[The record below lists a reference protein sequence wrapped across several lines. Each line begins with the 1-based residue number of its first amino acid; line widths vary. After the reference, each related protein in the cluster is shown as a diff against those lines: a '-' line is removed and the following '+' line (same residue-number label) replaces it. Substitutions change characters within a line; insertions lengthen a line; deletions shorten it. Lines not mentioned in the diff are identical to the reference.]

1 MNRIFRTVWNRVRRQ
16 LVAVNESVTGA
27 SQASGSTV
35 RGSVVNA
42 QPVNT
47 VGVTLKKSA
56 LALAVG
62 SALALSLPAANASW
76 IDDNGGVDGKL
87 TWTVGTQG
95 TTSWNPLGDQ
105 IIELLD
111 GESLFVTSTGSNYN
125 EKNKG
130 TTPDMIVGS
139 YIVNHGTIRVN
150 WEGTENNSQA
160 ENDSNF
166 IDNYGNVNIRLLSAT
181 PGPDGTGSSSG
192 LSTILNGWEIQTDS
206 SPVSTWDSDYAFRN
220 REEATFDVA
229 VILGASNL
237 ADHPDL
243 DTWAA
248 TVTGIRMSDQV
259 NTMKALNEGTMNIVL
274 AEADANAYGFQ
285 LRGSNTFENASTGK
299 IDIDIDPRDGD
310 PALSSLTTVNAGIKL
325 EGKSSYENAGYIHA
339 NIAGG
344 DNSTVYV
351 FNSFVNG
358 SETNQSIFTNKGTFE
373 FDANSH
379 RKAVDAST
387 VYAVRIGANDIF
399 DNQGTFSGKIHS
411 FGGTGRVLEI
421 YNSTTPQSFLNTG
434 TFDVTVNAN
443 AIEDADSLA
452 MAEGIYLN
460 DGELIENRGTIKLDL
475 NVISNSLTTVGNSY
489 GLQLN
494 DHKNTG
500 GHYQNYGTTSI
511 SVSND
516 SATKGTVYGVISNAD
531 STFYNAEDA
540 EVTLDVSGYY
550 GGGIFYTSSE
560 DLINDGTLT
569 IDARST
575 ALMTVSNMRGIYS
588 NVVNGTGGDVINNG
602 TLTVNLSG
610 NSPVGAIDL
619 ARGSDFINT
628 GDATVTVT
636 HREEDALPFGGSGL
650 HIVLGSSLK
659 NSGTLTITGTG
670 NSHVPQVTSNGN
682 ISPTLTGLYKGYD
695 GTFENTSDGVI
706 DVTMTTE
713 GSEGAGATRL
723 SAISLLSS
731 GNNAGTIT
739 TTVNANYG
747 NVATNFRVYSAD
759 GFWINGVEE
768 SQRENAADQDYTIQ
782 NEDVNFVNTG
792 TITTDVTMT
801 AVGSNLNMDRARGF
815 IAHQG
820 AKFTNQGTLSLK
832 ATGNG
837 AAAKGLIASGSE
849 VINEK
854 EIKLDVNGTTAT
866 GIQSSYAAID
876 GANVAGKFVN
886 EATGTVTGTV
896 TGVGETNGAQ
906 LNHGFLVNSGLI
918 DLDITGDG
926 TVGIDLGAYNP
937 TLKADAPVLT
947 NNATGKIVL
956 DLSGGNGSSHGVTV
970 GLDIGASGTVNNA
983 GTIEIS
989 MENHSNYVKG
999 IAFSNSLSTIT
1010 NTGSITIT
1018 GTNYGDNAG
1027 ASNADW
1033 QKAYGIALDEGSDSL
1048 GEKFTNEG
1056 IINVDVDAMN
1066 GESRAIYSVKAN
1078 SQFNNAA
1085 TGTIN
1090 LTVDAHNGNAYG
1102 LFYDGGST
1110 GYNDGLIDIDVSGS
1124 DIAEGTGAGIGLY
1137 VAGGSAFT
1145 NNKTITIDL
1154 TNSTGDGNFSEVSGI
1169 LVGKTTAD
1177 TTPSF
1182 NNNGSISITST
1193 APYANNTSDAH
1204 AIRVKA
1210 GSFVNAV
1217 SGVITLDL
1225 GAPAHLAAANNTGI
1239 QIWNTGKFEN
1249 QGTITITP
1257 DQVADSAG
1265 KAFGIYSVNS
1275 ETESPVTNLINTGTI
1290 TITADGESTENVQGI
1305 YSTNNITNTGT
1316 ISTNAAIYA
1325 NAISG
1330 AVGTWVLSG
1339 ADTESTVLDSFKTG
1353 SLTNA
1358 GKLTIDADNSLQGT
1372 QALWAARIEN
1382 TGEINTGATYISA
1395 ADGVVNNYG
1404 TINITTAKE
1413 RIALGLG
1420 ASQDYD
1426 AVVWTNEVGSEL
1438 NVDLTTTSALLEE
1451 LGSWHTAGI
1460 DMYTPQ
1466 SDLNAPAAHLINK
1479 GTVDID
1485 VLGEKGVMYG
1495 IVYDGGTG
1503 AVFDN
1508 QGTMTID
1515 VTKSDIDTYE
1525 TQGLSLRR
1533 AGQFSNSGTLDINA
1547 HSAGGNRN
1555 VYGLLLQGADDGS
1568 FRVDFTNSGNLILTA
1583 STDLVPASTTQ
1594 ENGEAVAL
1602 RIDDGTFTNT
1612 ASGSVQADVKS
1623 IKTAGI
1629 QLVGAG
1635 VFDNYGKVSVDLI
1648 PVDLTGVQTL
1658 GTNSLKG
1665 LSIRGT
1671 STFTNYEGG
1680 EIEVTLTNDGSVPA
1694 QVASLLGVGG
1704 EGSANFV
1711 NQGTVTLKSE
1721 DLATTGS
1728 TGGDQVIGV
1737 LIGENGTLTNEK
1749 NLTVEQKAQYAT
1761 GMRLSR
1767 ANSAFV
1773 NTGTTEMKL
1782 EGIGD
1787 TDVGNITALSVQDST
1802 AKLNNQGTLKITLA
1816 GTGKNATGILVNNAA
1831 STFGNSGNITID
1843 VTGDFV
1849 NAKAM
1854 DVVGTI
1860 ANNGSITTNGAIE
1873 VGNISGAQ
1881 GKLGDLILTGADTVS
1896 TIANTA
1902 DVGKL
1907 ENAGTLNITNAA
1919 QQGDFVLK
1927 FEELENSGI
1936 LSTGGYVQIADATDS
1951 TTTRLHNT
1959 GVITITE
1966 NGDHRFGIMVGNGA
1980 VIENEAGA
1988 ELNITLNTTLDQI
2001 HNVSSS
2007 TDTAAVIDM
2016 NHYSE
2021 NVDANIGGQLINKGE
2036 INLTASTDQGR
2047 LIGIIWDGFRGQ
2059 ALDNQGSISITLT
2072 KTAEDTDN
2080 TMYGMYL
2087 SNQGTYTNS
2096 GDITVNLDT
2105 QAGGSNAD
2113 GIYSTRVALTNNKT
2127 ITIQGVAG
2135 KHETVGYSLHGNEA
2149 ERGSLVNNGNLTID
2163 ITSNSLT
2170 TTGETANSVIGLV
2183 GNYSDFINN
2192 ESGVIDIDLTSER
2205 TTAMLLYHGSTFTNK
2220 GRVDIDT
2227 HVVDGENSR
2236 NAFGLKMREGS
2247 SFVNEIGATWEYT
2260 YENND
2265 DAVTSAFADAILTE
2279 LVGDAEERI
2288 TNKGTMTIT
2297 LVDKGHRADGKYL
2310 NAANIRAGDVL
2321 DNQGT
2326 FHVIS
2331 TTNGAELGHD
2341 SMINYSG
2348 TVLNSGLMDIDGT
2361 VLSGERI
2368 FFAGVENGSFTNANL
2383 IDVDAQVSQGAS
2395 AIVFGSGFADLLG
2408 TGAETVQN
2416 SDQFVITEG
2425 GRLEVDIDS
2434 TGNGNTAGLFASQYG
2449 NDVDRTWTNNG
2460 TVIANLSAENA
2471 YGFRADGAVSI
2482 QNAKDLTLTL
2492 TGTGNGVLTG
2502 VNFTDSATFNN
2513 NGDLTIN
2520 LEGTASEAVGI
2531 TGGDLNVLENNGSLT
2546 VNVAETLDNA
2556 KAINVLFANNSGAIE
2571 ANGSVF
2577 IGTLQGE
2584 GSLSVTKG
2592 TLEAS
2597 TVRQDSLSL
2606 GAGVAGEI
2614 DSYVELKK
2622 LIGEKDST
2630 LAVESLS
2637 VEASKLGDI
2646 SGFAG
2651 GLTLGTSDYAA
2662 SGNFNMAS
2670 LTVKTG
2676 STLTVT
2682 HDGQGVIDDLNVI
2695 GGLSVGDVAISKGS
2709 NSGTLTAGNVTMEG
2723 AFANTGDM
2731 TAAGGITFEDG
2742 SSLTQTEGSLTT
2754 DAGTVIGSAGHN
2766 ETDGL
2771 NVIGIGAMAPEDI
2784 KAVTTE
2790 LFKIFVEGTIAQD
2803 LIDHATFEG
2812 GKVIVNLG
2820 DTTLTTTQAEALK
2833 NAFSKIWGGAE
2844 LEFIGTVEGNS
2855 DSTVFNQETVAKLQ
2869 AQVAA
2874 LKDVIYVDRNLQ
2886 GENGAVTIGSSTG
2899 ISESVGFAGIDNAT
2913 SITVMGGKKLV
2924 LIGGEKQADSAD
2936 DVMVSADTTTT
2947 VRAGSTLQLGSLG
2960 LKTDYSGSMGAVD
2973 FSGSDMA
2980 AATLAVVNGSYSV
2993 GTVTGSN
3000 GNVTV
3005 AAGSDF
3011 KAASMALETS
3021 EITNSGTMTVA
3032 GDMTLTGGSLTN
3044 NNRMTVAGDL
3054 DVSGVLTNNGGAFLE
3069 TNNLNVTGQLSN
3081 FGEIE
3086 AMDTSTVFGTLENQG
3101 EIRLY
3106 DTEIGN
3112 RGAIHNTATLTQTG
3126 TTEVNGL
3133 LSNVAG
3139 ATANFETVNLD
3150 GANAV
3155 LENTGTIT
3163 IDKLVVSNGATAV
3176 NGILTSTYSLLSS
3189 RVPAAREN
3197 VGELEVQNGQSKTNA
3212 AEGYY
3217 GAATIAGSFINTAT
3231 GNAVFGV
3238 SDQWADGTGA
3248 VIESTGLVSNAGS
3261 ITFSGALSN
3270 AGTINGS
3277 GTITMATA
3285 DGAANTFTNSGTID
3299 VGNMVAD
3306 GITFTQTDG
3315 SIKSDSGWFANST
3328 VNRDKG
3334 RMEHDTLGGGNTYNV
3349 GSASNASD
3357 SDAILDVGTVTSD
3370 SVVNINEGGTLA
3382 ADVINLSKEEK
3393 TIHLVGGTLQ
3403 TNLDQIFE
3411 GLSNVAIDIDAEDT
3425 SDLVNTNIV
3434 TGVGDIKDSVAAG
3447 IEFGWGTVA
3456 FNDAF
3461 YATTAAADVLT
3472 KLEANDTTD
3481 YGEGKDLE
3489 VVFNGNS
3496 DVQLTVDV
3504 AKTITAQHPE
3514 GGVAYATFATELLH
3528 NKATDKPDATTL
3540 IVGTGVS
3547 AQDSIQPADPDAAN
3561 VIGSMGFKGIRGA
3574 ADGVWVNSDAHLV
3587 LVGSLDTADFALTDG
3602 TITVAAGYSAG
3613 NAGGAKTPILTLG
3626 SYGSAER
3633 TMGHLDYVIAGVRD
3647 ATSTSHTRGEVRVRN
3662 GTFTITKAD
3671 IGGVLSVGGNGTDR
3685 PEDHTAELAVD
3696 DLTLVGTGTVQNDAV
3711 LSIGS
3716 VTQRTLTGN
3725 GTIRNRGTL
3734 TITNGEIFSIN
3745 NEAEG
3750 NLTATNLTILSRGS
3764 TNYGTVTAENLTIG
3778 GEYRW
3783 GVGGED
3789 GLGVRT
3795 SGVWADAG
3803 TTNVTGTL
3811 TVAGLYHLYDGSL
3824 TAAQLDLTGTGS
3836 LALDVNEVTQAPAGT
3851 AQIETLNAADG
3862 TTVAV
3867 NSGKVAVSG
3876 KATLEGSVS
3885 TAGVGSITIHAMDLQ
3900 AGAVIAND
3908 GSLTV
3913 ETDTTI
3919 AGSVTGTGNA
3929 NFAGVTITDGAQI
3942 AMTGDAVIDAG
3953 AVVVNENG
3961 TLTNIGSTTVESL
3974 AATNANDIQLG
3985 SLTSAGNL
3993 SLTGT
3998 NMTAALASAQN
4009 LSVTGGNLDATSA
4022 DTTAVEENLTLSDG
4036 THAFSD
4042 LTVTGNAGLTNSVLT
4057 ADSLTVGG
4065 TTDISGGSVTVDDIL
4080 ALTGK
4085 LTAQNT
4091 TIDAATLTVKSDA
4104 ELTNTALLGSVS
4116 VDGSLSMTEGSFE
4129 GSLVKAGATT
4139 IDSVNDFVSTGASNL
4154 ASLDADD
4161 STLVFG
4167 ELTVEG
4173 LADITN
4179 GSLAADKLTAGQIAA
4194 TDTTI
4199 DIAGAVSAT
4208 GDSVLTG
4215 TDFDAESFTS
4225 EGNLTVSGGT
4235 FDAALV
4241 KAGDVIANNGA
4252 QVTSSGASSI
4262 ASLDADGAT
4271 LTFGDVTVTGKADV
4285 TDGSFAAD
4293 SLSAGI
4299 LAGTDTTIDIEG
4311 AVSVAGGSTLTNT
4324 DFDAATFTSDSTLT
4338 VAGGTFDA
4346 ALVKAGDVTAT
4357 NGAQLTSTGASTIAS
4372 LTSNA
4377 STVSF
4382 GELTVNGAASA
4393 TGGSLAANTLSAG
4406 DLTGSDTSITVTGA
4420 ATIASLDAD
4429 NSTLNLGSADVEGLA
4444 DVTGGSLTTTG
4455 NYAAGSITASG
4466 TQLTIGGDLTSDG
4479 AATLTNTATTAQ
4491 NVATGDLTVT
4501 GGSLTAAS
4509 ITGGNTT
4516 VSGGAVVTS
4525 AGANTLDKLTAS
4537 GSEMT
4542 MGATTIAG
4550 DMELTG
4556 GSYAFDSLAVA
4567 GNADI
4572 TDVSGTVT
4580 KGDSSFGTMTVDGTS
4595 NAAFT
4600 GTTSIADA
4608 LTNAASV
4615 TFGTLNITGAAASV
4629 THTGSITADVVSG
4642 SGVTY
4647 NQTAGS
4653 LSMAS
4658 NGLSDSTLTVTGGTV
4673 KTDTLGVGNTWTL
4686 GTASTDGASIRA
4698 GSDVVM
4704 EVGNLTSESIVSIN
4718 TGANLVAENINLD
4731 GTANTVTL
4739 AGGTLTT
4746 MLDQIFDD
4754 VSKSAID
4761 IGAGEPGD
4769 VVEVEGLD
4777 AVTSVGGIKDTVSTG
4792 IALNVGTVAF
4802 NDKTYSLS
4810 LASDVLTKLEADDA
4824 GDLEVLFNGSAAVAE
4839 LTVDIANG
4847 ITAKDPDTGS
4857 TAYAV
4862 FAGETLINKDA
4873 AQPDAAYT
4881 KLVVG
4886 SADPAITDAHNLAS
4900 SMGFMNVTGVQ
4911 DGLFIRGE
4919 GTEFVL
4925 VGADDTMPGIDAD
4938 NLMLADGAIDVGEGA
4953 AMTFGSYGKAAGTK
4967 GKFTTVSVDGTLH
4980 AKNGTFTGES
4990 VTGSGTVQIGD
5001 ADKVQEAQ
5009 LIVNTVELTGGAL
5022 TVAAHGTLTSA
5033 QSVSLTGAA
5042 SDVAGSLTTAA
5053 LNVSG
5058 GTFANSGA
5066 LDADVFELADGA
5078 AFTQTGAEAQTT
5090 ADTLNVGGLAAIN
5103 EGELTVAGT
5112 TTVTAGSTLTSGVD
5126 AVITTGTLSAAGSV
5140 TAEGSVTADRV
5151 EGAGNV
5157 SVADLTAGVVEM
5169 TAGSFAADAFD
5180 TDSMTIA
5187 NAKVNLGTGDFGTGS
5202 FTDSTVTMTGAVTG
5216 SGLSVTGGS
5225 INAADLDVASAEFT
5239 GTEATLGTSDLGDMT
5254 FENAAVA
5261 VTGDLTGTSLEM
5273 TGGSLTT
5280 TEDLGITGLA
5290 SVTSGTLQT
5299 AGLTA
5304 DEVSILSGSTVTI
5317 SGAADASAVTVKDSV
5332 LTAGSIESDATTVS
5346 GTSEVTVGSITV
5358 ENGLTV
5364 TDGTLTADNATAG
5377 SATID
5382 GATVSIDT
5390 GNITEVSVAGDT
5402 TLTVDSGRMDDLT
5415 MTGGDVTVGT
5425 AEGGF
5430 TLGSVAQSAGSITGV
5445 GDTAINGKL
5454 TMTGSAT
5461 GSYDKLT
5468 GMIETGS
5475 GTRLEIES
5483 GFELAGSNGGSLV
5496 ADNANGSLGD
5506 FTNTGNA
5513 SFGNVAMNGAVSN
5526 TGSINAND
5534 ATVKG
5539 DFSSNGTFTSDKT
5552 HVANGGSMSLGGIA
5566 DLGNTTVDGSI
5577 TVTDGITNASGTT
5590 VNGSLTAN
5598 GGTAN
5603 LGNTTVNGGKVSAE
5617 GGSIVAG
5624 DYTQTGGSLTVD
5636 NGGSFTSGN
5645 MQVSDADVTL
5655 GNGNLNASGSIDGSN
5670 ITITGGT
5677 WGDNL
5682 TDMTGTTDDALGGND
5697 LTIADGT
5704 LNLGD
5709 KTLTDNG
5716 NVAINGGTLITDKID
5731 LSGPANG
5738 TITVGDGGTL
5748 QTGMDQIFED
5758 FLVEGIKITAEDW
5771 QDAWGAVKGDVIDA
5785 ATNVGDVK
5793 DDIANGIDFAGGTIS
5808 FDDEAYRSDIVGM
5821 VGNAVSETFGEGNA
5835 KVEFLGHAVDDFTLD
5850 TIRDLEADG
5859 MADKTDGLI
5868 FANDNLKTEGEL
5880 EDGVLNVGLGEDDDI
5895 HMNTGF
5901 AGVEDAEEIHIKDG
5915 LEFVLTGQKRPENFD
5930 PETGFDDS
5938 NKLLVDSED
5947 GGKIT
5952 VSDGTQTIGSDGIQG
5967 GTVGWVDEAEVGE
5980 DGNLVF
5986 KNGEFAVNDITNDG
6000 TVHIKDN
6007 ATDHTDTFTN
6017 SGDVIVDGT
6026 LDVGD
6031 FIQTEGGSTT
6041 VGGDMIVT
6049 GSEGSSP
6056 DDPALSIGGGS
6067 SLTVEEG
6074 GSLSNTDHTTVVD
6087 GTLENNGTTDYKD
6100 VDVNDGGSLVNNG
6113 TETGEDLV
6121 VDLGGEYVNNGD
6133 SNWGTVDID
6142 GSADNNGTLVV
6153 EGDGDDSTPDLS
6165 IGDNGSL
6172 VNDGTIIA
6180 GGDGTHNDTI
6190 VEGDFTNNGNAEF
6203 DDMDITEGGHYH
6215 NTETGTDKGDS
6226 IDVAEGG
6233 KWTNDG
6239 TSDWGSVNIDGD
6251 LDNGGSLVIGDGDD
6265 STDDFHV
6272 GPGGSVNNDG
6282 KLDASDAGDTVIE
6295 GDFTTGDL
6303 NPDGTP
6309 DDNAETIFDNVNV
6322 ADGGS
6327 LTNNGTESGNH
6338 LDVDQ
6343 GGEYVNNGTSDWGTV
6358 NIDGNGENN
6367 GDLTITGDGDDSTG
6381 DLVIGDGGSLVN
6393 NGDLIAGGDG
6403 THNDTIVDGDL
6414 TNNGNAEFDDMEV
6427 SDGGHYHNKEDGT
6440 DKGDN
6445 IHVSDGGKWTNDGNS
6460 DWGSVN
6466 IDGDLDN
6473 TGDLTIGDGDDSTD
6487 DFHVGPGGSVNNDGK
6502 LDASDSGH
6510 TEIEGDFTTGED
6522 GETIFDDVTVA
6533 DGGSLTNNGKEE
6545 GDSLVVE
6552 EGGHYENNG
6561 DSSWNDVVIEGD
6573 IVNNGDTNWDNV
6585 TIDGGHITVD
6595 SGTTDLGDVTMTSG
6609 TIVVGNT
6616 RPLDEANKAVAKWE
6630 NPKPIDVDIFV
6641 IGNGEL
6647 ALGKGADTFGTE
6659 MGAPVLPEGPA
6670 RLTITTP
6677 IKVGQGTIA
6686 VGTGVYTDKENH
6698 LDQAPGSVHLGD
6710 DSFTLISAG
6719 AADEGEAAISTETD
6733 GATLTIT
6740 EGAQLAI
6747 GNIQTSG
6754 DYLIADG
6761 FDLSANLDEN
6771 GNWIGGWDEDDLFA
6785 LPQNGTGLGW
6795 DLSMYWDEAKGEFWV
6810 HASLDDVLTLY
6821 PDIDAPGIVNDSLD
6835 QAKPTDPGDQAIN
6848 GILTDK
6854 NASVDE
6860 KTRAINSLLNIA
6872 AAGASMQTAF
6882 DAATS
6887 TIGTIEDRVSF
6898 AGDHFD
6904 QSGILKTQQTG
6915 GGLWVKATGG
6925 TAETRS
6931 VKSGKME
6938 GGAQTDTFGIV
6949 LGADYVTA
6957 SQNFVFGGAFAYTKS
6972 SVTSTGDWTDTDNSV
6987 DSYSFSAY
6995 GAWTPNESFNLSGHV
7010 GYQTSSGEIAQ
7021 KITLGNVGS
7030 ASADVDQDIIFG
7042 GLRAEYRMRFGDVIL
7057 VPHAGVRV
7065 VHGLS
7070 GDYDTKVNGAKAFA
7084 TDFDSTTTWQ
7094 LPVGV
7099 SVRGHFDTGNGWSF
7113 RPVGD
7118 ISVIPQ
7124 FGDTEQD
7131 YTVKNNRGVS
7141 DALSGQ
7147 FAGDFVTKAR
7157 LGFELEK
7164 DNTTVSLDY
7173 GFARG
7178 DIDES
7183 HTVNATVRFLF

>member
-27 SQASGSTV
+27 AQASGSTV
-35 RGSVVNA
+35 KGSVVNA

-87 TWTVGTQG
+87 TWTVGTEG

-105 IIELLD
+105 VIELLD

-139 YIVNHGTIRVN
+139 YIINHGTIKVK

-220 REEATFDVA
+220 REEATFEVA
-229 VILGASNL
+229 VILGASDL

-248 TVTGIRMSDQV
+248 TVTGIRMSDQI

-325 EGKSSYENAGYIHA
+325 EGNSSFENAGYIHA

-399 DNQGTFSGKIHS
+399 DNQGTFSGKVHS

-421 YNSTTPQSFLNTG
+421 YNSTTPQSFRNTG

-443 AIEDADSLA
+443 ALEDADSLA

-475 NVISNSLTTVGNSY
+475 NVISNSLTTVGDSY

-500 GHYQNYGTTSI
+500 GHYKNYGTTSI

-516 SATKGTVYGVISNAD
+516 SAAKGTVYGVISNAD
-531 STFYNAEDA
+531 SIFYNASGA
-540 EVTLDVSGYY
+540 QFTVDVSGYY
-550 GGGIFYTSSE
+550 GAGIDHRSTE

-569 IDARST
+569 ITATST
-575 ALMTVSNMRGIYS
+575 ALDKPSNMRGIYAE
-588 NVVNGTGGDVINNG
+588 NGANVINNG
-602 TLTVNLSG
+602 SMDIDTYG
-610 NSPVGAIDL
+610 NVT
-619 ARGSDFINT
+619 RGINIRNGGTFTNT
-628 GDATVTVT
+628 GEVDVTVT
-636 HREEDALPFGGSGL
+636 HRETDTSPMGGTALLFEENANL
-650 HIVLGSSLK
+650 V
-659 NSGTLTITGTG
+659 NSGTIEIIGTG
-670 NSHVPQVTSNGN
+670 NGHLP
-682 ISPTLTGLYKGYD
+682 SPTSAGNRSPHLSGINFSYD
-695 GTFENTSDGVI
+695 GNFENT
-706 DVTMTTE
+706 TTGNITINLSTNGAE
-713 GSEGAGATRL
+713 GNGATRL
-723 SAISLLSS
+723 AGWYGFANGS
-731 GNNAGTIT
+731 NAGTMTIT
-739 TTVNANYG
+739 ATADYG
-747 NVATNFRVYSAD
+747 EVQEDFDVYSSD
-759 GFWINGVEE
+759 GFWLMGMPQSEVD
-768 SQRENAADQDYTIQ
+768 SVADSGYTIVDPSPEFT
-782 NEDVNFVNTG
+782 NSGTISTDVTYRVSGGAASIAGTRGMIIYRGASFTNDNIVSVKATGEGTHAMGLIVSGAEYTNNKSLTTTATSDKNATGILVNSTQMDGKTVRGHFVNTVAGEVTG
-792 TITTDVTMT
+792 TITS
-801 AVGSNLNMDRARGF
+801 G
-815 IAHQG
+815 
-820 AKFTNQGTLSLK
+820 
-832 ATGNG
+832 GNG
-837 AAAKGLIASGSE
+837 VGISMSE
-849 VINEK
+849 ADLE
-854 EIKLDVNGTTAT
+854 
-866 GIQSSYAAID
+866 
-876 GANVAGKFVN
+876 
-886 EATGTVTGTV
+886 
-896 TGVGETNGAQ
+896 
-906 LNHGFLVNSGLI
+906 NSGLI
-918 DLDITGDG
+918 DLDITGAHAQ
-926 TVGIDLGAYNP
+926 GIAFY
-937 TLKADAPVLT
+937 ADYKSTLT
-947 NNATGKIVL
+947 NYAGGTIKLDVIQDGSAGSASNNTTLDALFINA
-956 DLSGGNGSSHGVTV
+956 GNTV
-970 GLDIGASGTVNNA
+970 VNA
-983 GTIEIS
+983 GTITLS
-989 MENHSNYVKG
+989 MDSHANFVKG
-999 IAFSNSLSTIT
+999 IGFGNSSSSLT
-1010 NTGSITIT
+1010 NTGTITIT
-1018 GTNYGDNAG
+1018 GTAWGDTAG
-1027 ASNADW
+1027 AINTDW
-1033 QKAYGIALDEGSDSL
+1033 QKAYGIALDNGSDSL

-1056 IINVDVDAMN
+1056 VIKIDVDALN
-1066 GESRAIYSVKAN
+1066 GESRSIYSVGSV

-1085 TGTIN
+1085 TGSVT
-1090 LTVDAHNGNAYG
+1090 LTVNAHNGNAYG
-1102 LFYDGGST
+1102 LYYDGGST
-1110 GYNDGLIDIDVSGS
+1110 GYNDGLIDIDVTGS
-1124 DIAEGTGAGIGLY
+1124 DIAEGTGGGIGLY

-1154 TNSTGDGNFSEVSGI
+1154 ANSTGEGNFTEVMGV
-1169 LVGKTTAD
+1169 LVGASTTD
-1177 TTPSF
+1177 TAPTF
-1182 NNNGSISITST
+1182 TNNGSISITST
-1193 APYANNTSDAH
+1193 TPYANNTSDAH
-1204 AIRVKA
+1204 AIRVRA
-1210 GSFVNAV
+1210 GSFVNAEN
-1217 SGVITLDL
+1217 GVVTLDL
-1225 GAPAHLAAANNTGI
+1225 GAPAHLQAANNTGI
-1239 QIWNTGKFEN
+1239 QIWNSGKFEN
-1249 QGTITITP
+1249 QGTITITL

-1330 AVGTWVLSG
+1330 AVGTWILSG

-1358 GKLTIDADNSLQGT
+1358 GKLTIDADGSLQGT
-1372 QALWAARIEN
+1372 QALWATRIEN

-1404 TINITTAKE
+1404 TIKVTTSKE

-1426 AVVWTNEVGSEL
+1426 SVVWTNEVGSEL
-1438 NVDLTTTSALLEE
+1438 HVDLTTTSALLEE
-1451 LGSWHTAGI
+1451 LGSMHTAGI

-1479 GTVDID
+1479 GTVDVD
-1485 VLGEKGVMYG
+1485 VRGETGLMYG

-1503 AVFDN
+1503 AVLDN

-1515 VTKSDIDTYE
+1515 VTKSAVDVYE
-1525 TQGLSLRR
+1525 AHGLSLRR
-1533 AGQFSNSGTLDINA
+1533 AGQYSNSGTLDINT

-1602 RIDDGTFTNT
+1602 RIDDGTFTNEVG
-1612 ASGSVQADVKS
+1612 GSVQADVKS

-1648 PVDLTGVQTL
+1648 PVDLTGVETL

-1749 NLTVEQKAQYAT
+1749 SLTIEQKAQYAT
-1761 GMRLSR
+1761 GMRLSS
-1767 ANSAFV
+1767 ANSSFV
-1773 NTGTTEMKL
+1773 NTGTTEMTL

-1831 STFGNSGNITID
+1831 STFGNNGDITIN

-1854 DVVGTI
+1854 DVAGTI

-1873 VGNISGAQ
+1873 VGKISGAQ
-1881 GKLGDLILTGADTVS
+1881 GKLGDLILTGTDTVS
-1896 TIANTA
+1896 VIHDNAS
-1902 DVGKL
+1902 VSKL
-1907 ENAGTLNITNAA
+1907 VNAGTLTINQEATLNS
-1919 QQGDFVLK
+1919 FVLHV
-1927 FEELENSGI
+1927 EELENTGI
-1936 LSTGGYVQIADATDS
+1936 LNTAGYVEIADKTDGKIS
-1951 TTTRLHNT
+1951 TVLNS
-1959 GVITITE
+1959 GTINIVDE
-1966 NGDHRFGIMVGNGA
+1966 VGLHRFGILSG
-1980 VIENEAGA
+1980 NEAK
-1988 ELNITLNTTLDQI
+1988 ITNESDGLIKISLKSTYDQI
-2001 HNVSSS
+2001 HAIST
-2007 TDTAAVIDM
+2007 TDTLTGIDM
-2016 NHYSE
+2016 AHYS
-2021 NVDANIGGQLINKGE
+2021 VDYVGGQL
-2036 INLTASTDQGR
+2036 L
-2047 LIGIIWDGFRGQ
+2047 
-2059 ALDNQGSISITLT
+2059 
-2072 KTAEDTDN
+2072 
-2080 TMYGMYL
+2080 
-2087 SNQGTYTNS
+2087 NS
-2096 GDITVNLDT
+2096 GDITVAVESDRGKLYGLIFDGESGHVLDNQGDITVTLTKT
-2105 QAGGSNAD
+2105 QAD
-2113 GIYSTRVALTNNKT
+2113 DLTA
-2127 ITIQGVAG
+2127 QGVAIRSAG
-2135 KHETVGYSLHGNEA
+2135 DYRNSGTITVNGTNVGGW
-2149 ERGSLVNNGNLTID
+2149 GSLDAIRIDNNFSDGKRVGFTNAGTINSNLTGQQVVND
-2163 ITSNSLT
+2163 GDES
-2170 TTGETANSVIGLV
+2170 
-2183 GNYSDFINN
+2183 Y
-2192 ESGVIDIDLTSER
+2192 SGVHLLHLNYTDFVNETSGSI
-2205 TTAMLLYHGSTFTNK
+2205 TGTLDAVAAYGASMYASTFTNK
-2220 GRVDIDT
+2220 GELSVTMTGHQTGQLTGSGSNPNDPTPDT
-2227 HVVDGENSR
+2227 TGQYQEQ
-2236 NAFGLKMREGS
+2236 AGMRIGSGS
-2247 SFVNEIGATWEYT
+2247 SFINEEGATYSYT
-2260 YENND
+2260 LANADDSITTTDGFVFITNND
-2265 DAVTSAFADAILTE
+2265 GVKDTITNRGTMKITLSDVAQREADSNLQAGVIRPDDLFENYGLVEIRVTDAGNTGNPDTTFDATGGTITNAGTFDIDETLSGGSRVALTASNNGV
-2279 LVGDAEERI
+2279 LTNSSLIDVDTVATGDASYR
-2288 TNKGTMTIT
+2288 G
-2297 LVDKGHRADGKYL
+2297 LYL
-2310 NAANIRAGDVL
+2310 
-2321 DNQGT
+2321 T
-2326 FHVIS
+2326 S
-2331 TTNGAELGHD
+2331 T
-2341 SMINYSG
+2341 
-2348 TVLNSGLMDIDGT
+2348 
-2361 VLSGERI
+2361 
-2368 FFAGVENGSFTNANL
+2368 NGSFTNTATGVVQL
-2383 IDVDAQVSQGAS
+2383 DIKAEQGSAVGSRASGAS
-2395 AIVFGSGFADLLG
+2395 VFTNEGSFTANISGSGQAYGAVVQGQSSFAN
-2408 TGAETVQN
+2408 TGSLILNVEGIDAEKIYGLQIEDSETV
-2416 SDQFVITEG
+2416 
-2425 GRLEVDIDS
+2425 
-2434 TGNGNTAGLFASQYG
+2434 
-2449 NDVDRTWTNNG
+2449 
-2460 TVIANLSAENA
+2460 
-2471 YGFRADGAVSI
+2471 VS
-2482 QNAKDLTLTL
+2482 NAKDLTIGLTGTSVYAAGL
-2492 TGTGNGVLTG
+2492 HNTDAQTTFSNSGTITFTVADTLAHAYAIDWTGTIDNSGTINAGATVNVASVTGTGN
-2502 VNFTDSATFNN
+2502 
-2513 NGDLTIN
+2513 
-2520 LEGTASEAVGI
+2520 
-2531 TGGDLNVLENNGSLT
+2531 
-2546 VNVAETLDNA
+2546 
-2556 KAINVLFANNSGAIE
+2556 
-2571 ANGSVF
+2571 
-2577 IGTLQGE
+2577 
-2584 GSLSVTKG
+2584 LSVTKG
-2592 TLEAS
+2592 TLTAGS
-2597 TVRQDSLSL
+2597 LTQDSVTL
-2606 GAGVAGEI
+2606 GAGVSGTVTASADLDHLSGAA
-2614 DSYVELKK
+2614 DSSFTIAETTSAA
-2622 LIGEKDST
+2622 D
-2630 LAVESLS
+2630 
-2637 VEASKLGDI
+2637 LGDI
-2646 SGFAG
+2646 SGFKGSLSNAG
-2651 GLTLGTSDYAA
+2651 ASSQA
-2662 SGNFNMAS
+2662 SGAYDLAS
-2670 LTVKTG
+2670 LSNTG
-2676 STLTVT
+2676 NFTLS
-2682 HDGQGVIDDLNVI
+2682 GSSAIDSLNNT
-2695 GGLSVGDVAISKGS
+2695 GTLSAQDVALAGGS
-2709 NSGTLTAGNVTMEG
+2709 NSGTLTAGNVTMDG

-2766 ETDGL
+2766 ETSEL

-2833 NAFSKIWGGAE
+2833 SAFSKIWGGAE

-2886 GENGAVTIGSSTG
+2886 GENGAVTIGSSAG
-2899 ISESVGFAGIDNAT
+2899 IAESVGFAGIDNAT

-2936 DVMVSADTTTT
+2936 YVMVSNDTTTT

-2960 LKTDYSGSMGAVD
+2960 LKSDYAGSMGAVD

-2993 GTVTGSN
+2993 GAVTGSN

-3011 KAASMALETS
+3011 TAASMALETS
-3021 EITNSGTMTVA
+3021 QITNSGTMTVA

-3081 FGEIE
+3081 YGEIE

-3133 LSNVAG
+3133 LSNIAG
-3139 ATANFETVNLD
+3139 ATANFETVTLD

-3163 IDKLVVSNGATAV
+3163 IDKLAVSNGATAV
-3176 NGILTSTYSLLSS
+3176 NGILTSTYSLLST
-3189 RVPAAREN
+3189 RAPAAREN

-3217 GAATIAGSFINTAT
+3217 GAATIAGSFINTTT

-3277 GTITMATA
+3277 GTITMANA

-3315 SIKSDSGWFANST
+3315 SFKSDSGWFANST
-3328 VNRDKG
+3328 VNLDKG
-3334 RMEHDTLGGGNTYNV
+3334 TMEHDTLGVGNTYNV

-3382 ADVINLSKEEK
+3382 ADVINLTKDEK

-3411 GLSNVAIDIDAEDT
+3411 GLSNVAIDIDAENT

-3434 TGVGDIKDSVAAG
+3434 TGIGDIKDSVAAG

-3496 DVQLTVDV
+3496 DVKLTVDV

-3540 IVGTGVS
+3540 IVGTGDS

-3574 ADGVWVNSDAHLV
+3574 TDGVWVNSDAHLV
-3587 LVGSLDTADFALTDG
+3587 LVGSLDTADFQLADG

-3647 ATSTSHTRGEVRVRN
+3647 ATSTSHTRGEVQVRN

-3671 IGGVLSVGGNGTDR
+3671 IGGILSVGGDGKDR
-3685 PEDHTAELAVD
+3685 PEDHTAELTVD
-3696 DLTLVGTGTVQNDAV
+3696 ELTLVGTGSVVNDAI
-3711 LSIGS
+3711 LSIGN

-3725 GTIRNRGTL
+3725 ATIRNRGTL

-3745 NEAEG
+3745 NEAAG
-3750 NLTATNLTILSRGS
+3750 NLTATDLTILSRGS

-3783 GVGGED
+3783 GVGGDD

-3862 TTVAV
+3862 TSIAV

-3885 TAGVGSITIHAMDLQ
+3885 TAGVGSITIHEMDLQ
-3900 AGAVIAND
+3900 SGATIVND

-3961 TLTNIGSTTVESL
+3961 TLTNTGTTTVESL
-3974 AATNANDIQLG
+3974 AATNANDIQLW
-3985 SLTSAGNL
+3985 SLTSAGNVT
-3993 SLTGT
+3993 LTGT

-4009 LSVTGGNLDATSA
+4009 LSVTGGNLDATSS

-4036 THAFSD
+4036 THAFTD
-4042 LTVTGNAGLTNSVLT
+4042 LTVTGSAALTNSVLT

-4065 TTDISGGSVTVDDIL
+4065 TTDISGGSVTVEGDM

-4085 LTAQNT
+4085 FTAQNT
-4091 TIDAATLTVKSDA
+4091 MIDAETLTVASDA
-4104 ELTNTALLGSVS
+4104 ELSNTALLGSVS
-4116 VDGSLSMTEGSFE
+4116 VDGALSMTEGSFE

-4161 STLVFG
+4161 STLIFG

-4179 GSLAADKLTAGQIAA
+4179 GALAADKLTAGQIAA

-4199 DIAGAVSAT
+4199 DITGAVSVT

-4225 EGNLTVSGGT
+4225 EGSLTVSGGT

-4241 KAGDVIANNGA
+4241 KTGDVIANNGA
-4252 QVTSSGASSI
+4252 QITSTGASSI
-4262 ASLDADGAT
+4262 ASLDADDAT
-4271 LTFGDVTVTGKADV
+4271 LTFGDVTMTGKADV

-4293 SLSAGI
+4293 SLSAGL

-4338 VAGGTFDA
+4338 VTGGTFDA

-4372 LTSNA
+4372 LTSNS

-4382 GELTVNGAASA
+4382 GELTVNGAASV
-4393 TGGSLAANTLSAG
+4393 TGGSMTANTLSAG

-4420 ATIASLDAD
+4420 ATSASLDAD

-4444 DVTGGSLTTTG
+4444 DVTGGSFTTTG
-4455 NYAAGSITASG
+4455 NFAAGSITASG
-4466 TQLTIGGDLTSDG
+4466 TTLTIGGDLTSDG
-4479 AATLTNTATTAQ
+4479 AASFTNTATNAQ

-4525 AGANTLDKLTAS
+4525 AGANALDKLTAS

-4572 TDVSGTVT
+4572 TDVSGTLT
-4580 KGDSSFGTMTVDGTS
+4580 KVDSSFGTMTVDGTS

-4600 GTTSIADA
+4600 DTTSIADA
-4608 LTNAASV
+4608 LTNAATV
-4615 TFGTLNITGAAASV
+4615 TFDTLNITGAAATV
-4629 THTGSITADVVSG
+4629 TNTGAITADAVTG

-4704 EVGNLTSESIVSIN
+4704 EVGNLTSDSIVSIN

-4731 GTANTVTL
+4731 GTADTVTL

-4777 AVTSVGGIKDTVSTG
+4777 AVTSVGGIKDMVSNG
-4792 IALNVGTVAF
+4792 IAFNEGTVAF

-4824 GDLEVLFNGSAAVAE
+4824 GDLEVLFNGSANVAE

-4900 SMGFMNVTGVQ
+4900 SMGFMTVTGVT

-4953 AMTFGSYGKAAGTK
+4953 TMTFGSYGKTVGTK

-4980 AKNGTFTGES
+4980 AKNGVFTGES
-4990 VTGSGTVQIGD
+4990 VTGTGTVQIGD
-5001 ADKVQEAQ
+5001 ADKVQNAQ

-5033 QSVSLTGAA
+5033 QSVKLTDAA

-5053 LNVSG
+5053 LTVSG

-5078 AFTQTGAEAQTT
+5078 AFTQTGETAQTT
-5090 ADTLNVGGLAAIN
+5090 ADTFNVDGLAAIN

-5112 TTVTAGSTLTSGVD
+5112 TTVTAGSTLTSGVE
-5126 AVITTGTLSAAGSV
+5126 AVITTGTLSVAGSV
-5140 TAEGSVTADRV
+5140 AAEGSVTADRL

-5169 TAGSFAADAFD
+5169 TGGSFTSDAFD

-5187 NAKVNLGTGDFGTGS
+5187 NADVNLGTGDFGTGS
-5202 FTDSTVTMTGAVTG
+5202 FTDSDITMTGAVTG
-5216 SGLSVTGGS
+5216 SGLTVTGGS
-5225 INAADLDVASAEFT
+5225 INAADLDVASADFT
-5239 GTEATLGTSDLGDMT
+5239 DTEATLGTSDLGDMLFANST
-5254 FENAAVA
+5254 VD
-5261 VTGDLTGTSLEM
+5261 VTGDLSGTSLEM
-5273 TGGSLTT
+5273 TGGSV
-5280 TEDLGITGLA
+5280 A
-5290 SVTSGTLQT
+5290 M
-5299 AGLTA
+5299 
-5304 DEVSILSGSTVTI
+5304 I
-5317 SGAADASAVTVKDSV
+5317 SGALDADTVSVADSS
-5332 LTAGSIESDATTVS
+5332 LKADSIETGSASITGS
-5346 GTSEVTVGSITV
+5346 SEVTVETIAVDTT
-5358 ENGLTV
+5358 LTV
-5364 TDGTLTADNATAG
+5364 TDGTMTADNATAG
-5377 SATID
+5377 SADFD
-5382 GATVSIDT
+5382 GAIVSIGT
-5390 GNITEVSVAGDT
+5390 GNLTEVAVSGDT

-5415 MTGGDVTVGT
+5415 MTGGNVTVGT

-5430 TLGSVAQSAGSITGV
+5430 TLGSVDQSAGSITGV
-5445 GDTAINGKL
+5445 GDTVINGKL

-5468 GMIETGS
+5468 GTIETGT
-5475 GTRLEIES
+5475 GTRLEIGN
-5483 GFELAGSNGGSLV
+5483 GFELAGSNGGSIV
-5496 ADNANGSLGD
+5496 ADNASGNLGD
-5506 FTNTGNA
+5506 ITNTGNA
-5513 SFGNVAMNGAVSN
+5513 SFGNVAMNGTVSN
-5526 TGSINAND
+5526 TGSMTAKD
-5534 ATVKG
+5534 TTVKG
-5539 DFSSNGTFTSDKT
+5539 DFTSSGTFTSDKT

-5566 DLGNTTVDGSI
+5566 DLGNTTVDGSV

-5590 VNGSLTAN
+5590 VTGSGSLTAN

-5603 LGNTTVNGGKVSAE
+5603 LGNTIVNGGKVSAE
-5617 GGSIVAG
+5617 GGNIVAG
-5624 DYTQTGGSLTVD
+5624 DYTQSGGSLTVD
-5636 NGGSFTSGN
+5636 NGGSLTSGN
-5645 MQVSDADVTL
+5645 INVSDANVTL
-5655 GNGNLNASGSIDGSN
+5655 GDGNLNAAGSIDNSN

-5697 LTIADGT
+5697 LTIVDGT

-5709 KTLTDNG
+5709 KTLTDNSI
-5716 NVAINGGTLITDKID
+5716 VAINGGTLITDKID

-5915 LEFVLTGQKRPENFD
+5915 LEFVLTGQQRPEDFD

-5967 GTVGWVDEAEVGE
+5967 GTVGWVDEAEIGE

-6007 ATDHTDTFTN
+6007 ATDHTDTFIN

-6100 VDVNDGGSLVNNG
+6100 VDVNDGGLLVNNG

-6133 SNWGTVDID
+6133 SNWGSVDID

-6180 GGDGTHNDTI
+6180 GGEGTHNDTI
-6190 VEGDFTNNGNAEF
+6190 VEGDFTNNGEATF
-6203 DDMDITEGGHYH
+6203 DDMDITDGGHYH

-6265 STDDFHV
+6265 TTDDFHV
-6272 GPGGSVNNDG
+6272 GPGGSVDNDG

-6327 LTNNGTESGNH
+6327 LVNNGTESGNN

-6367 GDLTITGDGDDSTG
+6367 GDLTIKGDGDDSTG

-6460 DWGSVN
+6460 DWGSVD

-6487 DFHVGPGGSVNNDGK
+6487 DFHVGPGGSVTNDGK

-6510 TEIEGDFTTGED
+6510 TDIEGDFTTGED
-6522 GETIFDDVTVA
+6522 GETIFDDVTVS

-6552 EGGHYENNG
+6552 EGGRYENNG
-6561 DSSWNDVVIEGD
+6561 DSTWNDVTINGGD
-6573 IVNNGDTNWDNV
+6573 IINTGDTEWGNV

-6630 NPKPIDVDIFV
+6630 SPKTIDVDIFV

-6698 LDQAPGSVHLGD
+6698 LEQAPGSVHLGD

-6733 GATLTIT
+6733 GATLTIND
-6740 EGAQLAI
+6740 GAQLAI
-6747 GNIQTSG
+6747 GNIQSSG

-6761 FDLSANLDEN
+6761 FDLSANLDEH

-6848 GILTDK
+6848 GILTDE

-6931 VKSGKME
+6931 MKSGKME

-6949 LGADYVTA
+6949 LGADYVTE

-6995 GAWTPNESFNLSGHV
+6995 GAWTPNESFNLSGHF

-7042 GLRAEYRMRFGDVIL
+7042 GLRAEYRMRFGNVIL

-7099 SVRGHFDTGNGWSF
+7099 AVRGHFDTGNGWSF

>member
-27 SQASGSTV
+27 AQASGSTV
-35 RGSVVNA
+35 KGSVVNA

-87 TWTVGTQG
+87 TWTVGTEG

-105 IIELLD
+105 VIELLD

-139 YIVNHGTIRVN
+139 YIINHGTIKVK

-220 REEATFDVA
+220 REEATFEVA
-229 VILGASNL
+229 VILGASDL

-248 TVTGIRMSDQV
+248 TVTGIRMSDQI

-325 EGKSSYENAGYIHA
+325 EGNSSFENAGYIHA

-399 DNQGTFSGKIHS
+399 DNQGTFSGKVHS

-421 YNSTTPQSFLNTG
+421 YNSTTPQSFRNTG

-443 AIEDADSLA
+443 ALEDADSLA

-475 NVISNSLTTVGNSY
+475 NVISNSLTTVGDSY

-500 GHYQNYGTTSI
+500 GHYKNYGTTSI

-516 SATKGTVYGVISNAD
+516 SAAKGTVYGVISNAD
-531 STFYNAEDA
+531 SIFYNASGA
-540 EVTLDVSGYY
+540 QFTVDVSGYY
-550 GGGIFYTSSE
+550 GAGIDHRSTE

-569 IDARST
+569 ITATST
-575 ALMTVSNMRGIYS
+575 ALDKPSNMRGIYAE
-588 NVVNGTGGDVINNG
+588 NGANVINNG
-602 TLTVNLSG
+602 SMDIDTYG
-610 NSPVGAIDL
+610 NVT
-619 ARGSDFINT
+619 RGINIRNGGTFTNT
-628 GDATVTVT
+628 GEVDVTVT
-636 HREEDALPFGGSGL
+636 HRETDTSPMGGTALLFEENANL
-650 HIVLGSSLK
+650 V
-659 NSGTLTITGTG
+659 NSGTIEIIGTG
-670 NSHVPQVTSNGN
+670 NGHLP
-682 ISPTLTGLYKGYD
+682 SPTSAGNRSPHLSGINFSYD
-695 GTFENTSDGVI
+695 GNFENT
-706 DVTMTTE
+706 TTGNITINLSTNGAE
-713 GSEGAGATRL
+713 GNGATRL
-723 SAISLLSS
+723 AGWYGFANGS
-731 GNNAGTIT
+731 NAGTMTIT
-739 TTVNANYG
+739 ATADYG
-747 NVATNFRVYSAD
+747 EVQEDFDVYSSD
-759 GFWINGVEE
+759 GFWLMGMPQSEVD
-768 SQRENAADQDYTIQ
+768 SVADSGYTIVDPSPEFT
-782 NEDVNFVNTG
+782 NSGTISTDVTYRVSGGAASIAGTRGMIIYRGASFTNDNIVSVKATGEGTHAMGLIVSGAEYTNNKSLTTTATSDKNATGILVNSTQMDGKTVRGHFVNTVAGEVTG
-792 TITTDVTMT
+792 TITS
-801 AVGSNLNMDRARGF
+801 G
-815 IAHQG
+815 
-820 AKFTNQGTLSLK
+820 
-832 ATGNG
+832 GNG
-837 AAAKGLIASGSE
+837 VGISMSE
-849 VINEK
+849 ADLE
-854 EIKLDVNGTTAT
+854 
-866 GIQSSYAAID
+866 
-876 GANVAGKFVN
+876 
-886 EATGTVTGTV
+886 
-896 TGVGETNGAQ
+896 
-906 LNHGFLVNSGLI
+906 NSGLI
-918 DLDITGDG
+918 DLDITGAHAQ
-926 TVGIDLGAYNP
+926 GIAFY
-937 TLKADAPVLT
+937 ADYKSTLT
-947 NNATGKIVL
+947 NYAGGTIKLDVIQDGSAGSASNNTTLDALFINA
-956 DLSGGNGSSHGVTV
+956 GNTV
-970 GLDIGASGTVNNA
+970 VNA
-983 GTIEIS
+983 GTITLS
-989 MENHSNYVKG
+989 MDSHANFVKG
-999 IAFSNSLSTIT
+999 IGFGNSSSSLT
-1010 NTGSITIT
+1010 NTGTITIT
-1018 GTNYGDNAG
+1018 GTAWGDTAG
-1027 ASNADW
+1027 AINTDW
-1033 QKAYGIALDEGSDSL
+1033 QKAYGIALDNGSDSL

-1056 IINVDVDAMN
+1056 VIKIDVDALN
-1066 GESRAIYSVKAN
+1066 GESRSIYSVGSV

-1085 TGTIN
+1085 TGSVT
-1090 LTVDAHNGNAYG
+1090 LTVNAHNGNAYG
-1102 LFYDGGST
+1102 LYYDGGST
-1110 GYNDGLIDIDVSGS
+1110 GYNDGLIDIDVTGS
-1124 DIAEGTGAGIGLY
+1124 DIAEGTGGGIGLY

-1154 TNSTGDGNFSEVSGI
+1154 ANSTGEGNFTEVMGV
-1169 LVGKTTAD
+1169 LVGASTTD
-1177 TTPSF
+1177 TAPTF
-1182 NNNGSISITST
+1182 TNNGSISITST
-1193 APYANNTSDAH
+1193 TPYANNTSDAH
-1204 AIRVKA
+1204 AIRVRA
-1210 GSFVNAV
+1210 GSFVNAEN
-1217 SGVITLDL
+1217 GVVTLDL
-1225 GAPAHLAAANNTGI
+1225 GAPAHLQAANNTGI
-1239 QIWNTGKFEN
+1239 QIWNSGKFEN
-1249 QGTITITP
+1249 QGTITITL

-1438 NVDLTTTSALLEE
+1438 NVDLTTTTALLEE
-1451 LGSWHTAGI
+1451 LGSMHTAGI

-1479 GTVDID
+1479 GTVDVD
-1485 VLGEKGVMYG
+1485 VRGETGLMYG

-1515 VTKSDIDTYE
+1515 VTKSAVDVYE
-1525 TQGLSLRR
+1525 AHGLSLRR
-1533 AGQFSNSGTLDINA
+1533 AGQYSNSGSLDIST

-1555 VYGLLLQGADDGS
+1555 VYGMLLQGSDDGS
-1568 FRVDFTNSGNLILTA
+1568 FRVDFTNSGSLILSA
-1583 STDLVPASTTQ
+1583 STDLVPAATTQ

-1629 QLVGAG
+1629 QLVGTG

-1711 NQGTVTLKSE
+1711 NQGMVTLKSE

-1873 VGNISGAQ
+1873 VGKISGAQ
-1881 GKLGDLILTGADTVS
+1881 GKLGDLILTGTDTVS
-1896 TIANTA
+1896 VIHDNAS
-1902 DVGKL
+1902 VSKL
-1907 ENAGTLNITNAA
+1907 ANAGTLTINQEATHNSS
-1919 QQGDFVLK
+1919 VLHV
-1927 FEELENSGI
+1927 EELENTGI
-1936 LSTGGYVQIADATDS
+1936 LNTAGYVEIADKTDGQIS
-1951 TTTRLHNT
+1951 TVRNS
-1959 GVITITE
+1959 GTINIVDE
-1966 NGDHRFGIMVGNGA
+1966 VGLHRFGILSG
-1980 VIENEAGA
+1980 NEAK
-1988 ELNITLNTTLDQI
+1988 ITNESDGLIKISLKSTYDKI
-2001 HNVSSS
+2001 HALST
-2007 TDTAAVIDM
+2007 TDTLTGIDM
-2016 NHYSE
+2016 AHFSSADY
-2021 NVDANIGGQLINKGE
+2021 VGGQLINKGNITVAVE
-2036 INLTASTDQGR
+2036 SDRGR
-2047 LIGIIWDGFRGQ
+2047 LYGLIFDGASGHV
-2059 ALDNQGSISITLT
+2059 LDNQGDITVTLT
-2072 KTAEDTDN
+2072 KTQADDLT
-2080 TMYGMYL
+2080 T
-2087 SNQGTYTNS
+2087 QGVAIRSAGDYRNS
-2096 GDITVNLDT
+2096 GTITVNGTNVGGWGSLDAIRIDNNFSDGKRVGFT
-2105 QAGGSNAD
+2105 NAGTINSTLTGQQVVND
-2113 GIYSTRVALTNNKT
+2113 GDASYSGVHLLHLNYTDFVNEASGT
-2127 ITIQGVAG
+2127 ITGTLDAVAAYG
-2135 KHETVGYSLHGNEA
+2135 
-2149 ERGSLVNNGNLTID
+2149 
-2163 ITSNSLT
+2163 TSMY
-2170 TTGETANSVIGLV
+2170 A
-2183 GNYSDFINN
+2183 
-2192 ESGVIDIDLTSER
+2192 
-2205 TTAMLLYHGSTFTNK
+2205 STFTNK
-2220 GRVDIDT
+2220 GEFSVTMTGHQIGQLAGSGSNPNDPTPDT
-2227 HVVDGENSR
+2227 TGQYQEQ
-2236 NAFGLKMREGS
+2236 AGMRIGSGS
-2247 SFVNEIGATWEYT
+2247 SFINEEGATYSYT
-2260 YENND
+2260 LTNADDSITTTHGFAFITNND
-2265 DAVTSAFADAILTE
+2265 GVKDT
-2279 LVGDAEERI
+2279 I
-2288 TNKGTMTIT
+2288 TNRGTMKITLSDVAQREADSNLQAGVIRSDDLFENYGLVEIRVTDAGNVGNPDTTLDATGGSITNAGTLDIDENVSGGSRAGITVSSAGVATNSNLIDIDAAATGEGSYIGLFQTNTKGTFTNT
-2297 LVDKGHRADGKYL
+2297 ATGV
-2310 NAANIRAGDVL
+2310 VQL
-2321 DNQGT
+2321 DISAEQGSAIGSRT
-2326 FHVIS
+2326 SGASSF
-2331 TTNGAELGHD
+2331 TNE
-2341 SMINYSG
+2341 
-2348 TVLNSGLMDIDGT
+2348 
-2361 VLSGERI
+2361 
-2368 FFAGVENGSFTNANL
+2368 GSFTANL
-2383 IDVDAQVSQGAS
+2383 T
-2395 AIVFGSGFADLLG
+2395 GSGQVYGAVVQDQASFG
-2408 TGAETVQN
+2408 NTGSLTLDVEGIDAEKIYGLQVEDSETV
-2416 SDQFVITEG
+2416 
-2425 GRLEVDIDS
+2425 
-2434 TGNGNTAGLFASQYG
+2434 AS
-2449 NDVDRTWTNNG
+2449 
-2460 TVIANLSAENA
+2460 
-2471 YGFRADGAVSI
+2471 
-2482 QNAKDLTLTL
+2482 NAKDLTIGL
-2492 TGTGNGVLTG
+2492 TGTSAYAAGLHNTDAQANFSNSGTITFTAADTLAQAYAIDWTG
-2502 VNFTDSATFNN
+2502 TIDNS
-2513 NGDLTIN
+2513 GTIN
-2520 LEGTASEAVGI
+2520 AGA
-2531 TGGDLNVLENNGSLT
+2531 T
-2546 VNVAETLDNA
+2546 VNVAALA
-2556 KAINVLFANNSGAIE
+2556 GA
-2571 ANGSVF
+2571 
-2577 IGTLQGE
+2577 

-2592 TLEAS
+2592 TLTAGS
-2597 TVRQDSLSL
+2597 LTQDSVTLGTGVSGTVTASADLKHLS
-2606 GAGVAGEI
+2606 GAA
-2614 DSYVELKK
+2614 DSSFT
-2622 LIGEKDST
+2622 IADTTS
-2630 LAVESLS
+2630 A
-2637 VEASKLGDI
+2637 ADLGDI
-2646 SGFAG
+2646 SGFKGSLSNAG
-2651 GLTLGTSDYAA
+2651 ASSQA
-2662 SGNFNMAS
+2662 SGDYDLAS
-2670 LTVKTG
+2670 LGNTG
-2676 STLTVT
+2676 NFTLS
-2682 HDGQGVIDDLNVI
+2682 GSGAIDSLNNT
-2695 GGLSVGDVAISKGS
+2695 GTLSAQAVALAGGS

-2833 NAFSKIWGGAE
+2833 SAFNKIWGGAE

-2886 GENGAVTIGSSTG
+2886 GENGAVTIGSSAG
-2899 ISESVGFAGIDNAT
+2899 ISDSVGFAGIDNAT

-2936 DVMVSADTTTT
+2936 YVMVSNDTTTT

-2960 LKTDYSGSMGAVD
+2960 LKTDYAGSMGAVD

-2993 GTVTGSN
+2993 GALTGSN
-3000 GNVTV
+3000 GNLTV

-3011 KAASMALETS
+3011 TAASMALETS

-3044 NNRMTVAGDL
+3044 NNRMTVSGDL

-3081 FGEIE
+3081 YGEIE

-3112 RGAIHNTATLTQTG
+3112 RGEIHNTATLTQTG

-3261 ITFSGALSN
+3261 ITFSGGLTN

-3277 GTITMATA
+3277 GTITMANA

-3328 VNRDKG
+3328 VNLDKG
-3334 RMEHDTLGGGNTYNV
+3334 RMEHDTLGVGNTYNV

-3382 ADVINLSKEEK
+3382 ADVINLTKDEK

-3434 TGVGDIKDSVAAG
+3434 TGVGNIKDSVAAG

-3540 IVGTGVS
+3540 IVGTGDS

-3587 LVGSLDTADFALTDG
+3587 LVGSQDEADFALADG

-3647 ATSTSHTRGEVRVRN
+3647 ATSTSHTRGEVQVRN

-3685 PEDHTAELAVD
+3685 PEDHTAELTVD

-3734 TITNGEIFSIN
+3734 TITSGEIFSIN
-3745 NEAEG
+3745 NEEAG
-3750 NLTATNLTILSRGS
+3750 NLTATNLTILSRVS

-3824 TAAQLDLTGTGS
+3824 TAAQLDLTGIGS

-3876 KATLEGSVS
+3876 KATLESSVS
-3885 TAGVGSITIHAMDLQ
+3885 TTGEGSITIHAMDLQ

-3913 ETDTTI
+3913 ETDTSI
-3919 AGSVTGTGNA
+3919 AGSVTGSGKAT
-3929 NFAGVTITDGAQI
+3929 FAGVTITDGAQI

-3953 AVVVNENG
+3953 AVVVNETG
-3961 TLTNIGSTTVESL
+3961 TLTNTGSTTVESL

-4036 THAFSD
+4036 THAFND

-4057 ADSLTVGG
+4057 ADSLTMGG
-4065 TTDISGGSVTVDDIL
+4065 TTDISGGSVTVDDNM

-4116 VDGSLSMTEGSFE
+4116 IDGSLSMTEGSFE

-4154 ASLDADD
+4154 
-4161 STLVFG
+4161 
-4167 ELTVEG
+4167 
-4173 LADITN
+4173 
-4179 GSLAADKLTAGQIAA
+4179 
-4194 TDTTI
+4194 
-4199 DIAGAVSAT
+4199 
-4208 GDSVLTG
+4208 
-4215 TDFDAESFTS
+4215 
-4225 EGNLTVSGGT
+4225 
-4235 FDAALV
+4235 
-4241 KAGDVIANNGA
+4241 
-4252 QVTSSGASSI
+4252 

-4338 VAGGTFDA
+4338 VTGCTFDA

-4393 TGGSLAANTLSAG
+4393 TGGSIAANTLSSG
-4406 DLTGSDTSITVTGA
+4406 DLTGLDTSITVTGA

-4429 NSTLNLGSADVEGLA
+4429 NSTLKLGSADVDGLA

-4455 NYAAGSITASG
+4455 NFAAGSITTSG
-4466 TQLTIGGDLTSDG
+4466 TQLTIGGDLTSEG

-4525 AGANTLDKLTAS
+4525 AGANTLAKLTAS
-4537 GSEMT
+4537 GSVMT

-4572 TDVSGTVT
+4572 TDVSGTLT
-4580 KGDSSFGTMTVDGTS
+4580 KGDSSFGTMTVDDTS

-4615 TFGTLNITGAAASV
+4615 TFGTLNITGAAATV
-4629 THTGSITADVVSG
+4629 TNTGSITADAVTG
-4642 SGVTY
+4642 SGVAY

-4769 VVEVEGLD
+4769 VVDVEGLD
-4777 AVTSVGGIKDTVSTG
+4777 AVTSVGGIKDTVSSG

-4824 GDLEVLFNGSAAVAE
+4824 GDLEVLFNGSANVAE

-4857 TAYAV
+4857 KAYAV

-4873 AQPDAAYT
+4873 TQPDAAYT

-4886 SADPAITDAHNLAS
+4886 STDPAITDAHTLAS
-4900 SMGFMNVTGVQ
+4900 SMGFMTVTGVQ

-4953 AMTFGSYGKAAGTK
+4953 TMTFGSYGKAVGTK

-4980 AKNGTFTGES
+4980 AKNGVFTGES
-4990 VTGSGTVQIGD
+4990 VTGTGTVQIGD
-5001 ADKVQEAQ
+5001 ADKVQNAQ
-5009 LIVNTVELTGGAL
+5009 LIVNTVELNDGAL

-5033 QSVSLTGAA
+5033 QSVKLTDAA

-5053 LNVSG
+5053 LTVSG

-5078 AFTQTGAEAQTT
+5078 AFTQTGETAQTT
-5090 ADTLNVGGLAAIN
+5090 ADTFNVGGSATIT
-5103 EGELTVAGT
+5103 EGELVVTET

-5126 AVITTGTLSAAGSV
+5126 AVITTGKLSVAGSV

-5169 TAGSFAADAFD
+5169 TGGSFASDAFD

-5187 NAKVNLGTGDFGTGS
+5187 NADVNLGTGDLVTGS
-5202 FTDSTVTMTGAVTG
+5202 FTDSDITMTGAVTG
-5216 SGLSVTGGS
+5216 SGLTVTGGS
-5225 INAADLDVASAEFT
+5225 INATDLDVASAEFT
-5239 GTEATLGTSDLGDMT
+5239 DTEATLGTSDLGDMT
-5254 FENAAVA
+5254 FANSTVD
-5261 VTGDLTGTSLEM
+5261 VTGDLSGTSLEM
-5273 TGGSLTT
+5273 TGGSV
-5280 TEDLGITGLA
+5280 A
-5290 SVTSGTLQT
+5290 M
-5299 AGLTA
+5299 
-5304 DEVSILSGSTVTI
+5304 I
-5317 SGAADASAVTVKDSV
+5317 SGALQANTVSVADSD
-5332 LTAGSIESDATTVS
+5332 LTAGSIDAGSASITGS
-5346 GTSEVTVGSITV
+5346 SEVTVETITIDTT
-5358 ENGLTV
+5358 LTV
-5364 TDGTLTADNATAG
+5364 ADGTLTADTATAG
-5377 SATID
+5377 SATFD
-5382 GATVSIDT
+5382 GATVSIGT
-5390 GNITEVSVAGDT
+5390 GNLTEVAVSGDT

-5415 MTGGDVTVGT
+5415 MTGGNVTVGT

-5430 TLGSVAQSAGSITGV
+5430 TLGSVDQSAGSITGL
-5445 GDTAINGKL
+5445 GDTVINGKL

-5461 GSYDKLT
+5461 GSYDNLT
-5468 GMIETGS
+5468 GTIETGT
-5475 GTRLEIES
+5475 GTRLEIGN
-5483 GFELAGSNGGSLV
+5483 GFELTGSNGGSLV

-5513 SFGNVAMNGAVSN
+5513 SFGNVAMEGTVSN

-5539 DFSSNGTFTSDKT
+5539 NFSSSGTFTSDKT

-5566 DLGNTTVDGSI
+5566 DLGNTTVDGSL

-5617 GGSIVAG
+5617 GGNIVAG

-5636 NGGSFTSGN
+5636 NGGSLTSGN

-5655 GNGNLNASGSIDGSN
+5655 GNGNLNASGSIDNSN

-5731 LSGPANG
+5731 LSGPVNG

-5771 QDAWGAVKGDVIDA
+5771 LDAWGAVKGDVIDA

-5835 KVEFLGHAVDDFTLD
+5835 KVEFLGNAVDDFTLD

-5915 LEFVLTGQKRPENFD
+5915 LEFVLTGQKRPEDFD

-5967 GTVGWVDEAEVGE
+5967 GTVGWVDEAEIGE

-6087 GTLENNGTTDYKD
+6087 GTLENNGTTAYKD
-6100 VDVNDGGSLVNNG
+6100 VDVNDGGLLVNNG

-6133 SNWGTVDID
+6133 SNWGTVDIN

-6190 VEGDFTNNGNAEF
+6190 VEGDFTNNGDATF
-6203 DDMDITEGGHYH
+6203 DDMDITDGGHYH

-6265 STDDFHV
+6265 TTDDFHV
-6272 GPGGSVNNDG
+6272 GPGGSVDNGG

-6414 TNNGNAEFDDMEV
+6414 TNNGDSTFDDMDITE
-6427 SDGGHYHNKEDGT
+6427 GGHYHNTETGT

-6460 DWGSVN
+6460 DWGSVD

-6487 DFHVGPGGSVNNDGK
+6487 DFHVGPGGSVTNDGK

-6510 TEIEGDFTTGED
+6510 TDIEGDFTTGKD
-6522 GETIFDDVTVA
+6522 GETIFDDVTVS

-6552 EGGHYENNG
+6552 EGGRYENNG
-6561 DSSWNDVVIEGD
+6561 DSSWNDVVINGGD
-6573 IVNNGDTNWDNV
+6573 IINTGDTEWGNV

-6595 SGTTDLGDVTMTSG
+6595 SGTTDLGNVTMTSG

-6616 RPLDEANKAVAKWE
+6616 RPLDEANKAVAKWDS
-6630 NPKPIDVDIFV
+6630 PKTIDVDIFV

-6686 VGTGVYTDKENH
+6686 VGTGVYQDKENH

-6719 AADEGEAAISTETD
+6719 ATDEGEAAISTETD
-6733 GATLTIT
+6733 GATLTIND
-6740 EGAQLAI
+6740 GAQLAI
-6747 GNIQTSG
+6747 GNIQSSG

-6795 DLSMYWDEAKGEFWV
+6795 DLSMYWDEDKGEFWV

-6835 QAKPTDPGDQAIN
+6835 QAKSTDPGDQAIN
-6848 GILTDK
+6848 GILTDE
-6854 NASVDE
+6854 NASIDE

-6872 AAGASMQTAF
+6872 SAGASMQTAF

-6931 VKSGKME
+6931 MKSGKME

-6987 DSYSFSAY
+6987 DSYSFSGY
-6995 GAWTPNESFNLSGHV
+6995 GAWTPNESFNLSGHF

-7021 KITLGNVGS
+7021 KIRLGNVGS
-7030 ASADVDQDIIFG
+7030 ASADADQDIIFG

-7099 SVRGHFDTGNGWSF
+7099 AVRGHFDTGNGWSF

-7118 ISVIPQ
+7118 ISMIPQ

-7131 YTVKNNRGVS
+7131 YTVKNSRGVS
-7141 DALSGQ
+7141 DVLSGQ

-7164 DNTTVSLDY
+7164 DNTTFSFDY

>member
-35 RGSVVNA
+35 KGSVVNA

-87 TWTVGTQG
+87 DWVVGSDG
-95 TTSWNPLGDQ
+95 SSAWNP
-105 IIELLD
+105 ITNSVVRIED
-111 GESLFVTSTGSNYN
+111 GETLTLSASGSTYMPGDT
-125 EKNKG
+125 
-130 TTPDMIVGS
+130 TTPDMINKSIFFNQGTVNIDWTGS
-139 YIVNHGTIRVN
+139 AAQGYVEIDSAWIDNSGSFNVSLKNPTPVPESWYSSNVVNLNGIEVQKSGVFDYAGNGWTDDDEFINREGATVKVEIEHGT
-150 WEGTENNSQA
+150 TSMDSTQA
-160 ENDSNF
+160 SSWRSL
-166 IDNYGNVNIRLLSAT
+166 I
-181 PGPDGTGSSSG
+181 TGIALNG
-192 LSTILNGWEIQTDS
+192 STISG
-206 SPVSTWDSDYAFRN
+206 R
-220 REEATFDVA
+220 
-229 VILGASNL
+229 
-237 ADHPDL
+237 
-243 DTWAA
+243 
-248 TVTGIRMSDQV
+248 
-259 NTMKALNEGTMNIVL
+259 NEGTIEIDL
-274 AEADANAYGFQ
+274 ATADSVTRGMWIRNGSQFVNGETGF
-285 LRGSNTFENASTGK
+285 
-299 IDIDIDPRDGD
+299 IDITIDKYESD
-310 PALSSLTTVNAGIKL
+310 PALSSRTDVANSAIYLDSTSTFVNDGNIQALVEGGYVYGYNSWVNTTERDSSVFTNNGTFGFEVTAEKQGTDIVAHGIRIGVNDSFINNGEVTGTITAVGGGVKGIELRDGTSIFSNEAGAVLNLTLNSTALDQTGTRGYAQGIMINGAERFDNKGSATFTVGVDGSAATASTQFATAVGVTMGATTDTESHHSVFTNAENADLTINASGPTVRGIHARYYAEVQNEGNITIKLSREPENLTYGSDTGIWVGDESSLVNSGTITISSDLKMGDEYMAGGSAANTIGAASGLSVSSGASQDKKYLVNEVGGLIDIDMTVANTVEGQTTGERLHGISVASVNVDNAGTMQIDATGNYGQVDQDFDVFSTMAL
-325 EGKSSYENAGYIHA
+325 SYGEA
-339 NIAGG
+339 NER
-344 DNSTVYV
+344 STELGFVPV
-351 FNSFVNG
+351 FNNSGLIEG
-358 SETNQSIFTNKGTFE
+358 SATIIAEGINVSANKGW
-373 FDANSH
+373 
-379 RKAVDAST
+379 AVGFNLHG
-387 VYAVRIGANDIF
+387 AVQFN
-399 DNQGTFSGKIHS
+399 
-411 FGGTGRVLEI
+411 
-421 YNSTTPQSFLNTG
+421 NTG
-434 TFDVTVNAN
+434 TIDLSAHSTSRSKAGSVEGSTFINDKDVTFEATT
-443 AIEDADSLA
+443 D
-452 MAEGIYLN
+452 AEGSFAYA
-460 DGELIENRGTIKLDL
+460 L
-475 NVISNSLTTVGNSY
+475 NVGKPNS
-489 GLQLN
+489 Q
-494 DHKNTG
+494 
-500 GHYQNYGTTSI
+500 
-511 SVSND
+511 
-516 SATKGTVYGVISNAD
+516 
-531 STFYNAEDA
+531 
-540 EVTLDVSGYY
+540 VTQS
-550 GGGIFYTSSE
+550 
-560 DLINDGTLT
+560 
-569 IDARST
+569 RS
-575 ALMTVSNMRGIYS
+575 LV
-588 NVVNGTGGDVINNG
+588 DNNG
-602 TLTVNLSG
+602 TLNLIAESQNGYAYGVYFTDGDFTNDGTITLDIDGGASRGIYLHTGDLEQAGTALNPVFVNNNLIKGTVTSDDFEQDYAAGIFMSLGEFTNNGTIDLDVIGGRIQGLGTRGGSGTKFVNAKGSTLTLDIISNNEISHASSVYISPIDGIIASGLSTFENAGTVTVNLESHLGFVKGLVSTSG
-610 NSPVGAIDL
+610 G
-619 ARGSDFINT
+619 
-628 GDATVTVT
+628 
-636 HREEDALPFGGSGL
+636 
-650 HIVLGSSLK
+650 VLK
-659 NSGTLTITGTG
+659 
-670 NSHVPQVTSNGN
+670 
-682 ISPTLTGLYKGYD
+682 
-695 GTFENTSDGVI
+695 
-706 DVTMTTE
+706 
-713 GSEGAGATRL
+713 
-723 SAISLLSS
+723 
-731 GNNAGTIT
+731 
-739 TTVNANYG
+739 
-747 NVATNFRVYSAD
+747 
-759 GFWINGVEE
+759 
-768 SQRENAADQDYTIQ
+768 
-782 NEDVNFVNTG
+782 NTG
-792 TITTDVTMT
+792 TIT
-801 AVGSNLNMDRARGF
+801 
-815 IAHQG
+815 I
-820 AKFTNQGTLSLK
+820 
-832 ATGNG
+832 
-837 AAAKGLIASGSE
+837 
-849 VINEK
+849 
-854 EIKLDVNGTTAT
+854 NGTAY
-866 GIQSSYAAID
+866 GDYAYPEDVDPGDEWQMAY
-876 GANVAGKFVN
+876 G
-886 EATGTVTGTV
+886 
-896 TGVGETNGAQ
+896 
-906 LNHGFLVNSGLI
+906 I
-918 DLDITGDG
+918 DLDTEDG
-926 TVGIDLGAYNP
+926 A
-937 TLKADAPVLT
+937 
-947 NNATGKIVL
+947 
-956 DLSGGNGSSHGVTV
+956 
-970 GLDIGASGTVNNA
+970 A
-983 GTIEIS
+983 G
-989 MENHSNYVKG
+989 
-999 IAFSNSLSTIT
+999 
-1010 NTGSITIT
+1010 
-1018 GTNYGDNAG
+1018 
-1027 ASNADW
+1027 
-1033 QKAYGIALDEGSDSL
+1033 
-1048 GEKFTNEG
+1048 FTNEG
-1056 IINVDVDAMN
+1056 TINIDVDSMRGYSYAAYVN
-1066 GESRAIYSVKAN
+1066 GEGVF
-1078 SQFNNAA
+1078 FNNAS
-1085 TGTIN
+1085 TGTLN
-1090 LTVDAHNGNAYG
+1090 LTVDGHQHHGYG
-1102 LFYDGGST
+1102 IYLDQGATSV
-1110 GYNDGLIDIDVSGS
+1110 NDGLIDMELRPGTTDNSSVWG
-1124 DIAEGTGAGIGLY
+1124 IAVRY
-1137 VAGGSAFT
+1137 NSSFT
-1145 NNKTITIDL
+1145 NNGSIVIDGWGSHSSAAPNGIWVGQADSEFINNGSYVFNAHRNSTNVDNASDYDGIRIDHGKFTNTASGTITIDL
-1154 TNSTGDGNFSEVSGI
+1154 D
-1169 LVGKTTAD
+1169 
-1177 TTPSF
+1177 
-1182 NNNGSISITST
+1182 
-1193 APYANNTSDAH
+1193 APHNQS
-1204 AIRVKA
+1204 
-1210 GSFVNAV
+1210 NAY
-1217 SGVITLDL
+1217 
-1225 GAPAHLAAANNTGI
+1225 
-1239 QIWNTGKFEN
+1239 
-1249 QGTITITP
+1249 
-1257 DQVADSAG
+1257 
-1265 KAFGIYSVNS
+1265 AFGINMMTYDGTFQNAGQ
-1275 ETESPVTNLINTGTI
+1275 VTITLNQLADNAGIAYGYRSGQDLNTHAVGLINEAGGVI
-1290 TITADGESTENVQGI
+1290 TITADGESKENVWGI

-1330 AVGTWVLSG
+1330 AVGTWILSG

-1358 GKLTIDADNSLQGT
+1358 GKLTIDADGSLQGT
-1372 QALWAARIEN
+1372 QALWASRIEN

-1404 TINITTAKE
+1404 TINVTTAKE

-1426 AVVWTNEVGSEL
+1426 SVVWTNEVGSEL
-1438 NVDLTTTSALLEE
+1438 NVDLTTTTALLQE
-1451 LGSWHTAGI
+1451 LGSMHTAGI

-1479 GTVDID
+1479 GTVDVD
-1485 VLGEKGVMYG
+1485 VRGETGLMYG

-1503 AVFDN
+1503 AVLDN

-1515 VTKSDIDTYE
+1515 VTKSAVDVYE
-1525 TQGLSLRR
+1525 AHGLSLRR
-1533 AGQFSNSGTLDINA
+1533 AGQYSNSGTLDINT

-1602 RIDDGTFTNT
+1602 RIDDGTFTNE

-1648 PVDLTGVQTL
+1648 PVDLTGVETL

-1749 NLTVEQKAQYAT
+1749 SLTIEQKGQYAT

-1773 NTGTTEMKL
+1773 NTGTTEMTL

-1831 STFGNSGNITID
+1831 STFGNNGDITIN

-1854 DVVGTI
+1854 DVAGTI
-1860 ANNGSITTNGAIE
+1860 ANNGTITTNGAIE
-1873 VGNISGAQ
+1873 VGKISGAQ
-1881 GKLGDLILTGADTVS
+1881 GKLGDLILTGTDTVS
-1896 TIANTA
+1896 VIHDNAS
-1902 DVGKL
+1902 VSKL
-1907 ENAGTLNITNAA
+1907 VNAGTLTINQEATLNS
-1919 QQGDFVLK
+1919 FVLHV
-1927 FEELENSGI
+1927 EELENTGI
-1936 LSTGGYVQIADATDS
+1936 LNTAGYVEIADKTDGKIS
-1951 TTTRLHNT
+1951 TVLNS
-1959 GVITITE
+1959 GTINIVDE
-1966 NGDHRFGIMVGNGA
+1966 VGLHRFGILSG
-1980 VIENEAGA
+1980 NEAK
-1988 ELNITLNTTLDQI
+1988 ITNESDGLIKISLKSTYDQI
-2001 HNVSSS
+2001 HALST
-2007 TDTAAVIDM
+2007 TDTLTGIDM
-2016 NHYSE
+2016 AHYS
-2021 NVDANIGGQLINKGE
+2021 VDYVGGQL
-2036 INLTASTDQGR
+2036 L
-2047 LIGIIWDGFRGQ
+2047 
-2059 ALDNQGSISITLT
+2059 
-2072 KTAEDTDN
+2072 
-2080 TMYGMYL
+2080 
-2087 SNQGTYTNS
+2087 NS
-2096 GDITVNLDT
+2096 GDITVAVESDRGKLYGLIFDGESGHVLDNQGDITVTLTKT
-2105 QAGGSNAD
+2105 QAD
-2113 GIYSTRVALTNNKT
+2113 DLTA
-2127 ITIQGVAG
+2127 QGVAIRSAG
-2135 KHETVGYSLHGNEA
+2135 DYRNSGTITVNGTNVGGW
-2149 ERGSLVNNGNLTID
+2149 GSLDAIRIDNNFSNGQRVSFTNAGTINSNLTGQQVVND
-2163 ITSNSLT
+2163 GDES
-2170 TTGETANSVIGLV
+2170 
-2183 GNYSDFINN
+2183 Y
-2192 ESGVIDIDLTSER
+2192 SGVHLLHLNYTDFVNETSGSI
-2205 TTAMLLYHGSTFTNK
+2205 TGTLDAVAAYGASMYASTFTNK
-2220 GRVDIDT
+2220 GELSVTMTGHQTGQLTGSGSNPNDPTPDAT
-2227 HVVDGENSR
+2227 GQYQEQVG
-2236 NAFGLKMREGS
+2236 MRIGSGS
-2247 SFVNEIGATWEYT
+2247 SFINEEGATYSFALT
-2260 YENND
+2260 NADASITTTDGFAFITNND
-2265 DAVTSAFADAILTE
+2265 SVKDT
-2279 LVGDAEERI
+2279 I
-2288 TNKGTMTIT
+2288 TNRGTMKITLSDVAQREADSNLQAGVIRLDDLFENYGLVEIRVTDAGNVGNPDTTLDATGGTITNAGTLDIDENVSGGSRAGITVSSAGVATNSNLIDIDAAATGEGSYVGLFQTNTKGTFTNT
-2297 LVDKGHRADGKYL
+2297 ATGV
-2310 NAANIRAGDVL
+2310 VQL
-2321 DNQGT
+2321 DISAEQGSAVGSRT
-2326 FHVIS
+2326 S
-2331 TTNGAELGHD
+2331 GA
-2341 SMINYSG
+2341 S
-2348 TVLNSGLMDIDGT
+2348 
-2361 VLSGERI
+2361 
-2368 FFAGVENGSFTNANL
+2368 SFTNEGSITANL
-2383 IDVDAQVSQGAS
+2383 T
-2395 AIVFGSGFADLLG
+2395 GSGQVYGAVVQDQASFG
-2408 TGAETVQN
+2408 NTGSLTLDVEGIDAEKIYGLQIEDSETV
-2416 SDQFVITEG
+2416 
-2425 GRLEVDIDS
+2425 
-2434 TGNGNTAGLFASQYG
+2434 
-2449 NDVDRTWTNNG
+2449 
-2460 TVIANLSAENA
+2460 
-2471 YGFRADGAVSI
+2471 VS
-2482 QNAKDLTLTL
+2482 NAKDLTIGLTGTSAYAAGL
-2492 TGTGNGVLTG
+2492 HNTDAQTTFSNSGTITFTVADTLAHAYAIDWTGTIDNSGTINAGATVNVASVTGTGN
-2502 VNFTDSATFNN
+2502 
-2513 NGDLTIN
+2513 
-2520 LEGTASEAVGI
+2520 
-2531 TGGDLNVLENNGSLT
+2531 
-2546 VNVAETLDNA
+2546 
-2556 KAINVLFANNSGAIE
+2556 
-2571 ANGSVF
+2571 
-2577 IGTLQGE
+2577 
-2584 GSLSVTKG
+2584 LSVTKG
-2592 TLEAS
+2592 TLTAGNL
-2597 TVRQDSLSL
+2597 TQDSVTL
-2606 GAGVAGEI
+2606 GAGVSGTVTASADLDHLSGAA
-2614 DSYVELKK
+2614 DSSFTVA
-2622 LIGEKDST
+2622 DTTTS
-2630 LAVESLS
+2630 AD
-2637 VEASKLGDI
+2637 LGDI
-2646 SGFAG
+2646 SSFKGSLSNAG
-2651 GLTLGTSDYAA
+2651 ASSQA
-2662 SGNFNMAS
+2662 SGDYDLAS
-2670 LTVKTG
+2670 LGNTG
-2676 STLTVT
+2676 NFTLS
-2682 HDGQGVIDDLNVI
+2682 GSGAIDSLNNT
-2695 GGLSVGDVAISKGS
+2695 GTLSAQDVALAGGS
-2709 NSGTLTAGNVTMEG
+2709 NSGTLTAGNVTMDG

-2766 ETDGL
+2766 EMDGL

-2833 NAFSKIWGGAE
+2833 SAFNKIWGGAE

-2899 ISESVGFAGIDNAT
+2899 IAESVGFAGIDNAT

-2924 LIGGEKQADSAD
+2924 LIGGEKQADSAAYA
-2936 DVMVSADTTTT
+2936 MVSNDTTTT
-2947 VRAGSTLQLGSLG
+2947 VRAGSILQLGSLG
-2960 LKTDYSGSMGAVD
+2960 LKTDYAGSMGAVD

-2993 GTVTGSN
+2993 GAVTGSN

-3011 KAASMALETS
+3011 TAASMALETS

-3044 NNRMTVAGDL
+3044 NNRMTVAGNL

-3081 FGEIE
+3081 YGEIE

-3139 ATANFETVNLD
+3139 ATANFETVTLD

-3176 NGILTSTYSLLSS
+3176 NGILTSTYSLLST
-3189 RVPAAREN
+3189 RAPAAREN

-3261 ITFSGALSN
+3261 ITFSGGLTN

-3277 GTITMATA
+3277 GTITMANA

-3315 SIKSDSGWFANST
+3315 SFKSDSGWFANST
-3328 VNRDKG
+3328 VNLDKG
-3334 RMEHDTLGGGNTYNV
+3334 RMEHDTLGVGNTYNV

-3357 SDAILDVGTVTSD
+3357 ADAILDVGTVTSD

-3382 ADVINLSKEEK
+3382 ADVINLTKDEK

-3472 KLEANDTTD
+3472 KLEANDATD
-3481 YGEGKDLE
+3481 YGDGKDLE

-3540 IVGTGVS
+3540 IVGTGDS

-3574 ADGVWVNSDAHLV
+3574 TDGVWVNSDAHLV
-3587 LVGSLDTADFALTDG
+3587 LVGSLDTADFQLADG

-3647 ATSTSHTRGEVRVRN
+3647 ATSTSHTRGEVQVRN

-3685 PEDHTAELAVD
+3685 PEDHTAELTVD
-3696 DLTLVGTGTVQNDAV
+3696 ELTLVGTGSVVNDAI
-3711 LSIGS
+3711 LSIGN

-3725 GTIRNRGTL
+3725 ATIRNRGTL

-3745 NEAEG
+3745 NEAAG
-3750 NLTATNLTILSRGS
+3750 NLTATDLTILSRGS

-3783 GVGGED
+3783 GAGGDD

-3836 LALDVNEVTQAPAGT
+3836 LALDANEVTQAPAGT

-3885 TAGVGSITIHAMDLQ
+3885 TAGVGSITIHEMDLQ
-3900 AGAVIAND
+3900 SGAAIVDD

-3953 AVVVNENG
+3953 AVVVEENG
-3961 TLTNIGSTTVESL
+3961 TFTNTGSTTVDSL
-3974 AATNANDIQLG
+3974 AATNANDILLG
-3985 SLTSAGNL
+3985 SLTSAGNVT
-3993 SLTGT
+3993 LTGT
-3998 NMTAALASAQN
+3998 NITAALASAQK

-4036 THAFSD
+4036 THAFGD
-4042 LTVTGNAGLTNSVLT
+4042 LTVTENAGLTNSVLT

-4065 TTDISGGSVTVDDIL
+4065 TTDISGGSVTADGSMT
-4080 ALTGK
+4080 LTDK

-4091 TIDAATLTVKSDA
+4091 TINAATLTVKSDA

-4116 VDGSLSMTEGSFE
+4116 VDGALSMTEGSFE

-4167 ELTVEG
+4167 DLTVEG
-4173 LADITN
+4173 LNDITG

-4225 EGNLTVSGGT
+4225 EASLTVSGGT

-4252 QVTSSGASSI
+4252 QITSTGASSI
-4262 ASLDADGAT
+4262 ASLDADDAT
-4271 LTFGDVTVTGKADV
+4271 LTIGDVTVTGKADV
-4285 TDGSFAAD
+4285 TNGSFAAD
-4293 SLSAGI
+4293 SLSAGE

-4338 VAGGTFDA
+4338 VTGGTFDA

-4377 STVSF
+4377 STVTF
-4382 GELTVNGAASA
+4382 GDLTVNGAASV
-4393 TGGSLAANTLSAG
+4393 TGGSMTANTLSAG
-4406 DLTGSDTSITVTGA
+4406 DLTGLDTSITVTGA

-4444 DVTGGSLTTTG
+4444 DVTGGSFTTTG
-4455 NYAAGSITASG
+4455 NFAAGSITASG
-4466 TQLTIGGDLTSDG
+4466 TQLTIGGDMTSDG
-4479 AATLTNTATTAQ
+4479 AASFTNTATTVQ

-4572 TDVSGTVT
+4572 TDVSGTLT
-4580 KGDSSFGTMTVDGTS
+4580 KGDSSFGTMKVDGTS

-4608 LTNAASV
+4608 LTIAATV
-4615 TFGTLNITGAAASV
+4615 AFNTLNITGASATV
-4629 THTGSITADVVSG
+4629 TNTGSITADAVTG

-4653 LSMAS
+4653 LNMAS

-4673 KTDTLGVGNTWTL
+4673 KTDTLGSGNTWTL

-4704 EVGNLTSESIVSIN
+4704 EVGNLTSDSIVSIN

-4731 GTANTVTL
+4731 GTADTVTL

-4777 AVTSVGGIKDTVSTG
+4777 AVTSVGGIKDTVSSG

-4980 AKNGTFTGES
+4980 AKNGVFTGES

-5022 TVAAHGTLTSA
+5022 TVAAHGTLTAA

-5187 NAKVNLGTGDFGTGS
+5187 NAKVNLGTGDFGTGY

-5216 SGLSVTGGS
+5216 SGLTVTGGS

-5239 GTEATLGTSDLGDMT
+5239 DTEATLGTSDLGDMT
-5254 FENAAVA
+5254 FANSTVD
-5261 VTGDLTGTSLEM
+5261 VTGDLSGTSLEM
-5273 TGGSLTT
+5273 TGGSV
-5280 TEDLGITGLA
+5280 A
-5290 SVTSGTLQT
+5290 M
-5299 AGLTA
+5299 
-5304 DEVSILSGSTVTI
+5304 I
-5317 SGAADASAVTVKDSV
+5317 SGALQANTVSVADSD
-5332 LTAGSIESDATTVS
+5332 LTAGSIDAGSASITGS
-5346 GTSEVTVGSITV
+5346 FEVTVETITV
-5358 ENGLTV
+5358 DTTLTV

-5377 SATID
+5377 SADFD
-5382 GATVSIDT
+5382 GATISIGT
-5390 GNITEVSVAGDT
+5390 GNLTEVSVAGDT

-5415 MTGGDVTVGT
+5415 MTGGSVTVGT

-5445 GDTAINGKL
+5445 GDTVINGKL
-5454 TMTGSAT
+5454 TMTGSAA

-5468 GMIETGS
+5468 GAIETGS
-5475 GTRLEIES
+5475 GTRLEIGS
-5483 GFELAGSNGGSLV
+5483 GFELAGSNGGTLV

-5513 SFGNVAMNGAVSN
+5513 SFGNVAMNGTVSN
-5526 TGSINAND
+5526 TGSMTAKD
-5534 ATVKG
+5534 TTVKG
-5539 DFSSNGTFTSDKT
+5539 DFTSNGTFTSDKT
-5552 HVANGGSMSLGGIA
+5552 HVANSGSMSLGGIA
-5566 DLGNTTVDGSI
+5566 DLGNTIVDGSI

-5603 LGNTTVNGGKVSAE
+5603 LGNTTVNGGKVSTE

-5731 LSGPANG
+5731 LSGPVNG

-5785 ATNVGDVK
+5785 ATNVGDVN

-5880 EDGVLNVGLGEDDDI
+5880 ADGVLNVGLGEDDDI

-5952 VSDGTQTIGSDGIQG
+5952 VSSGTQTIGSDGIQG
-5967 GTVGWVDEAEVGE
+5967 GTVGWVDEAEIGE

-6031 FIQTEGGSTT
+6031 FIQTEGGSTS

-6190 VEGDFTNNGNAEF
+6190 VEGDFTNNGEATF
-6203 DDMDITEGGHYH
+6203 DDMDITDGGHYH

-6226 IDVAEGG
+6226 IDVAE
-6233 KWTNDG
+6233 
-6239 TSDWGSVNIDGD
+6239 
-6251 LDNGGSLVIGDGDD
+6251 
-6265 STDDFHV
+6265 
-6272 GPGGSVNNDG
+6272 
-6282 KLDASDAGDTVIE
+6282 
-6295 GDFTTGDL
+6295 
-6303 NPDGTP
+6303 
-6309 DDNAETIFDNVNV
+6309 
-6322 ADGGS
+6322 
-6327 LTNNGTESGNH
+6327 
-6338 LDVDQ
+6338 
-6343 GGEYVNNGTSDWGTV
+6343 
-6358 NIDGNGENN
+6358 
-6367 GDLTITGDGDDSTG
+6367 
-6381 DLVIGDGGSLVN
+6381 
-6393 NGDLIAGGDG
+6393 
-6403 THNDTIVDGDL
+6403 
-6414 TNNGNAEFDDMEV
+6414 
-6427 SDGGHYHNKEDGT
+6427 
-6440 DKGDN
+6440 
-6445 IHVSDGGKWTNDGNS
+6445 GGKWTNDGNS

-6522 GETIFDDVTVA
+6522 GETIFDDVTVS

-6552 EGGHYENNG
+6552 EGGHYENHG
-6561 DSSWNDVVIEGD
+6561 DSTWNDVTINGGD
-6573 IVNNGDTNWDNV
+6573 IINTGDTEWGNV

-6616 RPLDEANKAVAKWE
+6616 RPLDEANKAVAKWDS
-6630 NPKPIDVDIFV
+6630 PKTIDVDIFV

-6698 LDQAPGSVHLGD
+6698 LEQAPGSVHLGD

-6733 GATLTIT
+6733 GATLTIND
-6740 EGAQLAI
+6740 GAQLAI

-6761 FDLSANLDEN
+6761 FDLSANLDEH

-6795 DLSMYWDEAKGEFWV
+6795 DLSMYWDEDKGEFWV

-6848 GILTDK
+6848 GILTDE
-6854 NASVDE
+6854 NASIDE

-6938 GGAQTDTFGIV
+6938 GGAQTDTFGFV
-6949 LGADYVTA
+6949 MGADYVTA

-6995 GAWTPNESFNLSGHV
+6995 GAWTPNETFNLSGHV

-7099 SVRGHFDTGNGWSF
+7099 AVRGHFDTGNGWSF

-7131 YTVKNNRGVS
+7131 YTVKNNRGIS

-7157 LGFELEK
+7157 LGFEIEK

>member
-27 SQASGSTV
+27 AQASGSTV
-35 RGSVVNA
+35 KGSVVNA

-87 TWTVGTQG
+87 TWTVGSEG
-95 TTSWNPLGDQ
+95 TTDWNAFTKGTE
-105 IIELLD
+105 IAIED
-111 GESLFVTSTGSNYN
+111 GETLTIKASGSDYN
-125 EKNKG
+125 EKANN
-130 TTPDMIVGS
+130 GS
-139 YIVNHGTIRVN
+139 IPNLASSTLFVNHGTIKIDWV
-150 WEGTENNSQA
+150 GTENNSVV
-160 ENDSNF
+160 ENEGNYL
-166 IDNYGNVNIRLLSAT
+166 DNYGTFTISMDSPT
-181 PGPDGTGSSSG
+181 PGSG
-192 LSTILNGWEIQTDS
+192 GLGGPNDLRTAMYGWEIYQTNPS
-206 SPVSTWDSDYAFRN
+206 FYESWDSEYAFHN
-220 REEATFDVA
+220 HEGATFDVSVTQRKTDLGSDPLIGTWESTIA
-229 VILGASNL
+229 GIL
-237 ADHPDL
+237 
-243 DTWAA
+243 
-248 TVTGIRMSDQV
+248 MSENDPAL
-259 NTMKALNEGTMNIVL
+259 KALNEGTINIFL
-274 AEADANAYGFQ
+274 GAADSHAHGIW
-285 LRGSNTFENASTGK
+285 LSNSNSFENAASGV
-299 IDIDIDPRDGD
+299 IDIDIDQYEGD
-310 PALSSLTTVNAGIKL
+310 PALDFNSLSVGIRQYTNSQFL
-325 EGKSSYENAGYIHA
+325 NGGYIHI
-339 NIAGG
+339 NVVG
-344 DNSTVYV
+344 DTAYA
-351 FNSFVNG
+351 FNSFTNG
-358 SETNQSIFTNKGTFE
+358 TETDQSVFTNTGT
-373 FDANSH
+373 
-379 RKAVDAST
+379 VDFYSASMRRGAYQNT
-387 VYAVRIGANDIF
+387 AYAVRVGANDIF
-399 DNQGTFSGKIHS
+399 DNQGTFKGTVHTE
-411 FGGTGRVLEI
+411 GGGGRALEI
-421 YNSTTPQSFLNTG
+421 YNSTTPQSFRNTG
-434 TFDVTVNAN
+434 TFDVTVNAH
-443 AIEDADSLA
+443 AVADAGSLA
-452 MAEGIYLN
+452 TAEGIHLN
-460 DGELIENRGTIKLDL
+460 DGEIIENQGTINLDL
-475 NVISNSLTTVGNSY
+475 NVFDNGFTTVGDSY
-489 GLQLN
+489 GIQLGKV
-494 DHKNTG
+494 KNTG
-500 GHYQNYGTTSI
+500 GTYRNYGTTKVA
-511 SVSND
+511 VSNT
-516 SATKGTVYGVISNAD
+516 STTTGNVYGVIVAD
-531 STFYNAEDA
+531 DSVFYNAEDA
-540 EVTLDVSGYY
+540 LFEIDVSGLH
-550 GGGIFYTSSE
+550 GAGIHYESSA
-560 DLINDGTLT
+560 DLINDGTLDIT
-569 IDARST
+569 VAST
-575 ALMTVSNMRGIYS
+575 GPSGVMRGIY
-588 NVVNGTGGDVINNG
+588 GKDGGSSIINNG
-602 TLTVNLSG
+602 TINITNTSEGGRANSIFLSG
-610 NSPVGAIDL
+610 ADFTNNGSIVLNSTGNYAQGISLYFEDIIQDPNTLTQRFENNGSITGSVL
-619 ARGSDFINT
+619 ANT
-628 GDATVTVT
+628 GTVSFVNVVDGEFVNNGTISGNAT
-636 HREEDALPFGGSGL
+636 GIG
-650 HIVLGSSLK
+650 
-659 NSGTLTITGTG
+659 GTLLRVLNTNRVCKFVNAVGSKIDIDYKETTGVDLDQTMSMG
-670 NSHVPQVTSNGN
+670 SLDING
-682 ISPTLTGLYKGYD
+682 IFVGEGD
-695 GTFENTSDGVI
+695 TFEN
-706 DVTMTTE
+706 
-713 GSEGAGATRL
+713 AGEIEL
-723 SAISLLSS
+723 SMETHSAYLKGFGLS
-731 GNNAGTIT
+731 
-739 TTVNANYG
+739 
-747 NVATNFRVYSAD
+747 
-759 GFWINGVEE
+759 
-768 SQRENAADQDYTIQ
+768 
-782 NEDVNFVNTG
+782 
-792 TITTDVTMT
+792 
-801 AVGSNLNMDRARGF
+801 
-815 IAHQG
+815 
-820 AKFTNQGTLSLK
+820 
-832 ATGNG
+832 
-837 AAAKGLIASGSE
+837 
-849 VINEK
+849 
-854 EIKLDVNGTTAT
+854 NGT
-866 GIQSSYAAID
+866 
-876 GANVAGKFVN
+876 
-886 EATGTVTGTV
+886 
-896 TGVGETNGAQ
+896 
-906 LNHGFLVNSGLI
+906 
-918 DLDITGDG
+918 
-926 TVGIDLGAYNP
+926 
-937 TLKADAPVLT
+937 
-947 NNATGKIVL
+947 
-956 DLSGGNGSSHGVTV
+956 
-970 GLDIGASGTVNNA
+970 
-983 GTIEIS
+983 
-989 MENHSNYVKG
+989 
-999 IAFSNSLSTIT
+999 STIT
-1010 NTGSITIT
+1010 NSGSITIT
-1018 GTNYGDNAG
+1018 GTNWGDR
-1027 ASNADW
+1027 ADDDYSED
-1033 QKAYGIALDEGSDSL
+1033 QIADSGEFSGRKNAYGFTLDA
-1048 GEKFTNEG
+1048 GEQFTNEG
-1056 IINVDVDAMN
+1056 TLTIDVDAIN
-1066 GESRAIYSVKAN
+1066 GTAFGGRITGTDALFA
-1078 SQFNNAA
+1078 NAA
-1085 TGTIN
+1085 SGVVN
-1090 LTVDAHNGNAYG
+1090 LTVDAHNVNAYG
-1102 LFYDGGST
+1102 LFFNGDSR
-1110 GYNDGLIDIDVSGS
+1110 GYNEGLI
-1124 DIAEGTGAGIGLY
+1124 
-1137 VAGGSAFT
+1137 
-1145 NNKTITIDL
+1145 K
-1154 TNSTGDGNFSEVSGI
+1154 
-1169 LVGKTTAD
+1169 
-1177 TTPSF
+1177 
-1182 NNNGSISITST
+1182 ITST
-1193 APYANNTSDAH
+1193 AGAVSSTRGDGSALSIRLGNGSTFENRAGGEIEISLVGSSLSGAGSSDADGIDVIGEEGG
-1204 AIRVKA
+1204 AK
-1210 GSFVNAV
+1210 FTN
-1217 SGVITLDL
+1217 SG
-1225 GAPAHLAAANNTGI
+1225 
-1239 QIWNTGKFEN
+1239 K
-1249 QGTITITP
+1249 ITITGSHQNMTTSG
-1257 DQVADSAG
+1257 DLSAVVISKNNEFVNNEGAELIIDLESSGNHQFANNYAFQNSGLFTNNGTVTINLAQDSDSAG
-1265 KAFGIYSVNS
+1265 FAYGFNGMLTEGEEPSTTLINNGIITVTADGDSVGKNVWGIYTQNNVRNNGTFTTNAAIYVDTITGNGTWNLTGTGTESSVLHSFGAGTINNAGTLNIGTDRANS
-1275 ETESPVTNLINTGTI
+1275 ETNTSVL
-1290 TITADGESTENVQGI
+1290 TAKD
-1305 YSTNNITNTGT
+1305 ITNTGT
-1316 ISTNAAIYA
+1316 IN
-1325 NAISG
+1325 
-1330 AVGTWVLSG
+1330 
-1339 ADTESTVLDSFKTG
+1339 TG
-1353 SLTNA
+1353 MTTLYNEASLTNS
-1358 GKLTIDADNSLQGT
+1358 GTFSISENNRTRFGLIVNTDEDTPSVITNEEGGTFTIDLS
-1372 QALWAARIEN
+1372 
-1382 TGEINTGATYISA
+1382 
-1395 ADGVVNNYG
+1395 
-1404 TINITTAKE
+1404 
-1413 RIALGLG
+1413 
-1420 ASQDYD
+1420 
-1426 AVVWTNEVGSEL
+1426 
-1438 NVDLTTTSALLEE
+1438 TTTELLDE
-1451 LGSWHTAGI
+1451 LASSHVAGI
-1460 DMYTPQ
+1460 DMSAQT
-1466 SDLNAPAAHLINK
+1466 SNDRVGNHLINK
-1479 GTVDID
+1479 GTMNINVA
-1485 VLGEKGVMYG
+1485 GETGFLYG
-1495 IVYDGGTG
+1495 ITYDAGTNG
-1503 AVFDN
+1503 VLDN
-1508 QGTMTID
+1508 QGVMNVTID
-1515 VTKSDIDTYE
+1515 KSGSDDAE
-1525 TQGLSLRR
+1525 VRALFLRR
-1533 AGQFSNSGTLDINA
+1533 STAFTNSGTLTLDIESVGQNWGAANA
-1547 HSAGGNRN
+1547 LDIAGDETTRAGFKNNGTIDIDIVGQQTIEEGDTAYSAAH
-1555 VYGLLLQGADDGS
+1555 GLLISDAD
-1568 FRVDFTNSGNLILTA
+1568 FI
-1583 STDLVPASTTQ
+1583 
-1594 ENGEAVAL
+1594 
-1602 RIDDGTFTNT
+1602 
-1612 ASGSVQADVKS
+1612 
-1623 IKTAGI
+1623 
-1629 QLVGAG
+1629 
-1635 VFDNYGKVSVDLI
+1635 
-1648 PVDLTGVQTL
+1648 
-1658 GTNSLKG
+1658 
-1665 LSIRGT
+1665 
-1671 STFTNYEGG
+1671 
-1680 EIEVTLTNDGSVPA
+1680 
-1694 QVASLLGVGG
+1694 
-1704 EGSANFV
+1704 
-1711 NQGTVTLKSE
+1711 
-1721 DLATTGS
+1721 
-1728 TGGDQVIGV
+1728 
-1737 LIGENGTLTNEK
+1737 
-1749 NLTVEQKAQYAT
+1749 
-1761 GMRLSR
+1761 
-1767 ANSAFV
+1767 
-1773 NTGTTEMKL
+1773 
-1782 EGIGD
+1782 
-1787 TDVGNITALSVQDST
+1787 
-1802 AKLNNQGTLKITLA
+1802 
-1816 GTGKNATGILVNNAA
+1816 
-1831 STFGNSGNITID
+1831 
-1843 VTGDFV
+1843 
-1849 NAKAM
+1849 
-1854 DVVGTI
+1854 
-1860 ANNGSITTNGAIE
+1860 
-1873 VGNISGAQ
+1873 
-1881 GKLGDLILTGADTVS
+1881 
-1896 TIANTA
+1896 
-1902 DVGKL
+1902 
-1907 ENAGTLNITNAA
+1907 
-1919 QQGDFVLK
+1919 
-1927 FEELENSGI
+1927 
-1936 LSTGGYVQIADATDS
+1936 
-1951 TTTRLHNT
+1951 
-1959 GVITITE
+1959 
-1966 NGDHRFGIMVGNGA
+1966 
-1980 VIENEAGA
+1980 NEAGA
-1988 ELNITLNTTLDQI
+1988 TLDIDIDQ
-2001 HNVSSS
+2001 V
-2007 TDTAAVIDM
+2007 AARGM
-2016 NHYSE
+2016 N
-2021 NVDANIGGQLINKGE
+2021 LF
-2036 INLTASTDQGR
+2036 ASTV
-2047 LIGIIWDGFRGQ
+2047 
-2059 ALDNQGSISITLT
+2059 
-2072 KTAEDTDN
+2072 
-2080 TMYGMYL
+2080 
-2087 SNQGTYTNS
+2087 TNS
-2096 GDITVNLDT
+2096 GTISVSLKGHQSAGITPTEGDLVHD
-2105 QAGGSNAD
+2105 
-2113 GIYSTRVALTNNKT
+2113 
-2127 ITIQGVAG
+2127 
-2135 KHETVGYSLHGNEA
+2135 TVGAYIEQGGM
-2149 ERGSLVNNGNLTID
+2149 RIGS
-2163 ITSNSLT
+2163 
-2170 TTGETANSVIGLV
+2170 
-2183 GNYSDFINN
+2183 
-2192 ESGVIDIDLTSER
+2192 
-2205 TTAMLLYHGSTFTNK
+2205 
-2220 GRVDIDT
+2220 
-2227 HVVDGENSR
+2227 
-2236 NAFGLKMREGS
+2236 GS
-2247 SFVNEIGATWEYT
+2247 SFVNEAGGL
-2260 YENND
+2260 YEFSLVND
-2265 DAVTSAFADAILTE
+2265 DASVTTTSGFAF
-2279 LVGDAEERI
+2279 I
-2288 TNKGTMTIT
+2288 TNNDGFSDTIINRGTMSIT
-2297 LVDKGHRADGKYL
+2297 LADVAKRDADSNLQAGIVRPEDRFENYGTVEITVSDAGAEGNPDTTLEATGGTIVNAGTISITENLTGGHRSSLTASANGTFENQNSIVLNMTGSGDSSVRGIFGTGSNGFISNAEGASITATLQVEQGTASLARIDGNSTL
-2310 NAANIRAGDVL
+2310 T
-2321 DNQGT
+2321 NQGT
-2326 FHVIS
+2326 IAASIKGRNVYGVFGEEQ
-2331 TTNGAELGHD
+2331 TAFTNG
-2341 SMINYSG
+2341 G
-2348 TVLNSGLMDIDGT
+2348 TLVLDLEGT
-2361 VLSGERI
+2361 
-2368 FFAGVENGSFTNANL
+2368 AA
-2383 IDVDAQVSQGAS
+2383 
-2395 AIVFGSGFADLLG
+2395 
-2408 TGAETVQN
+2408 
-2416 SDQFVITEG
+2416 
-2425 GRLEVDIDS
+2425 
-2434 TGNGNTAGLFASQYG
+2434 NGNVYGIYQKNTSTVSNAG
-2449 NDVDRTWTNNG
+2449 T
-2460 TVIANLSAENA
+2460 
-2471 YGFRADGAVSI
+2471 
-2482 QNAKDLTLTL
+2482 
-2492 TGTGNGVLTG
+2492 
-2502 VNFTDSATFNN
+2502 
-2513 NGDLTIN
+2513 LTIN
-2520 LEGTASEAVGI
+2520 LGGTASEAIGLKG
-2531 TGGDLNVLENNGSLT
+2531 TDTASLT
-2546 VNVAETLDNA
+2546 NTGTIKIVLDDTLANGQ
-2556 KAINVLFANNSGAIE
+2556 AIVWQGGVTNDGTIE
-2571 ANGSVF
+2571 ANGSVSLTNVD
-2577 IGTLQGE
+2577 GMGSLVVTK
-2584 GSLSVTKG
+2584 GSLSV
-2592 TLEAS
+2592 AS
-2597 TVRQDSLSL
+2597 LIQDSLTVGS
-2606 GAGVAGEI
+2606 GVAGSI
-2614 DSYVELKK
+2614 STYVDLNR
-2622 LIGEKDST
+2622 LVGEKDST
-2630 LAVESLS
+2630 LEVQSLS
-2637 VEASKLGDI
+2637 ADASRLGDI

-2651 GLTLGTSDYAA
+2651 ALTLGTSAYTA
-2662 SGNFNMAS
+2662 SGNFNMAA
-2670 LTVKTG
+2670 LTVQNG

-2682 HDGQGVIDDLNVI
+2682 HDGQGVIDNLNVS
-2695 GGLSVGDVAISKGS
+2695 GGLTVGDVSISKGS
-2709 NSGTLTAGNVTMEG
+2709 NSGTLKADEVTLGG
-2723 AFANTGDM
+2723 AFTNTGDM
-2731 TAAGGITFEDG
+2731 IAAGGITFEDG

-2766 ETDGL
+2766 ETSEL
-2771 NVIGIGAMAPEDI
+2771 NVIGIGAMAPEGI

-2886 GENGAVTIGSSTG
+2886 GEDGAVTIGSSAG
-2899 ISESVGFAGIDNAT
+2899 IAESVGFAGIDNAT

-2924 LIGGEKQADSAD
+2924 LIGGEKQEGSANY
-2936 DVMVSADTTTT
+2936 VMVSDDTTTT

-2960 LKTDYSGSMGAVD
+2960 LKSDYAGSMGAVD

-2980 AATLAVVNGSYSV
+2980 AANLDVVNGSYSV
-2993 GTVTGSN
+2993 SAVTGSN

-3011 KAASMALETS
+3011 TAASMALETS
-3021 EITNSGTMTVA
+3021 QINNSGTMTVA

-3044 NNRMTVAGDL
+3044 NNRMTVSGDL

-3081 FGEIE
+3081 YGEIE

-3139 ATANFETVNLD
+3139 ATANFETVTLD

-3176 NGILTSTYSLLSS
+3176 NGILMSTYSLLST
-3189 RVPAAREN
+3189 RAPAAREN

-3277 GTITMATA
+3277 GTITMANA

-3315 SIKSDSGWFANST
+3315 SFKSDSGWFANST
-3328 VNRDKG
+3328 VNLDKG
-3334 RMEHDTLGGGNTYNV
+3334 TMEHDTLGVGNTYNV

-3382 ADVINLSKEEK
+3382 ADVINLTKGEK

-3472 KLEANDTTD
+3472 KLEANDETD
-3481 YGEGKDLE
+3481 YGDGKDLE

-3496 DVQLTVDV
+3496 DVKLTVDV

-3528 NKATDKPDATTL
+3528 NEATDKPDATTL
-3540 IVGTGVS
+3540 IVGTGDS

-3574 ADGVWVNSDAHLV
+3574 TDGVWVNSAAHLV
-3587 LVGSLDTADFALTDG
+3587 LVGSLDTADFALADG

-3647 ATSTSHTRGEVRVRN
+3647 ATSTSHTRGEVQVRN

-3671 IGGVLSVGGNGTDR
+3671 IGGILSVGGDGTDR
-3685 PEDHTAELAVD
+3685 PEDHTAELTVD
-3696 DLTLVGTGTVQNDAV
+3696 DLTLVGTGSVVNDAI
-3711 LSIGS
+3711 LLIGN

-3725 GTIRNRGTL
+3725 ATIRNRGTL

-3745 NEAEG
+3745 NEAAG
-3750 NLTATNLTILSRGS
+3750 NLTATDLTILSRGS

-3783 GVGGED
+3783 GVGGDD

-3876 KATLEGSVS
+3876 KATLEGAVS
-3885 TAGVGSITIHAMDLQ
+3885 TTGVGSITIHEMDLQ
-3900 AGAVIAND
+3900 SGATIVND

-3961 TLTNIGSTTVESL
+3961 TLTNTGSTTVESL

-3985 SLTSAGNL
+3985 SLTSAGNVT
-3993 SLTGT
+3993 LTGT

-4065 TTDISGGSVTVDDIL
+4065 TTDISGGSVTVDGSM

-4085 LTAQNT
+4085 FTAQNT
-4091 TIDAATLTVKSDA
+4091 TINAATLTVKSDA

-4129 GSLVKAGATT
+4129 GSLVRAGATT

-4173 LADITN
+4173 LTDITG

-4208 GDSVLTG
+4208 GNSVLTG
-4215 TDFDAESFTS
+4215 TDFDADSFNS
-4225 EGNLTVSGGT
+4225 EGSLTVSGGT
-4235 FDAALV
+4235 FDVALV

-4252 QVTSSGASSI
+4252 QITSTGASSI
-4262 ASLDADGAT
+4262 ASLDADDAT
-4271 LTFGDVTVTGKADV
+4271 LTFGDVTVTGKVDV

-4293 SLSAGI
+4293 SLSAGL
-4299 LAGTDTTIDIEG
+4299 LAGTDTTIDIKG

-4338 VAGGTFDA
+4338 VTGGTFDA

-4382 GELTVNGAASA
+4382 GELTVNGAASV
-4393 TGGSLAANTLSAG
+4393 TGGSMTANTLSAG

-4455 NYAAGSITASG
+4455 NFDAGSITASG
-4466 TQLTIGGDLTSDG
+4466 TQLTIGGDMTSDG
-4479 AATLTNTATTAQ
+4479 AASFTNTATTAQ
-4491 NVATGDLTVT
+4491 NVTTGDLTVT

-4567 GNADI
+4567 DNADI
-4572 TDVSGTVT
+4572 TDVSGTLT

-4600 GTTSIADA
+4600 GTTAIVDA
-4608 LTNAASV
+4608 LTNVATV
-4615 TFGTLNITGAAASV
+4615 TFDTLNITGAAATV
-4629 THTGSITADVVSG
+4629 TNTGAITADAVTG

-4686 GTASTDGASIRA
+4686 GTASTDGASIRS

-4704 EVGNLTSESIVSIN
+4704 EVGNLTSDSIVSIN

-4731 GTANTVTL
+4731 GTADTVTL

-4769 VVEVEGLD
+4769 VVDVEGLD
-4777 AVTSVGGIKDTVSTG
+4777 AVTSVGGIKDTVSSG

-4857 TAYAV
+4857 KAYAV

-4886 SADPAITDAHNLAS
+4886 SADPAIMDAHNLAS
-4900 SMGFMNVTGVQ
+4900 SMGFMTVTGVQ

-4953 AMTFGSYGKAAGTK
+4953 TMTFGSYGKAVGTK

-4980 AKNGTFTGES
+4980 AKNGVFTGES
-4990 VTGSGTVQIGD
+4990 VTGTGTVQIGD
-5001 ADKVQEAQ
+5001 AGKVQNAQ
-5009 LIVNTVELTGGAL
+5009 LIVNTVELNDGAL

-5033 QSVSLTGAA
+5033 QSVSLTDAA

-5053 LNVSG
+5053 LTVSG

-5090 ADTLNVGGLAAIN
+5090 ADAFTVGGSAAIT
-5103 EGELTVAGT
+5103 EGELVVAET

-5126 AVITTGTLSAAGSV
+5126 AVITTGKLSVAGSV

-5157 SVADLTAGVVEM
+5157 SVVDLTAGVVEM
-5169 TAGSFAADAFD
+5169 TGGSFASDAFD

-5187 NAKVNLGTGDFGTGS
+5187 NAEVNLGTGDFGTGS
-5202 FTDSTVTMTGAVTG
+5202 FTDSDITMKGAVTG
-5216 SGLSVTGGS
+5216 SGLTVTGGS
-5225 INAADLDVASAEFT
+5225 INATDLDVASAEFT
-5239 GTEATLGTSDLGDMT
+5239 NTEATLGTSDLGDMT
-5254 FENAAVA
+5254 FANSTVD
-5261 VTGDLTGTSLEM
+5261 VTGNLSGTSLEM
-5273 TGGSLTT
+5273 TGGSV
-5280 TEDLGITGLA
+5280 A
-5290 SVTSGTLQT
+5290 M
-5299 AGLTA
+5299 
-5304 DEVSILSGSTVTI
+5304 I
-5317 SGAADASAVTVKDSV
+5317 SGALQANTVSVADSD
-5332 LTAGSIESDATTVS
+5332 LTAGSIDAGSASITGS
-5346 GTSEVTVGSITV
+5346 SEVTVETITIDTT
-5358 ENGLTV
+5358 LTV
-5364 TDGTLTADNATAG
+5364 ADGTLTADTATAG
-5377 SATID
+5377 SATFD
-5382 GATVSIDT
+5382 RATVSIGT
-5390 GNITEVSVAGDT
+5390 GNLTEVAVSGDT
-5402 TLTVDSGRMDDLT
+5402 TLTVDSGRTDDLT
-5415 MTGGDVTVGT
+5415 MTGGNVTVGS

-5430 TLGSVAQSAGSITGV
+5430 TLGSVNQSAGSITSKGQTV
-5445 GDTAINGKL
+5445 LNGKL

-5468 GMIETGS
+5468 GSIETGS
-5475 GTRLEIES
+5475 GTRLEIGS

-5513 SFGNVAMNGAVSN
+5513 SFGNVAMNGTVSN
-5526 TGSINAND
+5526 TGSMTAKD
-5534 ATVKG
+5534 TTVKG
-5539 DFSSNGTFTSDKT
+5539 DFTSSGTFTSDKT

-5566 DLGNTTVDGSI
+5566 DLGNTTVDGSL

-5603 LGNTTVNGGKVSAE
+5603 LGNTVVDGGKVSAN
-5617 GGSIVAG
+5617 GGNIVAG

-5636 NGGSFTSGN
+5636 NGGSLTSGN
-5645 MQVSDADVTL
+5645 INVSDAEVTL
-5655 GNGNLNASGSIDGSN
+5655 GDGNLNASGSIDNSN

-5716 NVAINGGTLITDKID
+5716 NVAVNGGTLITDKID
-5731 LSGPANG
+5731 LSGPVNG

-5952 VSDGTQTIGSDGIQG
+5952 VDDGTQTIGSDGIQG

-6049 GSEGSSP
+6049 GPEGSSP

-6487 DFHVGPGGSVNNDGK
+6487 DFHVGPGGSANNDGK

-6533 DGGSLTNNGKEE
+6533 DGGSLTNNGSES

-6552 EGGHYENNG
+6552 DGGRYENNG
-6561 DSSWNDVVIEGD
+6561 DSTWNDVTINGGD
-6573 IVNNGDTNWDNV
+6573 IINTGDTEWGNV
-6585 TIDGGHITVD
+6585 TIDGGTITVD
-6595 SGTTDLGDVTMTSG
+6595 VGTTDLGDVTMTSG

-6630 NPKPIDVDIFV
+6630 SPKTIDVDIFV

-6670 RLTITTP
+6670 RLTITSP

-6747 GNIQTSG
+6747 GNIQSSG

-6795 DLSMYWDEAKGEFWV
+6795 DLSMYWDEDKGEFWV

-6848 GILTDK
+6848 GILTDE
-6854 NASVDE
+6854 NASIDE

-6949 LGADYVTA
+6949 LGADYVTE

-6995 GAWTPNESFNLSGHV
+6995 GAWTPNESFNLSGHF

-7021 KITLGNVGS
+7021 KIRLGNVGS

-7099 SVRGHFDTGNGWSF
+7099 AVRGHFDTGNGWSF

>member
-1 MNRIFRTVWNRVRRQ
+1 MRI
-16 LVAVNESVTGA
+16 G
-27 SQASGSTV
+27 SGSSFINEEGATY
-35 RGSVVNA
+35 SYTLTNA
-42 QPVNT
+42 
-47 VGVTLKKSA
+47 
-56 LALAVG
+56 
-62 SALALSLPAANASW
+62 
-76 IDDNGGVDGKL
+76 DDSI
-87 TWTVGTQG
+87 
-95 TTSWNPLGDQ
+95 TT
-105 IIELLD
+105 
-111 GESLFVTSTGSNYN
+111 T
-125 EKNKG
+125 
-130 TTPDMIVGS
+130 
-139 YIVNHGTIRVN
+139 HGFT
-150 WEGTENNSQA
+150 
-160 ENDSNF
+160 F
-166 IDNYGNVNIRLLSAT
+166 I
-181 PGPDGTGSSSG
+181 
-192 LSTILNGWEIQTDS
+192 
-206 SPVSTWDSDYAFRN
+206 
-220 REEATFDVA
+220 
-229 VILGASNL
+229 
-237 ADHPDL
+237 
-243 DTWAA
+243 
-248 TVTGIRMSDQV
+248 
-259 NTMKALNEGTMNIVL
+259 
-274 AEADANAYGFQ
+274 
-285 LRGSNTFENASTGK
+285 
-299 IDIDIDPRDGD
+299 
-310 PALSSLTTVNAGIKL
+310 
-325 EGKSSYENAGYIHA
+325 
-339 NIAGG
+339 
-344 DNSTVYV
+344 
-351 FNSFVNG
+351 
-358 SETNQSIFTNKGTFE
+358 TN
-373 FDANSH
+373 
-379 RKAVDAST
+379 
-387 VYAVRIGANDIF
+387 
-399 DNQGTFSGKIHS
+399 
-411 FGGTGRVLEI
+411 
-421 YNSTTPQSFLNTG
+421 
-434 TFDVTVNAN
+434 
-443 AIEDADSLA
+443 
-452 MAEGIYLN
+452 N
-460 DGELIENRGTIKLDL
+460 DGVKDTITNRGTMKITLSDVAQREADSNLQAGVIRSDDL
-475 NVISNSLTTVGNSY
+475 FENYGLVEIRVTDAGNVGNPDTT
-489 GLQLN
+489 L
-494 DHKNTG
+494 DATG
-500 GHYQNYGTTSI
+500 GT
-511 SVSND
+511 
-516 SATKGTVYGVISNAD
+516 ISNAG
-531 STFYNAEDA
+531 
-540 EVTLDVSGYY
+540 TLDIDENVSG
-550 GGGIFYTSSE
+550 GSRAGI
-560 DLINDGTLT
+560 
-569 IDARST
+569 
-575 ALMTVSNMRGIYS
+575 TVSS
-588 NVVNGTGGDVINNG
+588 
-602 TLTVNLSG
+602 
-610 NSPVGAIDL
+610 
-619 ARGSDFINT
+619 
-628 GDATVTVT
+628 
-636 HREEDALPFGGSGL
+636 
-650 HIVLGSSLK
+650 
-659 NSGTLTITGTG
+659 
-670 NSHVPQVTSNGN
+670 
-682 ISPTLTGLYKGYD
+682 
-695 GTFENTSDGVI
+695 
-706 DVTMTTE
+706 
-713 GSEGAGATRL
+713 AG
-723 SAISLLSS
+723 
-731 GNNAGTIT
+731 
-739 TTVNANYG
+739 
-747 NVATNFRVYSAD
+747 VATN
-759 GFWINGVEE
+759 
-768 SQRENAADQDYTIQ
+768 
-782 NEDVNFVNTG
+782 
-792 TITTDVTMT
+792 
-801 AVGSNLNMDRARGF
+801 SN
-815 IAHQG
+815 
-820 AKFTNQGTLSLK
+820 
-832 ATGNG
+832 
-837 AAAKGLIASGSE
+837 
-849 VINEK
+849 
-854 EIKLDVNGTTAT
+854 
-866 GIQSSYAAID
+866 
-876 GANVAGKFVN
+876 
-886 EATGTVTGTV
+886 
-896 TGVGETNGAQ
+896 
-906 LNHGFLVNSGLI
+906 
-918 DLDITGDG
+918 
-926 TVGIDLGAYNP
+926 
-937 TLKADAPVLT
+937 
-947 NNATGKIVL
+947 
-956 DLSGGNGSSHGVTV
+956 
-970 GLDIGASGTVNNA
+970 
-983 GTIEIS
+983 
-989 MENHSNYVKG
+989 
-999 IAFSNSLSTIT
+999 
-1010 NTGSITIT
+1010 
-1018 GTNYGDNAG
+1018 
-1027 ASNADW
+1027 
-1033 QKAYGIALDEGSDSL
+1033 
-1048 GEKFTNEG
+1048 
-1056 IINVDVDAMN
+1056 
-1066 GESRAIYSVKAN
+1066 
-1078 SQFNNAA
+1078 
-1085 TGTIN
+1085 
-1090 LTVDAHNGNAYG
+1090 
-1102 LFYDGGST
+1102 
-1110 GYNDGLIDIDVSGS
+1110 LIDIDAAATGEGS
-1124 DIAEGTGAGIGLY
+1124 YIGL
-1137 VAGGSAFT
+1137 F
-1145 NNKTITIDL
+1145 
-1154 TNSTGDGNFSEVSGI
+1154 
-1169 LVGKTTAD
+1169 
-1177 TTPSF
+1177 
-1182 NNNGSISITST
+1182 
-1193 APYANNTSDAH
+1193 
-1204 AIRVKA
+1204 
-1210 GSFVNAV
+1210 
-1217 SGVITLDL
+1217 
-1225 GAPAHLAAANNTGI
+1225 
-1239 QIWNTGKFEN
+1239 Q
-1249 QGTITITP
+1249 
-1257 DQVADSAG
+1257 
-1265 KAFGIYSVNS
+1265 
-1275 ETESPVTNLINTGTI
+1275 
-1290 TITADGESTENVQGI
+1290 
-1305 YSTNNITNTGT
+1305 TNT
-1316 ISTNAAIYA
+1316 
-1325 NAISG
+1325 
-1330 AVGTWVLSG
+1330 
-1339 ADTESTVLDSFKTG
+1339 K
-1353 SLTNA
+1353 
-1358 GKLTIDADNSLQGT
+1358 
-1372 QALWAARIEN
+1372 
-1382 TGEINTGATYISA
+1382 
-1395 ADGVVNNYG
+1395 
-1404 TINITTAKE
+1404 
-1413 RIALGLG
+1413 
-1420 ASQDYD
+1420 
-1426 AVVWTNEVGSEL
+1426 
-1438 NVDLTTTSALLEE
+1438 
-1451 LGSWHTAGI
+1451 
-1460 DMYTPQ
+1460 
-1466 SDLNAPAAHLINK
+1466 
-1479 GTVDID
+1479 
-1485 VLGEKGVMYG
+1485 
-1495 IVYDGGTG
+1495 
-1503 AVFDN
+1503 
-1508 QGTMTID
+1508 
-1515 VTKSDIDTYE
+1515 
-1525 TQGLSLRR
+1525 
-1533 AGQFSNSGTLDINA
+1533 
-1547 HSAGGNRN
+1547 
-1555 VYGLLLQGADDGS
+1555 
-1568 FRVDFTNSGNLILTA
+1568 
-1583 STDLVPASTTQ
+1583 
-1594 ENGEAVAL
+1594 
-1602 RIDDGTFTNT
+1602 GTFTNT
-1612 ASGSVQADVKS
+1612 A
-1623 IKTAGI
+1623 
-1629 QLVGAG
+1629 
-1635 VFDNYGKVSVDLI
+1635 
-1648 PVDLTGVQTL
+1648 TGVVQL
-1658 GTNSLKG
+1658 DISA
-1665 LSIRGT
+1665 
-1671 STFTNYEGG
+1671 E
-1680 EIEVTLTNDGSVPA
+1680 
-1694 QVASLLGVGG
+1694 Q
-1704 EGSANFV
+1704 GSAI
-1711 NQGTVTLKSE
+1711 
-1721 DLATTGS
+1721 GS
-1728 TGGDQVIGV
+1728 RT
-1737 LIGENGTLTNEK
+1737 
-1749 NLTVEQKAQYAT
+1749 
-1761 GMRLSR
+1761 
-1767 ANSAFV
+1767 
-1773 NTGTTEMKL
+1773 
-1782 EGIGD
+1782 
-1787 TDVGNITALSVQDST
+1787 
-1802 AKLNNQGTLKITLA
+1802 
-1816 GTGKNATGILVNNAA
+1816 
-1831 STFGNSGNITID
+1831 
-1843 VTGDFV
+1843 
-1849 NAKAM
+1849 
-1854 DVVGTI
+1854 
-1860 ANNGSITTNGAIE
+1860 
-1873 VGNISGAQ
+1873 SGA
-1881 GKLGDLILTGADTVS
+1881 S
-1896 TIANTA
+1896 
-1902 DVGKL
+1902 
-1907 ENAGTLNITNAA
+1907 
-1919 QQGDFVLK
+1919 
-1927 FEELENSGI
+1927 
-1936 LSTGGYVQIADATDS
+1936 
-1951 TTTRLHNT
+1951 
-1959 GVITITE
+1959 
-1966 NGDHRFGIMVGNGA
+1966 
-1980 VIENEAGA
+1980 
-1988 ELNITLNTTLDQI
+1988 
-2001 HNVSSS
+2001 
-2007 TDTAAVIDM
+2007 
-2016 NHYSE
+2016 
-2021 NVDANIGGQLINKGE
+2021 
-2036 INLTASTDQGR
+2036 
-2047 LIGIIWDGFRGQ
+2047 
-2059 ALDNQGSISITLT
+2059 
-2072 KTAEDTDN
+2072 
-2080 TMYGMYL
+2080 
-2087 SNQGTYTNS
+2087 
-2096 GDITVNLDT
+2096 
-2105 QAGGSNAD
+2105 
-2113 GIYSTRVALTNNKT
+2113 
-2127 ITIQGVAG
+2127 
-2135 KHETVGYSLHGNEA
+2135 
-2149 ERGSLVNNGNLTID
+2149 
-2163 ITSNSLT
+2163 
-2170 TTGETANSVIGLV
+2170 
-2183 GNYSDFINN
+2183 
-2192 ESGVIDIDLTSER
+2192 
-2205 TTAMLLYHGSTFTNK
+2205 
-2220 GRVDIDT
+2220 
-2227 HVVDGENSR
+2227 
-2236 NAFGLKMREGS
+2236 
-2247 SFVNEIGATWEYT
+2247 
-2260 YENND
+2260 
-2265 DAVTSAFADAILTE
+2265 
-2279 LVGDAEERI
+2279 
-2288 TNKGTMTIT
+2288 
-2297 LVDKGHRADGKYL
+2297 
-2310 NAANIRAGDVL
+2310 
-2321 DNQGT
+2321 
-2326 FHVIS
+2326 
-2331 TTNGAELGHD
+2331 
-2341 SMINYSG
+2341 
-2348 TVLNSGLMDIDGT
+2348 
-2361 VLSGERI
+2361 
-2368 FFAGVENGSFTNANL
+2368 SFTNAGSFTANL
-2383 IDVDAQVSQGAS
+2383 T
-2395 AIVFGSGFADLLG
+2395 GSGQVYGAVVQDQASFG
-2408 TGAETVQN
+2408 NTGSLTLDVEGIDAEKIYGLQVEDSETV
-2416 SDQFVITEG
+2416 
-2425 GRLEVDIDS
+2425 
-2434 TGNGNTAGLFASQYG
+2434 AS
-2449 NDVDRTWTNNG
+2449 
-2460 TVIANLSAENA
+2460 
-2471 YGFRADGAVSI
+2471 
-2482 QNAKDLTLTL
+2482 NAKDLTIGL
-2492 TGTGNGVLTG
+2492 TGTSAYAAGLHNTDAQANFSNSGTITFTAADTLAQAYAIDWTG
-2502 VNFTDSATFNN
+2502 TIDNS
-2513 NGDLTIN
+2513 GTIN
-2520 LEGTASEAVGI
+2520 AGA
-2531 TGGDLNVLENNGSLT
+2531 T
-2546 VNVAETLDNA
+2546 VNVAALT
-2556 KAINVLFANNSGAIE
+2556 
-2571 ANGSVF
+2571 
-2577 IGTLQGE
+2577 GT

-2592 TLEAS
+2592 TLTAGS
-2597 TVRQDSLSL
+2597 LTQDSVTLGTGVSGTVTTSADLKHLS
-2606 GAGVAGEI
+2606 GAA
-2614 DSYVELKK
+2614 DSSFT
-2622 LIGEKDST
+2622 IADTTS
-2630 LAVESLS
+2630 A
-2637 VEASKLGDI
+2637 ADLGDI
-2646 SGFAG
+2646 SGFKGSLSNAG
-2651 GLTLGTSDYAA
+2651 ASSQA
-2662 SGNFNMAS
+2662 SGDYDLAS
-2670 LTVKTG
+2670 LGNTG
-2676 STLTVT
+2676 NFTLS
-2682 HDGQGVIDDLNVI
+2682 GSGAIDSLNNT
-2695 GGLSVGDVAISKGS
+2695 GTLSAQAVALAGGS
-2709 NSGTLTAGNVTMEG
+2709 NSGTLTAGNVMMEG

-2742 SSLTQTEGSLTT
+2742 SSLTQTGGSLTT

-2766 ETDGL
+2766 ETDSL

-2790 LFKIFVEGTIAQD
+2790 LFKIFVEGSIAQD

-2833 NAFSKIWGGAE
+2833 SAFNKIWGGAE

-2886 GENGAVTIGSSTG
+2886 GENGAVTIGSSAG
-2899 ISESVGFAGIDNAT
+2899 ISDSVGFAGIDNAA

-2936 DVMVSADTTTT
+2936 YVMVSNETTTT

-2960 LKTDYSGSMGAVD
+2960 LKTDYSGSMGAVA

-2993 GTVTGSN
+2993 GAVTGSN

-3005 AAGSDF
+3005 GAGSDF
-3011 KAASMALETS
+3011 TAASMALETS

-3032 GDMTLTGGSLTN
+3032 EDMTLTGGSLTN
-3044 NNRMTVAGDL
+3044 NNRMTVSGDL

-3081 FGEIE
+3081 YGEIE

-3112 RGAIHNTATLTQTG
+3112 RGEIHNTATLTQTG

-3139 ATANFETVNLD
+3139 ATADFETVNLD

-3176 NGILTSTYSLLSS
+3176 NGILTSTYSLLST
-3189 RVPAAREN
+3189 RAPAAREN
-3197 VGELEVQNGQSKTNA
+3197 VGELEVQNGLSKTNA

-3231 GNAVFGV
+3231 GNVVFGV

-3277 GTITMATA
+3277 GTITMANA
-3285 DGAANTFTNSGTID
+3285 DGGANTFTNSGTID

-3328 VNRDKG
+3328 VNLDKG
-3334 RMEHDTLGGGNTYNV
+3334 RMEHDTLGVGNTYNV

-3357 SDAILDVGTVTSD
+3357 SDASLDVGTVTSD

-3403 TNLDQIFE
+3403 TNLNQIFE

-3434 TGVGDIKDSVAAG
+3434 TGVGNIKDSVAAG

-3504 AKTITAQHPE
+3504 AKTITAQQPE

-3540 IVGTGVS
+3540 IVGTGDS

-3587 LVGSLDTADFALTDG
+3587 LVGSQDEADFALADG

-3647 ATSTSHTRGEVRVRN
+3647 ATSTSHTRGEVQVRN
-3662 GTFTITKAD
+3662 GTFTIMKAD

-3685 PEDHTAELAVD
+3685 PEDHTAELTVD

-3885 TAGVGSITIHAMDLQ
+3885 TTGEGSITIHAMDLQ

-3919 AGSVTGTGNA
+3919 AGSVTGSGKAT
-3929 NFAGVTITDGAQI
+3929 FAGVTITDGAQI

-3961 TLTNIGSTTVESL
+3961 TLTNTGSTTVESL
-3974 AATNANDIQLG
+3974 AATNANDILLG
-3985 SLTSAGNL
+3985 AMTSAGDVM
-3993 SLTGT
+3993 LTGT

-4009 LSVTGGNLDATSA
+4009 LSVTGGNLDATSS

-4057 ADSLTVGG
+4057 ADSLTMGG
-4065 TTDISGGSVTVDDIL
+4065 TTDISGGSVTVDDNM

-4208 GDSVLTG
+4208 GNSVLTG

-4225 EGNLTVSGGT
+4225 EGHLTVSGGT

-4429 NSTLNLGSADVEGLA
+4429 NSTLKLGSADVDGLA

-4455 NYAAGSITASG
+4455 NFAAGSITTSG

-4509 ITGGNTT
+4509 IIGGNTT

-4525 AGANTLDKLTAS
+4525 AGSNTLAKLTAS

-4550 DMELTG
+4550 DMELTD

-4572 TDVSGTVT
+4572 TDVSGTLT

-4600 GTTSIADA
+4600 GTTAIADA

-4629 THTGSITADVVSG
+4629 TNTGSITADAVSG
-4642 SGVTY
+4642 SGVAY

-4673 KTDTLGVGNTWTL
+4673 KTDTLGVGNAWTL

-4704 EVGNLTSESIVSIN
+4704 EVGNLTSDSIVSIN

-4731 GTANTVTL
+4731 GTADTVTL

-4769 VVEVEGLD
+4769 VVDVEGLD
-4777 AVTSVGGIKDTVSTG
+4777 AVTSVGGIKDTVSSG

-5112 TTVTAGSTLTSGVD
+5112 TTVTTGSTLTSGVD

-5202 FTDSTVTMTGAVTG
+5202 FTDADISMTGAVTG
-5216 SGLSVTGGS
+5216 SGLTVTGGS
-5225 INAADLDVASAEFT
+5225 INAADLDVSSAEFT
-5239 GTEATLGTSDLGDMT
+5239 DTEATLGTSDLGDMT
-5254 FENAAVA
+5254 FANSTVD
-5261 VTGDLTGTSLEM
+5261 VTGDLSGTSLEM
-5273 TGGSLTT
+5273 TGGSV
-5280 TEDLGITGLA
+5280 A
-5290 SVTSGTLQT
+5290 M
-5299 AGLTA
+5299 
-5304 DEVSILSGSTVTI
+5304 I
-5317 SGAADASAVTVKDSV
+5317 SGALQVNTVSVADSD
-5332 LTAGSIESDATTVS
+5332 LTAGSIDAGSASITGS
-5346 GTSEVTVGSITV
+5346 SEVTVETITV
-5358 ENGLTV
+5358 DTTLTV
-5364 TDGTLTADNATAG
+5364 ADGTMTADSATAG
-5377 SATID
+5377 SADFD
-5382 GATVSIDT
+5382 GATVSIGT
-5390 GNITEVSVAGDT
+5390 GNLTEVSVAGDT
-5402 TLTVDSGRMDDLT
+5402 TLTVDSGRMNDLT
-5415 MTGGDVTVGT
+5415 MTGGNVTVGT

-5430 TLGSVAQSAGSITGV
+5430 TLGSVDQSAGSITGV
-5445 GDTAINGKL
+5445 GDTVINGKL
-5454 TMTGSAT
+5454 TMTGSAA
-5461 GSYDKLT
+5461 GSFDKLT
-5468 GMIETGS
+5468 STIETGS
-5475 GTRLEIES
+5475 GTRLEIGS
-5483 GFELAGSNGGSLV
+5483 GFELAGSNGGTLV
-5496 ADNANGSLGD
+5496 ADDANGSLGD

-5513 SFGNVAMNGAVSN
+5513 SFGNVAMEGTVSN
-5526 TGSINAND
+5526 TGSMTAKD
-5534 ATVKG
+5534 TTVKG

-5566 DLGNTTVDGSI
+5566 DLGNTTVDGSL

-5590 VNGSLTAN
+5590 VNGSGSLTAN

-5617 GGSIVAG
+5617 GGNIVAG

-5636 NGGSFTSGN
+5636 NGGSITSSN

-6133 SNWGTVDID
+6133 SNWGSVDID

-6303 NPDGTP
+6303 NPDGRP

-6381 DLVIGDGGSLVN
+6381 DLVIGDGGSKVN

-6460 DWGSVN
+6460 DWSSVD

-6522 GETIFDDVTVA
+6522 GETIFDDVTVS

-6561 DSSWNDVVIEGD
+6561 SSDWNDVVIEGD

-6630 NPKPIDVDIFV
+6630 SLKTIDVDIFV

-6795 DLSMYWDEAKGEFWV
+6795 DLSMYWDEDKGEFWV

-6848 GILTDK
+6848 GILTDE
-6854 NASVDE
+6854 NASIDE

-7099 SVRGHFDTGNGWSF
+7099 AVRGHFDTGNGWSF

-7118 ISVIPQ
+7118 ISVISQ

-7183 HTVNATVRFLF
+7183 HTVNATVRFIF

>member
-16 LVAVNESVTGA
+16 LVAVNETVTGA
-27 SQASGSTV
+27 SQSSGSTV
-35 RGSVVNA
+35 KGSVVNA

-62 SALALSLPAANASW
+62 SALALSLPAATASW

-87 TWTVGTQG
+87 DWVVGSDG
-95 TTSWNPLGDQ
+95 SSAWNP
-105 IIELLD
+105 ITNSVVRIED
-111 GESLFVTSTGSNYN
+111 GETLTLSASGSTYMPGDT
-125 EKNKG
+125 
-130 TTPDMIVGS
+130 TTPDMINKSIFFNQGTVNIDWTGS
-139 YIVNHGTIRVN
+139 AAQGYVEIDSAWIDNSGSFNVSLKNPTPVPESWYSSNVVNLNGIEVQKSGVFDYAGNGWTDDDEFINREGATVKVEIEHGT
-150 WEGTENNSQA
+150 TSLDSTQA
-160 ENDSNF
+160 SSWRSL
-166 IDNYGNVNIRLLSAT
+166 I
-181 PGPDGTGSSSG
+181 TGLALNG
-192 LSTILNGWEIQTDS
+192 STISG
-206 SPVSTWDSDYAFRN
+206 R
-220 REEATFDVA
+220 
-229 VILGASNL
+229 
-237 ADHPDL
+237 
-243 DTWAA
+243 
-248 TVTGIRMSDQV
+248 
-259 NTMKALNEGTMNIVL
+259 NEGTIEIDL
-274 AEADANAYGFQ
+274 ATADSVTRGMWIRNGSQFVNGETGF
-285 LRGSNTFENASTGK
+285 
-299 IDIDIDPRDGD
+299 IDITIDKYESD
-310 PALSSLTTVNAGIKL
+310 PALSSRTDVANSAIYLDSTSTFVNDGNIQALVEGGYVYGYNSWVNTTERDSSVFTNNGTFGFEVTAEKQGTDIVAHGIRIGVNDSFINNGEVTGTITAVGGGVKGIELRDGTSIFSNEAGAVLNLTLNSTALEQTGTRGYAQGIMINGAERFDNKGSATFTVGVDGSAATASTQFATAVGVTMGASTDTESHHSVFTNAENADLTINASGPTVRGIHARYYAEVQNEGNITIKLSREPENLTYGSDTGIWVGDESSLVNSGTITISSDLKMGDEYMAGGSAANTIGAASGLSVSSGASQDKKYLVNEVGGLIDIDMTVANTVEGQTTGERLHGISVASVNVDNAGTMQIDATGNYGQVDQDFDVFSTMAL
-325 EGKSSYENAGYIHA
+325 SYGEA
-339 NIAGG
+339 NER
-344 DNSTVYV
+344 STELGFVPV
-351 FNSFVNG
+351 FNNSGLIEG
-358 SETNQSIFTNKGTFE
+358 SATIIAEGINVSANKGW
-373 FDANSH
+373 
-379 RKAVDAST
+379 AVGFNLHG
-387 VYAVRIGANDIF
+387 AVQFN
-399 DNQGTFSGKIHS
+399 
-411 FGGTGRVLEI
+411 
-421 YNSTTPQSFLNTG
+421 NTG
-434 TFDVTVNAN
+434 TIDLSAHSTSRSKAGSVEGSTFINDKDVTFEATT
-443 AIEDADSLA
+443 D
-452 MAEGIYLN
+452 AEGSFAYA
-460 DGELIENRGTIKLDL
+460 L
-475 NVISNSLTTVGNSY
+475 NVGKPNS
-489 GLQLN
+489 Q
-494 DHKNTG
+494 
-500 GHYQNYGTTSI
+500 
-511 SVSND
+511 
-516 SATKGTVYGVISNAD
+516 
-531 STFYNAEDA
+531 
-540 EVTLDVSGYY
+540 VTQS
-550 GGGIFYTSSE
+550 
-560 DLINDGTLT
+560 
-569 IDARST
+569 RS
-575 ALMTVSNMRGIYS
+575 LV
-588 NVVNGTGGDVINNG
+588 DNNG
-602 TLTVNLSG
+602 TLNLIAESQNGYAYGVYFTDGDFTNDGTITLDIDGGASRGIYLHTGDLEQAGTALNPVFVNNNLIKGTVTSDDFEQDYAAGIFMSLGEFTNNGTIDLDVIGGRIQGLGTRGGSGTKFVNAKGSTLTLDIISNNEISHASSVYISPIDGIIASGLSTFENAGTVTVNLESHLGFVKGLVSTSG
-610 NSPVGAIDL
+610 G
-619 ARGSDFINT
+619 
-628 GDATVTVT
+628 
-636 HREEDALPFGGSGL
+636 
-650 HIVLGSSLK
+650 VLK
-659 NSGTLTITGTG
+659 
-670 NSHVPQVTSNGN
+670 
-682 ISPTLTGLYKGYD
+682 
-695 GTFENTSDGVI
+695 
-706 DVTMTTE
+706 
-713 GSEGAGATRL
+713 
-723 SAISLLSS
+723 
-731 GNNAGTIT
+731 
-739 TTVNANYG
+739 
-747 NVATNFRVYSAD
+747 
-759 GFWINGVEE
+759 
-768 SQRENAADQDYTIQ
+768 
-782 NEDVNFVNTG
+782 NTG
-792 TITTDVTMT
+792 TIT
-801 AVGSNLNMDRARGF
+801 
-815 IAHQG
+815 I
-820 AKFTNQGTLSLK
+820 
-832 ATGNG
+832 
-837 AAAKGLIASGSE
+837 
-849 VINEK
+849 
-854 EIKLDVNGTTAT
+854 NGTAY
-866 GIQSSYAAID
+866 GDYAYPEDVDPGDEWQMAY
-876 GANVAGKFVN
+876 G
-886 EATGTVTGTV
+886 
-896 TGVGETNGAQ
+896 
-906 LNHGFLVNSGLI
+906 I
-918 DLDITGDG
+918 DLDTEDG
-926 TVGIDLGAYNP
+926 A
-937 TLKADAPVLT
+937 
-947 NNATGKIVL
+947 
-956 DLSGGNGSSHGVTV
+956 
-970 GLDIGASGTVNNA
+970 A
-983 GTIEIS
+983 G
-989 MENHSNYVKG
+989 
-999 IAFSNSLSTIT
+999 
-1010 NTGSITIT
+1010 
-1018 GTNYGDNAG
+1018 
-1027 ASNADW
+1027 
-1033 QKAYGIALDEGSDSL
+1033 
-1048 GEKFTNEG
+1048 FTNEG
-1056 IINVDVDAMN
+1056 TINIDVDSMRGYSYAAYVN
-1066 GESRAIYSVKAN
+1066 GEGVF
-1078 SQFNNAA
+1078 FNNAS
-1085 TGTIN
+1085 TGTLN
-1090 LTVDAHNGNAYG
+1090 LTVDGHQHHGYG
-1102 LFYDGGST
+1102 IYLDQGATSV
-1110 GYNDGLIDIDVSGS
+1110 NDGLIDMELRPGTTDNSSVWG
-1124 DIAEGTGAGIGLY
+1124 IAVRY
-1137 VAGGSAFT
+1137 NSSFT
-1145 NNKTITIDL
+1145 NNGSIVIDGWGSHSSAAPNGIWVGQADSEFINNGSYVFNAHRNSTNVDNASDYDGIRIDHGKFTNTASGTITIDL
-1154 TNSTGDGNFSEVSGI
+1154 D
-1169 LVGKTTAD
+1169 
-1177 TTPSF
+1177 
-1182 NNNGSISITST
+1182 
-1193 APYANNTSDAH
+1193 APHNQS
-1204 AIRVKA
+1204 
-1210 GSFVNAV
+1210 NAY
-1217 SGVITLDL
+1217 
-1225 GAPAHLAAANNTGI
+1225 
-1239 QIWNTGKFEN
+1239 
-1249 QGTITITP
+1249 
-1257 DQVADSAG
+1257 
-1265 KAFGIYSVNS
+1265 AFGINMMTYDGTFQNAGQ
-1275 ETESPVTNLINTGTI
+1275 VTITLNQLADNAGIAYGYRSGQDLNTHAVGLINEAGGVI
-1290 TITADGESTENVQGI
+1290 TITADGESKENVWGI

-1330 AVGTWVLSG
+1330 AVGTWILSG

-1358 GKLTIDADNSLQGT
+1358 GKLTIDADGSLQGT
-1372 QALWAARIEN
+1372 QALWASRIEN

-1404 TINITTAKE
+1404 TINVTTAKE

-1426 AVVWTNEVGSEL
+1426 SVVWTNEVGSEL
-1438 NVDLTTTSALLEE
+1438 NVDLTTTTALLQE
-1451 LGSWHTAGI
+1451 LGSMHTAGI

-1479 GTVDID
+1479 GTVDVD
-1485 VLGEKGVMYG
+1485 VRGETGLMYG

-1503 AVFDN
+1503 ALLDN

-1515 VTKSDIDTYE
+1515 VTKSGVDVYE
-1525 TQGLSLRR
+1525 AHGLSLRR
-1533 AGQFSNSGTLDINA
+1533 AGQYSNSGTLDINT

-1602 RIDDGTFTNT
+1602 RIDDGTFTNE

-1648 PVDLTGVQTL
+1648 PVDLTGVETL

-1749 NLTVEQKAQYAT
+1749 SLTIEQKGQYAT

-1773 NTGTTEMKL
+1773 NTGTTEMTL

-1831 STFGNSGNITID
+1831 STFGNNGDITIN

-1854 DVVGTI
+1854 DVAGTI
-1860 ANNGSITTNGAIE
+1860 ANNGTITTNGAIE
-1873 VGNISGAQ
+1873 VGKISGAQ
-1881 GKLGDLILTGADTVS
+1881 GKLGDLILTGTDTVS
-1896 TIANTA
+1896 VIHDNAS
-1902 DVGKL
+1902 VSKL
-1907 ENAGTLNITNAA
+1907 VNAGTLTINQEATLNS
-1919 QQGDFVLK
+1919 FVLHV
-1927 FEELENSGI
+1927 EELENTGI
-1936 LSTGGYVQIADATDS
+1936 LNTAGYVEIADKTDGKIS
-1951 TTTRLHNT
+1951 TVLNS
-1959 GVITITE
+1959 GTINIVDE
-1966 NGDHRFGIMVGNGA
+1966 VGLHRFGILSG
-1980 VIENEAGA
+1980 NEAK
-1988 ELNITLNTTLDQI
+1988 ITNESDGLIKISLKSTYDQI
-2001 HNVSSS
+2001 HALST
-2007 TDTAAVIDM
+2007 TDTLTGIDM
-2016 NHYSE
+2016 AHYS
-2021 NVDANIGGQLINKGE
+2021 VDYVGGQL
-2036 INLTASTDQGR
+2036 L
-2047 LIGIIWDGFRGQ
+2047 
-2059 ALDNQGSISITLT
+2059 
-2072 KTAEDTDN
+2072 
-2080 TMYGMYL
+2080 
-2087 SNQGTYTNS
+2087 NS
-2096 GDITVNLDT
+2096 GDITVAVESDRGKLYGLIFDGESGHVLDNQGDITVTLTKT
-2105 QAGGSNAD
+2105 QAD
-2113 GIYSTRVALTNNKT
+2113 DLTA
-2127 ITIQGVAG
+2127 QGVAIRSAG
-2135 KHETVGYSLHGNEA
+2135 DYRNSGTITVNGTNVGGW
-2149 ERGSLVNNGNLTID
+2149 GSLDAIRIDNNFSNGQRVSFTNAGTINSNLTGQQVVND
-2163 ITSNSLT
+2163 GDES
-2170 TTGETANSVIGLV
+2170 
-2183 GNYSDFINN
+2183 Y
-2192 ESGVIDIDLTSER
+2192 SGVHLLHLNYTDFVNETSGSI
-2205 TTAMLLYHGSTFTNK
+2205 TGTLDAVAAYGASMYASTFTNK
-2220 GRVDIDT
+2220 GELSVTMTGHQTGQLTGSGSNPNDPTPDAT
-2227 HVVDGENSR
+2227 GQYQEQVG
-2236 NAFGLKMREGS
+2236 MRIGSGS
-2247 SFVNEIGATWEYT
+2247 SFINEEGATYSFALT
-2260 YENND
+2260 NADASITTTDGFAFITNND
-2265 DAVTSAFADAILTE
+2265 SVKDT
-2279 LVGDAEERI
+2279 I
-2288 TNKGTMTIT
+2288 TNRGTMKITLSDVAQREADSNLQAGVIRLDDLFENYGLVEIRVTDAGNVGNPDTTLDATGGTITNAGTLDIDENVSGGSRAGITVSSAGVATNSNLIDIDAAATGEGSYVGLFQTNTKGTFTNT
-2297 LVDKGHRADGKYL
+2297 ATGV
-2310 NAANIRAGDVL
+2310 VQL
-2321 DNQGT
+2321 DISAEQGSAVGSRT
-2326 FHVIS
+2326 S
-2331 TTNGAELGHD
+2331 GA
-2341 SMINYSG
+2341 S
-2348 TVLNSGLMDIDGT
+2348 
-2361 VLSGERI
+2361 
-2368 FFAGVENGSFTNANL
+2368 SFTNEGSITANL
-2383 IDVDAQVSQGAS
+2383 T
-2395 AIVFGSGFADLLG
+2395 GSGQVYGAVVQDQASFG
-2408 TGAETVQN
+2408 NTGSLTLNVEGIDAEKIYGLQIEDSETV
-2416 SDQFVITEG
+2416 
-2425 GRLEVDIDS
+2425 
-2434 TGNGNTAGLFASQYG
+2434 
-2449 NDVDRTWTNNG
+2449 
-2460 TVIANLSAENA
+2460 
-2471 YGFRADGAVSI
+2471 VS
-2482 QNAKDLTLTL
+2482 NAKDLTIGLTGTSAYAAGL
-2492 TGTGNGVLTG
+2492 HNTDAQTTFSNSGTITFTVADTLAHAYAIDWTGTIDNSGTINAGATVNVASVTGTGN
-2502 VNFTDSATFNN
+2502 
-2513 NGDLTIN
+2513 
-2520 LEGTASEAVGI
+2520 
-2531 TGGDLNVLENNGSLT
+2531 
-2546 VNVAETLDNA
+2546 
-2556 KAINVLFANNSGAIE
+2556 
-2571 ANGSVF
+2571 
-2577 IGTLQGE
+2577 
-2584 GSLSVTKG
+2584 LSVTKG
-2592 TLEAS
+2592 TLTAGNL
-2597 TVRQDSLSL
+2597 TQDSVTL
-2606 GAGVAGEI
+2606 GAGVSGTVTASADLDHLSGAA
-2614 DSYVELKK
+2614 DSSFTVA
-2622 LIGEKDST
+2622 DTTTS
-2630 LAVESLS
+2630 AD
-2637 VEASKLGDI
+2637 LGDI
-2646 SGFAG
+2646 SSFKGSLSNAG
-2651 GLTLGTSDYAA
+2651 ASSQA
-2662 SGNFNMAS
+2662 SGDYDLAS
-2670 LTVKTG
+2670 LGNTG
-2676 STLTVT
+2676 NFTLS
-2682 HDGQGVIDDLNVI
+2682 GSGAIDSLNNT
-2695 GGLSVGDVAISKGS
+2695 GTLSAQDVALAGGS
-2709 NSGTLTAGNVTMEG
+2709 NSGTLTAGNVTMDG

-2766 ETDGL
+2766 ETSEL

-2833 NAFSKIWGGAE
+2833 SAFSKIWGGAE

-2886 GENGAVTIGSSTG
+2886 GENGAVTIGSSAG
-2899 ISESVGFAGIDNAT
+2899 IAESVGFAGIDNAT

-2936 DVMVSADTTTT
+2936 YVMVSNDTTTT

-2960 LKTDYSGSMGAVD
+2960 LKSDYAGSMGAVD

-2980 AATLAVVNGSYSV
+2980 AANLDVVNGSYSV
-2993 GTVTGSN
+2993 SAVTGSN

-3011 KAASMALETS
+3011 TAASMALETS
-3021 EITNSGTMTVA
+3021 QITNSGTMTVA

-3081 FGEIE
+3081 YGEIE

-3139 ATANFETVNLD
+3139 ATANFETVTLD

-3176 NGILTSTYSLLSS
+3176 NGILTSTYSLLST
-3189 RVPAAREN
+3189 RAPAAREN
-3197 VGELEVQNGQSKTNA
+3197 IGELEVQNGQSKTNA

-3261 ITFSGALSN
+3261 ITFSGGLTN

-3277 GTITMATA
+3277 GTITMANA

-3315 SIKSDSGWFANST
+3315 SFKSDSGWFANST
-3328 VNRDKG
+3328 VNLDKG
-3334 RMEHDTLGGGNTYNV
+3334 EMAHDTLGVGNTYNV

-3357 SDAILDVGTVTSD
+3357 ADAILDVGTVTSD
-3370 SVVNINEGGTLA
+3370 SVVNINDGGTLA
-3382 ADVINLSKEEK
+3382 ADVINLTKGEK

-3411 GLSNVAIDIDAEDT
+3411 GLSNVAIDIDAENT

-3472 KLEANDTTD
+3472 KLEANDETD
-3481 YGEGKDLE
+3481 YGDGKDLE

-3496 DVQLTVDV
+3496 DVKLTVDV

-3528 NKATDKPDATTL
+3528 NETTDKPDATTL
-3540 IVGTGVS
+3540 IVGTGDS

-3574 ADGVWVNSDAHLV
+3574 TDGVWVNSDAHLV
-3587 LVGSLDTADFALTDG
+3587 LVGSLDTADFALADG

-3647 ATSTSHTRGEVRVRN
+3647 ATSTSHTRGEVQVRN

-3671 IGGVLSVGGNGTDR
+3671 IGGILSVGGDGTDR
-3685 PEDHTAELAVD
+3685 PEDHTAELTVD
-3696 DLTLVGTGTVQNDAV
+3696 DLTLVGTGSVVNDAI
-3711 LSIGS
+3711 LSIGN

-3725 GTIRNRGTL
+3725 ATIRNRGTL

-3745 NEAEG
+3745 NEAAG
-3750 NLTATNLTILSRGS
+3750 NLTATDLTILSRGS

-3783 GVGGED
+3783 GVGGDD

-3876 KATLEGSVS
+3876 KATLEGAVS
-3885 TAGVGSITIHAMDLQ
+3885 TTGVGSITIHEMDLQ
-3900 AGAVIAND
+3900 SGATIVND

-3929 NFAGVTITDGAQI
+3929 NFAGVTINDGAQI
-3942 AMTGDAVIDAG
+3942 AMTGEAVIDAG

-3961 TLTNIGSTTVESL
+3961 TLTNTGSTTVESL

-3985 SLTSAGNL
+3985 SLTSAGSV

-4065 TTDISGGSVTVDDIL
+4065 TTDISGGSVTVEGDM

-4085 LTAQNT
+4085 FTAQNT

-4116 VDGSLSMTEGSFE
+4116 VDGALSMTEGSFE

-4139 IDSVNDFVSTGASNL
+4139 IDSVNDFVSTGESNL

-4173 LADITN
+4173 LNDITG

-4225 EGNLTVSGGT
+4225 EASLTVSGGT

-4252 QVTSSGASSI
+4252 QITSTGASSI
-4262 ASLDADGAT
+4262 ASLDADDAT
-4271 LTFGDVTVTGKADV
+4271 LTIGDVTVTGKADV
-4285 TDGSFAAD
+4285 TNGSFAAD
-4293 SLSAGI
+4293 SLSAGE

-4338 VAGGTFDA
+4338 VTGGTFDA

-4372 LTSNA
+4372 STSNA

-4382 GELTVNGAASA
+4382 GELTVNGAASV
-4393 TGGSLAANTLSAG
+4393 TGGSLSANTLAAG
-4406 DLTGSDTSITVTGA
+4406 DLTGLDTSITVTGA

-4444 DVTGGSLTTTG
+4444 DVTGGSFTTTG
-4455 NYAAGSITASG
+4455 NFAAGSITASG
-4466 TQLTIGGDLTSDG
+4466 TQLTIGGDMTSDG
-4479 AATLTNTATTAQ
+4479 AASFTNTATTVQ

-4572 TDVSGTVT
+4572 TDVSGTLT
-4580 KGDSSFGTMTVDGTS
+4580 KGDSSFGTMKVDGTS

-4608 LTNAASV
+4608 LTIAATV
-4615 TFGTLNITGAAASV
+4615 AFNTLNITGASATV
-4629 THTGSITADVVSG
+4629 TNTGAITADAVTG

-4704 EVGNLTSESIVSIN
+4704 EVGNLTSDSIVSIN

-4769 VVEVEGLD
+4769 VVDVEGLD
-4777 AVTSVGGIKDTVSTG
+4777 AVTSVGGIKDTVSSG
-4792 IALNVGTVAF
+4792 IAFNEGTVAF

-4900 SMGFMNVTGVQ
+4900 SMGFMTVTGVT

-4953 AMTFGSYGKAAGTK
+4953 TMTFGSYGKAVGTK
-4967 GKFTTVSVDGTLH
+4967 GKFTTVTVDGTLH
-4980 AKNGTFTGES
+4980 AKNGVFTGES
-4990 VTGSGTVQIGD
+4990 VTGTGTVQIGD
-5001 ADKVQEAQ
+5001 ADKVQNAQ
-5009 LIVNTVELTGGAL
+5009 LIVNTVELNDGAL

-5033 QSVSLTGAA
+5033 QSVKLTDAA

-5053 LNVSG
+5053 LTVSG

-5090 ADTLNVGGLAAIN
+5090 ADTFAVGGSAAIT

-5112 TTVTAGSTLTSGVD
+5112 TTVTAGSTLTSGID
-5126 AVITTGTLSAAGSV
+5126 AVITTGTLSVAGSV
-5140 TAEGSVTADRV
+5140 SAEGSVTADRV

-5169 TAGSFAADAFD
+5169 TGGSFTSDAFD

-5187 NAKVNLGTGDFGTGS
+5187 NAEVNLGTGDFGTGS
-5202 FTDSTVTMTGAVTG
+5202 FTDSDITMTGAVTG
-5216 SGLSVTGGS
+5216 SGLTVTGGS
-5225 INAADLDVASAEFT
+5225 INATDLDAASADFT
-5239 GTEATLGTSDLGDMT
+5239 DTEATLGTSDLGDMT
-5254 FENAAVA
+5254 FANSTVD
-5261 VTGDLTGTSLEM
+5261 VTGDLSGTSLEM
-5273 TGGSLTT
+5273 TGGSV
-5280 TEDLGITGLA
+5280 A
-5290 SVTSGTLQT
+5290 M
-5299 AGLTA
+5299 
-5304 DEVSILSGSTVTI
+5304 I
-5317 SGAADASAVTVKDSV
+5317 SGALQANTVSVADSN
-5332 LTAGSIESDATTVS
+5332 LTAGSIDAGSASITGS
-5346 GTSEVTVGSITV
+5346 SEVTVETITV
-5358 ENGLTV
+5358 DNTLTV
-5364 TDGTLTADNATAG
+5364 TDGTMTADNATAG
-5377 SATID
+5377 SATFD
-5382 GATVSIDT
+5382 GATVSIGT
-5390 GNITEVSVAGDT
+5390 GNLTEVAVSGDT
-5402 TLTVDSGRMDDLT
+5402 TLTVDSGRTDDLT
-5415 MTGGDVTVGT
+5415 MTGGNVTVGT

-5430 TLGSVAQSAGSITGV
+5430 TLGSVDQSAGSITGL

-5468 GMIETGS
+5468 GSIETGS
-5475 GTRLEIES
+5475 GTRLEIGS

-5496 ADNANGSLGD
+5496 ADNASGNLGI

-5513 SFGNVAMNGAVSN
+5513 SFGNVAMNGTVSN
-5526 TGSINAND
+5526 TGSMTAKD
-5534 ATVKG
+5534 TTVKG
-5539 DFSSNGTFTSDKT
+5539 NFTSNGTFTSDMT
-5552 HVANGGSMSLGGIA
+5552 HVANSGSMNLGGIA
-5566 DLGNTTVDGSI
+5566 DLGNTTVDGSL

-5590 VNGSLTAN
+5590 VNGSGSLTAN

-5603 LGNTTVNGGKVSAE
+5603 LGNTVVNGGKVSAE
-5617 GGSIVAG
+5617 GGNIVAG

-5731 LSGPANG
+5731 LSGPVNG

-5868 FANDNLKTEGEL
+5868 FANDNLKTESEL

-5915 LEFVLTGQKRPENFD
+5915 LEFVLTGQKRPEDFD

-6272 GPGGSVNNDG
+6272 GPGGSVDTDG

-6303 NPDGTP
+6303 NPDSTP

-6343 GGEYVNNGTSDWGTV
+6343 GGEYVNNGTSDWGSV

-6393 NGDLIAGGDG
+6393 NGDLIAGGDS

-6522 GETIFDDVTVA
+6522 GETIFDDVTVS

-6552 EGGHYENNG
+6552 EGGHYENHG
-6561 DSSWNDVVIEGD
+6561 DSTWNDVTINGGD
-6573 IVNNGDTNWDNV
+6573 IINTGDTEWGNV

-6616 RPLDEANKAVAKWE
+6616 RPLDEANKAVAKWDS
-6630 NPKPIDVDIFV
+6630 PKTIDVDIFV

-6698 LDQAPGSVHLGD
+6698 LEQAPGSVHLGD

-6733 GATLTIT
+6733 GATLTIND
-6740 EGAQLAI
+6740 GAQLAI
-6747 GNIQTSG
+6747 GNIQSSG

-6761 FDLSANLDEN
+6761 FDLSANLDEH

-6848 GILTDK
+6848 GILTDE

-6925 TAETRS
+6925 TAETRNM
-6931 VKSGKME
+6931 KSGKME

-6995 GAWTPNESFNLSGHV
+6995 GAWTPNESFNLSGHF

-7021 KITLGNVGS
+7021 KITLGGVGS

-7042 GLRAEYRMRFGDVIL
+7042 GLCAEYRMRFGDVIL

-7070 GDYDTKVNGAKAFA
+7070 DDYDTKVNGAKAFA

-7099 SVRGHFDTGNGWSF
+7099 AVRGHFDTGNGWSF

-7131 YTVKNNRGVS
+7131 YTVKNNRGIS

-7157 LGFELEK
+7157 LGFEIEK

>member
-27 SQASGSTV
+27 AQASGSTV
-35 RGSVVNA
+35 KGSVVNA

-87 TWTVGTQG
+87 TWTVGTEG

-105 IIELLD
+105 VIELLD

-139 YIVNHGTIRVN
+139 YIINHGTIKVK

-220 REEATFDVA
+220 REEATFEVA
-229 VILGASNL
+229 VILGASDL

-248 TVTGIRMSDQV
+248 TVTGIRMSDQI

-325 EGKSSYENAGYIHA
+325 EGNSSFENAGYIHA

-399 DNQGTFSGKIHS
+399 DNQGTFSGKVHS

-421 YNSTTPQSFLNTG
+421 YNSTTPQSFRNTG

-443 AIEDADSLA
+443 ALEDADSLA

-475 NVISNSLTTVGNSY
+475 NVISNSLTTVGDSY

-500 GHYQNYGTTSI
+500 GHYKNYGTTSI

-516 SATKGTVYGVISNAD
+516 SAAKGTVYGVISNAD
-531 STFYNAEDA
+531 SIFYNASGA
-540 EVTLDVSGYY
+540 QFTVDVSGYY
-550 GGGIFYTSSE
+550 GAGIDHRSTE

-569 IDARST
+569 ITATST
-575 ALMTVSNMRGIYS
+575 ALDKPSNMRGIYAE
-588 NVVNGTGGDVINNG
+588 NGANVINNG
-602 TLTVNLSG
+602 SMDIDTYG
-610 NSPVGAIDL
+610 NVT
-619 ARGSDFINT
+619 RGINIRNGGTFTNT
-628 GDATVTVT
+628 GEVDVTVT
-636 HREEDALPFGGSGL
+636 HRETDTSPMGGTALLFEENANL
-650 HIVLGSSLK
+650 V
-659 NSGTLTITGTG
+659 NSGTIEIIGTG
-670 NSHVPQVTSNGN
+670 NGHLP
-682 ISPTLTGLYKGYD
+682 SPTSAGNRSPHLSGINFSYD
-695 GTFENTSDGVI
+695 GNFENT
-706 DVTMTTE
+706 TTGNITINLSTNGAE
-713 GSEGAGATRL
+713 GNGATRL
-723 SAISLLSS
+723 AGWYGFANGS
-731 GNNAGTIT
+731 NAGTMTIT
-739 TTVNANYG
+739 ATADYG
-747 NVATNFRVYSAD
+747 EVQEDFDVYSSD
-759 GFWINGVEE
+759 GFWLMGMPQSEVD
-768 SQRENAADQDYTIQ
+768 SVADSGYTIVDPSPEFT
-782 NEDVNFVNTG
+782 NSGTISTDVTYRVSGGAASIAGTRGMIIYRGASFTNDNIVSVKATGEGTHAMGLIVSGAEYTNNKSLTTTATSDKNATGILVNSTQMDGKTVRGHFVNTVAGEVTG
-792 TITTDVTMT
+792 TITS
-801 AVGSNLNMDRARGF
+801 G
-815 IAHQG
+815 
-820 AKFTNQGTLSLK
+820 
-832 ATGNG
+832 GNG
-837 AAAKGLIASGSE
+837 VGISMSE
-849 VINEK
+849 ADLE
-854 EIKLDVNGTTAT
+854 
-866 GIQSSYAAID
+866 
-876 GANVAGKFVN
+876 
-886 EATGTVTGTV
+886 
-896 TGVGETNGAQ
+896 
-906 LNHGFLVNSGLI
+906 NSGLI
-918 DLDITGDG
+918 DLDITGAHAQ
-926 TVGIDLGAYNP
+926 GIAFY
-937 TLKADAPVLT
+937 ADYKSTLT
-947 NNATGKIVL
+947 NYAGGTIKLDVIQDGSAGSASNNTTLDALFINA
-956 DLSGGNGSSHGVTV
+956 GNTV
-970 GLDIGASGTVNNA
+970 VNA
-983 GTIEIS
+983 GTITLS
-989 MENHSNYVKG
+989 MDSHANFVKG
-999 IAFSNSLSTIT
+999 IGFGNSSSSLT
-1010 NTGSITIT
+1010 NTGTITIT
-1018 GTNYGDNAG
+1018 GTAWGDTAG
-1027 ASNADW
+1027 AINTDW
-1033 QKAYGIALDEGSDSL
+1033 QKAYGIALDNGSDSL
-1048 GEKFTNEG
+1048 GETFTNEG
-1056 IINVDVDAMN
+1056 VIKIDVDALN
-1066 GESRAIYSVKAN
+1066 GESRSIYSVGSV

-1085 TGTIN
+1085 TGSVT
-1090 LTVDAHNGNAYG
+1090 LTVNAHNGNAYG
-1102 LFYDGGST
+1102 LYYDGGST
-1110 GYNDGLIDIDVSGS
+1110 GYNDGLIDIDVTGS
-1124 DIAEGTGAGIGLY
+1124 DIAEGTGGGIGLY

-1154 TNSTGDGNFSEVSGI
+1154 ANSTGEGNFTEVMGV
-1169 LVGKTTAD
+1169 LVGASTTD
-1177 TTPSF
+1177 TAPTF
-1182 NNNGSISITST
+1182 TNNGSISITST
-1193 APYANNTSDAH
+1193 TPYANNTSDAH
-1204 AIRVKA
+1204 AIRVRA
-1210 GSFVNAV
+1210 GSFVNAEN
-1217 SGVITLDL
+1217 GVVTLDL
-1225 GAPAHLAAANNTGI
+1225 GAPAHLQAANNTGI
-1239 QIWNTGKFEN
+1239 QIWNSGKFEN
-1249 QGTITITP
+1249 QGTITITL

-1305 YSTNNITNTGT
+1305 YSTNNITNSGT

-1330 AVGTWVLSG
+1330 AVGTWILSG

-1358 GKLTIDADNSLQGT
+1358 GKLTIDVDNSLQGT

-1438 NVDLTTTSALLEE
+1438 NVDLTTTTALLEE
-1451 LGSWHTAGI
+1451 LGSMHTAGI

-1479 GTVDID
+1479 GTVDVD
-1485 VLGEKGVMYG
+1485 VRGETGLMYG

-1515 VTKSDIDTYE
+1515 VTKSAIDVYE
-1525 TQGLSLRR
+1525 AHGLSLRR
-1533 AGQFSNSGTLDINA
+1533 AGQYSNSGSLDIST

-1555 VYGLLLQGADDGS
+1555 VYGMLLQGSDDGS
-1568 FRVDFTNSGNLILTA
+1568 FRVDFTNSGSLILSA
-1583 STDLVPASTTQ
+1583 STDLVPAATTQ

-1629 QLVGAG
+1629 QLVGTG

-1704 EGSANFV
+1704 EGSANFI

-1721 DLATTGS
+1721 DLATTGI

-1873 VGNISGAQ
+1873 VGKISGAQ
-1881 GKLGDLILTGADTVS
+1881 GKLGDLILTGTDTVS
-1896 TIANTA
+1896 VIHDNAS
-1902 DVGKL
+1902 VSKL
-1907 ENAGTLNITNAA
+1907 ANAGTLTINQEATHNSS
-1919 QQGDFVLK
+1919 VLHV
-1927 FEELENSGI
+1927 EELENTGI
-1936 LSTGGYVQIADATDS
+1936 LNTAGYVEIADKTDGKIS
-1951 TTTRLHNT
+1951 TVLNS
-1959 GVITITE
+1959 GTINIVDE
-1966 NGDHRFGIMVGNGA
+1966 VGLHRFGILSG
-1980 VIENEAGA
+1980 NEAK
-1988 ELNITLNTTLDQI
+1988 ITNESDGLIKISLKSTYDKI
-2001 HNVSSS
+2001 HALST
-2007 TDTAAVIDM
+2007 TDTLTGIDM
-2016 NHYSE
+2016 AHFSSADY
-2021 NVDANIGGQLINKGE
+2021 VGGQLINKGNITVAVE
-2036 INLTASTDQGR
+2036 SDRGR
-2047 LIGIIWDGFRGQ
+2047 LYGLIFDGASGHV
-2059 ALDNQGSISITLT
+2059 LDNQGDITVTLT
-2072 KTAEDTDN
+2072 KTQADDLT
-2080 TMYGMYL
+2080 T
-2087 SNQGTYTNS
+2087 QGVAIRSAGDYRNS
-2096 GDITVNLDT
+2096 GTITVNGTNVGGWGSLDAIRIDNNFSDGKRVGFT
-2105 QAGGSNAD
+2105 NAGTINSTLTGQQVVND
-2113 GIYSTRVALTNNKT
+2113 GDASYSGVHLLHLNYTDFVNEASGT
-2127 ITIQGVAG
+2127 ITGTLDAVAAYG
-2135 KHETVGYSLHGNEA
+2135 ASMYA
-2149 ERGSLVNNGNLTID
+2149 
-2163 ITSNSLT
+2163 
-2170 TTGETANSVIGLV
+2170 
-2183 GNYSDFINN
+2183 
-2192 ESGVIDIDLTSER
+2192 
-2205 TTAMLLYHGSTFTNK
+2205 STFTNK
-2220 GRVDIDT
+2220 GELSVTMTGHQIGQLAGSGSNPNDPTPDT
-2227 HVVDGENSR
+2227 TGQYQEQ
-2236 NAFGLKMREGS
+2236 AGMRIGSGS
-2247 SFVNEIGATWEYT
+2247 SFINEEGATYSYT
-2260 YENND
+2260 LANADDSITTTDGFAFITNND
-2265 DAVTSAFADAILTE
+2265 GVKDTITNRGTMKITLSDVAQREADSNLQAGVIRPDDLFENYGLVEIRVTDAGNTGNPDTTFDATGGTITNAGTFDIDETLSGGSRVALTVSNNGV
-2279 LVGDAEERI
+2279 LTNSSLIDVDTVATGDASYR
-2288 TNKGTMTIT
+2288 G
-2297 LVDKGHRADGKYL
+2297 LYL
-2310 NAANIRAGDVL
+2310 
-2321 DNQGT
+2321 T
-2326 FHVIS
+2326 S
-2331 TTNGAELGHD
+2331 T
-2341 SMINYSG
+2341 
-2348 TVLNSGLMDIDGT
+2348 
-2361 VLSGERI
+2361 
-2368 FFAGVENGSFTNANL
+2368 NGSFTNTATGVVQL
-2383 IDVDAQVSQGAS
+2383 DIKAEQGSAVGSRASGAS
-2395 AIVFGSGFADLLG
+2395 VFTNEGSFTANISGSGQAYGAVVQGQSSFAN
-2408 TGAETVQN
+2408 TGSLILNVEGIDAEKIYGLQIEDSETV
-2416 SDQFVITEG
+2416 
-2425 GRLEVDIDS
+2425 
-2434 TGNGNTAGLFASQYG
+2434 
-2449 NDVDRTWTNNG
+2449 
-2460 TVIANLSAENA
+2460 
-2471 YGFRADGAVSI
+2471 VS
-2482 QNAKDLTLTL
+2482 NAKDLTIGLTGTSAYAAGL
-2492 TGTGNGVLTG
+2492 HNTDAQTTFSNSGTITFTVADTLAHAYAIDWTGTIDNSGTINAGATVNVASVTGTGN
-2502 VNFTDSATFNN
+2502 
-2513 NGDLTIN
+2513 
-2520 LEGTASEAVGI
+2520 
-2531 TGGDLNVLENNGSLT
+2531 
-2546 VNVAETLDNA
+2546 
-2556 KAINVLFANNSGAIE
+2556 
-2571 ANGSVF
+2571 
-2577 IGTLQGE
+2577 
-2584 GSLSVTKG
+2584 LSVTKG
-2592 TLEAS
+2592 TLTAGS
-2597 TVRQDSLSL
+2597 LTQDSVTL
-2606 GAGVAGEI
+2606 GAGVSGTVTASADLDHLSGAA
-2614 DSYVELKK
+2614 DSSFTVA
-2622 LIGEKDST
+2622 DTTTS
-2630 LAVESLS
+2630 AD
-2637 VEASKLGDI
+2637 LGDI
-2646 SGFAG
+2646 SGFKGSLSNAG
-2651 GLTLGTSDYAA
+2651 ASSQA
-2662 SGNFNMAS
+2662 SGDYDLAS
-2670 LTVKTG
+2670 LGNTG
-2676 STLTVT
+2676 NFTLS
-2682 HDGQGVIDDLNVI
+2682 GSGAIDSLNNT
-2695 GGLSVGDVAISKGS
+2695 GTLSAQDVALAGGS
-2709 NSGTLTAGNVTMEG
+2709 NSGTLTAGNVTMDG

-2833 NAFSKIWGGAE
+2833 SAFNKIWGGAE

-2886 GENGAVTIGSSTG
+2886 GENGAVTIGSSAG
-2899 ISESVGFAGIDNAT
+2899 IAESVGFAGIDNAT

-2936 DVMVSADTTTT
+2936 YVMVSNDTTTT

-2960 LKTDYSGSMGAVD
+2960 LKTDYAGSMGTVD

-2980 AATLAVVNGSYSV
+2980 AANLDVVNGSYSV
-2993 GTVTGSN
+2993 SAVTGSN

-3011 KAASMALETS
+3011 TAASMALETS
-3021 EITNSGTMTVA
+3021 QITNSGTMTVA

-3081 FGEIE
+3081 YGEIE

-3139 ATANFETVNLD
+3139 ATANFETVTLD

-3176 NGILTSTYSLLSS
+3176 NGILTSTYSLLST
-3189 RVPAAREN
+3189 RTPAAREN
-3197 VGELEVQNGQSKTNA
+3197 IGELEVQNGQSKTNA

-3217 GAATIAGSFINTAT
+3217 GAATIAGNFINTNT

-3261 ITFSGALSN
+3261 ITFSGGLTN

-3277 GTITMATA
+3277 GTITMANA

-3299 VGNMVAD
+3299 VGNMEAD

-3315 SIKSDSGWFANST
+3315 SFKSDSGWFANST
-3328 VNRDKG
+3328 VNLDKG
-3334 RMEHDTLGGGNTYNV
+3334 EMAHDTLGVGNTYNV

-3357 SDAILDVGTVTSD
+3357 ADAILDVGTVTSD
-3370 SVVNINEGGTLA
+3370 SVVNINDGGTLA
-3382 ADVINLSKEEK
+3382 ADVINLTKGEK

-3472 KLEANDTTD
+3472 KLEANDETD
-3481 YGEGKDLE
+3481 YGDGKDLE

-3496 DVQLTVDV
+3496 DVKLTVDV

-3540 IVGTGVS
+3540 IVGTGDS
-3547 AQDSIQPADPDAAN
+3547 AQDSIQPTDPDAAN

-3574 ADGVWVNSDAHLV
+3574 TDGVWVNSAAHLV
-3587 LVGSLDTADFALTDG
+3587 LVGSLDTADFQLADG

-3647 ATSTSHTRGEVRVRN
+3647 ATSTSHTRGEVQVRN

-3685 PEDHTAELAVD
+3685 PEDHTAELTVD
-3696 DLTLVGTGTVQNDAV
+3696 DLTLVGTGSVVNDAI
-3711 LSIGS
+3711 LSIGN

-3725 GTIRNRGTL
+3725 ATIRNRGTL

-3745 NEAEG
+3745 NEAAG
-3750 NLTATNLTILSRGS
+3750 NLTATGLTILSRGS

-3783 GVGGED
+3783 GVGGDD

-3876 KATLEGSVS
+3876 KATLKGAVS
-3885 TAGVGSITIHAMDLQ
+3885 TTGVGSITIHEMDLQ
-3900 AGAVIAND
+3900 SGATIVND
-3908 GSLTV
+3908 GPLTV

-3929 NFAGVTITDGAQI
+3929 NFAGVTINDGAQI
-3942 AMTGDAVIDAG
+3942 AMTGEAVIDAG

-3961 TLTNIGSTTVESL
+3961 TLTNTGSTTVESL

-3985 SLTSAGNL
+3985 SLTSAGNV

-4036 THAFSD
+4036 THAFGD
-4042 LTVTGNAGLTNSVLT
+4042 LTVTENAGLTNSVLT

-4065 TTDISGGSVTVDDIL
+4065 TTDISGGSVTVEGDMT
-4080 ALTGK
+4080 LTDK

-4116 VDGSLSMTEGSFE
+4116 VDGALSMTEGSFE

-4173 LADITN
+4173 LTDITG

-4208 GDSVLTG
+4208 GNSVLTG

-4225 EGNLTVSGGT
+4225 EGSLTVSGGT

-4252 QVTSSGASSI
+4252 QITSTGASSI
-4262 ASLDADGAT
+4262 ASLDADDAT

-4293 SLSAGI
+4293 SLSAGE

-4338 VAGGTFDA
+4338 VTGGTFDA

-4357 NGAQLTSTGASTIAS
+4357 DGSQLTSTGASTIAS

-4382 GELTVNGAASA
+4382 GELTVNGAASV
-4393 TGGSLAANTLSAG
+4393 TGGSLSANTLAAG

-4455 NYAAGSITASG
+4455 NFDAGSITASG

-4479 AATLTNTATTAQ
+4479 TATLTNTAMTAQ

-4550 DMELTG
+4550 DKELTG

-4572 TDVSGTVT
+4572 TDVSGTLT

-4595 NAAFT
+4595 NAAFK

-4608 LTNAASV
+4608 LPTAATV
-4615 TFGTLNITGAAASV
+4615 TFDTLNITGAAAAV
-4629 THTGSITADVVSG
+4629 TNTGSITADAVTG

-4658 NGLSDSTLTVTGGTV
+4658 NGWSDSTLTVTGGTV
-4673 KTDTLGVGNTWTL
+4673 KTDTLGSGNTWTL

-4704 EVGNLTSESIVSIN
+4704 EVGNLTSDSIVSIN

-4731 GTANTVTL
+4731 GTADTVTL

-4746 MLDQIFDD
+4746 MLDQLFDD

-4769 VVEVEGLD
+4769 VVDVEGLD
-4777 AVTSVGGIKDTVSTG
+4777 AVTSVGDIKDTVSSG
-4792 IALNVGTVAF
+4792 IAFNEGTVAF

-4824 GDLEVLFNGSAAVAE
+4824 GDLEVLFNGSANIAE

-4857 TAYAV
+4857 KAYAV

-4900 SMGFMNVTGVQ
+4900 SMGFMTVTGVQ

-4953 AMTFGSYGKAAGTK
+4953 TMTFGSYGKAVGTK

-4980 AKNGTFTGES
+4980 AKNGVFTGES
-4990 VTGSGTVQIGD
+4990 VTGTGTVQIGD
-5001 ADKVQEAQ
+5001 ADKVQNAQ

-5022 TVAAHGTLTSA
+5022 TVAAHSTLTSA
-5033 QSVSLTGAA
+5033 QSVKLTDAA

-5053 LNVSG
+5053 LTVSG

-5066 LDADVFELADGA
+5066 LDAGVFELADGA

-5090 ADTLNVGGLAAIN
+5090 ADTFNVGGSAAIT
-5103 EGELTVAGT
+5103 EGELNVAET
-5112 TTVTAGSTLTSGVD
+5112 TTVTASSTLTSGVD
-5126 AVITTGTLSAAGSV
+5126 AVITTGTLSVAGSAS
-5140 TAEGSVTADRV
+5140 AEGSVTADRV
-5151 EGAGNV
+5151 EGAGNI

-5169 TAGSFAADAFD
+5169 TGGSFASDAFD

-5187 NAKVNLGTGDFGTGS
+5187 NAEVNLGTGDFGTGS
-5202 FTDSTVTMTGAVTG
+5202 FTDSDITMTGAVTG
-5216 SGLSVTGGS
+5216 SGLTVTGGS
-5225 INAADLDVASAEFT
+5225 INAADLDVVSADFT
-5239 GTEATLGTSDLGDMT
+5239 DTEATLGTSDLGDMT
-5254 FENAAVA
+5254 FANSTVD
-5261 VTGDLTGTSLEM
+5261 VTGDLSGTSLEM
-5273 TGGSLTT
+5273 TGGSV
-5280 TEDLGITGLA
+5280 A
-5290 SVTSGTLQT
+5290 M
-5299 AGLTA
+5299 
-5304 DEVSILSGSTVTI
+5304 I
-5317 SGAADASAVTVKDSV
+5317 SGALQANTVSVADSS
-5332 LTAGSIESDATTVS
+5332 LTAGSIDAGSASITGS
-5346 GTSEVTVGSITV
+5346 SEVTVETIAVDTT
-5358 ENGLTV
+5358 LTV
-5364 TDGTLTADNATAG
+5364 TDGTMTADNATAG
-5377 SATID
+5377 SADFD
-5382 GATVSIDT
+5382 GATVSIGT
-5390 GNITEVSVAGDT
+5390 GNLTEVAVSGDT

-5415 MTGGDVTVGT
+5415 MTGGNVTVGT

-5430 TLGSVAQSAGSITGV
+5430 TLGSVDQSAGSITGL
-5445 GDTAINGKL
+5445 GDTVINGKL

-5461 GSYDKLT
+5461 GSYDNLT
-5468 GMIETGS
+5468 GTIETGS
-5475 GTRLEIES
+5475 GTRLEIGS

-5496 ADNANGSLGD
+5496 ADNASGNLGI

-5513 SFGNVAMNGAVSN
+5513 SFGNVAMNGTVSN
-5526 TGSINAND
+5526 TGSMTAKD
-5534 ATVKG
+5534 TTVQG
-5539 DFSSNGTFTSDKT
+5539 DFTSNGTFTSDKT

-5566 DLGNTTVDGSI
+5566 DLGNTTVDGSL

-5603 LGNTTVNGGKVSAE
+5603 LGDTTVNGGKVSAE
-5617 GGSIVAG
+5617 GGNIVAG

-5636 NGGSFTSGN
+5636 NGGSLTSGN

-5697 LTIADGT
+5697 LTIVDGT

-5731 LSGPANG
+5731 LSGPVNG

-5808 FDDEAYRSDIVGM
+5808 FDDESYRSDIVGM
-5821 VGNAVSETFGEGNA
+5821 VGNAVADTFGEGNA

-5915 LEFVLTGQKRPENFD
+5915 LEFVLTGQERPEDFD
-5930 PETGFDDS
+5930 PETGFDES

-5967 GTVGWVDEAEVGE
+5967 GTVGWVDEAEIGE

-6087 GTLENNGTTDYKD
+6087 GTLENNGITDYKD
-6100 VDVNDGGSLVNNG
+6100 VDVNDGGLLVNNG

-6133 SNWGTVDID
+6133 SNWGNVDID

-6190 VEGDFTNNGNAEF
+6190 VEGDFTNNGDATF

-6215 NTETGTDKGDS
+6215 NTET
-6226 IDVAEGG
+6226 
-6233 KWTNDG
+6233 
-6239 TSDWGSVNIDGD
+6239 
-6251 LDNGGSLVIGDGDD
+6251 
-6265 STDDFHV
+6265 
-6272 GPGGSVNNDG
+6272 
-6282 KLDASDAGDTVIE
+6282 
-6295 GDFTTGDL
+6295 
-6303 NPDGTP
+6303 
-6309 DDNAETIFDNVNV
+6309 
-6322 ADGGS
+6322 
-6327 LTNNGTESGNH
+6327 
-6338 LDVDQ
+6338 
-6343 GGEYVNNGTSDWGTV
+6343 
-6358 NIDGNGENN
+6358 
-6367 GDLTITGDGDDSTG
+6367 
-6381 DLVIGDGGSLVN
+6381 
-6393 NGDLIAGGDG
+6393 
-6403 THNDTIVDGDL
+6403 
-6414 TNNGNAEFDDMEV
+6414 
-6427 SDGGHYHNKEDGT
+6427 GT

-6460 DWGSVN
+6460 DWGSVD

-6487 DFHVGPGGSVNNDGK
+6487 DFHVGPGGSVTNDGK

-6510 TEIEGDFTTGED
+6510 TDIEGDFTTGED
-6522 GETIFDDVTVA
+6522 GETIFDDVTVS

-6552 EGGHYENNG
+6552 EGGRYENNG
-6561 DSSWNDVVIEGD
+6561 DSSWNDVVINGGD
-6573 IVNNGDTNWDNV
+6573 IINTGDTEWGNV

-6616 RPLDEANKAVAKWE
+6616 RPLDEANKAVAKWDS
-6630 NPKPIDVDIFV
+6630 PKTIDVDIFV

-6659 MGAPVLPEGPA
+6659 MGAPVLPEAPA

-6733 GATLTIT
+6733 GATLTIND
-6740 EGAQLAI
+6740 GAQLAI
-6747 GNIQTSG
+6747 GNIQSSG

-6761 FDLSANLDEN
+6761 FDLSANLDEH

-6931 VKSGKME
+6931 MKSGKME

-6949 LGADYVTA
+6949 LGADYVTE

-6995 GAWTPNESFNLSGHV
+6995 GAWTPNESFNLSGHF

-7042 GLRAEYRMRFGDVIL
+7042 GLRAEYRMRFGNVIL

-7099 SVRGHFDTGNGWSF
+7099 AVRGHFDTGNGWSF

>member
-1 MNRIFRTVWNRVRRQ
+1 MDEVGLHRFGILSGNEAKITNESDGLIKISLKSTYDQIHAISTTDTLTGIDMAHYSVDYVGGQ
-16 LVAVNESVTGA
+16 LLNSGDITVAVESD
-27 SQASGSTV
+27 
-35 RGSVVNA
+35 R
-42 QPVNT
+42 
-47 VGVTLKKSA
+47 
-56 LALAVG
+56 
-62 SALALSLPAANASW
+62 
-76 IDDNGGVDGKL
+76 GKL
-87 TWTVGTQG
+87 YG
-95 TTSWNPLGDQ
+95 L
-105 IIELLD
+105 IFD
-111 GESLFVTSTGSNYN
+111 GESGHVLDNQGDITVTLTKTQADDLTAQGVAIRSAGDYRNSGTITVNGTNVGGWGSLDAIRIDNNFSDGKRVGFTNAGTINSNLTGQQVVNDGDESYSGVHLLHLNYTDFVNETSGSI
-125 EKNKG
+125 KG
-130 TTPDMIVGS
+130 TLD
-139 YIVNHGTIRVN
+139 
-150 WEGTENNSQA
+150 A
-160 ENDSNF
+160 
-166 IDNYGNVNIRLLSAT
+166 
-181 PGPDGTGSSSG
+181 
-192 LSTILNGWEIQTDS
+192 
-206 SPVSTWDSDYAFRN
+206 
-220 REEATFDVA
+220 VA
-229 VILGASNL
+229 AYGAS
-237 ADHPDL
+237 
-243 DTWAA
+243 
-248 TVTGIRMSDQV
+248 M
-259 NTMKALNEGTMNIVL
+259 
-274 AEADANAYGFQ
+274 Y
-285 LRGSNTFENASTGK
+285 AST
-299 IDIDIDPRDGD
+299 
-310 PALSSLTTVNAGIKL
+310 
-325 EGKSSYENAGYIHA
+325 
-339 NIAGG
+339 
-344 DNSTVYV
+344 
-351 FNSFVNG
+351 
-358 SETNQSIFTNKGTFE
+358 FTNKGELSVTMTGHQTGQLTGSGSNPNDPTP
-373 FDANSH
+373 DATGQYQEQVGMRIGSGSSFINEEGATYSF
-379 RKAVDAST
+379 ALTNADASIT
-387 VYAVRIGANDIF
+387 TTDGFAFITNNDSVKDTI
-399 DNQGTFSGKIHS
+399 T
-411 FGGTGRVLEI
+411 
-421 YNSTTPQSFLNTG
+421 
-434 TFDVTVNAN
+434 
-443 AIEDADSLA
+443 
-452 MAEGIYLN
+452 
-460 DGELIENRGTIKLDL
+460 NRGTMKITLSDVAQREADSNLQAGVIRLDDL
-475 NVISNSLTTVGNSY
+475 FENYGLVEIRVTDAGNVGNPDTT
-489 GLQLN
+489 L
-494 DHKNTG
+494 DATG
-500 GHYQNYGTTSI
+500 G
-511 SVSND
+511 
-516 SATKGTVYGVISNAD
+516 
-531 STFYNAEDA
+531 
-540 EVTLDVSGYY
+540 
-550 GGGIFYTSSE
+550 
-560 DLINDGTLT
+560 
-569 IDARST
+569 
-575 ALMTVSNMRGIYS
+575 
-588 NVVNGTGGDVINNG
+588 
-602 TLTVNLSG
+602 
-610 NSPVGAIDL
+610 
-619 ARGSDFINT
+619 
-628 GDATVTVT
+628 
-636 HREEDALPFGGSGL
+636 
-650 HIVLGSSLK
+650 
-659 NSGTLTITGTG
+659 TIT
-670 NSHVPQVTSNGN
+670 
-682 ISPTLTGLYKGYD
+682 
-695 GTFENTSDGVI
+695 
-706 DVTMTTE
+706 
-713 GSEGAGATRL
+713 
-723 SAISLLSS
+723 
-731 GNNAGTIT
+731 NAGTLDIDENVSGGSRAGIT
-739 TTVNANYG
+739 VSSAG
-747 NVATNFRVYSAD
+747 VATN
-759 GFWINGVEE
+759 
-768 SQRENAADQDYTIQ
+768 
-782 NEDVNFVNTG
+782 
-792 TITTDVTMT
+792 
-801 AVGSNLNMDRARGF
+801 SN
-815 IAHQG
+815 
-820 AKFTNQGTLSLK
+820 
-832 ATGNG
+832 
-837 AAAKGLIASGSE
+837 
-849 VINEK
+849 
-854 EIKLDVNGTTAT
+854 
-866 GIQSSYAAID
+866 
-876 GANVAGKFVN
+876 
-886 EATGTVTGTV
+886 
-896 TGVGETNGAQ
+896 
-906 LNHGFLVNSGLI
+906 
-918 DLDITGDG
+918 
-926 TVGIDLGAYNP
+926 
-937 TLKADAPVLT
+937 
-947 NNATGKIVL
+947 
-956 DLSGGNGSSHGVTV
+956 
-970 GLDIGASGTVNNA
+970 
-983 GTIEIS
+983 
-989 MENHSNYVKG
+989 
-999 IAFSNSLSTIT
+999 
-1010 NTGSITIT
+1010 
-1018 GTNYGDNAG
+1018 
-1027 ASNADW
+1027 
-1033 QKAYGIALDEGSDSL
+1033 
-1048 GEKFTNEG
+1048 
-1056 IINVDVDAMN
+1056 
-1066 GESRAIYSVKAN
+1066 
-1078 SQFNNAA
+1078 
-1085 TGTIN
+1085 
-1090 LTVDAHNGNAYG
+1090 
-1102 LFYDGGST
+1102 
-1110 GYNDGLIDIDVSGS
+1110 LIDID
-1124 DIAEGTGAGIGLY
+1124 
-1137 VAGGSAFT
+1137 
-1145 NNKTITIDL
+1145 
-1154 TNSTGDGNFSEVSGI
+1154 
-1169 LVGKTTAD
+1169 
-1177 TTPSF
+1177 
-1182 NNNGSISITST
+1182 
-1193 APYANNTSDAH
+1193 
-1204 AIRVKA
+1204 
-1210 GSFVNAV
+1210 
-1217 SGVITLDL
+1217 
-1225 GAPAHLAAANNTGI
+1225 AAATGEGSYVGLF
-1239 QIWNTGKFEN
+1239 Q
-1249 QGTITITP
+1249 
-1257 DQVADSAG
+1257 
-1265 KAFGIYSVNS
+1265 
-1275 ETESPVTNLINTGTI
+1275 
-1290 TITADGESTENVQGI
+1290 
-1305 YSTNNITNTGT
+1305 TNT
-1316 ISTNAAIYA
+1316 
-1325 NAISG
+1325 
-1330 AVGTWVLSG
+1330 
-1339 ADTESTVLDSFKTG
+1339 K
-1353 SLTNA
+1353 
-1358 GKLTIDADNSLQGT
+1358 
-1372 QALWAARIEN
+1372 
-1382 TGEINTGATYISA
+1382 
-1395 ADGVVNNYG
+1395 
-1404 TINITTAKE
+1404 
-1413 RIALGLG
+1413 
-1420 ASQDYD
+1420 
-1426 AVVWTNEVGSEL
+1426 
-1438 NVDLTTTSALLEE
+1438 
-1451 LGSWHTAGI
+1451 
-1460 DMYTPQ
+1460 
-1466 SDLNAPAAHLINK
+1466 
-1479 GTVDID
+1479 
-1485 VLGEKGVMYG
+1485 
-1495 IVYDGGTG
+1495 
-1503 AVFDN
+1503 
-1508 QGTMTID
+1508 
-1515 VTKSDIDTYE
+1515 
-1525 TQGLSLRR
+1525 
-1533 AGQFSNSGTLDINA
+1533 
-1547 HSAGGNRN
+1547 
-1555 VYGLLLQGADDGS
+1555 
-1568 FRVDFTNSGNLILTA
+1568 
-1583 STDLVPASTTQ
+1583 
-1594 ENGEAVAL
+1594 
-1602 RIDDGTFTNT
+1602 GTFTNT
-1612 ASGSVQADVKS
+1612 A
-1623 IKTAGI
+1623 
-1629 QLVGAG
+1629 
-1635 VFDNYGKVSVDLI
+1635 
-1648 PVDLTGVQTL
+1648 TGVVQL
-1658 GTNSLKG
+1658 DISAEQGSAVG
-1665 LSIRGT
+1665 SRT
-1671 STFTNYEGG
+1671 SGASSFTNE
-1680 EIEVTLTNDGSVPA
+1680 
-1694 QVASLLGVGG
+1694 
-1704 EGSANFV
+1704 
-1711 NQGTVTLKSE
+1711 
-1721 DLATTGS
+1721 
-1728 TGGDQVIGV
+1728 
-1737 LIGENGTLTNEK
+1737 
-1749 NLTVEQKAQYAT
+1749 
-1761 GMRLSR
+1761 
-1767 ANSAFV
+1767 
-1773 NTGTTEMKL
+1773 
-1782 EGIGD
+1782 
-1787 TDVGNITALSVQDST
+1787 
-1802 AKLNNQGTLKITLA
+1802 
-1816 GTGKNATGILVNNAA
+1816 
-1831 STFGNSGNITID
+1831 
-1843 VTGDFV
+1843 
-1849 NAKAM
+1849 
-1854 DVVGTI
+1854 
-1860 ANNGSITTNGAIE
+1860 GSITAN
-1873 VGNISGAQ
+1873 
-1881 GKLGDLILTGADTVS
+1881 LTGSGQVYGAVVQDQAS
-1896 TIANTA
+1896 FGNT
-1902 DVGKL
+1902 GSL
-1907 ENAGTLNITNAA
+1907 TLN
-1919 QQGDFVLK
+1919 V
-1927 FEELENSGI
+1927 EGI
-1936 LSTGGYVQIADATDS
+1936 DAEKIYGLQIEDS
-1951 TTTRLHNT
+1951 
-1959 GVITITE
+1959 
-1966 NGDHRFGIMVGNGA
+1966 
-1980 VIENEAGA
+1980 
-1988 ELNITLNTTLDQI
+1988 
-2001 HNVSSS
+2001 
-2007 TDTAAVIDM
+2007 
-2016 NHYSE
+2016 
-2021 NVDANIGGQLINKGE
+2021 
-2036 INLTASTDQGR
+2036 
-2047 LIGIIWDGFRGQ
+2047 
-2059 ALDNQGSISITLT
+2059 
-2072 KTAEDTDN
+2072 
-2080 TMYGMYL
+2080 
-2087 SNQGTYTNS
+2087 
-2096 GDITVNLDT
+2096 
-2105 QAGGSNAD
+2105 
-2113 GIYSTRVALTNNKT
+2113 
-2127 ITIQGVAG
+2127 
-2135 KHETVGYSLHGNEA
+2135 ETV
-2149 ERGSLVNNGNLTID
+2149 
-2163 ITSNSLT
+2163 
-2170 TTGETANSVIGLV
+2170 
-2183 GNYSDFINN
+2183 
-2192 ESGVIDIDLTSER
+2192 
-2205 TTAMLLYHGSTFTNK
+2205 
-2220 GRVDIDT
+2220 
-2227 HVVDGENSR
+2227 
-2236 NAFGLKMREGS
+2236 
-2247 SFVNEIGATWEYT
+2247 
-2260 YENND
+2260 
-2265 DAVTSAFADAILTE
+2265 
-2279 LVGDAEERI
+2279 
-2288 TNKGTMTIT
+2288 
-2297 LVDKGHRADGKYL
+2297 
-2310 NAANIRAGDVL
+2310 
-2321 DNQGT
+2321 
-2326 FHVIS
+2326 
-2331 TTNGAELGHD
+2331 
-2341 SMINYSG
+2341 
-2348 TVLNSGLMDIDGT
+2348 
-2361 VLSGERI
+2361 
-2368 FFAGVENGSFTNANL
+2368 
-2383 IDVDAQVSQGAS
+2383 AS
-2395 AIVFGSGFADLLG
+2395 
-2408 TGAETVQN
+2408 
-2416 SDQFVITEG
+2416 
-2425 GRLEVDIDS
+2425 
-2434 TGNGNTAGLFASQYG
+2434 
-2449 NDVDRTWTNNG
+2449 
-2460 TVIANLSAENA
+2460 
-2471 YGFRADGAVSI
+2471 
-2482 QNAKDLTLTL
+2482 NAKDLTIGLTGTSAYAAGL
-2492 TGTGNGVLTG
+2492 HNTDAQTTFSNSGTITFTVADTLAHAYAIDWTGTIDNSGTINAGATVNVASVTGTGN
-2502 VNFTDSATFNN
+2502 
-2513 NGDLTIN
+2513 
-2520 LEGTASEAVGI
+2520 
-2531 TGGDLNVLENNGSLT
+2531 
-2546 VNVAETLDNA
+2546 
-2556 KAINVLFANNSGAIE
+2556 
-2571 ANGSVF
+2571 
-2577 IGTLQGE
+2577 
-2584 GSLSVTKG
+2584 LSVTKG
-2592 TLEAS
+2592 TLTAGS
-2597 TVRQDSLSL
+2597 LTQDSVTL
-2606 GAGVAGEI
+2606 GAGVSGTVAASADLDHLSGAA
-2614 DSYVELKK
+2614 DSSFTVA
-2622 LIGEKDST
+2622 DTTTS
-2630 LAVESLS
+2630 AD
-2637 VEASKLGDI
+2637 LGDI
-2646 SGFAG
+2646 SGFKGSLSNAG
-2651 GLTLGTSDYAA
+2651 ASSQA
-2662 SGNFNMAS
+2662 SGDYDLAS
-2670 LTVKTG
+2670 LGNTG
-2676 STLTVT
+2676 NFTLS
-2682 HDGQGVIDDLNVI
+2682 GSGAIDSLNNT
-2695 GGLSVGDVAISKGS
+2695 GTLSAQDVALAGGS
-2709 NSGTLTAGNVTMEG
+2709 NSGTLTAGNVTMDG

-2766 ETDGL
+2766 ETSEL

-2833 NAFSKIWGGAE
+2833 SAFSKIWGGAE

-2886 GENGAVTIGSSTG
+2886 GENGAVTIGSSAG
-2899 ISESVGFAGIDNAT
+2899 IAESVGFAGIDNAT

-2936 DVMVSADTTTT
+2936 YVMVSNDTTTT

-2960 LKTDYSGSMGAVD
+2960 LKTDYAGSMGTVD

-2993 GTVTGSN
+2993 GAVTGSN

-3011 KAASMALETS
+3011 TAANMALETS

-3044 NNRMTVAGDL
+3044 NDHMTVAGNL

-3081 FGEIE
+3081 YGEIE

-3112 RGAIHNTATLTQTG
+3112 RGEIHNTATLTQTG

-3133 LSNVAG
+3133 LANLAG
-3139 ATANFETVNLD
+3139 GTATFETVTLEGD
-3150 GANAV
+3150 NAV
-3155 LENTGTIT
+3155 VSNMGTIT
-3163 IDKLVVSNGATAV
+3163 IGTLHVKDGNSMNGIAANGIALMVNGPAASENVETLIVDAGLSHTNAGENYIGTAQIHGNFVNNSGATAV
-3176 NGILTSTYSLLSS
+3176 I
-3189 RVPAAREN
+3189 
-3197 VGELEVQNGQSKTNA
+3197 
-3212 AEGYY
+3212 
-3217 GAATIAGSFINTAT
+3217 
-3231 GNAVFGV
+3231 GV
-3238 SDQWADGTGA
+3238 SDTYAAGSGA
-3248 VIESTGLVSNAGS
+3248 VISATGIVTNLGS
-3261 ITFSGALSN
+3261 LTFSGSLAN
-3270 AGTINGS
+3270 AGTIMGA
-3277 GTITMATA
+3277 GTITLANA
-3285 DGAANTFTNSGTID
+3285 EGSANTFTNSGTID

-3315 SIKSDSGWFANST
+3315 SFKSDSGWFATST
-3328 VNRDKG
+3328 VNLDKG
-3334 RMEHDTLGGGNTYNV
+3334 RMEHDTLGVGNTYNV

-3382 ADVINLSKEEK
+3382 ADVINLTKNEK

-3472 KLEANDTTD
+3472 KLEANDATD
-3481 YGEGKDLE
+3481 YGDGKDLE

-3540 IVGTGVS
+3540 IVGTGDS

-3574 ADGVWVNSDAHLV
+3574 TDGVWVNSDAHLV
-3587 LVGSLDTADFALTDG
+3587 LVGSLDTADFQLADG

-3647 ATSTSHTRGEVRVRN
+3647 ATSTSHTRGEVQVRN

-3671 IGGVLSVGGNGTDR
+3671 IGGQLSVGGNGTDR
-3685 PEDHTAELAVD
+3685 PEDHTAELTVD
-3696 DLTLVGTGTVQNDAV
+3696 ELTLVGTGSVVNDAI
-3711 LSIGS
+3711 LSIGK

-3725 GTIRNRGTL
+3725 ATIRNRGTL

-3745 NEAEG
+3745 NEAAG
-3750 NLTATNLTILSRGS
+3750 NLTATDLTILSRGS

-3783 GVGGED
+3783 GVGGDD

-3876 KATLEGSVS
+3876 KATLEGAVS
-3885 TAGVGSITIHAMDLQ
+3885 TTGVGSITIHEMDLQ
-3900 AGAVIAND
+3900 SGATIVND

-3942 AMTGDAVIDAG
+3942 AMTGEAVIDAG

-3961 TLTNIGSTTVESL
+3961 TLTNTGSTTVESL

-3985 SLTSAGNL
+3985 SLTSAGNVT
-3993 SLTGT
+3993 LTGT
-3998 NMTAALASAQN
+3998 NMTAALVSAQN

-4065 TTDISGGSVTVDDIL
+4065 TTDISGGSVTADGSMT
-4080 ALTGK
+4080 LTDK

-4091 TIDAATLTVKSDA
+4091 TIDAETLTVASDA
-4104 ELTNTALLGSVS
+4104 ELTNTALQGSVS
-4116 VDGSLSMTEGSFE
+4116 VDGALSMTEGSFE

-4179 GSLAADKLTAGQIAA
+4179 GSLEADKLTAGQIAA

-4208 GDSVLTG
+4208 GNSVLTG

-4225 EGNLTVSGGT
+4225 EGSLTVSGGT

-4252 QVTSSGASSI
+4252 QITSTGASSI

-4293 SLSAGI
+4293 SLSAGL

-4324 DFDAATFTSDSTLT
+4324 VFDAATFTSDSTLT
-4338 VAGGTFDA
+4338 VTGGTFDA

-4382 GELTVNGAASA
+4382 GELTVNGAASV
-4393 TGGSLAANTLSAG
+4393 TGGSMTANTLSAG

-4444 DVTGGSLTTTG
+4444 DVTGGSFTTTG
-4455 NYAAGSITASG
+4455 NFDAGSITASG
-4466 TQLTIGGDLTSDG
+4466 TQLTIGSDMTSDG

-4572 TDVSGTVT
+4572 TDVSGTLT
-4580 KGDSSFGTMTVDGTS
+4580 KGDSSFGTMTVEGTS
-4595 NAAFT
+4595 NAAFK

-4608 LTNAASV
+4608 LTNAAAV
-4615 TFGTLNITGAAASV
+4615 AFNTLNITGAAATV
-4629 THTGSITADVVSG
+4629 TNTGAITADAVTG

-4647 NQTAGS
+4647 SQTAGS

-4704 EVGNLTSESIVSIN
+4704 EVGNLTSDSIVSIN

-4731 GTANTVTL
+4731 GTADTVTL

-4769 VVEVEGLD
+4769 VVDVEGLD
-4777 AVTSVGGIKDTVSTG
+4777 AVTSVGDIKDTVSSG
-4792 IALNVGTVAF
+4792 IAFNEGTVAF

-4886 SADPAITDAHNLAS
+4886 SADPAITDAHNLES
-4900 SMGFMNVTGVQ
+4900 SMGFMTVTGVQ

-4953 AMTFGSYGKAAGTK
+4953 TMTFGSYGKAVGTK

-4980 AKNGTFTGES
+4980 AKNGVFTGES
-4990 VTGSGTVQIGD
+4990 VTGTGTVQIGD
-5001 ADKVQEAQ
+5001 ADKVQNAQ
-5009 LIVNTVELTGGAL
+5009 LIVNTVEINDGAL
-5022 TVAAHGTLTSA
+5022 TVAAHGTLTA
-5033 QSVSLTGAA
+5033 AESVKLTDTV
-5042 SDVAGSLTTAA
+5042 SNSAGSLTTAA

-5090 ADTLNVGGLAAIN
+5090 ADAFTVGGSAAIT
-5103 EGELTVAGT
+5103 EGELVVAET

-5126 AVITTGTLSAAGSV
+5126 AVITTGKLSVAGSV

-5157 SVADLTAGVVEM
+5157 SVADLTAGTVEM
-5169 TAGSFAADAFD
+5169 TGGSFASDAFD

-5187 NAKVNLGTGDFGTGS
+5187 NADVNLGTGDFGTGS
-5202 FTDSTVTMTGAVTG
+5202 FTDSDITMTGAVTG
-5216 SGLSVTGGS
+5216 SGLTVTGGS
-5225 INAADLDVASAEFT
+5225 INATDLDAASAEFT
-5239 GTEATLGTSDLGDMT
+5239 NTEATLGTSDLGDMT
-5254 FENAAVA
+5254 FANSTVD
-5261 VTGDLTGTSLEM
+5261 VTGDLSGTSLEM
-5273 TGGSLTT
+5273 TGGSV
-5280 TEDLGITGLA
+5280 A
-5290 SVTSGTLQT
+5290 M
-5299 AGLTA
+5299 
-5304 DEVSILSGSTVTI
+5304 I
-5317 SGAADASAVTVKDSV
+5317 SGALQANTVSVTDSD
-5332 LTAGSIESDATTVS
+5332 LTAGSIDAGSASITGS
-5346 GTSEVTVGSITV
+5346 SEVTVETITV
-5358 ENGLTV
+5358 DNTLTV
-5364 TDGTLTADNATAG
+5364 TDGTLTADTATAG
-5377 SATID
+5377 SATFD
-5382 GATVSIDT
+5382 GATVSIGT
-5390 GNITEVSVAGDT
+5390 GNLTEVAVSGDT
-5402 TLTVDSGRMDDLT
+5402 TLTVDSGRTDDLT
-5415 MTGGDVTVGT
+5415 MTGGNVTVGT

-5430 TLGSVAQSAGSITGV
+5430 TLGSVDQSAGSITGL
-5445 GDTAINGKL
+5445 GDTVINGKL

-5468 GMIETGS
+5468 GSIETGT
-5475 GTRLEIES
+5475 GTRLEIGS
-5483 GFELAGSNGGSLV
+5483 GFELTGSNGGSLV
-5496 ADNANGSLGD
+5496 ADNASGSLGD

-5513 SFGNVAMNGAVSN
+5513 SFGNVAMEGTVSN

-5539 DFSSNGTFTSDKT
+5539 NFTSSGTFTSDKT

-5566 DLGNTTVDGSI
+5566 DLGNTTVDGSL

-5590 VNGSLTAN
+5590 VNGSGSLTAN

-5603 LGNTTVNGGKVSAE
+5603 LGNTTVSGGKVSAE

-5624 DYTQTGGSLTVD
+5624 DYTQMGGSLTVD
-5636 NGGSFTSGN
+5636 NGGSLTSGN

-5697 LTIADGT
+5697 LTIVDGT

-5709 KTLTDNG
+5709 KTLTDNS

-5793 DDIANGIDFAGGTIS
+5793 DDIANGIDFAGGTIF

-5915 LEFVLTGQKRPENFD
+5915 LEFVLTGQNRPEDFD

-5967 GTVGWVDEAEVGE
+5967 GTVGWVDEAEIGE

-6087 GTLENNGTTDYKD
+6087 GTLENNGTSSYKD
-6100 VDVNDGGSLVNNG
+6100 VDVNDGGLLVNNG

-6133 SNWGTVDID
+6133 SNWGSVDID

-6180 GGDGTHNDTI
+6180 GGEGTHNDTI

-6272 GPGGSVNNDG
+6272 GPGGSVDTDG

-6303 NPDGTP
+6303 NPDSTP

-6343 GGEYVNNGTSDWGTV
+6343 GGEYVNNGTSDWGSV

-6393 NGDLIAGGDG
+6393 NGDLIAGGDS

-6522 GETIFDDVTVA
+6522 GETIFDDVTVS

-6552 EGGHYENNG
+6552 EGGHYENHG
-6561 DSSWNDVVIEGD
+6561 DSTWNDVTINGGD
-6573 IVNNGDTNWDNV
+6573 IINTGDTEWGNV

-6630 NPKPIDVDIFV
+6630 SPKTIDVDIFV

-6698 LDQAPGSVHLGD
+6698 LEQAPGSVHLGD

-6733 GATLTIT
+6733 GATLTIND
-6740 EGAQLAI
+6740 GAQLAI
-6747 GNIQTSG
+6747 GNIQSSG

-6761 FDLSANLDEN
+6761 FDLSANLDEH

-6848 GILTDK
+6848 GILTDE

-6925 TAETRS
+6925 TAETRNM
-6931 VKSGKME
+6931 KSGKME

-6995 GAWTPNESFNLSGHV
+6995 GAWTPNESFNLSGHF

-7021 KITLGNVGS
+7021 KITLGGVGS

-7042 GLRAEYRMRFGDVIL
+7042 GLCAEYRMRFGDVIL

-7070 GDYDTKVNGAKAFA
+7070 DDYDTKVNGAKAFA

-7099 SVRGHFDTGNGWSF
+7099 AVRGHFDTGNGWSF

-7131 YTVKNNRGVS
+7131 YTVKNNRGIS

-7157 LGFELEK
+7157 LGLEIEK

>member
-35 RGSVVNA
+35 KGSVVNA

-87 TWTVGTQG
+87 DWVVGSDG
-95 TTSWNPLGDQ
+95 SSAWNP
-105 IIELLD
+105 ITNSVVRIED
-111 GESLFVTSTGSNYN
+111 GETLTLSASGSTYMPGDT
-125 EKNKG
+125 
-130 TTPDMIVGS
+130 TTPDMINKSIFFNQGTVNIDWTGS
-139 YIVNHGTIRVN
+139 AAQGYVEIDSAWIDNSGSFNVSLKNPTPVPESWYSSNVVNLNGIEVQKSGVFDYAGNGWTDDDEFINREGATVKVEIEHGT
-150 WEGTENNSQA
+150 TSLDSTQA
-160 ENDSNF
+160 SSWRSL
-166 IDNYGNVNIRLLSAT
+166 I
-181 PGPDGTGSSSG
+181 TGLALNG
-192 LSTILNGWEIQTDS
+192 STISG
-206 SPVSTWDSDYAFRN
+206 R
-220 REEATFDVA
+220 
-229 VILGASNL
+229 
-237 ADHPDL
+237 
-243 DTWAA
+243 
-248 TVTGIRMSDQV
+248 
-259 NTMKALNEGTMNIVL
+259 NEGTIEIDL
-274 AEADANAYGFQ
+274 ATADSVTRGMWIRNGSQFVNGETGF
-285 LRGSNTFENASTGK
+285 
-299 IDIDIDPRDGD
+299 IDITIDKYESD
-310 PALSSLTTVNAGIKL
+310 PALSSRTDV
-325 EGKSSYENAGYIHA
+325 A
-339 NIAGG
+339 NSAIYL
-344 DNSTVYV
+344 DST
-351 FNSFVNG
+351 STFVNDG
-358 SETNQSIFTNKGTFE
+358 NMQALVEGGYVYGYNSWVNTTERDSSVFTNNGTFGFE
-373 FDANSH
+373 VTAEKQGTDIVAH
-379 RKAVDAST
+379 GI
-387 VYAVRIGANDIF
+387 RIGANDSFINNGEVTGTITAIGGGVKGIELRDGTSIFSNEAGAVLNLTLNSTAIDQTGTRGYAQGIMINGAERF
-399 DNQGTFSGKIHS
+399 DNKGSATFTVGVDGSAATASTQFATAVGVTMGATTDTESHHSVFTNAENADLTVNASGPTVRGIHARYYSEVQNEGDINIKLTREAENLTYGSDTGIWVGDESSLVNSGTITISSDLKMGDEYMAGGSAANTIGAASGLSVSSGASQDKKYLVNEVGGLIDIDMTVANTVEGQTTGERLHGISVASVNVDNAGTMQIDATGNYGQVDQDFDVFSTMALSYGEANKRS
-411 FGGTGRVLEI
+411 TELGFVPVFN
-421 YNSTTPQSFLNTG
+421 NSGLIEGSATIIAEGINVSANKGWAVGFNLHGAVQFNNTG
-434 TFDVTVNAN
+434 TIDLSAHSTSRSKAGSVEGSTFINDKDVTFEATT
-443 AIEDADSLA
+443 D
-452 MAEGIYLN
+452 AEGSFAYA
-460 DGELIENRGTIKLDL
+460 L
-475 NVISNSLTTVGNSY
+475 NVGKPNS
-489 GLQLN
+489 Q
-494 DHKNTG
+494 
-500 GHYQNYGTTSI
+500 
-511 SVSND
+511 
-516 SATKGTVYGVISNAD
+516 
-531 STFYNAEDA
+531 
-540 EVTLDVSGYY
+540 VTQS
-550 GGGIFYTSSE
+550 
-560 DLINDGTLT
+560 
-569 IDARST
+569 RS
-575 ALMTVSNMRGIYS
+575 LV
-588 NVVNGTGGDVINNG
+588 DNNG
-602 TLTVNLSG
+602 TLNLIAESQNGYAYGVYFTDGDFTNDGTITLDIDGGASRGIYLHTGDLEQAGTALNPVFVNNNLIKGTVTSDDFEQDYAAGIFMSLGEFTNNGTIDLDVIGGRIQGLGTRGGSGTKFVNAKGSTLTLDIISNNEISHASSEYISPIDGIIASGLSTFENAGTVTVNLESHLGFVKGLVSTSG
-610 NSPVGAIDL
+610 G
-619 ARGSDFINT
+619 
-628 GDATVTVT
+628 
-636 HREEDALPFGGSGL
+636 
-650 HIVLGSSLK
+650 VLK
-659 NSGTLTITGTG
+659 
-670 NSHVPQVTSNGN
+670 
-682 ISPTLTGLYKGYD
+682 
-695 GTFENTSDGVI
+695 
-706 DVTMTTE
+706 
-713 GSEGAGATRL
+713 
-723 SAISLLSS
+723 
-731 GNNAGTIT
+731 
-739 TTVNANYG
+739 
-747 NVATNFRVYSAD
+747 
-759 GFWINGVEE
+759 
-768 SQRENAADQDYTIQ
+768 
-782 NEDVNFVNTG
+782 NTG
-792 TITTDVTMT
+792 TIT
-801 AVGSNLNMDRARGF
+801 
-815 IAHQG
+815 I
-820 AKFTNQGTLSLK
+820 
-832 ATGNG
+832 
-837 AAAKGLIASGSE
+837 
-849 VINEK
+849 
-854 EIKLDVNGTTAT
+854 NGTAY
-866 GIQSSYAAID
+866 GDYAYPEDVDPGDEWQMAY
-876 GANVAGKFVN
+876 G
-886 EATGTVTGTV
+886 
-896 TGVGETNGAQ
+896 
-906 LNHGFLVNSGLI
+906 I
-918 DLDITGDG
+918 DLDTEDG
-926 TVGIDLGAYNP
+926 A
-937 TLKADAPVLT
+937 
-947 NNATGKIVL
+947 
-956 DLSGGNGSSHGVTV
+956 
-970 GLDIGASGTVNNA
+970 A
-983 GTIEIS
+983 G
-989 MENHSNYVKG
+989 
-999 IAFSNSLSTIT
+999 
-1010 NTGSITIT
+1010 
-1018 GTNYGDNAG
+1018 
-1027 ASNADW
+1027 
-1033 QKAYGIALDEGSDSL
+1033 
-1048 GEKFTNEG
+1048 FTNEG
-1056 IINVDVDAMN
+1056 TINIDVDSMRGYSYAAYVN
-1066 GESRAIYSVKAN
+1066 GEGVF
-1078 SQFNNAA
+1078 FNNAS
-1085 TGTIN
+1085 TGTLN
-1090 LTVDAHNGNAYG
+1090 LTVDGHQHHGYG
-1102 LFYDGGST
+1102 FYLDQGATSV
-1110 GYNDGLIDIDVSGS
+1110 NDGMIGMELRPGTTDNSSVWG
-1124 DIAEGTGAGIGLY
+1124 IAVRY
-1137 VAGGSAFT
+1137 NSSFT
-1145 NNKTITIDL
+1145 NNGSIVIDGWGSHSSAAPNGIWVGQADSEFINNGSYVFNAHRNSTNVDNASDYDGIRIDHGKFTNTASGTITIDL
-1154 TNSTGDGNFSEVSGI
+1154 DAPHNQRNAYAFGINMMTYDGTFQN
-1169 LVGKTTAD
+1169 
-1177 TTPSF
+1177 
-1182 NNNGSISITST
+1182 
-1193 APYANNTSDAH
+1193 
-1204 AIRVKA
+1204 A
-1210 GSFVNAV
+1210 GQVT
-1217 SGVITLDL
+1217 ITLDQ
-1225 GAPAHLAAANNTGI
+1225 LADNAGIAYGYRSGQDLNTHAVG
-1239 QIWNTGKFEN
+1239 
-1249 QGTITITP
+1249 
-1257 DQVADSAG
+1257 
-1265 KAFGIYSVNS
+1265 
-1275 ETESPVTNLINTGTI
+1275 LINEAGGVI
-1290 TITADGESTENVQGI
+1290 TITADGESKENVWGI
-1305 YSTNNITNTGT
+1305 YSTNGIRNAGT
-1316 ISTNAAIYA
+1316 ISTNAAIYV
-1325 NAISG
+1325 NSIDG
-1330 AVGTWVLSG
+1330 DGTWNLTG
-1339 ADTESTVLDSFKTG
+1339 ADTESTVIKNMIANTLN
-1353 SLTNA
+1353 NA
-1358 GKLTIDADNSLQGT
+1358 GTLTINAADDLQNNQSLRITNINNSGT
-1372 QALWAARIEN
+1372 
-1382 TGEINTGATYISA
+1382 INTASVYVA
-1395 ADGVVNNYG
+1395 AGGQITNTG
-1404 TINITTAKE
+1404 TINIVDTTD
-1413 RIALGLG
+1413 RIAMALG
-1420 ASQDYD
+1420 ASSSLP
-1426 AVVWTNEVGSEL
+1426 AVVIRNEEGA
-1438 NVDLTTTSALLEE
+1438 NFTVDLTTTTALLGE
-1451 LGSWHTAGI
+1451 LGSVHVAGI
-1460 DMYTPQ
+1460 DMYSPQ
-1466 SDLNAPAAHLINK
+1466 NDLTRSSSQLINK
-1479 GTVDID
+1479 GNMEVSVT
-1485 VLGEKGVMYG
+1485 GETGLMYG
-1495 IVYDGGTG
+1495 IVYDGGSN

-1508 QGTMTID
+1508 QGTMTIN
-1515 VTKSDIDTYE
+1515 VTKTAADNEYSM
-1525 TQGLSLRR
+1525 QGLSFRTQ
-1533 AGQFSNSGTLDINA
+1533 GTYSNSGDLFVNLDNVTGSSVSYAIYGTSNA
-1547 HSAGGNRN
+1547 EI
-1555 VYGLLLQGADDGS
+1555 D
-1568 FRVDFTNSGNLILTA
+1568 NSGNLTITTNFGENEAAGIYLNQTSDFSNTGTVDLSVSSEIHVDEGSIRAHARGIVLNGGNFTNEISGIVNINTVAAHTSGIYLNSAGTFTNKGSISLVTSIHDGDNTLNAVGLRVRKGSTFVNEKNASWTYTYENLDESVTTAYADAILTQSGDESSLDVVNTIRNA
-1583 STDLVPASTTQ
+1583 GTMTIKLTDMGHRQVDKYMAAFHIRAHDIFENSGLVDID
-1594 ENGEAVAL
+1594 VATNTSDNPSDL
-1602 RIDDGTFTNT
+1602 LMNLGGTFTNT
-1612 ASGSVQADVKS
+1612 GELTVDLATNVADQRLFS
-1623 IKTAGI
+1623 
-1629 QLVGAG
+1629 LY
-1635 VFDNYGKVSVDLI
+1635 NEGKVVNAKDITLTATNNGGGKISAISQWTKDQTLAEYTGWVENQEGATFTANLTSATGDVVFAELFGKMTLSNAGTI
-1648 PVDLTGVQTL
+1648 TANLTGVNVSGIAAL
-1658 GTNSLKG
+1658 DAAGDDDA
-1665 LSIRGT
+1665 
-1671 STFTNYEGG
+1671 TF
-1680 EIEVTLTNDGSVPA
+1680 
-1694 QVASLLGVGG
+1694 
-1704 EGSANFV
+1704 AN
-1711 NQGTVTLKSE
+1711 
-1721 DLATTGS
+1721 TGS
-1728 TGGDQVIGV
+1728 
-1737 LIGENGTLTNEK
+1737 LT
-1749 NLTVEQKAQYAT
+1749 
-1761 GMRLSR
+1761 
-1767 ANSAFV
+1767 F
-1773 NTGTTEMKL
+1773 
-1782 EGIGD
+1782 
-1787 TDVGNITALSVQDST
+1787 
-1802 AKLNNQGTLKITLA
+1802 
-1816 GTGKNATGILVNNAA
+1816 
-1831 STFGNSGNITID
+1831 
-1843 VTGDFV
+1843 
-1849 NAKAM
+1849 
-1854 DVVGTI
+1854 
-1860 ANNGSITTNGAIE
+1860 
-1873 VGNISGAQ
+1873 
-1881 GKLGDLILTGADTVS
+1881 
-1896 TIANTA
+1896 
-1902 DVGKL
+1902 
-1907 ENAGTLNITNAA
+1907 
-1919 QQGDFVLK
+1919 
-1927 FEELENSGI
+1927 
-1936 LSTGGYVQIADATDS
+1936 
-1951 TTTRLHNT
+1951 
-1959 GVITITE
+1959 
-1966 NGDHRFGIMVGNGA
+1966 
-1980 VIENEAGA
+1980 
-1988 ELNITLNTTLDQI
+1988 
-2001 HNVSSS
+2001 
-2007 TDTAAVIDM
+2007 
-2016 NHYSE
+2016 
-2021 NVDANIGGQLINKGE
+2021 
-2036 INLTASTDQGR
+2036 
-2047 LIGIIWDGFRGQ
+2047 
-2059 ALDNQGSISITLT
+2059 
-2072 KTAEDTDN
+2072 
-2080 TMYGMYL
+2080 
-2087 SNQGTYTNS
+2087 
-2096 GDITVNLDT
+2096 
-2105 QAGGSNAD
+2105 
-2113 GIYSTRVALTNNKT
+2113 
-2127 ITIQGVAG
+2127 
-2135 KHETVGYSLHGNEA
+2135 
-2149 ERGSLVNNGNLTID
+2149 
-2163 ITSNSLT
+2163 
-2170 TTGETANSVIGLV
+2170 
-2183 GNYSDFINN
+2183 
-2192 ESGVIDIDLTSER
+2192 
-2205 TTAMLLYHGSTFTNK
+2205 
-2220 GRVDIDT
+2220 
-2227 HVVDGENSR
+2227 
-2236 NAFGLKMREGS
+2236 
-2247 SFVNEIGATWEYT
+2247 
-2260 YENND
+2260 
-2265 DAVTSAFADAILTE
+2265 
-2279 LVGDAEERI
+2279 
-2288 TNKGTMTIT
+2288 
-2297 LVDKGHRADGKYL
+2297 
-2310 NAANIRAGDVL
+2310 
-2321 DNQGT
+2321 
-2326 FHVIS
+2326 
-2331 TTNGAELGHD
+2331 
-2341 SMINYSG
+2341 
-2348 TVLNSGLMDIDGT
+2348 
-2361 VLSGERI
+2361 
-2368 FFAGVENGSFTNANL
+2368 
-2383 IDVDAQVSQGAS
+2383 
-2395 AIVFGSGFADLLG
+2395 
-2408 TGAETVQN
+2408 
-2416 SDQFVITEG
+2416 
-2425 GRLEVDIDS
+2425 
-2434 TGNGNTAGLFASQYG
+2434 
-2449 NDVDRTWTNNG
+2449 
-2460 TVIANLSAENA
+2460 
-2471 YGFRADGAVSI
+2471 
-2482 QNAKDLTLTL
+2482 TL
-2492 TGTGNGVLTG
+2492 TGTGDGVLKG
-2502 VNFTDSATFNN
+2502 FEWTDSHDTMPSNS
-2513 NGDLTIN
+2513 GSLTIN
-2520 LEGTASEAVGI
+2520 LKGTAAQAYGI
-2531 TGGDLNVLENNGSLT
+2531 YTDAADSQFSNTGSITIAADD
-2546 VNVAETLDNA
+2546 TLDNVV
-2556 KAINVLFANNSGAIE
+2556 AIDWVGSIANSGTIDA
-2571 ANGSVF
+2571 AGSVDV
-2577 IGTLQGE
+2577 GTMTGM

-2592 TLEAS
+2592 TLTAGS
-2597 TVRQDSLSL
+2597 LTQDSVTL
-2606 GAGVAGEI
+2606 GAGVSGTVTASADLDHLSGAA
-2614 DSYVELKK
+2614 DSSFTIAETTSAA
-2622 LIGEKDST
+2622 D
-2630 LAVESLS
+2630 
-2637 VEASKLGDI
+2637 LGDI
-2646 SGFAG
+2646 SGFKGSLSNAG
-2651 GLTLGTSDYAA
+2651 ASSQA
-2662 SGNFNMAS
+2662 SGAYDLAS
-2670 LTVKTG
+2670 LSNTG
-2676 STLTVT
+2676 NFTLS
-2682 HDGQGVIDDLNVI
+2682 GSSAIDSLNNT
-2695 GGLSVGDVAISKGS
+2695 GTLSAQDVALAGGS
-2709 NSGTLTAGNVTMEG
+2709 NSGTLTAGNVTMDG

-2731 TAAGGITFEDG
+2731 TAADGITFEDG

-2833 NAFSKIWGGAE
+2833 SAFSKIWGGAE

-2899 ISESVGFAGIDNAT
+2899 IAESVGFAGIDNAT

-2936 DVMVSADTTTT
+2936 YVMVSNDTTTT
-2947 VRAGSTLQLGSLG
+2947 VRAGSTLQLGSSG
-2960 LKTDYSGSMGAVD
+2960 LKTDYAGSMGAVD

-2980 AATLAVVNGSYSV
+2980 AANLDVVNGSYSV
-2993 GTVTGSN
+2993 SAVTGSN

-3011 KAASMALETS
+3011 TASSITLETS
-3021 EITNSGTMTVA
+3021 AITNSGTMTVE

-3044 NNRMTVAGDL
+3044 NNRMTVSGDL

-3081 FGEIE
+3081 YGEIE

-3112 RGAIHNTATLTQTG
+3112 RGEIHNTATLTQTG

-3139 ATANFETVNLD
+3139 ATANFETVTLD

-3176 NGILTSTYSLLSS
+3176 NGILTSTYSLLST
-3189 RVPAAREN
+3189 RAPAAREN

-3217 GAATIAGSFINTAT
+3217 GAATIAGSFINTTT

-3315 SIKSDSGWFANST
+3315 SFKSDSGWFATST
-3328 VNRDKG
+3328 VNLDKG
-3334 RMEHDTLGGGNTYNV
+3334 RMEHDTLGVGNTYNV

-3382 ADVINLSKEEK
+3382 ADVINLTKNEK

-3411 GLSNVAIDIDAEDT
+3411 GLSNVAIDIDAENT

-3472 KLEANDTTD
+3472 KLEANDVTD
-3481 YGEGKDLE
+3481 YGDGKDLE

-3496 DVQLTVDV
+3496 DVKLTVDV
-3504 AKTITAQHPE
+3504 AKIITAQHPE

-3528 NKATDKPDATTL
+3528 NEATDKPDATTL
-3540 IVGTGVS
+3540 IVGTGDS

-3574 ADGVWVNSDAHLV
+3574 TDGVWVNSDAHLV
-3587 LVGSLDTADFALTDG
+3587 LVGSQDEADFALADG

-3647 ATSTSHTRGEVRVRN
+3647 ATSTSHTRGEVQVRN

-3685 PEDHTAELAVD
+3685 PEDHTAELTVD
-3696 DLTLVGTGTVQNDAV
+3696 ELTLVGTGSVVNDAI
-3711 LSIGS
+3711 LSIGN

-3725 GTIRNRGTL
+3725 ATIRNRGTL

-3745 NEAEG
+3745 NEAAG
-3750 NLTATNLTILSRGS
+3750 NLTATDLTILSRGS

-3783 GVGGED
+3783 GVGGDD

-3867 NSGKVAVSG
+3867 NSGKVTVSG

-3885 TAGVGSITIHAMDLQ
+3885 TTGVGSLTIHAMDLQ
-3900 AGAVIAND
+3900 NTASIAND

-3919 AGSVTGTGNA
+3919 AGSVTGSGKAT
-3929 NFAGVTITDGAQI
+3929 FAGVTITDGAQI
-3942 AMTGDAVIDAG
+3942 AMTGEAVIDAG

-3961 TLTNIGSTTVESL
+3961 TLTNTGSTTVESL

-3985 SLTSAGNL
+3985 SLTSAGNVT
-3993 SLTGT
+3993 LTGT

-4009 LSVTGGNLDATSA
+4009 LSVTGGNLDATLA

-4036 THAFSD
+4036 THAFTD
-4042 LTVTGNAGLTNSVLT
+4042 LTVTGSAALTNSVLT

-4065 TTDISGGSVTVDDIL
+4065 TTDISGGSVTVDGSMT
-4080 ALTGK
+4080 LTDK

-4091 TIDAATLTVKSDA
+4091 TIDAETLTVASDA
-4104 ELTNTALLGSVS
+4104 ELTNNALLGSVS
-4116 VDGSLSMTEGSFE
+4116 VDGALSMTEGSFE

-4208 GDSVLTG
+4208 GNSVLTG

-4225 EGNLTVSGGT
+4225 EGSLTVSGGT

-4252 QVTSSGASSI
+4252 QITSTGASSI
-4262 ASLDADGAT
+4262 ASLDADDAT

-4293 SLSAGI
+4293 SLSAGL

-4338 VAGGTFDA
+4338 VTGGTFDA

-4357 NGAQLTSTGASTIAS
+4357 NGTQLTSTGASTIAS

-4382 GELTVNGAASA
+4382 GELTVNGAASV
-4393 TGGSLAANTLSAG
+4393 TGGSMTANTLSAG
-4406 DLTGSDTSITVTGA
+4406 DLTGSDTTINLTGA

-4444 DVTGGSLTTTG
+4444 DVTGGSLNTTG
-4455 NYAAGSITASG
+4455 NFDAGSITASG
-4466 TQLTIGGDLTSDG
+4466 TQITIGGDLTSDG
-4479 AATLTNTATTAQ
+4479 AASFTNTATTAQ

-4572 TDVSGTVT
+4572 TDVSGTLT

-4600 GTTSIADA
+4600 GTTAIADA

-4615 TFGTLNITGAAASV
+4615 TFGTLNITGATATV
-4629 THTGSITADVVSG
+4629 TNTGSITADAVTG

-4653 LSMAS
+4653 LNMTS

-4673 KTDTLGVGNTWTL
+4673 TTDTLGVGNTWTL

-4704 EVGNLTSESIVSIN
+4704 EVGNLTSDSIVSIN

-4761 IGAGEPGD
+4761 IGAGDPGD
-4769 VVEVEGLD
+4769 VVDVEGLD
-4777 AVTSVGGIKDTVSTG
+4777 AVTSVGSIKDTVSSG

-4824 GDLEVLFNGSAAVAE
+4824 GDLEVLFNGSANVAE

-4847 ITAKDPDTGS
+4847 ITAKDPDTGAA
-4857 TAYAV
+4857 AYAV

-4886 SADPAITDAHNLAS
+4886 SADPAITDAHNLVS
-4900 SMGFMNVTGVQ
+4900 SMGFMTVTGVQ

-4938 NLMLADGAIDVGEGA
+4938 NLMLADGAIDVSEGA
-4953 AMTFGSYGKAAGTK
+4953 TMTFGSYGKAVGTK

-4980 AKNGTFTGES
+4980 AKNGVFTGES
-4990 VTGSGTVQIGD
+4990 VTGTGTVQIGD
-5001 ADKVQEAQ
+5001 ADKVQNAQ
-5009 LIVNTVELTGGAL
+5009 LIVNTVELNDGAL
-5022 TVAAHGTLTSA
+5022 IVAAHGTLTSA
-5033 QSVSLTGAA
+5033 QSVSLTDAA

-5053 LNVSG
+5053 LTVSG

-5066 LDADVFELADGA
+5066 IDADVFELADGA

-5090 ADTLNVGGLAAIN
+5090 ADTFTVGGSAAIN
-5103 EGELTVAGT
+5103 EGALTVAET

-5126 AVITTGTLSAAGSV
+5126 AVITTGTLSVAGSV
-5140 TAEGSVTADRV
+5140 TAESSVTADRV

-5169 TAGSFAADAFD
+5169 TGGSFTSDAFD

-5187 NAKVNLGTGDFGTGS
+5187 NAEVNLGTGDFGTGS
-5202 FTDSTVTMTGAVTG
+5202 FTDSDITMKGAVTG
-5216 SGLSVTGGS
+5216 SGLTVTGGS
-5225 INAADLDVASAEFT
+5225 INATDLDVASAEFT
-5239 GTEATLGTSDLGDMT
+5239 NTEATLGTSDLGDMT
-5254 FENAAVA
+5254 FANSTVD
-5261 VTGDLTGTSLEM
+5261 VTGNLSGTSLEM
-5273 TGGSLTT
+5273 TGGSV
-5280 TEDLGITGLA
+5280 A
-5290 SVTSGTLQT
+5290 M
-5299 AGLTA
+5299 
-5304 DEVSILSGSTVTI
+5304 I
-5317 SGAADASAVTVKDSV
+5317 SGALQANTVSVADSD
-5332 LTAGSIESDATTVS
+5332 LTAGSIDAGSASITGS
-5346 GTSEVTVGSITV
+5346 SEVTVETITIDTT
-5358 ENGLTV
+5358 LTV
-5364 TDGTLTADNATAG
+5364 ADGTLTADTATAG
-5377 SATID
+5377 SATFD
-5382 GATVSIDT
+5382 GATVSIGT
-5390 GNITEVSVAGDT
+5390 GNLTEVAVSGDT
-5402 TLTVDSGRMDDLT
+5402 TLTVDSGRTDDLT
-5415 MTGGDVTVGT
+5415 MTGGNVTVGS

-5430 TLGSVAQSAGSITGV
+5430 TLGSVDQSAGSITGKGQTV
-5445 GDTAINGKL
+5445 LNGKL

-5468 GMIETGS
+5468 GSIETGS
-5475 GTRLEIES
+5475 GTRLEIGS
-5483 GFELAGSNGGSLV
+5483 GFELAGSNGGSIV
-5496 ADNANGSLGD
+5496 ADNASGNLGD
-5506 FTNTGNA
+5506 ITNTGNA
-5513 SFGNVAMNGAVSN
+5513 SFGNVAMNGTVSN
-5526 TGSINAND
+5526 TGSMTAKD
-5534 ATVKG
+5534 TTVKG
-5539 DFSSNGTFTSDKT
+5539 DFTSSGTFTSDKT

-5566 DLGNTTVDGSI
+5566 DLGNTTVDGSL

-5617 GGSIVAG
+5617 GGNIVAG
-5624 DYTQTGGSLTVD
+5624 DYTQSGGSLTVD
-5636 NGGSFTSGN
+5636 NGGSLTSGN

-5655 GNGNLNASGSIDGSN
+5655 GNGNLNASGSIDNSN

-5731 LSGPANG
+5731 LSGPVNG

-5835 KVEFLGHAVDDFTLD
+5835 KVEFLGHAVNDFTLD

-5868 FANDNLKTEGEL
+5868 FANDTLKTEGEL

-5901 AGVEDAEEIHIKDG
+5901 AGVEDVEEIHIKDG
-5915 LEFVLTGQKRPENFD
+5915 LEFVLTGQKRPEDFD

-5967 GTVGWVDEAEVGE
+5967 GTVGWVDEAEIGE

-6026 LDVGD
+6026 LEVGD

-6074 GSLSNTDHTTVVD
+6074 GSLSNTGHTTVVD
-6087 GTLENNGTTDYKD
+6087 GTLE
-6100 VDVNDGGSLVNNG
+6100 
-6113 TETGEDLV
+6113 
-6121 VDLGGEYVNNGD
+6121 
-6133 SNWGTVDID
+6133 
-6142 GSADNNGTLVV
+6142 NNGTLVV

-6180 GGDGTHNDTI
+6180 GGEGTHNDTI
-6190 VEGDFTNNGNAEF
+6190 VEGDFTNNGEATF
-6203 DDMDITEGGHYH
+6203 DDMDITDGGHYH

-6265 STDDFHV
+6265 TTDDFHV
-6272 GPGGSVNNDG
+6272 GPGGSVDNDG

-6427 SDGGHYHNKEDGT
+6427 SDGGHYHNTETGS

-6460 DWGSVN
+6460 DWGSVD

-6487 DFHVGPGGSVNNDGK
+6487 DFHVGPGGSVTNDGK

-6510 TEIEGDFTTGED
+6510 TDIEGDFTTGED
-6522 GETIFDDVTVA
+6522 GETIFDDVTVS

-6552 EGGHYENNG
+6552 EGGRYENNG
-6561 DSSWNDVVIEGD
+6561 DSSWNDVVINGGD
-6573 IVNNGDTNWDNV
+6573 IINTGDTEWGNV

-6630 NPKPIDVDIFV
+6630 SPKTIDVDIFV

-6686 VGTGVYTDKENH
+6686 VGTGVYQDKENH

-6733 GATLTIT
+6733 GATLTIND
-6740 EGAQLAI
+6740 GAQLAI
-6747 GNIQTSG
+6747 GNIQSSG

-6931 VKSGKME
+6931 MKSGKME

-6995 GAWTPNESFNLSGHV
+6995 GVWTPNESFNLSGHF

-7021 KITLGNVGS
+7021 KIKLGGVGS
-7030 ASADVDQDIIFG
+7030 ASADVDQDIIYG

-7099 SVRGHFDTGNGWSF
+7099 AVRGHFDTGNGWSF

-7164 DNTTVSLDY
+7164 DNTTFSFDY

>member
-27 SQASGSTV
+27 AQASGSTV
-35 RGSVVNA
+35 KGSVVNA

-87 TWTVGTQG
+87 TWTVGTEG

-105 IIELLD
+105 VIELLD

-139 YIVNHGTIRVN
+139 YIINHGTIKVK

-220 REEATFDVA
+220 REEATFEVA
-229 VILGASNL
+229 VILGASDL

-248 TVTGIRMSDQV
+248 TVTGIRMSDQI

-325 EGKSSYENAGYIHA
+325 EGNSSFENAGYIHA

-399 DNQGTFSGKIHS
+399 DNQGTFSGKVHS

-421 YNSTTPQSFLNTG
+421 YNSTTPQSFRNTG

-443 AIEDADSLA
+443 ALEDADSLA

-475 NVISNSLTTVGNSY
+475 NVISNSLTTVGDSY

-500 GHYQNYGTTSI
+500 GHYKNYGTTSI

-516 SATKGTVYGVISNAD
+516 SAAKGTVYGVISNAD
-531 STFYNAEDA
+531 SIFYNASGA
-540 EVTLDVSGYY
+540 QFTVDVSGYY
-550 GGGIFYTSSE
+550 GAGIDHRSTE

-569 IDARST
+569 ITATST
-575 ALMTVSNMRGIYS
+575 ALDKPSNMRGIYAE
-588 NVVNGTGGDVINNG
+588 NGANVINNG
-602 TLTVNLSG
+602 SMDIDTYG
-610 NSPVGAIDL
+610 NVT
-619 ARGSDFINT
+619 RGINIRNGGTFTNT
-628 GDATVTVT
+628 GEVDVTVT
-636 HREEDALPFGGSGL
+636 HRETDTSPMGGTALLFEENANL
-650 HIVLGSSLK
+650 V
-659 NSGTLTITGTG
+659 NSGTIEIIGTG
-670 NSHVPQVTSNGN
+670 NGHLP
-682 ISPTLTGLYKGYD
+682 SPTSAGNRSPHLSGINFSYD
-695 GTFENTSDGVI
+695 GNFENT
-706 DVTMTTE
+706 TTGNITINLSTNGAE
-713 GSEGAGATRL
+713 GNGATRL
-723 SAISLLSS
+723 AGWYGFANGS
-731 GNNAGTIT
+731 NAGTMTIT
-739 TTVNANYG
+739 ATADYG
-747 NVATNFRVYSAD
+747 EVQEDFDVYSSD
-759 GFWINGVEE
+759 GFWLMGMPQSEVD
-768 SQRENAADQDYTIQ
+768 SVADSGYTIVDPSPEFT
-782 NEDVNFVNTG
+782 NSGTISTDVTYRVSGGAASIAGARGMIIYRGASFTNDNIVSVKATGEGTHAMGLIVSGAEYTNNKSLTTTATSDKNATGILVNSTQMDGKTVRGHFVNTVAGEVTG
-792 TITTDVTMT
+792 TITS
-801 AVGSNLNMDRARGF
+801 G
-815 IAHQG
+815 
-820 AKFTNQGTLSLK
+820 
-832 ATGNG
+832 GNG
-837 AAAKGLIASGSE
+837 VGISMSE
-849 VINEK
+849 ADLE
-854 EIKLDVNGTTAT
+854 
-866 GIQSSYAAID
+866 
-876 GANVAGKFVN
+876 
-886 EATGTVTGTV
+886 
-896 TGVGETNGAQ
+896 
-906 LNHGFLVNSGLI
+906 NSGLI
-918 DLDITGDG
+918 DLDITGAHAQ
-926 TVGIDLGAYNP
+926 GIAFY
-937 TLKADAPVLT
+937 ADYKSTLT
-947 NNATGKIVL
+947 NYAGGTIKLDVIQDGSAGSASNNTTLDALFINA
-956 DLSGGNGSSHGVTV
+956 GNTV
-970 GLDIGASGTVNNA
+970 VNA
-983 GTIEIS
+983 GTITLS
-989 MENHSNYVKG
+989 MDSHANFVKG
-999 IAFSNSLSTIT
+999 IGFGNSSSSLT
-1010 NTGSITIT
+1010 NTGTITIT
-1018 GTNYGDNAG
+1018 GTAWGDTAG
-1027 ASNADW
+1027 AINTDW
-1033 QKAYGIALDEGSDSL
+1033 QKAYGIALDNGSDSL

-1056 IINVDVDAMN
+1056 VIKIDVDALN
-1066 GESRAIYSVKAN
+1066 GESRSIYSVGSV

-1085 TGTIN
+1085 TGSVT
-1090 LTVDAHNGNAYG
+1090 LTVNAHNGNAYG
-1102 LFYDGGST
+1102 LFYDGSST
-1110 GYNDGLIDIDVSGS
+1110 GYNDGLIDIDVTGS
-1124 DIAEGTGAGIGLY
+1124 DIAEGTGGGIGLY

-1154 TNSTGDGNFSEVSGI
+1154 ANSTGEGNFTEVMGV
-1169 LVGKTTAD
+1169 LVGASTTD
-1177 TTPSF
+1177 TAPTF
-1182 NNNGSISITST
+1182 TNNGSISITST
-1193 APYANNTSDAH
+1193 TPYANNTSDAH
-1204 AIRVKA
+1204 AIRVRA
-1210 GSFVNAV
+1210 GSFVNAEN
-1217 SGVITLDL
+1217 GVVTLDL
-1225 GAPAHLAAANNTGI
+1225 GAPAHLQAANNTGI
-1239 QIWNTGKFEN
+1239 QIWNSGKFEN
-1249 QGTITITP
+1249 QGTITITL

-1316 ISTNAAIYA
+1316 ISTNAAIYV
-1325 NAISG
+1325 NGINGTS
-1330 AVGTWVLSG
+1330 GTWILSG

-1358 GKLTIDADNSLQGT
+1358 GKLTIDADGSLQGT
-1372 QALWAARIEN
+1372 QALWASRIEN

-1395 ADGVVNNYG
+1395 YDGVVNNYG
-1404 TINITTAKE
+1404 TINVATSKE

-1420 ASQDYD
+1420 AAQEYD
-1426 AVVWTNEVGSEL
+1426 SIVWTNEVGSEL

-1479 GTVDID
+1479 GTVDVD
-1485 VLGEKGVMYG
+1485 VRGEKGVMYG

-1602 RIDDGTFTNT
+1602 RIDDGTFTNE

-1648 PVDLTGVQTL
+1648 PVDLTGVETL

-1665 LSIRGT
+1665 LSIRGK

-1749 NLTVEQKAQYAT
+1749 SLTIEQKAQYAT

-1767 ANSAFV
+1767 ANSSFV
-1773 NTGTTEMKL
+1773 NTGTTEMTL

-1831 STFGNSGNITID
+1831 STFGNNGDITIN
-1843 VTGDFV
+1843 VTGAFV

-1854 DVVGTI
+1854 DVAGTI
-1860 ANNGSITTNGAIE
+1860 ANNGTITTNGAIE
-1873 VGNISGAQ
+1873 VGKISGAQ
-1881 GKLGDLILTGADTVS
+1881 GKLGDLILTGTDTVS

-1902 DVGKL
+1902 EVGKL

-1936 LSTGGYVQIADATDS
+1936 LSTGGYVQIADATDG

-2001 HNVSSS
+2001 HNDSSS

-2059 ALDNQGSISITLT
+2059 ALDNQGSISINLT

-2080 TMYGMYL
+2080 TMFGMYL

-2096 GDITVNLDT
+2096 GDITINLDT

-2163 ITSNSLT
+2163 IASNSLT

-2192 ESGVIDIDLTSER
+2192 ESGVIDIDLTSEK

-2408 TGAETVQN
+2408 TGADTVQN

-2471 YGFRADGAVSI
+2471 YGFSADGAVSI

-2492 TGTGNGVLTG
+2492 TGTGNGTLTG

-2513 NGDLTIN
+2513 NGVLTIN

-2531 TGGDLNVLENNGSLT
+2531 TGGDLNVLENNGNLT
-2546 VNVAETLDNA
+2546 VNVADTLDNA

-2592 TLEAS
+2592 TLEAY

-2682 HDGQGVIDDLNVI
+2682 HDGQGVIDNLNVI

-2709 NSGTLTAGNVTMEG
+2709 NSGTLTADDVTLGG

-2766 ETDGL
+2766 ETSEL

-2886 GENGAVTIGSSTG
+2886 GENGAVTIGSSAG
-2899 ISESVGFAGIDNAT
+2899 ISDSVGFAGIDNAT

-2936 DVMVSADTTTT
+2936 YVMVSDDTTTT

-2960 LKTDYSGSMGAVD
+2960 LKTDYAGSMGAVD

-2993 GTVTGSN
+2993 GAVTGSN

-3011 KAASMALETS
+3011 TAASMALETS

-3081 FGEIE
+3081 YGEIE

-3112 RGAIHNTATLTQTG
+3112 RGEIHNTATLTQTG

-3139 ATANFETVNLD
+3139 ATANFETVTLD

-3176 NGILTSTYSLLSS
+3176 NGILTSTYSLLST
-3189 RVPAAREN
+3189 RAPAAREN

-3231 GNAVFGV
+3231 GNSVFGV

-3261 ITFSGALSN
+3261 ITFSGGLTN

-3277 GTITMATA
+3277 GTITMANA

-3315 SIKSDSGWFANST
+3315 SFKSDSGWFATST
-3328 VNRDKG
+3328 VNLDKG
-3334 RMEHDTLGGGNTYNV
+3334 TMEHDTLGVGNTYNV

-3382 ADVINLSKEEK
+3382 ADVINLTKDEK

-3411 GLSNVAIDIDAEDT
+3411 GLSNVAIDIDAENP

-3472 KLEANDTTD
+3472 KLEANDETD
-3481 YGEGKDLE
+3481 YGDGKDLE

-3496 DVQLTVDV
+3496 DVKLTVDV
-3504 AKTITAQHPE
+3504 AKIITAQHPE

-3528 NKATDKPDATTL
+3528 NEATDKPDATTL
-3540 IVGTGVS
+3540 IVGTGDS

-3587 LVGSLDTADFALTDG
+3587 LVGSLDTADFQLADG

-3647 ATSTSHTRGEVRVRN
+3647 ATSTSHTRGEVQVRN

-3671 IGGVLSVGGNGTDR
+3671 IGGILSVGGDGTDR
-3685 PEDHTAELAVD
+3685 PEDHTAELTVD
-3696 DLTLVGTGTVQNDAV
+3696 ELTLVGTGSVVNDAI
-3711 LSIGS
+3711 LSIGN

-3725 GTIRNRGTL
+3725 ATIRNRGTL

-3745 NEAEG
+3745 NEAAG
-3750 NLTATNLTILSRGS
+3750 NLTATDLTILSRGS

-3783 GVGGED
+3783 GVGGDD

-3876 KATLEGSVS
+3876 KATLEGAVS
-3885 TAGVGSITIHAMDLQ
+3885 TTGVGSITIHEMDLQ
-3900 AGAVIAND
+3900 SGATIVND

-3929 NFAGVTITDGAQI
+3929 NFAGVTITDGARI

-3953 AVVVNENG
+3953 AVVVEENG
-3961 TLTNIGSTTVESL
+3961 TLTNTGSTTVDSL

-3985 SLTSAGNL
+3985 SLTSAG
-3993 SLTGT
+3993 SVALTGT

-4009 LSVTGGNLDATSA
+4009 LSVTGGNLDATSS

-4036 THAFSD
+4036 THAFTD
-4042 LTVTGNAGLTNSVLT
+4042 LTVTGSAALTNSVLT
-4057 ADSLTVGG
+4057 ADRLTVGG
-4065 TTDISGGSVTVDDIL
+4065 TTDISGGSVTVEGDM

-4085 LTAQNT
+4085 FTAQNT
-4091 TIDAATLTVKSDA
+4091 TIDTETLTVASDA

-4116 VDGSLSMTEGSFE
+4116 VDGALSMTEGSFE

-4139 IDSVNDFVSTGASNL
+4139 IDSVNDFVSTGESNL

-4208 GDSVLTG
+4208 GNSVLTG

-4225 EGNLTVSGGT
+4225 EGSLTVSGGT

-4252 QVTSSGASSI
+4252 QITSTGASSI
-4262 ASLDADGAT
+4262 ASLDADDAT
-4271 LTFGDVTVTGKADV
+4271 LTIGDVTVTGKADV
-4285 TDGSFAAD
+4285 TNGSFAAD
-4293 SLSAGI
+4293 SLSAGE
-4299 LAGTDTTIDIEG
+4299 LAGTDTTINIEG
-4311 AVSVAGGSTLTNT
+4311 DVSVAGGSTLTNT

-4338 VAGGTFDA
+4338 VTGGTFDA
-4346 ALVKAGDVTAT
+4346 ALVKAGVVTAT

-4377 STVSF
+4377 STVTF
-4382 GELTVNGAASA
+4382 GDLTVNGAASV

-4406 DLTGSDTSITVTGA
+4406 DLTGSDTTITVTGA

-4455 NYAAGSITASG
+4455 NFDAGSITASG

-4550 DMELTG
+4550 DMELSG

-4567 GNADI
+4567 GNTDI
-4572 TDVSGTVT
+4572 TDVSGTLT

-4615 TFGTLNITGAAASV
+4615 TFGTLNITGAAATV
-4629 THTGSITADVVSG
+4629 TNTGAITADAVTG

-4698 GSDVVM
+4698 GSDVLM

-4731 GTANTVTL
+4731 GTLDTVTL

-4746 MLDQIFDD
+4746 MLDQVFDD

-4769 VVEVEGLD
+4769 VVDVEGLD
-4777 AVTSVGGIKDTVSTG
+4777 AVTSVGGIKDTVSSG
-4792 IALNVGTVAF
+4792 IAFNEGTVAF

-4824 GDLEVLFNGSAAVAE
+4824 GDLEVLFNGSANVAE

-4886 SADPAITDAHNLAS
+4886 SADPAITDAHNLES
-4900 SMGFMNVTGVQ
+4900 SMGFMTVTGVQ

-4925 VGADDTMPGIDAD
+4925 VGADDTMPCIDAD

-4953 AMTFGSYGKAAGTK
+4953 TMTFGSYGKAVGTR
-4967 GKFTTVSVDGTLH
+4967 GKFTTVTVDGTLH
-4980 AKNGTFTGES
+4980 AKNGVFTGES
-4990 VTGSGTVQIGD
+4990 VTGTGTVQIGD
-5001 ADKVQEAQ
+5001 ADKVQNAQ
-5009 LIVNTVELTGGAL
+5009 LIVNTVELNDGAL

-5033 QSVSLTGAA
+5033 QSVKLTDAA

-5053 LNVSG
+5053 LTVSG

-5090 ADTLNVGGLAAIN
+5090 ADTFTVGGLAAIN
-5103 EGELTVAGT
+5103 EGELTVAET

-5126 AVITTGTLSAAGSV
+5126 AVITTGTLSVAGSAS
-5140 TAEGSVTADRV
+5140 AEGSVTADRV

-5157 SVADLTAGVVEM
+5157 SVADLTAGVVE
-5169 TAGSFAADAFD
+5169 TTGGSFASDAFD

-5187 NAKVNLGTGDFGTGS
+5187 NAEVNLGTGDFGTGS
-5202 FTDSTVTMTGAVTG
+5202 FTDSDITMKGAVTG
-5216 SGLSVTGGS
+5216 SGLTVTGGS

-5239 GTEATLGTSDLGDMT
+5239 DTEATLGTSDLGDMT
-5254 FENAAVA
+5254 FANSTVD
-5261 VTGDLTGTSLEM
+5261 VTGDLSGTSLEM
-5273 TGGSLTT
+5273 TGGSV
-5280 TEDLGITGLA
+5280 A
-5290 SVTSGTLQT
+5290 M
-5299 AGLTA
+5299 
-5304 DEVSILSGSTVTI
+5304 I
-5317 SGAADASAVTVKDSV
+5317 SGALQANTVSVADSD
-5332 LTAGSIESDATTVS
+5332 LTAGSIDAGSASITGS
-5346 GTSEVTVGSITV
+5346 SEVTVETITIDTT
-5358 ENGLTV
+5358 LTV
-5364 TDGTLTADNATAG
+5364 ADGALTADTATAG
-5377 SATID
+5377 SATFD
-5382 GATVSIDT
+5382 GATVSIGT
-5390 GNITEVSVAGDT
+5390 GNLTEVAVSGDT

-5415 MTGGDVTVGT
+5415 MTGGNVTVGT

-5430 TLGSVAQSAGSITGV
+5430 TLGSVDQSAGSITGL
-5445 GDTAINGKL
+5445 GDTVINGKL

-5468 GMIETGS
+5468 GSIETGT
-5475 GTRLEIES
+5475 GTRLEIGN
-5483 GFELAGSNGGSLV
+5483 GFELTGSNGGSLV
-5496 ADNANGSLGD
+5496 ADNANGSLGN

-5513 SFGNVAMNGAVSN
+5513 SFGNVSMGGTVSN
-5526 TGSINAND
+5526 TGSMTAKD
-5534 ATVKG
+5534 TTVKG
-5539 DFSSNGTFTSDKT
+5539 NFTSNGTITSDKT

-5566 DLGNTTVDGSI
+5566 DLGNTTVDGSL

-5617 GGSIVAG
+5617 GGNIVAG

-5636 NGGSFTSGN
+5636 NGGSLTSGN
-5645 MQVSDADVTL
+5645 INVSDANVTL
-5655 GNGNLNASGSIDGSN
+5655 GDGNLNASGSIDGSY
-5670 ITITGGT
+5670 ITITSGT

-5709 KTLTDNG
+5709 KTLTDNS

-5821 VGNAVSETFGEGNA
+5821 VGNAVADTFGEGNA

-5859 MADKTDGLI
+5859 IADKTDGLI

-5915 LEFVLTGQKRPENFD
+5915 LEFVLTGQERPEDFD

-5967 GTVGWVDEAEVGE
+5967 GTVGWVDEAEIGE

-6041 VGGDMIVT
+6041 VGGDMIVN

-6087 GTLENNGTTDYKD
+6087 GTLENNGNTDYKD
-6100 VDVNDGGSLVNNG
+6100 VDVNDGGLLVNNG

-6133 SNWGTVDID
+6133 SNWGSVDID

-6190 VEGDFTNNGNAEF
+6190 VEGDFTNNGDATF

-6265 STDDFHV
+6265 TTDDFHV
-6272 GPGGSVNNDG
+6272 GPGGSVDNGG

-6367 GDLTITGDGDDSTG
+6367 GDLTIKGDGDDSTG

-6460 DWGSVN
+6460 DWGSVD

-6487 DFHVGPGGSVNNDGK
+6487 DFHVGPGGSVTNDGK

-6510 TEIEGDFTTGED
+6510 TDIEGDFTTGED
-6522 GETIFDDVTVA
+6522 GETIFDDVTVS

-6552 EGGHYENNG
+6552 EGGRYENNG
-6561 DSSWNDVVIEGD
+6561 DSSWNDVVINGGD
-6573 IVNNGDTNWDNV
+6573 IINTGDTEWGNV

-6616 RPLDEANKAVAKWE
+6616 RPLDEANKAVAKWDS
-6630 NPKPIDVDIFV
+6630 PKTIDVDIFV

-6659 MGAPVLPEGPA
+6659 MGAPVLPEAPA

-6698 LDQAPGSVHLGD
+6698 LEQAPGSVHLGD

-6795 DLSMYWDEAKGEFWV
+6795 DLSMYWDEDKGEFWV

-6931 VKSGKME
+6931 MKSGKME

-6949 LGADYVTA
+6949 LGADYVTE

-6995 GAWTPNESFNLSGHV
+6995 GAWTPNESFNLSGHF

-7099 SVRGHFDTGNGWSF
+7099 AVRGHFDTGNGWSF

>member
-801 AVGSNLNMDRARGF
+801 AVGSNLNMDGARGF

-820 AKFTNQGTLSLK
+820 ANFTNQGTLSLK

-837 AAAKGLIASGSE
+837 VAAKGLIASGSTVTNENVVE
-849 VINEK
+849 VEVSGQDAN
-854 EIKLDVNGTTAT
+854 
-866 GIQSSYAAID
+866 GIQSSYASID
-876 GANVAGKFVN
+876 GKNVAGKFVN
-886 EATGTVTGTV
+886 AETGTVTGIV
-896 TGVGETNGAQ
+896 TADNQANGIQ
-906 LNHGFLVNSGLI
+906 LNQGHLENSGLI
-918 DLDITGDG
+918 DLDVTGDG
-926 TVGIDLGAYNP
+926 TVGIDLYHNN
-937 TLKADAPVLT
+937 TSFNTDAPVLT
-947 NNATGKIVL
+947 NNATGKIIL
-956 DLSGGNGSSHGVTV
+956 DVTGGTGSQYGVGA
-970 GLDIGASGTVNNA
+970 GLDIGRDGTINNA

-989 MENHSNYVKG
+989 MENHSAYVKG
-999 IAFSNSLSTIT
+999 IAFYGSTSSLT
-1010 NTGSITIT
+1010 NTGNLTIT
-1018 GTNYGDNAG
+1018 GTAYGDNPG
-1027 ASNADW
+1027 SGLSDW
-1033 QKAYGIALDEGSDSL
+1033 QKAYGIALDQGSDGL

-1056 IINVDVDAMN
+1056 TLNIDVDAIN
-1066 GESRAIYSVKAN
+1066 GESRAIYSMGEN

-1085 TGTIN
+1085 TGTVN
-1090 LTVDAHNGNAYG
+1090 LTVDAHKGYAYG
-1102 LFYDGGST
+1102 IFYDGGST
-1110 GYNDGLIDIDVSGS
+1110 GYNDGLIGIDLRAGELTGASAWGIYVGENVTYTNNGT
-1124 DIAEGTGAGIGLY
+1124 ITAEGWGSPASEAAPNGIFLGKEGAQFVNNGSYTFIAHRNEQSIENGGDYDGIRIDHGTFTNASTGVITINLDAPHNQSDGHAMGINLWSYSSVTGDGTFRNEGTVNINLNQEEGN
-1137 VAGGSAFT
+1137 AGSAF
-1145 NNKTITIDL
+1145 
-1154 TNSTGDGNFSEVSGI
+1154 GI
-1169 LVGKTTAD
+1169 RSLQDVAT
-1177 TTPSF
+1177 
-1182 NNNGSISITST
+1182 
-1193 APYANNTSDAH
+1193 H
-1204 AIRVKA
+1204 Q
-1210 GSFVNAV
+1210 
-1217 SGVITLDL
+1217 
-1225 GAPAHLAAANNTGI
+1225 TGI
-1239 QIWNTGKFEN
+1239 
-1249 QGTITITP
+1249 
-1257 DQVADSAG
+1257 V
-1265 KAFGIYSVNS
+1265 
-1275 ETESPVTNLINTGTI
+1275 NTGTI
-1290 TITADGESTENVQGI
+1290 TITADGETKENVWGI
-1305 YSTNNITNTGT
+1305 HSTNKVANGGT
-1316 ISTNAAIYA
+1316 ISTNAAIYV
-1325 NAISG
+1325 NQITNY
-1330 AVGTWVLSG
+1330 GTGGIWNLTG
-1339 ADTESTVLDSFKTG
+1339 EDTVSTVLTKFTTG
-1353 SLTNA
+1353 TLSNAGTLNVGTERGSMAISDTGNSILTLQNLTN
-1358 GKLTIDADNSLQGT
+1358 TGT
-1372 QALWAARIEN
+1372 
-1382 TGEINTGATYISA
+1382 INTGTVALFNEA
-1395 ADGVVNNYG
+1395 NVLNKG
-1404 TINITTAKE
+1404 TIHISEEDRT
-1413 RIALGLG
+1413 RFGLLVNMDETIP
-1420 ASQDYD
+1420 S
-1426 AVVWTNEVGSEL
+1426 VITNEEGATIS
-1438 NVDLTTTSALLEE
+1438 VDLTTTDALLQE
-1451 LGSWHTAGI
+1451 LGSMHVAGV
-1460 DMYTPQ
+1460 DM
-1466 SDLNAPAAHLINK
+1466 AAQDDNSRVGNQLINK
-1479 GTVDID
+1479 GTFDVDVIAETGL
-1485 VLGEKGVMYG
+1485 VYG
-1495 IVYDGGTG
+1495 IVYDAGHDS
-1503 AVFDN
+1503 VFDN
-1508 QGTMTID
+1508 QGTMTI
-1515 VTKSDIDTYE
+1515 
-1525 TQGLSLRR
+1525 
-1533 AGQFSNSGTLDINA
+1533 
-1547 HSAGGNRN
+1547 N
-1555 VYGLLLQGADDGS
+1555 V
-1568 FRVDFTNSGNLILTA
+1568 
-1583 STDLVPASTTQ
+1583 
-1594 ENGEAVAL
+1594 
-1602 RIDDGTFTNT
+1602 
-1612 ASGSVQADVKS
+1612 
-1623 IKTAGI
+1623 
-1629 QLVGAG
+1629 
-1635 VFDNYGKVSVDLI
+1635 
-1648 PVDLTGVQTL
+1648 
-1658 GTNSLKG
+1658 
-1665 LSIRGT
+1665 
-1671 STFTNYEGG
+1671 
-1680 EIEVTLTNDGSVPA
+1680 
-1694 QVASLLGVGG
+1694 
-1704 EGSANFV
+1704 
-1711 NQGTVTLKSE
+1711 
-1721 DLATTGS
+1721 
-1728 TGGDQVIGV
+1728 
-1737 LIGENGTLTNEK
+1737 
-1749 NLTVEQKAQYAT
+1749 
-1761 GMRLSR
+1761 
-1767 ANSAFV
+1767 
-1773 NTGTTEMKL
+1773 
-1782 EGIGD
+1782 
-1787 TDVGNITALSVQDST
+1787 
-1802 AKLNNQGTLKITLA
+1802 
-1816 GTGKNATGILVNNAA
+1816 
-1831 STFGNSGNITID
+1831 
-1843 VTGDFV
+1843 
-1849 NAKAM
+1849 
-1854 DVVGTI
+1854 
-1860 ANNGSITTNGAIE
+1860 
-1873 VGNISGAQ
+1873 
-1881 GKLGDLILTGADTVS
+1881 
-1896 TIANTA
+1896 
-1902 DVGKL
+1902 
-1907 ENAGTLNITNAA
+1907 
-1919 QQGDFVLK
+1919 
-1927 FEELENSGI
+1927 
-1936 LSTGGYVQIADATDS
+1936 
-1951 TTTRLHNT
+1951 
-1959 GVITITE
+1959 
-1966 NGDHRFGIMVGNGA
+1966 
-1980 VIENEAGA
+1980 
-1988 ELNITLNTTLDQI
+1988 
-2001 HNVSSS
+2001 
-2007 TDTAAVIDM
+2007 
-2016 NHYSE
+2016 
-2021 NVDANIGGQLINKGE
+2021 
-2036 INLTASTDQGR
+2036 
-2047 LIGIIWDGFRGQ
+2047 
-2059 ALDNQGSISITLT
+2059 T
-2072 KTAEDTDN
+2072 KTAEDTE
-2080 TMYGMYL
+2080 YSLHGL
-2087 SNQGTYTNS
+2087 SLRTAGDYSNS
-2096 GDITVNLDT
+2096 GDLTINVDNASENSHTYAIYQSGAALVNSGNLTITSK
-2105 QAGGSNAD
+2105 GGKNIAD
-2113 GIYSTRVALTNNKT
+2113 GIYLTNASAFTNS
-2127 ITIQGVAG
+2127 G
-2135 KHETVGYSLHGNEA
+2135 TV
-2149 ERGSLVNNGNLTID
+2149 D
-2163 ITSNSLT
+2163 
-2170 TTGETANSVIGLV
+2170 
-2183 GNYSDFINN
+2183 
-2192 ESGVIDIDLTSER
+2192 IDIDSLVA
-2205 TTAMLLYHGSTFTNK
+2205 TTPDEEHAGNAGVSLYKATATNEVGGVINVNLLGEGVSGIYVDQGSTFTNK
-2220 GRVDIDT
+2220 GTIALTEAVTDSEKIDSA
-2227 HVVDGENSR
+2227 VGIR
-2236 NAFGLKMREGS
+2236 LRRGS
-2247 SFVNEIGATWEYT
+2247 TFVNEEGANWTYT
-2260 YENND
+2260 YENLD
-2265 DAVTSAFADAILTE
+2265 DSITSSYADAIITN
-2279 LVGDAEERI
+2279 GDGSVDSLI
-2288 TNKGTMTIT
+2288 NKGTMTIT
-2297 LVDKGHRADGKYL
+2297 MTDMAHREAGQYF
-2310 NAANIRAGDVL
+2310 NALHVRGE
-2321 DNQGT
+2321 DNFDNEGT
-2326 FHVIS
+2326 FHVVS
-2331 TTNGAELGHD
+2331 KTNGADIEHD
-2341 SMINYSG
+2341 GLITYSG
-2348 TVLNSGLMDIDGT
+2348 TISNSSMFDLDVT
-2361 VLSGERI
+2361 ALSGEKNI
-2368 FFAGVENGSFTNANL
+2368 FASREEGNFSNTGLIDIDAIGENGAAILVFGRAETDDVADNDIFTNAEKGR
-2383 IDVDAQVSQGAS
+2383 IEVDVAV
-2395 AIVFGSGFADLLG
+2395 
-2408 TGAETVQN
+2408 TG
-2416 SDQFVITEG
+2416 EG
-2425 GRLEVDIDS
+2425 GKAAFFDNG
-2434 TGNGNTAGLFASQYG
+2434 GN
-2449 NDVDRTWTNNG
+2449 RTWNNEG
-2460 TVIANLSAENA
+2460 TVVANLSGENVYGVIAEETVKISNSNDMS
-2471 YGFRADGAVSI
+2471 F
-2482 QNAKDLTLTL
+2482 TL
-2492 TGTGNGVLTG
+2492 TGTGNGALAG
-2502 VNFTDSATFNN
+2502 VNFSDSATFTN

-2531 TGGDLNVLENNGSLT
+2531 TGGDLNVLENNGNLT
-2546 VNVAETLDNA
+2546 VNVADTLDNA
-2556 KAINVLFANNSGAIE
+2556 KAINVTFANNSGAIE
-2571 ANGSVF
+2571 ANGSVS

-2584 GSLSVTKG
+2584 GSLSVTTG
-2592 TLEAS
+2592 TLEAF
-2597 TVRQDSLSL
+2597 TVMQNSLSL

-2614 DSYVELKK
+2614 DSYVELNK
-2622 LIGEKDST
+2622 LLGEKDST
-2630 LAVESLS
+2630 LLVESLS
-2637 VEASKLGDI
+2637 AKDSKLGDI

-2682 HDGQGVIDDLNVI
+2682 HDGQGVIDNLNVI

-2709 NSGTLTAGNVTMEG
+2709 NSGTLTAGNVTMDG

-2731 TAAGGITFEDG
+2731 TAADGITFEEG
-2742 SSLTQTEGSLTT
+2742 STLTQTEGSLTT
-2754 DAGTVIGSAGHN
+2754 DVGTVIGSAGHN
-2766 ETDGL
+2766 ETTEL

-2844 LEFIGTVEGNS
+2844 LEFVGTVEGNS

-2869 AQVAA
+2869 AQVAS

-2886 GENGAVTIGSSTG
+2886 GENGAVTIGSSAG

-2913 SITVMGGKKLV
+2913 SIAVTGGKKLV
-2924 LIGGEKQADSAD
+2924 LIGGEKQADSAAY
-2936 DVMVSADTTTT
+2936 VIVADGTATS
-2947 VRAGSTLQLGSLG
+2947 VQAGSTLQLGSLG
-2960 LKTDYSGSMGAVD
+2960 LKTDYAGSMGAVT
-2973 FSGSDMA
+2973 FNGNDMA
-2980 AATLAVVNGSYSV
+2980 AANLQVVNGTYSV
-2993 GTVTGSN
+2993 GAVTGSN

-3005 AAGSDF
+3005 ADGADF
-3011 KAASMALETS
+3011 TATSLALETS
-3021 EITNSGTMTVA
+3021 EITNSGFMTVS

-3044 NNRMTVAGDL
+3044 NKHMTVAGDL
-3054 DVSGVLTNNGGAFLE
+3054 DVSGVITNNGGAFLE

-3081 FGEIE
+3081 FGQIE
-3086 AMDTSTVFGTLENQG
+3086 ATDTSTVYGTLENQG

-3112 RGAIHNTATLTQTG
+3112 RGEIHNTATLTQTG

-3139 ATANFETVNLD
+3139 ATANFETVTLD

-3155 LENTGTIT
+3155 LENTGTLT
-3163 IDKLVVSNGATAV
+3163 VDKLVVSNGATAV
-3176 NGILTSTYSLLSS
+3176 NGILTTANSLLWAKA
-3189 RVPAAREN
+3189 PAAREN
-3197 VGELEVQNGQSKTNA
+3197 IGELEVLNGQSKTNA

-3217 GAATIAGSFINTAT
+3217 GSAMIAGSFINTNT
-3231 GNAVFGV
+3231 GNSVFGV

-3328 VNRDKG
+3328 VNLDKG
-3334 RMEHDTLGGGNTYNV
+3334 RMEHDTLGVGNTYNV

-3472 KLEANDTTD
+3472 KLEANDLTD

-3496 DVQLTVDV
+3496 DVKLTVDV

-3528 NKATDKPDATTL
+3528 NESSDKPDATTL
-3540 IVGTGVS
+3540 IVGTGDS
-3547 AQDSIQPADPDAAN
+3547 SQDSIQPADPDASN

-3574 ADGVWVNSDAHLV
+3574 TNGVWVNSDAHLV
-3587 LVGSLDTADFALTDG
+3587 LVGSKDEADFALADG

-3613 NAGGAKTPILTLG
+3613 NTGGARTPILTLG
-3626 SYGSAER
+3626 SYGSADR

-3647 ATSTSHTRGEVRVRN
+3647 ATSTSHTRGEVQVRN

-3671 IGGVLSVGGNGTDR
+3671 IGGLLSVGGNGTDR
-3685 PEDHTAELAVD
+3685 PEDHTAQLTVD
-3696 DLTLVGTGTVQNDAV
+3696 ELTLVGTGTVQNDAV
-3711 LSIGS
+3711 LTIGS
-3716 VTQRTLTGN
+3716 VTQRELTGN
-3725 GTIRNRGTL
+3725 GKIVNRGTM
-3734 TITNGEIFSIN
+3734 TITNGQIFSIN
-3745 NEAEG
+3745 NEAAG
-3750 NLTATNLTILSRGS
+3750 TLTATDLTILSRGS
-3764 TNYGTVTAENLTIG
+3764 TNYGTVEAENLIVG

-3783 GVGGED
+3783 GVGGDD
-3789 GLGVRT
+3789 GLGART

-3824 TAAQLDLTGTGS
+3824 TAANLDLTGTGS
-3836 LALDVNEVTQAPAGT
+3836 LALDVNAVTQAAAGT
-3851 AQIETLNAADG
+3851 AQIGTLNAADG

-3867 NSGKVAVSG
+3867 NSGKVIVTDTATLQGAVSTSG
-3876 KATLEGSVS
+3876 E
-3885 TAGVGSITIHAMDLQ
+3885 GSITTHEMDLQ
-3900 AGAVIAND
+3900 SGATIAND

-3913 ETDTTI
+3913 EIDTTI
-3919 AGSVTGTGNA
+3919 AGSITGSGKA
-3929 NFAGVTITDGAQI
+3929 NFAGLTITDGAQV
-3942 AMTGDAVIDAG
+3942 AMTENAVIDAG
-3953 AVVVNENG
+3953 AVVINENG
-3961 TLTNIGSTTVESL
+3961 TLTNTGATTVESL
-3974 AATNANDIQLG
+3974 AATNANDILLG
-3985 SLTSAGNL
+3985 SLISAGDVT
-3993 SLTGT
+3993 LTGT
-3998 NMTAALASAQN
+3998 NMTAALDSAQN
-4009 LSVTGGNLDATSA
+4009 LAVTGGNLNATA
-4022 DTTAVEENLTLSDG
+4022 AVATEVKENLTLGSG

-4042 LTVTGNAGLTNSVLT
+4042 LAVTGNAAMTDSVFT
-4057 ADSLTVGG
+4057 ADNLTVGG
-4065 TTDISGGSVTVDDIL
+4065 LTDISGGSVTVDD
-4080 ALTGK
+4080 AMSLTGN

-4091 TIDAATLTVKSDA
+4091 TISAETLTVKSDA

-4116 VDGSLSMTEGSFE
+4116 VDGALSMTEGSFG
-4129 GSLVKAGATT
+4129 GSLVRAGATT
-4139 IDSVNDFVSTGASNL
+4139 TDSVNHFVSTGASNL

-4173 LADITN
+4173 IAGITN
-4179 GSLAADKLTAGQIAA
+4179 GSLAANQLTAGQIAA

-4199 DIAGAVSAT
+4199 DIAGAVSAM
-4208 GDSVLTG
+4208 GNSVLTD

-4225 EGNLTVSGGT
+4225 EGSLTVSGGT

-4252 QVTSSGASSI
+4252 QVTSTGASSI

-4271 LTFGDVTVTGKADV
+4271 ITMGDVTVTGKADV

-4311 AVSVAGGSTLTNT
+4311 AVSVAGSSTLTNT
-4324 DFDAATFTSDSTLT
+4324 DFDAATFMSESTLT
-4338 VAGGTFDA
+4338 VTGGTFDA

-4357 NGAQLTSTGASTIAS
+4357 DGAQLTSTGASTIAS

-4377 STVSF
+4377 STVTF
-4382 GELTVNGAASA
+4382 GDLTVNGAVSV
-4393 TGGSLAANTLSAG
+4393 TGGSMTANTLSAG

-4429 NSTLNLGSADVEGLA
+4429 NSTLTLGSADVEGLV
-4444 DVTGGSLTTTG
+4444 DVTGGSLITTG
-4455 NYAAGSITASG
+4455 NFTAGSITASG
-4466 TQLTIGGDLTSDG
+4466 TQFTISGDLISDG
-4479 AATLTNTATTAQ
+4479 AATFTNTATTAQ
-4491 NVATGDLTVT
+4491 SVATGDLTVT
-4501 GGSLTAAS
+4501 GGSLTATS
-4509 ITGGNTT
+4509 ITGGKTT
-4516 VSGGAVVTS
+4516 VSGGAVVSS
-4525 AGANTLDKLTAS
+4525 AGTNTLDKLTAS
-4537 GSEMT
+4537 ASNMT
-4542 MGATTIAG
+4542 MGATTIVG
-4550 DMELTG
+4550 DMELAG
-4556 GSYAFDSLAVA
+4556 GSYVFDSLAVA

-4572 TDVSGTVT
+4572 TDVSGNLT
-4580 KGDSSFGTMTVDGTS
+4580 KGDSSFGTMTVNGTS

-4608 LTNAASV
+4608 LMNVASV
-4615 TFGTLNITGAAASV
+4615 TFDTLGFTGETSTV
-4629 THTGSITADVVSG
+4629 TNTGSITADAVTG
-4642 SGVTY
+4642 SGITY
-4647 NQTAGS
+4647 SQTAGS
-4653 LSMAS
+4653 FSIVS

-4686 GTASTDGASIRA
+4686 GTASTDSASIRA

-4769 VVEVEGLD
+4769 VVDVEGLD
-4777 AVTSVGGIKDTVSTG
+4777 AVTSVGSIKDTVSSG
-4792 IALNVGTVAF
+4792 IAFNEGTVAF

-4824 GDLEVLFNGSAAVAE
+4824 GDLEVLFNGSANIAE

-4857 TAYAV
+4857 KAYAV

-4938 NLMLADGAIDVGEGA
+4938 NLMLADGAIDVSEGA
-4953 AMTFGSYGKAAGTK
+4953 TMTFGSYGKAVGTK

-4980 AKNGTFTGES
+4980 AKNGVFTGES
-4990 VTGSGTVQIGD
+4990 VTGTGTVQIGD
-5001 ADKVQEAQ
+5001 ADKVQNAQ
-5009 LIVNTVELTGGAL
+5009 LIVNTVELNDGAL

-5033 QSVSLTGAA
+5033 QSVKLTDAA

-5053 LNVSG
+5053 LTVSG

-5066 LDADVFELADGA
+5066 LDAAVFELADGA

-5103 EGELTVAGT
+5103 EGELTIAQS
-5112 TTVTAGSTLTSGVD
+5112 TTVTAGSILTSSVD
-5126 AVITTGTLSAAGSV
+5126 AVITMGTLSVAGSV
-5140 TAEGSVTADRV
+5140 TAEGSVSADRV

-5157 SVADLTAGVVEM
+5157 SVTDLTAATVEM
-5169 TAGSFAADAFD
+5169 TGGSFTSDAFD

-5187 NAKVNLGTGDFGTGS
+5187 NAEVNLGTGDFGTGS
-5202 FTDSTVTMTGAVTG
+5202 FTDSDITITGAVTG
-5216 SGLSVTGGS
+5216 SGLTVTGGTLT
-5225 INAADLDVASAEFT
+5225 AADLDVASADFT
-5239 GTEATLGTSDLGDMT
+5239 DTEVTLGTSDLGDMSFANST
-5254 FENAAVA
+5254 VD
-5261 VTGDLTGTSLEM
+5261 VTGDLSGTSLEM
-5273 TGGSLTT
+5273 TDGS
-5280 TEDLGITGLA
+5280 A
-5290 SVTSGTLQT
+5290 
-5299 AGLTA
+5299 AM
-5304 DEVSILSGSTVTI
+5304 I
-5317 SGAADASAVTVKDSV
+5317 SGALEANTISVADSNLTAESIETGSALINGSSDVTVD
-5332 LTAGSIESDATTVS
+5332 
-5346 GTSEVTVGSITV
+5346 SITV
-5358 ENGLTV
+5358 ENTLMV
-5364 TDGTLTADNATAG
+5364 KDGTLTADNATAA
-5377 SATID
+5377 SADFD
-5382 GATVSIDT
+5382 GATVSIGT
-5390 GNITEVSVAGDT
+5390 SNLTEVSVAGDT
-5402 TLTVDSGRMDDLT
+5402 TLTVDSGRMEDLT
-5415 MTGGDVTVGT
+5415 MTGGNVTIGS

-5430 TLGSVAQSAGSITGV
+5430 TLGSVDQSAGSITGLGQTV
-5445 GDTAINGKL
+5445 VNGKL
-5454 TMTGSAT
+5454 TMTGSAS
-5461 GSYDKLT
+5461 GAYDKLT
-5468 GMIETGS
+5468 GEVETGN
-5475 GTRLEIES
+5475 GTRLEIGSAFDLS
-5483 GFELAGSNGGSLV
+5483 GINGGSLI
-5496 ADNANGSLGD
+5496 AGNANGSLSD

-5513 SFGNVAMNGAVSN
+5513 SFGNVAMNGTVSN
-5526 TGSINAND
+5526 TGSITANET
-5534 ATVKG
+5534 TVKG
-5539 DFSSNGTFTSDKT
+5539 NFTSTGTITSDKT

-5566 DLGNTTVDGSI
+5566 DLGNTTVNGNL
-5577 TVTDGITNASGTT
+5577 TVTDGITNSSGTT
-5590 VNGSLTAN
+5590 INGSGSLTAN

-5624 DYTQTGGSLTVD
+5624 EYTQTGGNLTVD
-5636 NGGSFTSGN
+5636 NGGSITSGN

-5655 GNGNLNASGSIDGSN
+5655 GNGSLNASGSIDSSN

-5738 TITVGDGGTL
+5738 TITVGEGGTL
-5748 QTGMDQIFED
+5748 QTGMDQIFDD

-5821 VGNAVSETFGEGNA
+5821 VGNAVSDTFGEGNA
-5835 KVEFLGHAVDDFTLD
+5835 KVEFLGHAVDDFTLE

-6100 VDVNDGGSLVNNG
+6100 VDVNDGGLLVNNG
-6113 TETGEDLV
+6113 TETGEDLM

-6133 SNWGTVDID
+6133 SNWGSVDID

-6393 NGDLIAGGDG
+6393 NSDLIAGGDG

>member
-35 RGSVVNA
+35 KGSVVNA
-42 QPVNT
+42 QPVYT

-76 IDDNGGVDGKL
+76 LDDNGGVDGKL
-87 TWTVGTQG
+87 DWVVGSDG
-95 TTSWNPLGDQ
+95 SSAWNP
-105 IIELLD
+105 ITNSAVTVED
-111 GESLFVTSTGSNYN
+111 GETLTLKASGSTYMPGNT
-125 EKNKG
+125 
-130 TTPDMIVGS
+130 TTPDMMTKNV
-139 YIVNHGTIRVN
+139 VFNHGTINVDWTGSDSQGYAEIDATWIDNSGTFNASFKNPSPVPESWYAPNVVAISGIEVQKSGVFDYAANGWTDQDEFINREGALVKVGIEYGTTSLDSTQASSWQSIITGLVLNGSTISGRTAGNIDIDVATADSITRGIWLRDGGQFVN
-150 WEGTENNSQA
+150 EDTGVIEITIDKYESDPALASRTNIANSAIYLDSTSTFVNDGSIQALVEGGYVYGYNSWVNSTERDSSVFTNNGTFGFEVTAEKQGTDIVAHGIRIGVNDSFINNGEVTGTITAVGGGVKGIELRDGTSIFSNEAGAVLNLTLNSTALDQTGTRGYAQGIMINGAERFDNKGSATFTVGVDGSAATASTQFATAVGVTMGASTDTESHHSVFTNAENADLTVNASGPTVRGIHARYYAEVQNEGNITIKLTREPENLTYGSDTGIWVGDESSLVNSGTITISSDLKMGDEYMAGGSATNTIGAASGISVSSGDSQDKKYLVNEVGGLIDIDMTVANTVQGQTTGERLHGISVASVNVDNAGTMQIDATGNYGQVDQDFDVFSTMALSYGEANKRSTELGFVPVFNNSGLIEGSAKIIA
-160 ENDSNF
+160 EGINVSANKGWAVGF
-166 IDNYGNVNIRLLSAT
+166 NLHGAVQFNNTGTIDLSAHST
-181 PGPDGTGSSSG
+181 SCSKAGSVEGSTFINDKDVTFEATTDAEGSFAYALNVGKPNAQVTQSRSYVDNNGTLNLIAESQNGYAYGVYFTDGDFTNNGTITLDIDGGASRGIYLHTGDLEQAGTALNPVFVNNNLIKGTVTSDDFAQDYAAGIFMSLGEFTNNGTIDLDVIGGRIQGLGTRGGSGTKFVNAKGSTLTLDIISNNEISHSSSVYISPIDGIIASG
-192 LSTILNGWEIQTDS
+192 LST
-206 SPVSTWDSDYAFRN
+206 
-220 REEATFDVA
+220 
-229 VILGASNL
+229 
-237 ADHPDL
+237 
-243 DTWAA
+243 
-248 TVTGIRMSDQV
+248 
-259 NTMKALNEGTMNIVL
+259 
-274 AEADANAYGFQ
+274 
-285 LRGSNTFENASTGK
+285 FENA
-299 IDIDIDPRDGD
+299 
-310 PALSSLTTVNAGIKL
+310 
-325 EGKSSYENAGYIHA
+325 
-339 NIAGG
+339 
-344 DNSTVYV
+344 
-351 FNSFVNG
+351 
-358 SETNQSIFTNKGTFE
+358 GT
-373 FDANSH
+373 
-379 RKAVDAST
+379 
-387 VYAVRIGANDIF
+387 
-399 DNQGTFSGKIHS
+399 
-411 FGGTGRVLEI
+411 
-421 YNSTTPQSFLNTG
+421 
-434 TFDVTVNAN
+434 VTVNL
-443 AIEDADSLA
+443 ESHL
-452 MAEGIYLN
+452 GFV
-460 DGELIENRGTIKLDL
+460 K
-475 NVISNSLTTVGNSY
+475 
-489 GLQLN
+489 GLVS
-494 DHKNTG
+494 TSG
-500 GHYQNYGTTSI
+500 G
-511 SVSND
+511 
-516 SATKGTVYGVISNAD
+516 
-531 STFYNAEDA
+531 
-540 EVTLDVSGYY
+540 
-550 GGGIFYTSSE
+550 
-560 DLINDGTLT
+560 
-569 IDARST
+569 
-575 ALMTVSNMRGIYS
+575 
-588 NVVNGTGGDVINNG
+588 
-602 TLTVNLSG
+602 
-610 NSPVGAIDL
+610 
-619 ARGSDFINT
+619 
-628 GDATVTVT
+628 
-636 HREEDALPFGGSGL
+636 
-650 HIVLGSSLK
+650 VLK
-659 NSGTLTITGTG
+659 
-670 NSHVPQVTSNGN
+670 
-682 ISPTLTGLYKGYD
+682 
-695 GTFENTSDGVI
+695 
-706 DVTMTTE
+706 
-713 GSEGAGATRL
+713 
-723 SAISLLSS
+723 
-731 GNNAGTIT
+731 
-739 TTVNANYG
+739 
-747 NVATNFRVYSAD
+747 
-759 GFWINGVEE
+759 
-768 SQRENAADQDYTIQ
+768 
-782 NEDVNFVNTG
+782 NTG
-792 TITTDVTMT
+792 TIT
-801 AVGSNLNMDRARGF
+801 
-815 IAHQG
+815 I
-820 AKFTNQGTLSLK
+820 
-832 ATGNG
+832 
-837 AAAKGLIASGSE
+837 
-849 VINEK
+849 
-854 EIKLDVNGTTAT
+854 NGTAY
-866 GIQSSYAAID
+866 GDYAYPEDVDPGDEWQMAY
-876 GANVAGKFVN
+876 G
-886 EATGTVTGTV
+886 
-896 TGVGETNGAQ
+896 
-906 LNHGFLVNSGLI
+906 I
-918 DLDITGDG
+918 DLDAEDG
-926 TVGIDLGAYNP
+926 A
-937 TLKADAPVLT
+937 
-947 NNATGKIVL
+947 
-956 DLSGGNGSSHGVTV
+956 
-970 GLDIGASGTVNNA
+970 A
-983 GTIEIS
+983 G
-989 MENHSNYVKG
+989 
-999 IAFSNSLSTIT
+999 
-1010 NTGSITIT
+1010 
-1018 GTNYGDNAG
+1018 
-1027 ASNADW
+1027 
-1033 QKAYGIALDEGSDSL
+1033 
-1048 GEKFTNEG
+1048 FTNEG
-1056 IINVDVDAMN
+1056 TINIDVDSMRGYSYAAYVN
-1066 GESRAIYSVKAN
+1066 GEGVF
-1078 SQFNNAA
+1078 FNNAS
-1085 TGTIN
+1085 TGTLN
-1090 LTVDAHNGNAYG
+1090 LTVDGHQHHGYG
-1102 LFYDGGST
+1102 IYLDQGATSV
-1110 GYNDGLIDIDVSGS
+1110 NDGLIDMELRPGTTDNSSVWG
-1124 DIAEGTGAGIGLY
+1124 IAVRY
-1137 VAGGSAFT
+1137 NSSFT
-1145 NNKTITIDL
+1145 NNGVIVIDGWGSHSSAAPNGIWVGQADSEFINNGSYVFNAHRNSTNVDNASDYDGIRIDHGKFTNTASGTITIDL
-1154 TNSTGDGNFSEVSGI
+1154 DAPHNQSNAYAFGINMMTYDGTFQN
-1169 LVGKTTAD
+1169 
-1177 TTPSF
+1177 
-1182 NNNGSISITST
+1182 
-1193 APYANNTSDAH
+1193 
-1204 AIRVKA
+1204 A
-1210 GSFVNAV
+1210 GQVT
-1217 SGVITLDL
+1217 ITLDQ
-1225 GAPAHLAAANNTGI
+1225 LADNAGI
-1239 QIWNTGKFEN
+1239 AYGYRSGQ
-1249 QGTITITP
+1249 
-1257 DQVADSAG
+1257 DL
-1265 KAFGIYSVNS
+1265 NS
-1275 ETESPVTNLINTGTI
+1275 HAVGLINEAGGVI
-1290 TITADGESTENVQGI
+1290 TITADGETKDNVWGI

-1438 NVDLTTTSALLEE
+1438 NVDLTTTTALLEE
-1451 LGSWHTAGI
+1451 LGSMHTAGI

-1479 GTVDID
+1479 GTVDVD
-1485 VLGEKGVMYG
+1485 VRGETGLMYG

-1515 VTKSDIDTYE
+1515 VTKSAVDVYE
-1525 TQGLSLRR
+1525 AHGLSLRR
-1533 AGQFSNSGTLDINA
+1533 AGQYSNSGSLDIST

-1555 VYGLLLQGADDGS
+1555 VYGMLLQGSDDGS
-1568 FRVDFTNSGNLILTA
+1568 FRVDFTNSGSLILSA
-1583 STDLVPASTTQ
+1583 STDLVPAATTQ

-1629 QLVGAG
+1629 QLVGTG

-1711 NQGTVTLKSE
+1711 NQGMVTLKSE

-1873 VGNISGAQ
+1873 VGKISGAQ
-1881 GKLGDLILTGADTVS
+1881 GKLGDLILTGTDTVS
-1896 TIANTA
+1896 VIHDNAS
-1902 DVGKL
+1902 VSKL
-1907 ENAGTLNITNAA
+1907 ANAGTLTINQEATHNSS
-1919 QQGDFVLK
+1919 VLHV
-1927 FEELENSGI
+1927 EELENTGI
-1936 LSTGGYVQIADATDS
+1936 LNTAGYVEIADKTDGQIS
-1951 TTTRLHNT
+1951 TVRNS
-1959 GVITITE
+1959 GTINIVDE
-1966 NGDHRFGIMVGNGA
+1966 VGLHRFGILSG
-1980 VIENEAGA
+1980 NEAK
-1988 ELNITLNTTLDQI
+1988 ITNESDGLIKISLKSTYDKI
-2001 HNVSSS
+2001 HALST
-2007 TDTAAVIDM
+2007 TDTLTGIDM
-2016 NHYSE
+2016 AHFSSADY
-2021 NVDANIGGQLINKGE
+2021 VGGQLINKGNITVAVE
-2036 INLTASTDQGR
+2036 SDRGR
-2047 LIGIIWDGFRGQ
+2047 LYGLIFDGASGHV
-2059 ALDNQGSISITLT
+2059 LDNQGDITVTLT
-2072 KTAEDTDN
+2072 KTQADDLT
-2080 TMYGMYL
+2080 T
-2087 SNQGTYTNS
+2087 QGVAIRSAGDYRNS
-2096 GDITVNLDT
+2096 GTITVNGTNVGGWGSLD
-2105 QAGGSNAD
+2105 AIRIDNNFSDGKRVGFSNA
-2113 GIYSTRVALTNNKT
+2113 GT
-2127 ITIQGVAG
+2127 IN
-2135 KHETVGYSLHGNEA
+2135 S
-2149 ERGSLVNNGNLTID
+2149 NLTGQQVVND
-2163 ITSNSLT
+2163 GDES
-2170 TTGETANSVIGLV
+2170 
-2183 GNYSDFINN
+2183 Y
-2192 ESGVIDIDLTSER
+2192 SGVHLLHLNYTDFVNETSGSI
-2205 TTAMLLYHGSTFTNK
+2205 TGTLDAVAAYGASMYASTFTNK
-2220 GRVDIDT
+2220 GELSVTMTGHQTGQLTGSGSNPNDPTPDT
-2227 HVVDGENSR
+2227 TGQYQEQ
-2236 NAFGLKMREGS
+2236 AGMRIGSGS
-2247 SFVNEIGATWEYT
+2247 SFINEEGATYSYT
-2260 YENND
+2260 LANADDSITTTDGFAFITNND
-2265 DAVTSAFADAILTE
+2265 GVKDT
-2279 LVGDAEERI
+2279 I
-2288 TNKGTMTIT
+2288 TNRGTMKITLSDVAQREADSNLQAGVIRSDDLFENYGLVEIRVTDAGNVGNPDTTLDATGGSITNAGTLDIDENVSGGSRAGITVSSAGVATNSNLIDIDAAATGEGSYIGLFQTNTKGTFTNT
-2297 LVDKGHRADGKYL
+2297 ATGV
-2310 NAANIRAGDVL
+2310 VQL
-2321 DNQGT
+2321 DISAEQGSAIGSRT
-2326 FHVIS
+2326 SGASSF
-2331 TTNGAELGHD
+2331 TNE
-2341 SMINYSG
+2341 
-2348 TVLNSGLMDIDGT
+2348 
-2361 VLSGERI
+2361 
-2368 FFAGVENGSFTNANL
+2368 GSFTANL
-2383 IDVDAQVSQGAS
+2383 T
-2395 AIVFGSGFADLLG
+2395 GSGQVYGAVVQDQASFG
-2408 TGAETVQN
+2408 NTGSLTLDVEGIDAEKIYGLQVEDSETV
-2416 SDQFVITEG
+2416 
-2425 GRLEVDIDS
+2425 
-2434 TGNGNTAGLFASQYG
+2434 AS
-2449 NDVDRTWTNNG
+2449 
-2460 TVIANLSAENA
+2460 
-2471 YGFRADGAVSI
+2471 
-2482 QNAKDLTLTL
+2482 NAKDLTIGL
-2492 TGTGNGVLTG
+2492 TGTSAYAAGLHNTDAQANFSNSGTITFTAADTLAQAYAIDWTG
-2502 VNFTDSATFNN
+2502 TIDNS
-2513 NGDLTIN
+2513 GTIN
-2520 LEGTASEAVGI
+2520 AGA
-2531 TGGDLNVLENNGSLT
+2531 T
-2546 VNVAETLDNA
+2546 VNVAALA
-2556 KAINVLFANNSGAIE
+2556 GA
-2571 ANGSVF
+2571 
-2577 IGTLQGE
+2577 

-2592 TLEAS
+2592 TLTAGS
-2597 TVRQDSLSL
+2597 LTQDSVTLGTGVSGTVTASADLKHLS
-2606 GAGVAGEI
+2606 GAA
-2614 DSYVELKK
+2614 DSSFT
-2622 LIGEKDST
+2622 IADTTS
-2630 LAVESLS
+2630 A
-2637 VEASKLGDI
+2637 ADLGDI
-2646 SGFAG
+2646 SGFKGSLSNAG
-2651 GLTLGTSDYAA
+2651 ASSQA
-2662 SGNFNMAS
+2662 SGDYDLAS
-2670 LTVKTG
+2670 LGNTG
-2676 STLTVT
+2676 NFTLS
-2682 HDGQGVIDDLNVI
+2682 GSGAIDSLNNT
-2695 GGLSVGDVAISKGS
+2695 GTLSAQAVALAGGS

-2833 NAFSKIWGGAE
+2833 SAFNKIWGGAE

-2886 GENGAVTIGSSTG
+2886 GENGAVTIGSSAG
-2899 ISESVGFAGIDNAT
+2899 ISDSVGFAGIDNAT

-2936 DVMVSADTTTT
+2936 YVMVSNDTTTT

-2960 LKTDYSGSMGAVD
+2960 LKTDYAGSMGAVD

-2993 GTVTGSN
+2993 GALTGSN
-3000 GNVTV
+3000 GNLTV

-3011 KAASMALETS
+3011 TAASMALETS

-3044 NNRMTVAGDL
+3044 NNRMTVSGDL

-3081 FGEIE
+3081 YGEIE

-3139 ATANFETVNLD
+3139 ATANFETVTLD

-3176 NGILTSTYSLLSS
+3176 NGILTSTYSLLST
-3189 RVPAAREN
+3189 RAPAAREN
-3197 VGELEVQNGQSKTNA
+3197 IGELEVQNGQSKTNA

-3261 ITFSGALSN
+3261 ITFSGGLTI

-3277 GTITMATA
+3277 GTITMANA

-3315 SIKSDSGWFANST
+3315 SFKSDSGWFANST
-3328 VNRDKG
+3328 VNLDKG
-3334 RMEHDTLGGGNTYNV
+3334 RMEHDTLGVGNTYNV

-3357 SDAILDVGTVTSD
+3357 ADAILDVGTVTSD

-3382 ADVINLSKEEK
+3382 ADVINLTKGEK
-3393 TIHLVGGTLQ
+3393 TIYLVGGTLQ

-3472 KLEANDTTD
+3472 KLETNDETD
-3481 YGEGKDLE
+3481 YGDGKDLE
-3489 VVFNGNS
+3489 VVFTGNS
-3496 DVQLTVDV
+3496 DVKLTVDV

-3528 NKATDKPDATTL
+3528 NESTDKPDATTL
-3540 IVGTGVS
+3540 IVGTGDS

-3574 ADGVWVNSDAHLV
+3574 TDGVWVNSDAHLV
-3587 LVGSLDTADFALTDG
+3587 LVGSLDTADFQLADG

-3626 SYGSAER
+3626 SYGTAER

-3647 ATSTSHTRGEVRVRN
+3647 ATSTSHTRGEVQVRN

-3671 IGGVLSVGGNGTDR
+3671 IGGQLSVGGNGTDR
-3685 PEDHTAELAVD
+3685 PEDHTAELTVD
-3696 DLTLVGTGTVQNDAV
+3696 ELTLVGTGSVVNDAI
-3711 LSIGS
+3711 LSIGN

-3725 GTIRNRGTL
+3725 ATIRNRGTL

-3745 NEAEG
+3745 NEAAG
-3750 NLTATNLTILSRGS
+3750 NLTATDLTILSRGS

-3783 GVGGED
+3783 GVGGDD

-3811 TVAGLYHLYDGSL
+3811 TVAGLYHLYDGTL

-3836 LALDVNEVTQAPAGT
+3836 LALDVNEVTQAPAGM

-3867 NSGKVAVSG
+3867 NSGKVSVSG
-3876 KATLEGSVS
+3876 KATLEGAVS
-3885 TAGVGSITIHAMDLQ
+3885 TTGVGSITIHEMDLQ
-3900 AGAVIAND
+3900 SGATIVND

-3953 AVVVNENG
+3953 AVVVEENG
-3961 TLTNIGSTTVESL
+3961 TFTNTGSTTVDSL
-3974 AATNANDIQLG
+3974 AATNANDILLG
-3985 SLTSAGNL
+3985 SLTSAGNVT
-3993 SLTGT
+3993 LTGT

-4009 LSVTGGNLDATSA
+4009 LSVTGDNLDATSA

-4036 THAFSD
+4036 THAFGD
-4042 LTVTGNAGLTNSVLT
+4042 LTVTENAGLTNSVLT

-4065 TTDISGGSVTVDDIL
+4065 TTDISGGSVTADGSMT
-4080 ALTGK
+4080 LTDK

-4091 TIDAATLTVKSDA
+4091 TINAATLTVKSDA

-4116 VDGSLSMTEGSFE
+4116 VDGALSMTEGSFE

-4167 ELTVEG
+4167 DLTVEG

-4199 DIAGAVSAT
+4199 DIAGAVSVT

-4225 EGNLTVSGGT
+4225 EASLTVSGGT

-4241 KAGDVIANNGA
+4241 KAGDVVANNSA
-4252 QVTSSGASSI
+4252 QVTSTGASSI
-4262 ASLDADGAT
+4262 ASLDADDAT

-4285 TDGSFAAD
+4285 TNGSFAAD
-4293 SLSAGI
+4293 SLSAGL

-4311 AVSVAGGSTLTNT
+4311 AVSVAGSSTLTNT

-4338 VAGGTFDA
+4338 VTGGTFDA
-4346 ALVKAGDVTAT
+4346 ALLKAGDVTAT

-4382 GELTVNGAASA
+4382 GELTVNGAASV
-4393 TGGSLAANTLSAG
+4393 TGGSLAANTLAAG
-4406 DLTGSDTSITVTGA
+4406 DLTGLDTSITVTGA

-4455 NYAAGSITASG
+4455 NFDAGSITASG
-4466 TQLTIGGDLTSDG
+4466 TQLTIGGDMTSDG
-4479 AATLTNTATTAQ
+4479 AASFTNTATTVQ

-4525 AGANTLDKLTAS
+4525 TGANTLDKLTAS

-4542 MGATTIAG
+4542 MGSTTIAG

-4572 TDVSGTVT
+4572 TDVSGTLT
-4580 KGDSSFGTMTVDGTS
+4580 KGDSSFGTMKVDGTS
-4595 NAAFT
+4595 NAAFS

-4608 LTNAASV
+4608 LTNAATV
-4615 TFGTLNITGAAASV
+4615 TFDTLNITGAAATV
-4629 THTGSITADVVSG
+4629 TNTGAITADAVTG

-4647 NQTAGS
+4647 NQTSGS
-4653 LSMAS
+4653 LRMAS

-4704 EVGNLTSESIVSIN
+4704 EVGNLTSVSIVSIN

-4731 GTANTVTL
+4731 GTADTVTL

-4746 MLDQIFDD
+4746 MLDQVFDD

-4761 IGAGEPGD
+4761 IGAGDPGD
-4769 VVEVEGLD
+4769 VVDVEGLD

-4792 IALNVGTVAF
+4792 IAFNEGTVAF

-4824 GDLEVLFNGSAAVAE
+4824 GDLEVLFNGSANVAE

-4857 TAYAV
+4857 KAYAV

-4873 AQPDAAYT
+4873 TQPDAAYT

-4925 VGADDTMPGIDAD
+4925 VGADDTMPGIDVD

-4953 AMTFGSYGKAAGTK
+4953 TMTFGSYGKTVGTK
-4967 GKFTTVSVDGTLH
+4967 GKFTTVTVDGTLH
-4980 AKNGTFTGES
+4980 AKNGVFTGES
-4990 VTGSGTVQIGD
+4990 VTGTGTVQIGD
-5001 ADKVQEAQ
+5001 ADKVQNAQ

-5033 QSVSLTGAA
+5033 QSVKLTDAA

-5053 LNVSG
+5053 LTVSG

-5090 ADTLNVGGLAAIN
+5090 ADAFTVGGSAAIT
-5103 EGELTVAGT
+5103 EGELVVAET

-5126 AVITTGTLSAAGSV
+5126 AVITTGKLSVAGSV

-5157 SVADLTAGVVEM
+5157 SVVDLTAGVVEM
-5169 TAGSFAADAFD
+5169 TGGSFASDAFD

-5187 NAKVNLGTGDFGTGS
+5187 NADVNLGTGDFGTGS
-5202 FTDSTVTMTGAVTG
+5202 FTDSDITMTGAVTG
-5216 SGLSVTGGS
+5216 SGLTVTGGS
-5225 INAADLDVASAEFT
+5225 INAADLDVVSADFT
-5239 GTEATLGTSDLGDMT
+5239 DTEATLGTSDLGDMT
-5254 FENAAVA
+5254 FANSTVD
-5261 VTGDLTGTSLEM
+5261 VTGDLSGTSLEM
-5273 TGGSLTT
+5273 TGGSV
-5280 TEDLGITGLA
+5280 A
-5290 SVTSGTLQT
+5290 M
-5299 AGLTA
+5299 
-5304 DEVSILSGSTVTI
+5304 I
-5317 SGAADASAVTVKDSV
+5317 SGALQANTVSVADSS
-5332 LTAGSIESDATTVS
+5332 LTAGSIDAGSASITGS
-5346 GTSEVTVGSITV
+5346 SEVTVETIAVDTT
-5358 ENGLTV
+5358 LTV
-5364 TDGTLTADNATAG
+5364 TDGTMTADNATAG
-5377 SATID
+5377 SADFD
-5382 GATVSIDT
+5382 GATVSIGT
-5390 GNITEVSVAGDT
+5390 GNLTEVAVSGDT

-5415 MTGGDVTVGT
+5415 MTGGNVTVGT

-5430 TLGSVAQSAGSITGV
+5430 TLGSVDQSAGSITGL
-5445 GDTAINGKL
+5445 GDTVINGKL

-5461 GSYDKLT
+5461 GSYDNLT
-5468 GMIETGS
+5468 GTIETGS
-5475 GTRLEIES
+5475 GTRLEIGS

-5496 ADNANGSLGD
+5496 ADNASGNLGI

-5513 SFGNVAMNGAVSN
+5513 SFGNVAMNGTVSN
-5526 TGSINAND
+5526 TGSMTAKD
-5534 ATVKG
+5534 TTVQG
-5539 DFSSNGTFTSDKT
+5539 DFTSNGTFTSDKT

-5566 DLGNTTVDGSI
+5566 DLGNTTVDGSL

-5590 VNGSLTAN
+5590 VNGSGSLTAN

-5624 DYTQTGGSLTVD
+5624 DYTQMGGSLTVD

-5859 MADKTDGLI
+5859 IADKTDGLI

-5915 LEFVLTGQKRPENFD
+5915 LEFVLTGQNRPEDFD

-5947 GGKIT
+5947 GDKIT

-5967 GTVGWVDEAEVGE
+5967 GTVGWVDEAEIGE

-6026 LDVGD
+6026 LEVGD

-6087 GTLENNGTTDYKD
+6087 GTLENNGTNDYKD
-6100 VDVNDGGSLVNNG
+6100 VDVNDGGLLVNNG

-6133 SNWGTVDID
+6133 SNWGTVDIN

-6190 VEGDFTNNGNAEF
+6190 VEGDFTNNGEATF
-6203 DDMDITEGGHYH
+6203 DDMDITDGGHYH

-6265 STDDFHV
+6265 TTDDFHV
-6272 GPGGSVNNDG
+6272 GPGGSVDNGG

-6367 GDLTITGDGDDSTG
+6367 GDLNITGDGDDSTG
-6381 DLVIGDGGSLVN
+6381 DLVIRDGGSLVN

-6522 GETIFDDVTVA
+6522 GETIFDDVTVS

-6561 DSSWNDVVIEGD
+6561 SSDWNDVVIEGD

-6630 NPKPIDVDIFV
+6630 SPKTIDVDIFV

-6698 LDQAPGSVHLGD
+6698 LEQAPGSVHLGD

-6733 GATLTIT
+6733 GATLTIND
-6740 EGAQLAI
+6740 GAQLAI
-6747 GNIQTSG
+6747 GNIQSTG

-6848 GILTDK
+6848 GILTDEK
-6854 NASVDE
+6854 ASVDE

-6925 TAETRS
+6925 TAETRNM
-6931 VKSGKME
+6931 KSGKME

-6995 GAWTPNESFNLSGHV
+6995 GAWTPNESFNLSGHF

-7021 KITLGNVGS
+7021 KITLGGVGS

-7042 GLRAEYRMRFGDVIL
+7042 GLCAEYRMRFGDVIL

-7070 GDYDTKVNGAKAFA
+7070 DDYDTKVNGAKAFA

-7099 SVRGHFDTGNGWSF
+7099 AVRGHFDTGNGWSF

-7131 YTVKNNRGVS
+7131 YTVKNNRGIS

-7157 LGFELEK
+7157 LGFEIEK

>member
-35 RGSVVNA
+35 KGSVVNA

-87 TWTVGTQG
+87 DWVVGSDG
-95 TTSWNPLGDQ
+95 SSAWNP
-105 IIELLD
+105 ITNSVVRIED
-111 GESLFVTSTGSNYN
+111 GETLTLSASGSTYMPGDT
-125 EKNKG
+125 
-130 TTPDMIVGS
+130 TTPDMINKSIFFNQGTVNIDWTGS
-139 YIVNHGTIRVN
+139 AAQGYVEIDSAWIDNSGSFNVSLKNPTPVPESWYSSNVVNLNGIEVQKSGVFDYAGNGWTDDDEFINREGATVKVEIEHGT
-150 WEGTENNSQA
+150 TSLDSTQA
-160 ENDSNF
+160 SSWRSL
-166 IDNYGNVNIRLLSAT
+166 I
-181 PGPDGTGSSSG
+181 TGIALNG
-192 LSTILNGWEIQTDS
+192 STISG
-206 SPVSTWDSDYAFRN
+206 R
-220 REEATFDVA
+220 
-229 VILGASNL
+229 
-237 ADHPDL
+237 
-243 DTWAA
+243 
-248 TVTGIRMSDQV
+248 
-259 NTMKALNEGTMNIVL
+259 NEGTIEIDL
-274 AEADANAYGFQ
+274 ATADSVTRGMWIRNGSQFVNGETGF
-285 LRGSNTFENASTGK
+285 
-299 IDIDIDPRDGD
+299 IDITIDKYESD
-310 PALSSLTTVNAGIKL
+310 PALSSRTDVANSAIYLDSTSTFVNDGSIQALVEGGYVYGYNSWVNSTERDSSVFTNNGTFGFEVTAEKQGTDIVAHGIRIGTNDSFINNGEVTGTITAVGGGVKGIELRDGTSIFSNEAGAVLNLTLNSTALDQTGTRGYAQGIMINGAERFDNKGSATFTVGVDGSAATASTQFATAVGVTMGASTDTESHHTVFTNAENADLTVNASGPTVRGINARYYAEVQNEGNITIKL
-325 EGKSSYENAGYIHA
+325 SREPENLTYGSDTGIWVGDESSLVNSGTITISSDLKMGDEYMAGGSAANTIGAVSGISVSSGASQNKKYLVNEVGGLIDIDMTVANTVEGQTTGERLHGISVSSVNVDNAGTMQIDATGNYGQVDQDFDVFSTMALSYGEA
-339 NIAGG
+339 NKR
-344 DNSTVYV
+344 STELGFVPV
-351 FNSFVNG
+351 FNNSGLIEG
-358 SETNQSIFTNKGTFE
+358 SATIIAEGINVSANKGW
-373 FDANSH
+373 
-379 RKAVDAST
+379 AVGFNLHG
-387 VYAVRIGANDIF
+387 AVQFN
-399 DNQGTFSGKIHS
+399 
-411 FGGTGRVLEI
+411 
-421 YNSTTPQSFLNTG
+421 NTG
-434 TFDVTVNAN
+434 TIDLSAHSTSRSKAGSVEGSTFINDKDVTFEATT
-443 AIEDADSLA
+443 D
-452 MAEGIYLN
+452 AEGSFAYA
-460 DGELIENRGTIKLDL
+460 L
-475 NVISNSLTTVGNSY
+475 NVGKPNAQVTQSRSY
-489 GLQLN
+489 V
-494 DHKNTG
+494 D
-500 GHYQNYGTTSI
+500 
-511 SVSND
+511 
-516 SATKGTVYGVISNAD
+516 
-531 STFYNAEDA
+531 
-540 EVTLDVSGYY
+540 
-550 GGGIFYTSSE
+550 
-560 DLINDGTLT
+560 
-569 IDARST
+569 
-575 ALMTVSNMRGIYS
+575 
-588 NVVNGTGGDVINNG
+588 NNG
-602 TLTVNLSG
+602 TLNLIAESQNGYAYGVYFTDGDFTNDGTITLDIDGGASRGIYLHTGDLEQAGTALNPVFVNNNLIKGTVTSDDFEQDYAAGIFMSLGEFTNNGTIDLDVIGGRIQGLGTRGGSGTKFVNAKGSTLTLDIISNNEISHSSSVYTSPIDGIIASGLSTFENAGTVTVNLESHLGFVKGLVSTSG
-610 NSPVGAIDL
+610 G
-619 ARGSDFINT
+619 
-628 GDATVTVT
+628 
-636 HREEDALPFGGSGL
+636 
-650 HIVLGSSLK
+650 VLK
-659 NSGTLTITGTG
+659 
-670 NSHVPQVTSNGN
+670 
-682 ISPTLTGLYKGYD
+682 
-695 GTFENTSDGVI
+695 
-706 DVTMTTE
+706 
-713 GSEGAGATRL
+713 
-723 SAISLLSS
+723 
-731 GNNAGTIT
+731 
-739 TTVNANYG
+739 
-747 NVATNFRVYSAD
+747 
-759 GFWINGVEE
+759 
-768 SQRENAADQDYTIQ
+768 
-782 NEDVNFVNTG
+782 NTG
-792 TITTDVTMT
+792 TIT
-801 AVGSNLNMDRARGF
+801 
-815 IAHQG
+815 I
-820 AKFTNQGTLSLK
+820 
-832 ATGNG
+832 
-837 AAAKGLIASGSE
+837 
-849 VINEK
+849 
-854 EIKLDVNGTTAT
+854 NGTAY
-866 GIQSSYAAID
+866 GDYAYPEDVDPGDEWQMAY
-876 GANVAGKFVN
+876 G
-886 EATGTVTGTV
+886 
-896 TGVGETNGAQ
+896 
-906 LNHGFLVNSGLI
+906 I
-918 DLDITGDG
+918 DLDAEDG
-926 TVGIDLGAYNP
+926 A
-937 TLKADAPVLT
+937 
-947 NNATGKIVL
+947 
-956 DLSGGNGSSHGVTV
+956 
-970 GLDIGASGTVNNA
+970 A
-983 GTIEIS
+983 G
-989 MENHSNYVKG
+989 
-999 IAFSNSLSTIT
+999 
-1010 NTGSITIT
+1010 
-1018 GTNYGDNAG
+1018 
-1027 ASNADW
+1027 
-1033 QKAYGIALDEGSDSL
+1033 
-1048 GEKFTNEG
+1048 FTNEG
-1056 IINVDVDAMN
+1056 TINIDVDSMRGYSYAAYVN
-1066 GESRAIYSVKAN
+1066 GEGVF
-1078 SQFNNAA
+1078 FNNAS
-1085 TGTIN
+1085 TGTLN
-1090 LTVDAHNGNAYG
+1090 LTVDGHQHHGYG
-1102 LFYDGGST
+1102 IYLDQGATSV
-1110 GYNDGLIDIDVSGS
+1110 NDGLIDMELRPGTTDNSSVWG
-1124 DIAEGTGAGIGLY
+1124 IAVRY
-1137 VAGGSAFT
+1137 NSSFT
-1145 NNKTITIDL
+1145 NNGSIVIDGWGSHSSAAPNGIWVGQADSEFINNGSYVFNAHRNSTNVDNASDHDGIRIEHGKFTNTASGTITIDL
-1154 TNSTGDGNFSEVSGI
+1154 DAPHNQSNAYAFGINMMTYDGTFQN
-1169 LVGKTTAD
+1169 
-1177 TTPSF
+1177 
-1182 NNNGSISITST
+1182 
-1193 APYANNTSDAH
+1193 
-1204 AIRVKA
+1204 A
-1210 GSFVNAV
+1210 GQVT
-1217 SGVITLDL
+1217 ITLDQ
-1225 GAPAHLAAANNTGI
+1225 LADNAGI
-1239 QIWNTGKFEN
+1239 AYGYRSGQ
-1249 QGTITITP
+1249 
-1257 DQVADSAG
+1257 DL
-1265 KAFGIYSVNS
+1265 NS
-1275 ETESPVTNLINTGTI
+1275 HAVGLINEAGGVI
-1290 TITADGESTENVQGI
+1290 TITADGETKDNVWGI

-1438 NVDLTTTSALLEE
+1438 NVDLTTTTALLEE
-1451 LGSWHTAGI
+1451 LGSMHTAGI

-1479 GTVDID
+1479 GTVDVD
-1485 VLGEKGVMYG
+1485 VRGETGLMYG

-1515 VTKSDIDTYE
+1515 VTKSAIDVYE
-1525 TQGLSLRR
+1525 AHGLSLRR
-1533 AGQFSNSGTLDINA
+1533 AGQYSNSGSLDIST

-1555 VYGLLLQGADDGS
+1555 VYGMLLQGSDDGS
-1568 FRVDFTNSGNLILTA
+1568 FRVDFTNSGSLILSA
-1583 STDLVPASTTQ
+1583 STDLVPAATTQ

-1873 VGNISGAQ
+1873 VGKISGAQ
-1881 GKLGDLILTGADTVS
+1881 GKLGDLILTGTDTVS
-1896 TIANTA
+1896 VIHDNAS
-1902 DVGKL
+1902 VSKL
-1907 ENAGTLNITNAA
+1907 ANAGTLTINQEATHNSS
-1919 QQGDFVLK
+1919 VLHV
-1927 FEELENSGI
+1927 EELENTGI
-1936 LSTGGYVQIADATDS
+1936 LNTAGYVEVADKTDGKIS
-1951 TTTRLHNT
+1951 TVLNS
-1959 GVITITE
+1959 GTINIVDE
-1966 NGDHRFGIMVGNGA
+1966 VGLHRFGILSG
-1980 VIENEAGA
+1980 NEAK
-1988 ELNITLNTTLDQI
+1988 ITNESDGLIKISLKSTYDKI
-2001 HNVSSS
+2001 HALST
-2007 TDTAAVIDM
+2007 TDTLTGIDM
-2016 NHYSE
+2016 AHFSSADY
-2021 NVDANIGGQLINKGE
+2021 VGGQLINKGNITVAVE
-2036 INLTASTDQGR
+2036 SDRGR
-2047 LIGIIWDGFRGQ
+2047 LYGLIFDGATGHV
-2059 ALDNQGSISITLT
+2059 LDNQGDITVTLT
-2072 KTAEDTDN
+2072 KTQADDLTA
-2080 TMYGMYL
+2080 
-2087 SNQGTYTNS
+2087 QGVVIRSAGDYRNS
-2096 GDITVNLDT
+2096 GTITVNGTNVGGWGSLD
-2105 QAGGSNAD
+2105 AIRIDNNFSD
-2113 GIYSTRVALTNNKT
+2113 GQRVAFTNAGTISSTLTGQQVVNDGDASYSGVHLLHLNYTDFVNEASGT
-2127 ITIQGVAG
+2127 ITGTLDAVAAYG
-2135 KHETVGYSLHGNEA
+2135 
-2149 ERGSLVNNGNLTID
+2149 
-2163 ITSNSLT
+2163 TSIY
-2170 TTGETANSVIGLV
+2170 A
-2183 GNYSDFINN
+2183 
-2192 ESGVIDIDLTSER
+2192 
-2205 TTAMLLYHGSTFTNK
+2205 STFTNK
-2220 GRVDIDT
+2220 GELSVTMTGHQIGQLAGSGSNPNDPTPDT
-2227 HVVDGENSR
+2227 TGQYQEQ
-2236 NAFGLKMREGS
+2236 AGMRIGSGS
-2247 SFVNEIGATWEYT
+2247 SFINEEGATYSYT
-2260 YENND
+2260 LTNADDSITTTHGFAFITNND
-2265 DAVTSAFADAILTE
+2265 GVKDT
-2279 LVGDAEERI
+2279 I
-2288 TNKGTMTIT
+2288 TNRGTMKITLSDVAQREADSNLQAGVIRSDDLFENYGLVEIRVTDAGNVGNPDTTLDATGGSITNAGTLDIDENVSGGSRAGITVSSAGVATNSNLIDIDAAATGEGSYIGLFQTNTKGTFTNT
-2297 LVDKGHRADGKYL
+2297 ATGV
-2310 NAANIRAGDVL
+2310 VQL
-2321 DNQGT
+2321 DISAEQGSAIGSRT
-2326 FHVIS
+2326 S
-2331 TTNGAELGHD
+2331 GA
-2341 SMINYSG
+2341 S
-2348 TVLNSGLMDIDGT
+2348 
-2361 VLSGERI
+2361 
-2368 FFAGVENGSFTNANL
+2368 SFTNAGSFTANL
-2383 IDVDAQVSQGAS
+2383 T
-2395 AIVFGSGFADLLG
+2395 GSGQVYGAVVQDQASFG
-2408 TGAETVQN
+2408 NTGSLTLDVEGIDAEKIYGLQVEDSETV
-2416 SDQFVITEG
+2416 
-2425 GRLEVDIDS
+2425 
-2434 TGNGNTAGLFASQYG
+2434 AS
-2449 NDVDRTWTNNG
+2449 
-2460 TVIANLSAENA
+2460 
-2471 YGFRADGAVSI
+2471 
-2482 QNAKDLTLTL
+2482 NAKDLTIGL
-2492 TGTGNGVLTG
+2492 TGTSAYAAGLHNTDAQANFSNSGTITFTAADTLAQAYAIDWTG
-2502 VNFTDSATFNN
+2502 TIDNS
-2513 NGDLTIN
+2513 GTIN
-2520 LEGTASEAVGI
+2520 AGA
-2531 TGGDLNVLENNGSLT
+2531 T
-2546 VNVAETLDNA
+2546 VNVAALT
-2556 KAINVLFANNSGAIE
+2556 
-2571 ANGSVF
+2571 
-2577 IGTLQGE
+2577 GT

-2592 TLEAS
+2592 TLTAGRL
-2597 TVRQDSLSL
+2597 TQDSVTLGTGVSGTVTASADLKHLS
-2606 GAGVAGEI
+2606 GAA
-2614 DSYVELKK
+2614 DSSFT
-2622 LIGEKDST
+2622 IADTTS
-2630 LAVESLS
+2630 A
-2637 VEASKLGDI
+2637 ADLGDI
-2646 SGFAG
+2646 SGFKGNLSNAG
-2651 GLTLGTSDYAA
+2651 ASSQA
-2662 SGNFNMAS
+2662 SGDYDLAS
-2670 LTVKTG
+2670 LGNTG
-2676 STLTVT
+2676 NFTLS
-2682 HDGQGVIDDLNVI
+2682 GSGAIDSLNNT
-2695 GGLSVGDVAISKGS
+2695 GTLSAQAVALAGGS

-2731 TAAGGITFEDG
+2731 TAAGGITFKDG
-2742 SSLTQTEGSLTT
+2742 STLTQTEGSLTT

-2812 GKVIVNLG
+2812 GKVIVDLG
-2820 DTTLTTTQAEALK
+2820 DTTLSTTQAEALK
-2833 NAFSKIWGGAE
+2833 SAFNKIWGGAE

-2899 ISESVGFAGIDNAT
+2899 ISDSVGFAGIDNAT

-2936 DVMVSADTTTT
+2936 YVMVSNETTTT

-2960 LKTDYSGSMGAVD
+2960 LKTDYSGSMGAVA

-2993 GTVTGSN
+2993 GAVTGSN

-3011 KAASMALETS
+3011 TAASMALETS

-3044 NNRMTVAGDL
+3044 NNRMTVSGDL

-3081 FGEIE
+3081 YGEIE

-3112 RGAIHNTATLTQTG
+3112 RGEIHNTATLTQTG

-3133 LSNVAG
+3133 LANLAG
-3139 ATANFETVNLD
+3139 GTATFETVTLEGD
-3150 GANAV
+3150 NAV
-3155 LENTGTIT
+3155 VSNMGTIT
-3163 IDKLVVSNGATAV
+3163 IGTLHVKDGNSM
-3176 NGILTSTYSLLSS
+3176 NGIAANGIALMANG
-3189 RVPAAREN
+3189 PAAREN
-3197 VGELEVQNGQSKTNA
+3197 VETLIVDAGLSHTNA
-3212 AEGYY
+3212 GENYIGTAQIHGNFVNNS
-3217 GAATIAGSFINTAT
+3217 GATA
-3231 GNAVFGV
+3231 VIGV
-3238 SDQWADGTGA
+3238 SDTYAAGSGA
-3248 VIESTGLVSNAGS
+3248 VISATGIVTNLGS
-3261 ITFSGALSN
+3261 LTFSGSLAN
-3270 AGTINGS
+3270 AGTIMGA
-3277 GTITMATA
+3277 GTITLANA
-3285 DGAANTFTNSGTID
+3285 EGSANTFTNSGTID

-3315 SIKSDSGWFANST
+3315 SFKSDSGWFANST
-3328 VNRDKG
+3328 VNLDKG
-3334 RMEHDTLGGGNTYNV
+3334 TIEHDTLGVGNTYNV

-3382 ADVINLSKEEK
+3382 ADVINLTKDEK

-3411 GLSNVAIDIDAEDT
+3411 GLSNVAIDIDAENT

-3472 KLEANDTTD
+3472 KLEANDETD
-3481 YGEGKDLE
+3481 YGDGKDLE

-3496 DVQLTVDV
+3496 DVKLTVDV

-3528 NKATDKPDATTL
+3528 NEATDKPDATTL
-3540 IVGTGVS
+3540 IVGTGDS

-3574 ADGVWVNSDAHLV
+3574 TDGVWVNSDAHLV
-3587 LVGSLDTADFALTDG
+3587 LVGSLDTADFQLADG

-3647 ATSTSHTRGEVRVRN
+3647 ATSTSHTRGEVQVRN

-3671 IGGVLSVGGNGTDR
+3671 IGGILSVGGDGTDR
-3685 PEDHTAELAVD
+3685 PEDHTAELTVD
-3696 DLTLVGTGTVQNDAV
+3696 ELTLVGTGSVVNDAI
-3711 LSIGS
+3711 LSIGN

-3725 GTIRNRGTL
+3725 ATIRNRGTL

-3745 NEAEG
+3745 NEAAG
-3750 NLTATNLTILSRGS
+3750 NLTATDLTILSRGS

-3795 SGVWADAG
+3795 SGVWADVG

-3811 TVAGLYHLYDGSL
+3811 TVAGLYHLYDGTL

-3836 LALDVNEVTQAPAGT
+3836 LALDANEVTQAPAGT

-3867 NSGKVAVSG
+3867 NSGKVSVSG
-3876 KATLEGSVS
+3876 KATLEGAVS
-3885 TAGVGSITIHAMDLQ
+3885 TAGVGSLTLHAMDLQ
-3900 AGAVIAND
+3900 NTASIAND

-3929 NFAGVTITDGAQI
+3929 NFAGVTINDGAQI
-3942 AMTGDAVIDAG
+3942 AMTADAVIDAG

-3961 TLTNIGSTTVESL
+3961 TFTNTGSTTVDSL
-3974 AATNANDIQLG
+3974 AATNANDILLG
-3985 SLTSAGNL
+3985 SLTSAG
-3993 SLTGT
+3993 SVTLTGT

-4036 THAFSD
+4036 THAFND

-4065 TTDISGGSVTVDDIL
+4065 TTDISGGSVTVEGDM

-4085 LTAQNT
+4085 FTAQNT
-4091 TIDAATLTVKSDA
+4091 TIDAETLTVASDA

-4116 VDGSLSMTEGSFE
+4116 VDGVLSMTEGSFE

-4173 LADITN
+4173 LTDITG

-4199 DIAGAVSAT
+4199 DIVGAVSAT
-4208 GDSVLTG
+4208 GNSVLTG

-4225 EGNLTVSGGT
+4225 EGSLTVSGGT

-4241 KAGDVIANNGA
+4241 KAGDVVANNGA
-4252 QVTSSGASSI
+4252 QITSTGASSI

-4293 SLSAGI
+4293 SLSAGL

-4338 VAGGTFDA
+4338 VTGGTFDA

-4357 NGAQLTSTGASTIAS
+4357 NGTQLTSTGSSTIAS

-4377 STVSF
+4377 STVSL
-4382 GELTVNGAASA
+4382 GELTVNGAASV
-4393 TGGSLAANTLSAG
+4393 TGGSMTANTLSAG
-4406 DLTGSDTSITVTGA
+4406 DLTGLDTSITVTGA

-4444 DVTGGSLTTTG
+4444 DVTGGSFTTTG
-4455 NYAAGSITASG
+4455 NFAAGSITASG
-4466 TQLTIGGDLTSDG
+4466 TQLTIGGDMTSDG
-4479 AATLTNTATTAQ
+4479 AATLTNTATTVQ

-4550 DMELTG
+4550 DMDLTG

-4567 GNADI
+4567 GNADF
-4572 TDVSGTVT
+4572 TDVSGTLT
-4580 KGDSSFGTMTVDGTS
+4580 KGDSSFGTITVEGTS
-4595 NAAFT
+4595 NAAFK
-4600 GTTSIADA
+4600 GTTAIADA

-4615 TFGTLNITGAAASV
+4615 TFGTLNITGATATV
-4629 THTGSITADVVSG
+4629 TNTGSITADAVTG

-4653 LSMAS
+4653 LNMAS

-4704 EVGNLTSESIVSIN
+4704 EVGNLTSDSIVSIN

-4731 GTANTVTL
+4731 GTADTVTL

-4746 MLDQIFDD
+4746 MLDQVFDD

-4769 VVEVEGLD
+4769 VVDVEGLD
-4777 AVTSVGGIKDTVSTG
+4777 AVTSVGDIKDTVSSG
-4792 IALNVGTVAF
+4792 IAFNEGTVAF

-4824 GDLEVLFNGSAAVAE
+4824 GDLEVLFNGSANVAE

-4857 TAYAV
+4857 KAYAV

-4900 SMGFMNVTGVQ
+4900 SMGFMTVTGVT

-4919 GTEFVL
+4919 GMEFVL

-4953 AMTFGSYGKAAGTK
+4953 TITFGSYGKDVGTK

-4980 AKNGTFTGES
+4980 AKNGVFTGES
-4990 VTGSGTVQIGD
+4990 VTGTGTVQIGD
-5001 ADKVQEAQ
+5001 ADKVQNAQ
-5009 LIVNTVELTGGAL
+5009 LIVNTVELTDGAL
-5022 TVAAHGTLTSA
+5022 IVAAHGTLTSA

-5042 SDVAGSLTTAA
+5042 SDAAGSLTTAA

-5066 LDADVFELADGA
+5066 IDADVFELADGA

-5090 ADTLNVGGLAAIN
+5090 ADTFTVDGLAAIN
-5103 EGELTVAGT
+5103 EGELTVAET

-5126 AVITTGTLSAAGSV
+5126 AVITTGTLSVAGSAS
-5140 TAEGSVTADRV
+5140 AEGSVTADRV

-5169 TAGSFAADAFD
+5169 TGGSFASDAFD

-5187 NAKVNLGTGDFGTGS
+5187 NADVNLGTGDFGTGS
-5202 FTDSTVTMTGAVTG
+5202 FTDSDITMTGAVTG
-5216 SGLSVTGGS
+5216 SGLTVTGGS
-5225 INAADLDVASAEFT
+5225 INAADLDVVSADFT
-5239 GTEATLGTSDLGDMT
+5239 DTEATLGTSDLGDMT
-5254 FENAAVA
+5254 FANSTVD
-5261 VTGDLTGTSLEM
+5261 VTGDLSGTSLEM
-5273 TGGSLTT
+5273 TGGSV
-5280 TEDLGITGLA
+5280 A
-5290 SVTSGTLQT
+5290 M
-5299 AGLTA
+5299 
-5304 DEVSILSGSTVTI
+5304 I
-5317 SGAADASAVTVKDSV
+5317 SGALQANTVSVADSS
-5332 LTAGSIESDATTVS
+5332 LTAGSIDAGSASITGS
-5346 GTSEVTVGSITV
+5346 SEVTVETIAVDNT
-5358 ENGLTV
+5358 LTV
-5364 TDGTLTADNATAG
+5364 ADGTLTADNATAG
-5377 SATID
+5377 AATFD
-5382 GATVSIDT
+5382 GATVSIGT
-5390 GNITEVSVAGDT
+5390 GNLTEVAVSGNT

-5415 MTGGDVTVGT
+5415 MTGSNVTVGT

-5430 TLGSVAQSAGSITGV
+5430 TLGSVDQSAGSITGKGQTV
-5445 GDTAINGKL
+5445 LNGKL

-5468 GMIETGS
+5468 GSIETGS
-5475 GTRLEIES
+5475 GTRLEIGS

-5496 ADNANGSLGD
+5496 ADNASGNLGI

-5513 SFGNVAMNGAVSN
+5513 SFGNVAMNGTVSN

-5539 DFSSNGTFTSDKT
+5539 NFSSSGTFTSDKT

-5566 DLGNTTVDGSI
+5566 DLGNTTVDGSL

-5590 VNGSLTAN
+5590 VTGSGSLTAN

-5624 DYTQTGGSLTVD
+5624 DYTQMGGSLTVD

-5655 GNGNLNASGSIDGSN
+5655 GNGNLNASGSIDNSN

-5731 LSGPANG
+5731 LSGPVNG

-5821 VGNAVSETFGEGNA
+5821 VGNAVADTFGEGNA

-5880 EDGVLNVGLGEDDDI
+5880 EDSVLHIGLGEDDDI

-5915 LEFVLTGQKRPENFD
+5915 LEFVLTGQQRPEDFD

-5967 GTVGWVDEAEVGE
+5967 GTVGWVDEAEIGE

-6031 FIQTEGGSTT
+6031 FIQTEGSSTT

-6087 GTLENNGTTDYKD
+6087 GTLENNGNADYKD
-6100 VDVNDGGSLVNNG
+6100 VDVNDGGLLVNNG

-6133 SNWGTVDID
+6133 SNWGSVDID

-6180 GGDGTHNDTI
+6180 GGEGTHNDTI
-6190 VEGDFTNNGNAEF
+6190 VEGDFTNNGDATF
-6203 DDMDITEGGHYH
+6203 DDMDITDGGHYH

-6265 STDDFHV
+6265 TTDDFHV
-6272 GPGGSVNNDG
+6272 GPGGSVDNGG

-6414 TNNGNAEFDDMEV
+6414 TNNGDSTFDDMDITE
-6427 SDGGHYHNKEDGT
+6427 GGHYHNTETGT

-6460 DWGSVN
+6460 DWGSVD

-6487 DFHVGPGGSVNNDGK
+6487 DFHVGPGGSVTNDGK

-6510 TEIEGDFTTGED
+6510 TDIEGDFTTGKD
-6522 GETIFDDVTVA
+6522 GETIFDDVTVS

-6552 EGGHYENNG
+6552 EGGRYENNG
-6561 DSSWNDVVIEGD
+6561 DSSWNDVVINGGD
-6573 IVNNGDTNWDNV
+6573 IINTGDTEWGNV

-6595 SGTTDLGDVTMTSG
+6595 SGTTDLGNVTMTSG

-6630 NPKPIDVDIFV
+6630 NPKTIDADIFV

-6686 VGTGVYTDKENH
+6686 VGTGVYQDKENH

-6733 GATLTIT
+6733 GATLTIND
-6740 EGAQLAI
+6740 GAQLAI

-6754 DYLIADG
+6754 DYLIVDG

-6848 GILTDK
+6848 GILTDE
-6854 NASVDE
+6854 NASIDE

-6904 QSGILKTQQTG
+6904 QSGILKTQQTA

-6925 TAETRS
+6925 TAKTRS
-6931 VKSGKME
+6931 MKSGKME
-6938 GGAQTDTFGIV
+6938 GGAQTDIFGIV

-6972 SVTSTGDWTDTDNSV
+6972 SVTSTGDWTDTENSV

-6995 GAWTPNESFNLSGHV
+6995 GAWTPNESFNLSGHF

-7021 KITLGNVGS
+7021 KITLGGVGS
-7030 ASADVDQDIIFG
+7030 ASADVDQDIIYG

-7099 SVRGHFDTGNGWSF
+7099 AVRGHFDTGNGWSF

-7164 DNTTVSLDY
+7164 DNTTFSFDY

>member
-35 RGSVVNA
+35 KGSVVNA

-76 IDDNGGVDGKL
+76 LDDNGGVDGKL
-87 TWTVGTQG
+87 DWVVGSDG
-95 TTSWNPLGDQ
+95 SSAWNP
-105 IIELLD
+105 ITNSAVTVED
-111 GESLFVTSTGSNYN
+111 GETLTLKASGSTYMPGNT
-125 EKNKG
+125 
-130 TTPDMIVGS
+130 TTPDMMTKNV
-139 YIVNHGTIRVN
+139 VFNLGTINVDWTGSDSQGYAEIDATWIDNSGTFNASFKNPSPVPESWYAPNVVAISGIEVQKSGVFDYAANGWTDQDEFINREGALVKVGIEYGTTSLDSTQASSWQSIITGLVLNGSTISGRNAGNIDIDVATADSITRGIWLRDGGQFVN
-150 WEGTENNSQA
+150 EDTGVIEITIDKNESDPALASRTNIANSAIYLDSTSTFVNDGSIQALVEGGYVYGYNSWVNSTERDSSVFTNNGTFGFEVTAEKQGTDIVAHGIRIGVNDSFINNGEVTGTITAVGGGVKGIELRDGTSIFSNEAGAVLNLTLNSTALDQTGTRGYAQGIMINGAERFDNKGSATFTVGVDGSAATASTQFATAVGVTMGASTDTESHHTVFTNAENADLTVNASGPTVRGINARYYAEVQNEGNITIKLSREPENLTYGSDTGIWVGDESSLVNSGTITISSDLKMGDEYMAGGSAANTIGAVSGISVSSGASQDKKYLVNEVGGLIDIDMTVANTVEGQTTGERLHGISVASVNVDNAGTMQIDATGNYGHVDQDFDVFSTMALSCGEANKRSTELGFVPVFNNSGLIEGSATIIA
-160 ENDSNF
+160 EGINVSANKGWAVGF
-166 IDNYGNVNIRLLSAT
+166 NLHGAVQFNNTGTIDLSAHST
-181 PGPDGTGSSSG
+181 SRSKAGSVEGSTFINDKDVTFEATTDAEGSFAYALNVGKPNAQVTQSRSYVDNNGTLNLIAESQNGYAYGVYFTDGDFTNDGTITLDIDGGASRGIYLHTGDLEQAGTALNPVFVNNNLIKGTVTSDDFEQDYAAGIFMSLGEFTNNGTIDLDVIGGRIQGLGTRGGSGTKFVNAKGSTLTLDIISNNEISHSSSVYTSPIDGIIASG
-192 LSTILNGWEIQTDS
+192 LST
-206 SPVSTWDSDYAFRN
+206 
-220 REEATFDVA
+220 
-229 VILGASNL
+229 
-237 ADHPDL
+237 
-243 DTWAA
+243 
-248 TVTGIRMSDQV
+248 
-259 NTMKALNEGTMNIVL
+259 
-274 AEADANAYGFQ
+274 
-285 LRGSNTFENASTGK
+285 FENA
-299 IDIDIDPRDGD
+299 
-310 PALSSLTTVNAGIKL
+310 
-325 EGKSSYENAGYIHA
+325 
-339 NIAGG
+339 
-344 DNSTVYV
+344 
-351 FNSFVNG
+351 
-358 SETNQSIFTNKGTFE
+358 GT
-373 FDANSH
+373 
-379 RKAVDAST
+379 
-387 VYAVRIGANDIF
+387 
-399 DNQGTFSGKIHS
+399 
-411 FGGTGRVLEI
+411 
-421 YNSTTPQSFLNTG
+421 
-434 TFDVTVNAN
+434 VTVNL
-443 AIEDADSLA
+443 ESHL
-452 MAEGIYLN
+452 GFV
-460 DGELIENRGTIKLDL
+460 K
-475 NVISNSLTTVGNSY
+475 
-489 GLQLN
+489 GLVS
-494 DHKNTG
+494 TSG
-500 GHYQNYGTTSI
+500 G
-511 SVSND
+511 
-516 SATKGTVYGVISNAD
+516 
-531 STFYNAEDA
+531 
-540 EVTLDVSGYY
+540 
-550 GGGIFYTSSE
+550 
-560 DLINDGTLT
+560 
-569 IDARST
+569 
-575 ALMTVSNMRGIYS
+575 
-588 NVVNGTGGDVINNG
+588 
-602 TLTVNLSG
+602 
-610 NSPVGAIDL
+610 
-619 ARGSDFINT
+619 
-628 GDATVTVT
+628 
-636 HREEDALPFGGSGL
+636 
-650 HIVLGSSLK
+650 VLK
-659 NSGTLTITGTG
+659 
-670 NSHVPQVTSNGN
+670 
-682 ISPTLTGLYKGYD
+682 
-695 GTFENTSDGVI
+695 
-706 DVTMTTE
+706 
-713 GSEGAGATRL
+713 
-723 SAISLLSS
+723 
-731 GNNAGTIT
+731 
-739 TTVNANYG
+739 
-747 NVATNFRVYSAD
+747 
-759 GFWINGVEE
+759 
-768 SQRENAADQDYTIQ
+768 
-782 NEDVNFVNTG
+782 NTG
-792 TITTDVTMT
+792 TIT
-801 AVGSNLNMDRARGF
+801 
-815 IAHQG
+815 I
-820 AKFTNQGTLSLK
+820 
-832 ATGNG
+832 
-837 AAAKGLIASGSE
+837 
-849 VINEK
+849 
-854 EIKLDVNGTTAT
+854 NGTAY
-866 GIQSSYAAID
+866 GDYAYPEDVDPGDEWQMAY
-876 GANVAGKFVN
+876 G
-886 EATGTVTGTV
+886 
-896 TGVGETNGAQ
+896 
-906 LNHGFLVNSGLI
+906 I
-918 DLDITGDG
+918 DLDTEDG
-926 TVGIDLGAYNP
+926 A
-937 TLKADAPVLT
+937 
-947 NNATGKIVL
+947 
-956 DLSGGNGSSHGVTV
+956 
-970 GLDIGASGTVNNA
+970 A
-983 GTIEIS
+983 G
-989 MENHSNYVKG
+989 
-999 IAFSNSLSTIT
+999 
-1010 NTGSITIT
+1010 
-1018 GTNYGDNAG
+1018 
-1027 ASNADW
+1027 
-1033 QKAYGIALDEGSDSL
+1033 
-1048 GEKFTNEG
+1048 FTNEG
-1056 IINVDVDAMN
+1056 TINIDVDSMRGYSYAAYVN
-1066 GESRAIYSVKAN
+1066 GEGVF
-1078 SQFNNAA
+1078 FNNAS
-1085 TGTIN
+1085 TGTLN
-1090 LTVDAHNGNAYG
+1090 LTVDGHQHHGYG
-1102 LFYDGGST
+1102 IYLDQGATSV
-1110 GYNDGLIDIDVSGS
+1110 NDGLIDMELRPGTTDNSSVWG
-1124 DIAEGTGAGIGLY
+1124 IAVRY
-1137 VAGGSAFT
+1137 NSSFT
-1145 NNKTITIDL
+1145 NNGSIVIDGWGSHSSAAPNGIWVGQADSEFINNGSYVFNAHRNSTNVDNASDYDGIRIDHGKFTNTASGTITIDL
-1154 TNSTGDGNFSEVSGI
+1154 DAPHNQSNAYAFGINMMTYDGTFQN
-1169 LVGKTTAD
+1169 
-1177 TTPSF
+1177 
-1182 NNNGSISITST
+1182 
-1193 APYANNTSDAH
+1193 
-1204 AIRVKA
+1204 A
-1210 GSFVNAV
+1210 GQVT
-1217 SGVITLDL
+1217 ITLDQ
-1225 GAPAHLAAANNTGI
+1225 LADNAGI
-1239 QIWNTGKFEN
+1239 AYGYRSGQ
-1249 QGTITITP
+1249 
-1257 DQVADSAG
+1257 DL
-1265 KAFGIYSVNS
+1265 NS
-1275 ETESPVTNLINTGTI
+1275 HAVGLINEAGGVI
-1290 TITADGESTENVQGI
+1290 TITADGETKDNVWGI

-1330 AVGTWVLSG
+1330 AVGTWILSG

-1438 NVDLTTTSALLEE
+1438 NVDLTTTTALLEE
-1451 LGSWHTAGI
+1451 LGSMHTAGI

-1479 GTVDID
+1479 GTVDVD
-1485 VLGEKGVMYG
+1485 VRGETGLMYG

-1515 VTKSDIDTYE
+1515 VTKSAIDVYE
-1525 TQGLSLRR
+1525 AHGLSLRR
-1533 AGQFSNSGTLDINA
+1533 AGQYSNSGSLDIST

-1555 VYGLLLQGADDGS
+1555 VYGMLLQGSDDGS
-1568 FRVDFTNSGNLILTA
+1568 FRVDFTNSGSLILSA
-1583 STDLVPASTTQ
+1583 STDLIPAATTQ

-1629 QLVGAG
+1629 QLVGTG

-1873 VGNISGAQ
+1873 VGKISGAQ
-1881 GKLGDLILTGADTVS
+1881 GKLGDLILTGTDTVS
-1896 TIANTA
+1896 VIHDNAS
-1902 DVGKL
+1902 VSKL
-1907 ENAGTLNITNAA
+1907 ANAGTLTINQEATHNSS
-1919 QQGDFVLK
+1919 VLHV
-1927 FEELENSGI
+1927 EELENTGI
-1936 LSTGGYVQIADATDS
+1936 LNTAGYVEIADKTDGQIS
-1951 TTTRLHNT
+1951 TVRNS
-1959 GVITITE
+1959 GTINIVDE
-1966 NGDHRFGIMVGNGA
+1966 VGLHRFGILSG
-1980 VIENEAGA
+1980 NEAK
-1988 ELNITLNTTLDQI
+1988 ITNESDGLIKISLKSTYDKI
-2001 HNVSSS
+2001 HALST
-2007 TDTAAVIDM
+2007 TDTLTGIDM
-2016 NHYSE
+2016 AHFSSADY
-2021 NVDANIGGQLINKGE
+2021 VGGQLINKGNITVAVE
-2036 INLTASTDQGR
+2036 SDRGR
-2047 LIGIIWDGFRGQ
+2047 LYGLIFDGASGHV
-2059 ALDNQGSISITLT
+2059 LDNQGDITVTLT
-2072 KTAEDTDN
+2072 KTQADDLT
-2080 TMYGMYL
+2080 T
-2087 SNQGTYTNS
+2087 QGVVIRSAGDYRNS
-2096 GDITVNLDT
+2096 GTITVNGTNVGGWGSLDAIRIDNNFSDGKRVGFT
-2105 QAGGSNAD
+2105 NAGTINSTLTGQQVVND
-2113 GIYSTRVALTNNKT
+2113 GDASYSGVHLLHLNYTDFVNEASGT
-2127 ITIQGVAG
+2127 ITG
-2135 KHETVGYSLHGNEA
+2135 TL
-2149 ERGSLVNNGNLTID
+2149 D
-2163 ITSNSLT
+2163 
-2170 TTGETANSVIGLV
+2170 
-2183 GNYSDFINN
+2183 
-2192 ESGVIDIDLTSER
+2192 
-2205 TTAMLLYHGSTFTNK
+2205 AMAAYGASMYASTFTNK
-2220 GRVDIDT
+2220 GELSVTMTGHQIGQLAGSGSNPNDPTPDT
-2227 HVVDGENSR
+2227 TGQYQEQ
-2236 NAFGLKMREGS
+2236 AGMRIGSGS
-2247 SFVNEIGATWEYT
+2247 SFINEEGATYSYT
-2260 YENND
+2260 LTNADDSITTTDGFAFITNND
-2265 DAVTSAFADAILTE
+2265 GVKDT
-2279 LVGDAEERI
+2279 I
-2288 TNKGTMTIT
+2288 TNRGTMKIT
-2297 LVDKGHRADGKYL
+2297 LSDVAQREADSNLQAGVIRPDDLFENYGL
-2310 NAANIRAGDVL
+2310 VEIRVTDAGNTGNPDTTLDATGGTISNA
-2321 DNQGT
+2321 GT
-2326 FHVIS
+2326 F
-2331 TTNGAELGHD
+2331 
-2341 SMINYSG
+2341 
-2348 TVLNSGLMDIDGT
+2348 DIDET
-2361 VLSGERI
+2361 LSGGARV
-2368 FFAGVENGSFTNANL
+2368 ALTASNNGVLTNSSL
-2383 IDVDAQVSQGAS
+2383 IDVDTVATGDASYRGLYLTSTNGIFTNTATGVVQLDITAEQGSAVGSRASGAS
-2395 AIVFGSGFADLLG
+2395 VFANEGSFTANITGSGQAYGAVVQDQSSFTN
-2408 TGAETVQN
+2408 TGSLILNVEGVDAEKIYGLQIEGSETV
-2416 SDQFVITEG
+2416 
-2425 GRLEVDIDS
+2425 
-2434 TGNGNTAGLFASQYG
+2434 AS
-2449 NDVDRTWTNNG
+2449 
-2460 TVIANLSAENA
+2460 
-2471 YGFRADGAVSI
+2471 
-2482 QNAKDLTLTL
+2482 NAKDLTIGLTGTSTYAAGLHNTNAQANFSNSGTITFTAADTLAHAYAIDWTGTIDNSGTINAGATVNVTSL
-2492 TGTGNGVLTG
+2492 TGTGN
-2502 VNFTDSATFNN
+2502 
-2513 NGDLTIN
+2513 
-2520 LEGTASEAVGI
+2520 
-2531 TGGDLNVLENNGSLT
+2531 
-2546 VNVAETLDNA
+2546 
-2556 KAINVLFANNSGAIE
+2556 
-2571 ANGSVF
+2571 
-2577 IGTLQGE
+2577 
-2584 GSLSVTKG
+2584 LSVTKG
-2592 TLEAS
+2592 TLTAG
-2597 TVRQDSLSL
+2597 SLTQNSVTL
-2606 GAGVAGEI
+2606 GAGVSGTVTASADLDHLSGAA
-2614 DSYVELKK
+2614 DSSFT
-2622 LIGEKDST
+2622 ITDTIS
-2630 LAVESLS
+2630 A
-2637 VEASKLGDI
+2637 ADLGDI
-2646 SGFAG
+2646 SGFKGSLSNAG
-2651 GLTLGTSDYAA
+2651 ASSQA
-2662 SGNFNMAS
+2662 SGDYDLAS
-2670 LTVKTG
+2670 LGNTG
-2676 STLTVT
+2676 NFTLS
-2682 HDGQGVIDDLNVI
+2682 GSGAIDSLNNT
-2695 GGLSVGDVAISKGS
+2695 GTLSAQAVALAGGS
-2709 NSGTLTAGNVTMEG
+2709 NSGTLTAGNVMMEG

-2790 LFKIFVEGTIAQD
+2790 LFKIFVEGSIAQD

-2833 NAFSKIWGGAE
+2833 SAFNKIWGGAE

-2899 ISESVGFAGIDNAT
+2899 ISDSVGFAGIDNAT

-2936 DVMVSADTTTT
+2936 YVMVSNDTTTT

-2960 LKTDYSGSMGAVD
+2960 LKTDYAGSMGAVD

-2993 GTVTGSN
+2993 GAVTGSN

-3044 NNRMTVAGDL
+3044 NNRMTVSGDL

-3081 FGEIE
+3081 YGEIE

-3112 RGAIHNTATLTQTG
+3112 RGEIHNTATLTQTG

-3133 LSNVAG
+3133 LANLAG
-3139 ATANFETVNLD
+3139 GTATFETVTLEGD
-3150 GANAV
+3150 NAV
-3155 LENTGTIT
+3155 VSNMGTIT
-3163 IDKLVVSNGATAV
+3163 IGTLHVKDGNSM
-3176 NGILTSTYSLLSS
+3176 NGIAANGIALMANG
-3189 RVPAAREN
+3189 PAAREN
-3197 VGELEVQNGQSKTNA
+3197 VETLIVDAGLSHTNA
-3212 AEGYY
+3212 GENYIGTAQIHGNFVNNS
-3217 GAATIAGSFINTAT
+3217 GATA
-3231 GNAVFGV
+3231 VIGV
-3238 SDQWADGTGA
+3238 SDTYAAGSGA
-3248 VIESTGLVSNAGS
+3248 VISATGIVTNLGS
-3261 ITFSGALSN
+3261 LTFSGSLAN
-3270 AGTINGS
+3270 AGTIMGA
-3277 GTITMATA
+3277 GTITLANA
-3285 DGAANTFTNSGTID
+3285 EGSANTFTNSGTID
-3299 VGNMVAD
+3299 VGNIVAD

-3328 VNRDKG
+3328 VNLDKG
-3334 RMEHDTLGGGNTYNV
+3334 RMEHDTLGVGNTYNV

-3540 IVGTGVS
+3540 IVGTGDS

-3574 ADGVWVNSDAHLV
+3574 TDGVWVNSDAHLV
-3587 LVGSLDTADFALTDG
+3587 LVGSQDEADFALADG

-3647 ATSTSHTRGEVRVRN
+3647 ATSTSHTRGEVQVRN

-3696 DLTLVGTGTVQNDAV
+3696 DLTLVGTGSVVNDAI
-3711 LSIGS
+3711 LSIGN
-3716 VTQRTLTGN
+3716 VTQRELTGN
-3725 GTIRNRGTL
+3725 GKIVNRGTMA
-3734 TITNGEIFSIN
+3734 ITNGQIFSIN

-3764 TNYGTVTAENLTIG
+3764 TNYGSVTAENLTIG

-3885 TAGVGSITIHAMDLQ
+3885 TTGEGSITIHAMDLQ

-3961 TLTNIGSTTVESL
+3961 TLTNTGKTTVDSL
-3974 AATNANDIQLG
+3974 TANNANDILLG
-3985 SLTSAGNL
+3985 PMTSAGDVM
-3993 SLTGT
+3993 LTGT

-4042 LTVTGNAGLTNSVLT
+4042 ITVTGNAGLTNSVLT

-4065 TTDISGGSVTVDDIL
+4065 TTDISGGSVTVDDNM

-4179 GSLAADKLTAGQIAA
+4179 GFLAADKLTAGQIAA

-4382 GELTVNGAASA
+4382 GGLTVNGAASA

-4429 NSTLNLGSADVEGLA
+4429 NSTLKLGSADVDGLA

-4455 NYAAGSITASG
+4455 NFAAGSITTSG
-4466 TQLTIGGDLTSDG
+4466 TQLTIGGDLTSEG
-4479 AATLTNTATTAQ
+4479 AAMLTNTATTAQ

-4600 GTTSIADA
+4600 GTTAIADA

-4629 THTGSITADVVSG
+4629 TNTGAITTDAVTG

-4777 AVTSVGGIKDTVSTG
+4777 AVTSVGGIKDTVSSG
-4792 IALNVGTVAF
+4792 IAFNEGTVAF

-4886 SADPAITDAHNLAS
+4886 LADPAITDAHNLAS

-4919 GTEFVL
+4919 GSEFVL

-5090 ADTLNVGGLAAIN
+5090 ADTFNVGGLAAIN

-5216 SGLSVTGGS
+5216 SVLTVTGGS

-5280 TEDLGITGLA
+5280 TEDLGVTGLA

-5317 SGAADASAVTVKDSV
+5317 SGAADASAVTVKDSD

-5377 SATID
+5377 SADFD
-5382 GATVSIDT
+5382 GATVSIGT
-5390 GNITEVSVAGDT
+5390 GNLTEVSVAGDT

-5415 MTGGDVTVGT
+5415 MTGDNVTVGT

-5430 TLGSVAQSAGSITGV
+5430 TLGSVDQSSGSITGV
-5445 GDTAINGKL
+5445 GDTVINGKL
-5454 TMTGSAT
+5454 TMTGSAA

-5468 GMIETGS
+5468 GTIETGS
-5475 GTRLEIES
+5475 GTRLEIGS
-5483 GFELAGSNGGSLV
+5483 GFELVGSNGGTLV
-5496 ADNANGSLGD
+5496 ADDANGSLGD

-5513 SFGNVAMNGAVSN
+5513 SFGNVAMEGTVSN

-5655 GNGNLNASGSIDGSN
+5655 GNGNLNASGSIDGST

-5716 NVAINGGTLITDKID
+5716 NVAVNGGTLITDKID
-5731 LSGPANG
+5731 LSGPVNG

-5859 MADKTDGLI
+5859 MADKTDGLV

-5880 EDGVLNVGLGEDDDI
+5880 ADGVLNVGLGEDDDI

-6239 TSDWGSVNIDGD
+6239 
-6251 LDNGGSLVIGDGDD
+6251 
-6265 STDDFHV
+6265 
-6272 GPGGSVNNDG
+6272 
-6282 KLDASDAGDTVIE
+6282 
-6295 GDFTTGDL
+6295 
-6303 NPDGTP
+6303 
-6309 DDNAETIFDNVNV
+6309 
-6322 ADGGS
+6322 
-6327 LTNNGTESGNH
+6327 
-6338 LDVDQ
+6338 
-6343 GGEYVNNGTSDWGTV
+6343 
-6358 NIDGNGENN
+6358 
-6367 GDLTITGDGDDSTG
+6367 
-6381 DLVIGDGGSLVN
+6381 
-6393 NGDLIAGGDG
+6393 
-6403 THNDTIVDGDL
+6403 
-6414 TNNGNAEFDDMEV
+6414 
-6427 SDGGHYHNKEDGT
+6427 
-6440 DKGDN
+6440 
-6445 IHVSDGGKWTNDGNS
+6445 NS

-6522 GETIFDDVTVA
+6522 GETIFDDVTVS

-6573 IVNNGDTNWDNV
+6573 IVNNGDTEWGNV
-6585 TIDGGHITVD
+6585 TIDGGTITVD
-6595 SGTTDLGDVTMTSG
+6595 GGTTDLGDVTMTSG

-6630 NPKPIDVDIFV
+6630 SPKTIDVDIFV

-6686 VGTGVYTDKENH
+6686 VGTGVYQDKENH

-6719 AADEGEAAISTETD
+6719 ATDEGEAAISTETD
-6733 GATLTIT
+6733 GATLTIND
-6740 EGAQLAI
+6740 GAQLAI
-6747 GNIQTSG
+6747 GNIQSSG

-6795 DLSMYWDEAKGEFWV
+6795 DLSMYWDEDKGEFWV

-6904 QSGILKTQQTG
+6904 QSGILKAHDTG
-6915 GGLWVKATGG
+6915 SALWVKATGG

-6938 GGAQTDTFGIV
+6938 GGAQTDTFGFV
-6949 LGADYVTA
+6949 MGADYVTA

-6995 GAWTPNESFNLSGHV
+6995 GAWTPNESFNLSGHF

-7030 ASADVDQDIIFG
+7030 ASADADQDIIFG

-7070 GDYDTKVNGAKAFA
+7070 DDYDTKVNGAKAFA

-7099 SVRGHFDTGNGWSF
+7099 AVRGHFDTGNGWSF

-7183 HTVNATVRFLF
+7183 HTVNATVRFIF

>member
-35 RGSVVNA
+35 KGSVVNA

-62 SALALSLPAANASW
+62 SALALSQPAANASW
-76 IDDNGGVDGKL
+76 LDDNGGVDGKL
-87 TWTVGTQG
+87 DWVVGSDG
-95 TTSWNPLGDQ
+95 SSAWNP
-105 IIELLD
+105 ITNSAVTVED
-111 GESLFVTSTGSNYN
+111 GETLTLKASGSTYMPGNT
-125 EKNKG
+125 
-130 TTPDMIVGS
+130 TTPDMMTKNV
-139 YIVNHGTIRVN
+139 VFNHGTINVDWTGSDSQGYAEIDATWIDNSGTFNASFKNPSPVPESWYAPNVVAISGIEVQKSGVFDYAANGWMDQDEFINREGALVKVGIEYGTTSLDSTQASSWQSIITGLVLNGSTISGRNAGNIDIDVETADSITRGIWLRDGGQFVN
-150 WEGTENNSQA
+150 EDTGVIEITIDKYESDPALASRTNIANSAIYLDSTSTFVNDGSIQALVEGGYVYGYNSWVNSTERDSSVFTNNGTFGFEVTAEKQGTDIVARGIRIGVNDSFINNGEVTGTITAVGGGVKGIELRDGTSIFSNEAGAVLNLTLNSTALDQTGTRGYAQGIMVNGAERFDNKGSATFTVGVDGSAATASTQFATAVGVTMGASTDTESHHSVFTNAENADLTVNASGPTVRGIHARYYAEVQNEGNITIKLTREPENLTYGSDTGIWVGDESSLVNSGTITISSDLKMGDEYMAGGSATNTIRAASGISVSSGDSQDKKYLVNEVGGLIDIDMTVANTVQGQTTGERLHGISVASVNVDNAGTMQIDATGNYGQVDQDFDVFSTMALSYGEANKRSTELGFVPVFNNSGLIEGSAKIIA
-160 ENDSNF
+160 EGINVSANKGWAVGF
-166 IDNYGNVNIRLLSAT
+166 NLHGAVQFNNTGTIDLSAHST
-181 PGPDGTGSSSG
+181 SRSKAGSVEGSTFINDKDVTFEATTDAEGSFAYALNVGKPNAQVTQSRSYVDNNGTLNLIAESQNGYAYGVYFTDGDFTNDGTITLDIDGGASRGIYLHTGDLEQAGTALNPVFVNNNLIKGTVTSDDFEQDYAAGIFMSLGEFTNNGTIDLDVIGGRIQGLGTRGGSGTKFVNAKGSTLTLDIISNNEISHSSSVYISPIDGIIASG
-192 LSTILNGWEIQTDS
+192 LST
-206 SPVSTWDSDYAFRN
+206 
-220 REEATFDVA
+220 
-229 VILGASNL
+229 
-237 ADHPDL
+237 
-243 DTWAA
+243 
-248 TVTGIRMSDQV
+248 
-259 NTMKALNEGTMNIVL
+259 
-274 AEADANAYGFQ
+274 
-285 LRGSNTFENASTGK
+285 FENA
-299 IDIDIDPRDGD
+299 
-310 PALSSLTTVNAGIKL
+310 
-325 EGKSSYENAGYIHA
+325 
-339 NIAGG
+339 
-344 DNSTVYV
+344 
-351 FNSFVNG
+351 
-358 SETNQSIFTNKGTFE
+358 GT
-373 FDANSH
+373 
-379 RKAVDAST
+379 
-387 VYAVRIGANDIF
+387 
-399 DNQGTFSGKIHS
+399 
-411 FGGTGRVLEI
+411 
-421 YNSTTPQSFLNTG
+421 
-434 TFDVTVNAN
+434 VTVNL
-443 AIEDADSLA
+443 ESHL
-452 MAEGIYLN
+452 GFV
-460 DGELIENRGTIKLDL
+460 K
-475 NVISNSLTTVGNSY
+475 
-489 GLQLN
+489 GLVS
-494 DHKNTG
+494 TSG
-500 GHYQNYGTTSI
+500 G
-511 SVSND
+511 
-516 SATKGTVYGVISNAD
+516 
-531 STFYNAEDA
+531 
-540 EVTLDVSGYY
+540 
-550 GGGIFYTSSE
+550 
-560 DLINDGTLT
+560 
-569 IDARST
+569 
-575 ALMTVSNMRGIYS
+575 
-588 NVVNGTGGDVINNG
+588 
-602 TLTVNLSG
+602 
-610 NSPVGAIDL
+610 
-619 ARGSDFINT
+619 
-628 GDATVTVT
+628 
-636 HREEDALPFGGSGL
+636 
-650 HIVLGSSLK
+650 VLK
-659 NSGTLTITGTG
+659 
-670 NSHVPQVTSNGN
+670 
-682 ISPTLTGLYKGYD
+682 
-695 GTFENTSDGVI
+695 
-706 DVTMTTE
+706 
-713 GSEGAGATRL
+713 
-723 SAISLLSS
+723 
-731 GNNAGTIT
+731 
-739 TTVNANYG
+739 
-747 NVATNFRVYSAD
+747 
-759 GFWINGVEE
+759 
-768 SQRENAADQDYTIQ
+768 
-782 NEDVNFVNTG
+782 NTG
-792 TITTDVTMT
+792 TIT
-801 AVGSNLNMDRARGF
+801 
-815 IAHQG
+815 I
-820 AKFTNQGTLSLK
+820 
-832 ATGNG
+832 
-837 AAAKGLIASGSE
+837 
-849 VINEK
+849 
-854 EIKLDVNGTTAT
+854 NGTAY
-866 GIQSSYAAID
+866 GDYAYPEDVDPGDEWQMAY
-876 GANVAGKFVN
+876 G
-886 EATGTVTGTV
+886 
-896 TGVGETNGAQ
+896 
-906 LNHGFLVNSGLI
+906 I
-918 DLDITGDG
+918 DLDTEDGAAGFTNEGTINIDVDSMRADAIAVYVNGDGVFFNNAESGKLYLTVDSHEQSGWAQGIFLANGATGQNDGLIEIDLKPGQRKTNLNGSTWGIRLDSNTTYTNNGTIIAEGWGSFEGASSPNGIYLRQEGAQFINNNQYTFTAHRNESSNTGDSDYDGIRVDNG
-926 TVGIDLGAYNP
+926 TF
-937 TLKADAPVLT
+937 T
-947 NNATGKIVL
+947 NA
-956 DLSGGNGSSHGVTV
+956 
-970 GLDIGASGTVNNA
+970 AS
-983 GTIEIS
+983 
-989 MENHSNYVKG
+989 
-999 IAFSNSLSTIT
+999 
-1010 NTGSITIT
+1010 GSITI
-1018 GTNYGDNAG
+1018 D
-1027 ASNADW
+1027 
-1033 QKAYGIALDEGSDSL
+1033 LD
-1048 GEKFTNEG
+1048 
-1056 IINVDVDAMN
+1056 APH
-1066 GESRAIYSVKAN
+1066 
-1078 SQFNNAA
+1078 NNAA
-1085 TGTIN
+1085 S
-1090 LTVDAHNGNAYG
+1090 Y
-1102 LFYDGGST
+1102 
-1110 GYNDGLIDIDVSGS
+1110 
-1124 DIAEGTGAGIGLY
+1124 
-1137 VAGGSAFT
+1137 
-1145 NNKTITIDL
+1145 
-1154 TNSTGDGNFSEVSGI
+1154 
-1169 LVGKTTAD
+1169 
-1177 TTPSF
+1177 
-1182 NNNGSISITST
+1182 
-1193 APYANNTSDAH
+1193 AH
-1204 AIRVKA
+1204 AIYLYDEKGTFQNA
-1210 GSFVNAV
+1210 GTVN
-1217 SGVITLDL
+1217 ITLDQEEGNL
-1225 GAPAHLAAANNTGI
+1225 GSSYGIRSNQDVATHETG
-1239 QIWNTGKFEN
+1239 
-1249 QGTITITP
+1249 
-1257 DQVADSAG
+1257 
-1265 KAFGIYSVNS
+1265 
-1275 ETESPVTNLINTGTI
+1275 LINESTGTI
-1290 TITADGESTENVQGI
+1290 TITADGETKDNVWGI

-1438 NVDLTTTSALLEE
+1438 NVDLTTTTALLEE
-1451 LGSWHTAGI
+1451 LGSMHTAGI

-1479 GTVDID
+1479 GTVDVD
-1485 VLGEKGVMYG
+1485 VRGETGLMYG

-1515 VTKSDIDTYE
+1515 VTKSAIDVYE
-1525 TQGLSLRR
+1525 AHGLSLRR
-1533 AGQFSNSGTLDINA
+1533 AGQYSNSGSLDIST

-1555 VYGLLLQGADDGS
+1555 VYGMLLQGSDDGS
-1568 FRVDFTNSGNLILTA
+1568 FRVDFTNSGSLILSA
-1583 STDLVPASTTQ
+1583 STDLVPAATTQ

-1629 QLVGAG
+1629 QLVGTG

-1873 VGNISGAQ
+1873 VGKISGAQ
-1881 GKLGDLILTGADTVS
+1881 GKLGDLILTGTDTVS
-1896 TIANTA
+1896 VIHDNAS
-1902 DVGKL
+1902 VSKL
-1907 ENAGTLNITNAA
+1907 ANAGTLTINQEATHNSS
-1919 QQGDFVLK
+1919 VLHV
-1927 FEELENSGI
+1927 EELENTGI
-1936 LSTGGYVQIADATDS
+1936 LNTAGYVEIADKTDGKIS
-1951 TTTRLHNT
+1951 TVLNS
-1959 GVITITE
+1959 GTINIVDE
-1966 NGDHRFGIMVGNGA
+1966 VGLHRFGILSG
-1980 VIENEAGA
+1980 NEAK
-1988 ELNITLNTTLDQI
+1988 ITNESDGLIKISLKSTYDKI
-2001 HNVSSS
+2001 HALST
-2007 TDTAAVIDM
+2007 TDTLTGIDM
-2016 NHYSE
+2016 AHFSSADY
-2021 NVDANIGGQLINKGE
+2021 VGGQLINKGNITVAVE
-2036 INLTASTDQGR
+2036 SDRGR
-2047 LIGIIWDGFRGQ
+2047 LYGLIFDGASGHV
-2059 ALDNQGSISITLT
+2059 LDNQGNITVTLT
-2072 KTAEDTDN
+2072 KTQADDLT
-2080 TMYGMYL
+2080 T
-2087 SNQGTYTNS
+2087 QGVAIRSAGDYRNS
-2096 GDITVNLDT
+2096 GTITVNGTNVGGWGSLDAIRIDNNFSDGKRVGFT
-2105 QAGGSNAD
+2105 NAGTINSTLTGQQVVND
-2113 GIYSTRVALTNNKT
+2113 GDAFYSGVHLLHLNYTDFVNEASGT
-2127 ITIQGVAG
+2127 ITGTLDAVAAYG
-2135 KHETVGYSLHGNEA
+2135 ASMYA
-2149 ERGSLVNNGNLTID
+2149 
-2163 ITSNSLT
+2163 
-2170 TTGETANSVIGLV
+2170 
-2183 GNYSDFINN
+2183 
-2192 ESGVIDIDLTSER
+2192 
-2205 TTAMLLYHGSTFTNK
+2205 STFTNK
-2220 GRVDIDT
+2220 GELSVTMTGHQIGQLAGSGSNPNDPTPDT
-2227 HVVDGENSR
+2227 TGQYQEQ
-2236 NAFGLKMREGS
+2236 AGMRIGSGS
-2247 SFVNEIGATWEYT
+2247 SFINEEGATYSYT
-2260 YENND
+2260 LTNADDSITTTDGFAFITNND
-2265 DAVTSAFADAILTE
+2265 GVKDT
-2279 LVGDAEERI
+2279 I
-2288 TNKGTMTIT
+2288 TNRGTMKITLSDVAQREADSNLQAGVIRSDDLFENYGLVKIRVTDAGNVGNPDTTLDATGGSITNAGTLDIDENVSGGSRAGITVSSAGVATNSNLIDIDAAATGEGSYIGLFQTNTKGTFTNT
-2297 LVDKGHRADGKYL
+2297 ATGV
-2310 NAANIRAGDVL
+2310 VQL
-2321 DNQGT
+2321 DISAEQGSAIGSRT
-2326 FHVIS
+2326 SGASSF
-2331 TTNGAELGHD
+2331 TNE
-2341 SMINYSG
+2341 
-2348 TVLNSGLMDIDGT
+2348 
-2361 VLSGERI
+2361 
-2368 FFAGVENGSFTNANL
+2368 GSFTANL
-2383 IDVDAQVSQGAS
+2383 T
-2395 AIVFGSGFADLLG
+2395 GSGQVYGAVVQDQASFG
-2408 TGAETVQN
+2408 NTGSLTLDVEGIDAEKIYGLQVEDSETV
-2416 SDQFVITEG
+2416 
-2425 GRLEVDIDS
+2425 
-2434 TGNGNTAGLFASQYG
+2434 AS
-2449 NDVDRTWTNNG
+2449 
-2460 TVIANLSAENA
+2460 
-2471 YGFRADGAVSI
+2471 
-2482 QNAKDLTLTL
+2482 NAKDLTIGL
-2492 TGTGNGVLTG
+2492 TGTSAYAAGLHNTDAQANFSNSGTITFTAADTLAQAYAIDWTG
-2502 VNFTDSATFNN
+2502 TIDNS
-2513 NGDLTIN
+2513 GTIN
-2520 LEGTASEAVGI
+2520 AGA
-2531 TGGDLNVLENNGSLT
+2531 T
-2546 VNVAETLDNA
+2546 VNVAALA
-2556 KAINVLFANNSGAIE
+2556 GA
-2571 ANGSVF
+2571 
-2577 IGTLQGE
+2577 

-2592 TLEAS
+2592 TLTAGSLTQDSVTLGTGVSGTVTAS
-2597 TVRQDSLSL
+2597 TDLKHLSGAADSSFTI
-2606 GAGVAGEI
+2606 ADTTSAA
-2614 DSYVELKK
+2614 D
-2622 LIGEKDST
+2622 
-2630 LAVESLS
+2630 
-2637 VEASKLGDI
+2637 LGDI
-2646 SGFAG
+2646 SGFKGSLSNAG
-2651 GLTLGTSDYAA
+2651 TASQA
-2662 SGNFNMAS
+2662 SGDYDLAS
-2670 LTVKTG
+2670 LGNTG
-2676 STLTVT
+2676 NFTLS
-2682 HDGQGVIDDLNVI
+2682 GSGAIDSLNNT
-2695 GGLSVGDVAISKGS
+2695 GTLSAQAVALAGGS
-2709 NSGTLTAGNVTMEG
+2709 NSGTLTAGNVMMEG

-2766 ETDGL
+2766 ETDSL
-2771 NVIGIGAMAPEDI
+2771 NVIGIGAVAPEDI

-2833 NAFSKIWGGAE
+2833 SAFNKIWGGAE

-2886 GENGAVTIGSSTG
+2886 GENGAVTIGSSAG
-2899 ISESVGFAGIDNAT
+2899 ISDSVGFAGIDNAT

-2936 DVMVSADTTTT
+2936 YVMVSNDTTTT

-2960 LKTDYSGSMGAVD
+2960 LKTDYAGSMGAVD

-2993 GTVTGSN
+2993 GAVTGSN

-3011 KAASMALETS
+3011 TAASMALETS

-3044 NNRMTVAGDL
+3044 NNRMTLSGDL

-3081 FGEIE
+3081 YGEIE

-3112 RGAIHNTATLTQTG
+3112 RGEIHNTATLTQTG

-3133 LSNVAG
+3133 LANLAG
-3139 ATANFETVNLD
+3139 GTATFETVTLEGD
-3150 GANAV
+3150 NAV
-3155 LENTGTIT
+3155 VSNMGTIT
-3163 IDKLVVSNGATAV
+3163 IGTLHVKDGNSM
-3176 NGILTSTYSLLSS
+3176 NGIAANGIALMANG
-3189 RVPAAREN
+3189 PAAREN
-3197 VGELEVQNGQSKTNA
+3197 VETLIVDAGLSHTNA
-3212 AEGYY
+3212 GENYIGTAQIHGNFVNNS
-3217 GAATIAGSFINTAT
+3217 GATA
-3231 GNAVFGV
+3231 VIGV
-3238 SDQWADGTGA
+3238 SDTYAAGSGA
-3248 VIESTGLVSNAGS
+3248 VISATGIVTNLGS
-3261 ITFSGALSN
+3261 LTFSGSLAN
-3270 AGTINGS
+3270 AGTIMGA
-3277 GTITMATA
+3277 GTITLANA
-3285 DGAANTFTNSGTID
+3285 EGSANTFTNSGTID

-3328 VNRDKG
+3328 VNLDKG
-3334 RMEHDTLGGGNTYNV
+3334 RMEHDTLGVGNTYNV

-3528 NKATDKPDATTL
+3528 NKATGKPDATTL
-3540 IVGTGVS
+3540 IVGTGDS

-3587 LVGSLDTADFALTDG
+3587 LVGSQDEADFALADG

-3647 ATSTSHTRGEVRVRN
+3647 ATSTSHTRGEVQVRN

-3696 DLTLVGTGTVQNDAV
+3696 DLTLVGTSTVQNDAV

-3851 AQIETLNAADG
+3851 AQIETLNAAGG

-3885 TAGVGSITIHAMDLQ
+3885 TTGEGSITIHEMELQ
-3900 AGAVIAND
+3900 SGATIVDD

-3913 ETDTTI
+3913 ETDTSI

-3929 NFAGVTITDGAQI
+3929 TFAGVTITDGAQI
-3942 AMTGDAVIDAG
+3942 AMTGEAVIDAG

-3961 TLTNIGSTTVESL
+3961 TLTNTGKTTVDSL
-3974 AATNANDIQLG
+3974 TANNANDIQLG

-4057 ADSLTVGG
+4057 ADSLTMGG
-4065 TTDISGGSVTVDDIL
+4065 TTDISGGSVTVDNNM

-4116 VDGSLSMTEGSFE
+4116 VDGSLSMTEVSFE

-4208 GDSVLTG
+4208 GDSVVTG

-4271 LTFGDVTVTGKADV
+4271 FTFGDVTVTGKADV

-4429 NSTLNLGSADVEGLA
+4429 NSTLNLGSADVDGLA

-4455 NYAAGSITASG
+4455 YFAAGSITTSG

-4509 ITGGNTT
+4509 IIGGNTT

-4525 AGANTLDKLTAS
+4525 AGANTLAKLTAS

-4550 DMELTG
+4550 DMELTD

-4580 KGDSSFGTMTVDGTS
+4580 KGDSSFGTLTVDGTS

-4615 TFGTLNITGAAASV
+4615 TFGTLNITGAAATV
-4629 THTGSITADVVSG
+4629 MNTGAITADAVTG
-4642 SGVTY
+4642 SGVAY

-4673 KTDTLGVGNTWTL
+4673 KTDTLGVGNAWTL

-4704 EVGNLTSESIVSIN
+4704 EVGNLTSDSIVSIN

-4731 GTANTVTL
+4731 GTADTVTL

-4769 VVEVEGLD
+4769 VVDVEGLD
-4777 AVTSVGGIKDTVSTG
+4777 AVTSVGGIKDTVSSG

-4886 SADPAITDAHNLAS
+4886 SADPAITDAHNLVG

-5009 LIVNTVELTGGAL
+5009 LIVNTVELIGGAL

-5066 LDADVFELADGA
+5066 LDATVFELADGA

-5103 EGELTVAGT
+5103 EGELVVAGT

-5151 EGAGNV
+5151 EGAGNI

-5216 SGLSVTGGS
+5216 SGLTVTGGS

-5254 FENAAVA
+5254 FANSTVDM
-5261 VTGDLTGTSLEM
+5261 TGDLSGTSLEM
-5273 TGGSLTT
+5273 TGGSV
-5280 TEDLGITGLA
+5280 A
-5290 SVTSGTLQT
+5290 M
-5299 AGLTA
+5299 
-5304 DEVSILSGSTVTI
+5304 I
-5317 SGAADASAVTVKDSV
+5317 SGALQVNTVSVADSD
-5332 LTAGSIESDATTVS
+5332 LTAESIEAGSASITGS
-5346 GTSEVTVGSITV
+5346 SEVTVETITV
-5358 ENGLTV
+5358 DNMLTV

-5377 SATID
+5377 SADFD
-5382 GATVSIDT
+5382 GATVSIGT
-5390 GNITEVSVAGDT
+5390 GNLTEVSVAGDT

-5415 MTGGDVTVGT
+5415 MTGGGVTVGT

-5430 TLGSVAQSAGSITGV
+5430 TLGSVAQSAGSISGV
-5445 GDTAINGKL
+5445 GDTVINGKL

-5513 SFGNVAMNGAVSN
+5513 SFGNVAMEGTVSN

-5539 DFSSNGTFTSDKT
+5539 DFTSNGTFTSDKT

-5655 GNGNLNASGSIDGSN
+5655 GNGNLNASGSIDSSN

-5731 LSGPANG
+5731 LSGPVNG

-5821 VGNAVSETFGEGNA
+5821 VGNAVADTFGEGNA

-5880 EDGVLNVGLGEDDDI
+5880 EDSVLHIGLGEDDDI

-5915 LEFVLTGQKRPENFD
+5915 LEFVLTGQQRPEDFD

-5967 GTVGWVDEAEVGE
+5967 GTVGWVDEAEIGE

-6031 FIQTEGGSTT
+6031 FIQTEGSSTT

-6087 GTLENNGTTDYKD
+6087 GTLENNGNADYKD
-6100 VDVNDGGSLVNNG
+6100 VDVNDGGLLVNNG

-6133 SNWGTVDID
+6133 SNWGSVDID

-6180 GGDGTHNDTI
+6180 GGEGTHNDTI
-6190 VEGDFTNNGNAEF
+6190 VEGDFTNNGDATF
-6203 DDMDITEGGHYH
+6203 DDMDITDGGHYH
-6215 NTETGTDKGDS
+6215 NTET
-6226 IDVAEGG
+6226 
-6233 KWTNDG
+6233 
-6239 TSDWGSVNIDGD
+6239 
-6251 LDNGGSLVIGDGDD
+6251 
-6265 STDDFHV
+6265 
-6272 GPGGSVNNDG
+6272 
-6282 KLDASDAGDTVIE
+6282 
-6295 GDFTTGDL
+6295 
-6303 NPDGTP
+6303 
-6309 DDNAETIFDNVNV
+6309 
-6322 ADGGS
+6322 
-6327 LTNNGTESGNH
+6327 
-6338 LDVDQ
+6338 
-6343 GGEYVNNGTSDWGTV
+6343 
-6358 NIDGNGENN
+6358 
-6367 GDLTITGDGDDSTG
+6367 
-6381 DLVIGDGGSLVN
+6381 
-6393 NGDLIAGGDG
+6393 
-6403 THNDTIVDGDL
+6403 
-6414 TNNGNAEFDDMEV
+6414 
-6427 SDGGHYHNKEDGT
+6427 GT

-6460 DWGSVN
+6460 DWGSVD

-6487 DFHVGPGGSVNNDGK
+6487 DFHVGPGGSVTNDGK

-6510 TEIEGDFTTGED
+6510 TDIEGDFTTGKD
-6522 GETIFDDVTVA
+6522 GETIFDDVTVS

-6552 EGGHYENNG
+6552 EGGRYENNG
-6561 DSSWNDVVIEGD
+6561 DSSWNDVVINGGD
-6573 IVNNGDTNWDNV
+6573 IINTGDTEWGNV

-6595 SGTTDLGDVTMTSG
+6595 SGTTDLGNVTMTSG

-6616 RPLDEANKAVAKWE
+6616 RPLDEANKAVAKWDS
-6630 NPKPIDVDIFV
+6630 PKTIDVDIFV

-6686 VGTGVYTDKENH
+6686 VGTGVYQDKENH

-6719 AADEGEAAISTETD
+6719 ATDEGEAAISTETD
-6733 GATLTIT
+6733 GATLTIND
-6740 EGAQLAI
+6740 GAQLAI
-6747 GNIQTSG
+6747 GNIQSSG

-6795 DLSMYWDEAKGEFWV
+6795 DLSMYWDEDKGEFWV

-6835 QAKPTDPGDQAIN
+6835 QAKSTDPGDQAIN

-6904 QSGILKTQQTG
+6904 QSGILKAHDTG
-6915 GGLWVKATGG
+6915 SALWVKATGG

-6931 VKSGKME
+6931 MKSGKME

-6949 LGADYVTA
+6949 MGADYVTA

-6995 GAWTPNESFNLSGHV
+6995 GAWTPNESFNLSGHF

-7021 KITLGNVGS
+7021 KITLSGVGS

-7099 SVRGHFDTGNGWSF
+7099 AVRGHFDTGNGWSF

-7164 DNTTVSLDY
+7164 DNTTFSFDY

>member
-16 LVAVNESVTGA
+16 LVAVNETVTGA

-35 RGSVVNA
+35 KGSVVNA
-42 QPVNT
+42 QSVNT

-76 IDDNGGVDGKL
+76 IDDNGGVDGSL
-87 TWTVGTQG
+87 TWTVGTEG
-95 TTSWNPLGDQ
+95 TTDWNALEDQ
-105 IIELLD
+105 VIDIDEGQTLT
-111 GESLFVTSTGSNYN
+111 VTSSGSDYN
-125 EKNKG
+125 EQDKQATIPN
-130 TTPDMIVGS
+130 MVARNAI
-139 YIVNHGTIRVN
+139 INHGTINVQ
-150 WEGTENNSQA
+150 WTGSEN
-160 ENDSNF
+160 ENLIENEANYL
-166 IDNYGNVNIRLLSAT
+166 DNYGVVNVQFTSPT
-181 PGPDGTGSSSG
+181 PTENGYAAANTRQGDF
-192 LSTILNGWEIQTDS
+192 NGWEIYKPGSAVNVADWEHSFYNHEDAEVHIALEMGKSDLSGDS
-206 SPVSTWDSDYAFRN
+206 AVGTYNLLMTGLKMTNPGSGTLPAVNEGLLDIDITYADARAQGIWLLDDNRFTNSATGVIDIDIIKTESDPAINYDSNYAAGVR
-220 REEATFDVA
+220 
-229 VILGASNL
+229 
-237 ADHPDL
+237 L
-243 DTWAA
+243 DNSA
-248 TVTGIRMSDQV
+248 GF
-259 NTMKALNEGTMNIVL
+259 LNEGTIDIY
-274 AEADANAYGFQ
+274 AEGLKAYGIH
-285 LRGSNTFENASTGK
+285 SDSTDAS
-299 IDIDIDPRDGD
+299 R
-310 PALSSLTTVNAGIKL
+310 AR
-325 EGKSSYENAGYIHA
+325 
-339 NIAGG
+339 
-344 DNSTVYV
+344 
-351 FNSFVNG
+351 F
-358 SETNQSIFTNKGTFE
+358 
-373 FDANSH
+373 ANS
-379 RKAVDAST
+379 AT
-387 VYAVRIGANDIF
+387 
-399 DNQGTFSGKIHS
+399 GTI
-411 FGGTGRVLEI
+411 
-421 YNSTTPQSFLNTG
+421 
-434 TFDVTVNAN
+434 TFDVTGLGQASTGEN
-443 AIEDADSLA
+443 AIGLWLGDNDTLENYGSITGTARVTDSSVKGIALSDDSLLQNFEDAVIDVTAIATSTGA
-452 MAEGIYLN
+452 DAARRSIAYGIYLDRGETFTNEGTLKLTAKVEDTTGDKNGTVRGIYLVQQTDGDPIAEFHNEGSTTIIAEGPNADGITLGKNSVVTNEAGATLDIDLTTNYGSGIHVQSAEGFTN
-460 DGELIENRGTIKLDL
+460 DGSVTITAK
-475 NVISNSLTTVGNSY
+475 ST
-489 GLQLN
+489 QL
-494 DHKNTG
+494 
-500 GHYQNYGTTSI
+500 
-511 SVSND
+511 D
-516 SATKGTVYGVISNAD
+516 SASNIR
-531 STFYNAEDA
+531 
-540 EVTLDVSGYY
+540 
-550 GGGIFYTSSE
+550 GIFSE
-560 DLINDGTLT
+560 TGKGQIVNNGQLT
-569 IDARST
+569 ID
-575 ALMTVSNMRGIYS
+575 LY
-588 NVVNGTGGDVINNG
+588 
-602 TLTVNLSG
+602 G
-610 NSPVGAIDL
+610 NSPVGAIDVS
-619 ARGSDFINT
+619 RGSSFTNT
-628 GDATVTVT
+628 NTTTITLT
-636 HREEDALPFGGSGL
+636 HRDEDASPFGGSGVKG
-650 HIVLGSSLK
+650 IYGSDLT
-659 NSGTLTITGTG
+659 NSGLLSITATG
-670 NSHVPQVTSNGN
+670 NSHVPQVTSSGN
-682 ISPTLTGLYKGYD
+682 ISPGINGIYHGM
-695 GTFENTSDGVI
+695 DGVFTNTKDGEI
-706 DVTMTTE
+706 VISMSTE

-723 SAISLLSS
+723 TAINIVTS
-731 GNNAGTIT
+731 GTNAGSISN
-739 TTVNANYG
+739 TVTANYG
-747 NVATNFRVYSAD
+747 EVSSDFQVYSAD
-759 GFWINGVEE
+759 GFWLNGITNTQITEAE
-768 SQRENAADQDYTIQ
+768 SDGYTIK
-782 NEDVNFVNTG
+782 NTEVEFINTG
-792 TITTDVTMT
+792 TITTEVTMN
-801 AVGSNLNMDRARGF
+801 AVGSHQTIDGARGF

-820 AKFTNQGTLSLK
+820 ANFTNQGTLNLT

-837 AAAKGLIASGSE
+837 VAAKGLIASGSTVTNENIVEIE
-849 VINEK
+849 VSGQKAN
-854 EIKLDVNGTTAT
+854 
-866 GIQSSYAAID
+866 GIQSSYANIN
-876 GANVAGKFVN
+876 GKNVAGHFINTVN
-886 EATGTVTGTV
+886 GSVTGTV
-896 TGVGETNGAQ
+896 TGIDEANGVAVQ
-906 LNHGFLVNSGLI
+906 QAVVENSGLI
-918 DLDITGDG
+918 DLDVTAGKATGIG
-926 TVGIDLGAYNP
+926 LYA
-937 TLKADAPVLT
+937 
-947 NNATGKIVL
+947 NNASLNAESPAVFQNLEGGKVVL
-956 DLSGGNGSSHGVTV
+956 DVTGGVGGENLAGGISIGTDGAVT
-970 GLDIGASGTVNNA
+970 NA

-989 MENHSNYVKG
+989 MENRANFVKG
-999 IAFSNSLSTIT
+999 ISFATSTSTLT
-1010 NTGSITIT
+1010 NTGTITIT
-1018 GTNYGDNAG
+1018 GTSWGDVNTIEG
-1027 ASNADW
+1027 KNADW
-1033 QKAYGIALDEGSDSL
+1033 QKAYGIALDGGSDGL

-1066 GESRAIYSVKAN
+1066 GESRAIYSVNAN

-1085 TGTIN
+1085 SGTVN

-1102 LFYDGGST
+1102 LFYNGDSSGF
-1110 GYNDGLIDIDVSGS
+1110 NEGLI
-1124 DIAEGTGAGIGLY
+1124 
-1137 VAGGSAFT
+1137 
-1145 NNKTITIDL
+1145 K
-1154 TNSTGDGNFSEVSGI
+1154 
-1169 LVGKTTAD
+1169 
-1177 TTPSF
+1177 
-1182 NNNGSISITST
+1182 ITST
-1193 APYANNTSDAH
+1193 AGAVSSSQGTGSAMSIRVGDGSIFENRVGGEIEITLVGSQLENSGSPDADGIDVIGELGGAKFTNSGKITITGSHQSMGTSGDLSAVVIAKDNEFVNNAGAELIVDLESSSNHQYANNYA
-1204 AIRVKA
+1204 
-1210 GSFVNAV
+1210 FQN
-1217 SGVITLDL
+1217 SGLFTNNGTVTITLAQDSESAGFAYGFSGTL
-1225 GAPAHLAAANNTGI
+1225 TEDEEPSTTLINS
-1239 QIWNTGKFEN
+1239 
-1249 QGTITITP
+1249 GTITVT
-1257 DQVADSAG
+1257 ADGDAVG
-1265 KAFGIYSVNS
+1265 NNVWAIYTDNDVENS
-1275 ETESPVTNLINTGTI
+1275 GTI
-1290 TITADGESTENVQGI
+1290 TTNASIYAHGI
-1305 YSTNNITNTGT
+1305 YGYNNIEGT
-1316 ISTNAAIYA
+1316 LNLT
-1325 NAISG
+1325 
-1330 AVGTWVLSG
+1330 G
-1339 ADTESTVLDSFKTG
+1339 ADSVSTITDILDVD

-1358 GKLTIDADNSLQGT
+1358 GTLTVQNAEHSTRSYVLRANNL
-1372 QALWAARIEN
+1372 EN
-1382 TGEINTGATYISA
+1382 TGTIYTGQLTA
-1395 ADGVVNNYG
+1395 ADDSTNGESGAGLIKNSGLIVITENQGNRFGYLSGNGSTLENTKNGV
-1404 TINITTAKE
+1404 INIELTSTLDH
-1413 RIALGLG
+1413 ILSISTSPQLVGLDMAHNNDEVSGMLINAGTLTLTQEADRGQLHGIIFDG
-1420 ASQDYD
+1420 ASGGYFDNSGTMSLTLTKTEDDADYNIW
-1426 AVVWTNEVGSEL
+1426 VFRVN
-1438 NVDLTTTSALLEE
+1438 
-1451 LGSWHTAGI
+1451 H
-1460 DMYTPQ
+1460 
-1466 SDLNAPAAHLINK
+1466 
-1479 GTVDID
+1479 
-1485 VLGEKGVMYG
+1485 
-1495 IVYDGGTG
+1495 GGT
-1503 AVFDN
+1503 F
-1508 QGTMTID
+1508 T
-1515 VTKSDIDTYE
+1515 
-1525 TQGLSLRR
+1525 
-1533 AGQFSNSGTLDINA
+1533 NSGTLTL
-1547 HSAGGNRN
+1547 SGSMQSGGTT
-1555 VYGLLLQGADDGS
+1555 VYGLG
-1568 FRVDFTNSGNLILTA
+1568 
-1583 STDLVPASTTQ
+1583 
-1594 ENGEAVAL
+1594 
-1602 RIDDGTFTNT
+1602 
-1612 ASGSVQADVKS
+1612 
-1623 IKTAGI
+1623 
-1629 QLVGAG
+1629 
-1635 VFDNYGKVSVDLI
+1635 
-1648 PVDLTGVQTL
+1648 
-1658 GTNSLKG
+1658 
-1665 LSIRGT
+1665 
-1671 STFTNYEGG
+1671 
-1680 EIEVTLTNDGSVPA
+1680 
-1694 QVASLLGVGG
+1694 
-1704 EGSANFV
+1704 
-1711 NQGTVTLKSE
+1711 
-1721 DLATTGS
+1721 
-1728 TGGDQVIGV
+1728 
-1737 LIGENGTLTNEK
+1737 
-1749 NLTVEQKAQYAT
+1749 
-1761 GMRLSR
+1761 
-1767 ANSAFV
+1767 
-1773 NTGTTEMKL
+1773 
-1782 EGIGD
+1782 
-1787 TDVGNITALSVQDST
+1787 
-1802 AKLNNQGTLKITLA
+1802 
-1816 GTGKNATGILVNNAA
+1816 
-1831 STFGNSGNITID
+1831 
-1843 VTGDFV
+1843 
-1849 NAKAM
+1849 
-1854 DVVGTI
+1854 
-1860 ANNGSITTNGAIE
+1860 
-1873 VGNISGAQ
+1873 
-1881 GKLGDLILTGADTVS
+1881 
-1896 TIANTA
+1896 
-1902 DVGKL
+1902 L
-1907 ENAGTLNITNAA
+1907 ENANNP
-1919 QQGDFVLK
+1919 DD
-1927 FEELENSGI
+1927 E
-1936 LSTGGYVQIADATDS
+1936 D
-1951 TTTRLHNT
+1951 
-1959 GVITITE
+1959 
-1966 NGDHRFGIMVGNGA
+1966 
-1980 VIENEAGA
+1980 
-1988 ELNITLNTTLDQI
+1988 
-2001 HNVSSS
+2001 
-2007 TDTAAVIDM
+2007 
-2016 NHYSE
+2016 
-2021 NVDANIGGQLINKGE
+2021 LI
-2036 INLTASTDQGR
+2036 
-2047 LIGIIWDGFRGQ
+2047 F
-2059 ALDNQGSISITLT
+2059 
-2072 KTAEDTDN
+2072 
-2080 TMYGMYL
+2080 
-2087 SNQGTYTNS
+2087 TNS
-2096 GDITVNLDT
+2096 GDIDINLATSTVVGEEYGTKNQPSMQGIRLKQSQFINTAEGTVDINLT
-2105 QAGGSNAD
+2105 GMHAT
-2113 GIYSTRVALTNNKT
+2113 GIYVYPDATFDNSGAVT
-2127 ITIQGVAG
+2127 ITVKDHITNEYVSDPAHALNIAG
-2135 KHETVGYSLHGNEA
+2135 IRL
-2149 ERGSLVNNGNLTID
+2149 NG
-2163 ITSNSLT
+2163 
-2170 TTGETANSVIGLV
+2170 G
-2183 GNYSDFINN
+2183 
-2192 ESGVIDIDLTSER
+2192 
-2205 TTAMLLYHGSTFTNK
+2205 
-2220 GRVDIDT
+2220 
-2227 HVVDGENSR
+2227 
-2236 NAFGLKMREGS
+2236 
-2247 SFVNEIGATWEYT
+2247 SFVNQEGGSFVFDYINE
-2260 YENND
+2260 D
-2265 DAVTSAFADAILTE
+2265 SSVTTSYADVLITSGTTGTSLLDNRGTLTIN
-2279 LVGDAEERI
+2279 LKD
-2288 TNKGTMTIT
+2288 
-2297 LVDKGHRADGKYL
+2297 LGHRQEFAYF
-2310 NAANIRAGDVL
+2310 NAAHIREGDTFK
-2321 DNQGT
+2321 NSGT
-2326 FHVIS
+2326 FTVNS
-2331 TTNGAELGHD
+2331 TTNGADFAVDGLFVHSGNISNTGTFDLNITTLSGDKYAILSYGEGVFTNEKTLTLDAVNEGSGKITLLTYNPRRVETD
-2341 SMINYSG
+2341 SYEISSQF
-2348 TVLNSGLMDIDGT
+2348 VNSGNLTATATGDSGSI
-2361 VLSGERI
+2361 VLLDYAEEQT
-2368 FFAGVENGSFTNANL
+2368 FQN
-2383 IDVDAQVSQGAS
+2383 
-2395 AIVFGSGFADLLG
+2395 
-2408 TGAETVQN
+2408 TG
-2416 SDQFVITEG
+2416 
-2425 GRLEVDIDS
+2425 
-2434 TGNGNTAGLFASQYG
+2434 
-2449 NDVDRTWTNNG
+2449 
-2460 TVIANLSAENA
+2460 
-2471 YGFRADGAVSI
+2471 
-2482 QNAKDLTLTL
+2482 TL
-2492 TGTGNGVLTG
+2492 TGTLSGLNATGFVLADSTQFTNDKTVELTLKGSGDGALTG

-2531 TGGDLNVLENNGSLT
+2531 TGGDLNVLENNGNLT
-2546 VNVAETLDNA
+2546 VNVADTLDNA
-2556 KAINVLFANNSGAIE
+2556 KAIKVLFANNSGAIE

-2592 TLEAS
+2592 TLEAY

-2651 GLTLGTSDYAA
+2651 GLILGTSDYAA

-2682 HDGQGVIDDLNVI
+2682 HDGQGVIDNLNVI

-2709 NSGTLTAGNVTMEG
+2709 NSGTLTADDVTLGG

-2754 DAGTVIGSAGHN
+2754 DVGTVIGSAGHN

-2833 NAFSKIWGGAE
+2833 SAFNKIWGGAE

-2899 ISESVGFAGIDNAT
+2899 IAESVGFAGIDNAT

-2936 DVMVSADTTTT
+2936 YVMVSNDTTTT
-2947 VRAGSTLQLGSLG
+2947 VRAGSILQLGSLG
-2960 LKTDYSGSMGAVD
+2960 LKTDYAGSMGAVD

-2980 AATLAVVNGSYSV
+2980 AATLAVVDGSYSV
-2993 GTVTGSN
+2993 GAVTGSN

-3011 KAASMALETS
+3011 TAASMALETS

-3044 NNRMTVAGDL
+3044 NNRMTVAGNL

-3081 FGEIE
+3081 YGEIE

-3112 RGAIHNTATLTQTG
+3112 RGEIHNTATLTQTG

-3133 LSNVAG
+3133 LANLAG
-3139 ATANFETVNLD
+3139 GTATFETVTLEGD
-3150 GANAV
+3150 NAV
-3155 LENTGTIT
+3155 VSNMGTIT
-3163 IDKLVVSNGATAV
+3163 IGTLHVKDGNSM
-3176 NGILTSTYSLLSS
+3176 NGIAANGIALMANG
-3189 RVPAAREN
+3189 PAAREN
-3197 VGELEVQNGQSKTNA
+3197 VETLIVDAGLSHTNA
-3212 AEGYY
+3212 GENYIGTAQIHGNFVNNS
-3217 GAATIAGSFINTAT
+3217 GATA
-3231 GNAVFGV
+3231 VIGV
-3238 SDQWADGTGA
+3238 SDTYVAGSGA
-3248 VIESTGLVSNAGS
+3248 VISATGIVTNLGS
-3261 ITFSGALSN
+3261 LTFSGSLAN
-3270 AGTINGS
+3270 AGTIMGA
-3277 GTITMATA
+3277 GTITLANA
-3285 DGAANTFTNSGTID
+3285 EGSANTFTNSGTID

-3315 SIKSDSGWFANST
+3315 SFKSDSGWFANST
-3328 VNRDKG
+3328 VNLDKG
-3334 RMEHDTLGGGNTYNV
+3334 EMAHDTLGVGNTYNV

-3357 SDAILDVGTVTSD
+3357 ADAILDVGTVTSD
-3370 SVVNINEGGTLA
+3370 SVVNINDGGTLA
-3382 ADVINLSKEEK
+3382 ADVINLTKGEK

-3411 GLSNVAIDIDAEDT
+3411 GLSNVAIDIDAENT

-3461 YATTAAADVLT
+3461 YATMAAADVLT
-3472 KLEANDTTD
+3472 KLEANDEAD
-3481 YGEGKDLE
+3481 YGDGKDLE

-3496 DVQLTVDV
+3496 DVKLTVDV

-3528 NKATDKPDATTL
+3528 NESTDKPDATTL
-3540 IVGTGVS
+3540 IVGTGDS

-3574 ADGVWVNSDAHLV
+3574 TDGVWVNSDAHLV
-3587 LVGSLDTADFALTDG
+3587 LVGSLDTADFQLADG

-3626 SYGSAER
+3626 SYGTAER

-3647 ATSTSHTRGEVRVRN
+3647 ATSTSHTRGEVQVRN

-3685 PEDHTAELAVD
+3685 PEDHTAELTVD
-3696 DLTLVGTGTVQNDAV
+3696 ELTLVGTGSVVNDAI
-3711 LSIGS
+3711 LTIGN

-3725 GTIRNRGTL
+3725 ATIRNRGTL

-3745 NEAEG
+3745 NEAAG
-3750 NLTATNLTILSRGS
+3750 NLTATDLTILSRGS

-3783 GVGGED
+3783 GAGGDD

-3811 TVAGLYHLYDGSL
+3811 TVAGLYHLYDGTL

-3876 KATLEGSVS
+3876 KATLEGAVS
-3885 TAGVGSITIHAMDLQ
+3885 TTGVGSITIHEMDLQ
-3900 AGAVIAND
+3900 SGATIVND

-3961 TLTNIGSTTVESL
+3961 TLTNTGTTTVESL

-3985 SLTSAGNL
+3985 SLTSAGNVT
-3993 SLTGT
+3993 LTGT
-3998 NMTAALASAQN
+3998 NMSAALASAQN

-4022 DTTAVEENLTLSDG
+4022 ETTAVEENLTLSDG
-4036 THAFSD
+4036 THDFSD

-4065 TTDISGGSVTVDDIL
+4065 TTDISGGSVTVDGSMT
-4080 ALTGK
+4080 LTDK

-4091 TIDAATLTVKSDA
+4091 TIDAETLTVASDA

-4116 VDGSLSMTEGSFE
+4116 VDGALSMAEGSFE

-4139 IDSVNDFVSTGASNL
+4139 IDSVNDFVSTGESNL

-4173 LADITN
+4173 LNDITG

-4208 GDSVLTG
+4208 GNSVLTG
-4215 TDFDAESFTS
+4215 TDFDADSFNS
-4225 EGNLTVSGGT
+4225 EGSLTVSGGT

-4252 QVTSSGASSI
+4252 QITSTGASSI
-4262 ASLDADGAT
+4262 ASLDADDAT

-4293 SLSAGI
+4293 SLSAGE

-4338 VAGGTFDA
+4338 VTGGTFDA

-4357 NGAQLTSTGASTIAS
+4357 DGSQLTSTGASTIAS

-4382 GELTVNGAASA
+4382 GELTVNGAASV
-4393 TGGSLAANTLSAG
+4393 TGGSLSANTLAAG

-4444 DVTGGSLTTTG
+4444 DVTGGSVTTTG
-4455 NYAAGSITASG
+4455 NFAAGSITASG

-4479 AATLTNTATTAQ
+4479 AATLTNTATNAQ
-4491 NVATGDLTVT
+4491 NVTTGDLTVT

-4516 VSGGAVVTS
+4516 VSGGAVVIS
-4525 AGANTLDKLTAS
+4525 AGTNTLDKLTAS

-4572 TDVSGTVT
+4572 TDVSGTLT

-4600 GTTSIADA
+4600 GTTAIADA

-4615 TFGTLNITGAAASV
+4615 TFGTLNITGATATV
-4629 THTGSITADVVSG
+4629 TNTGSITADAVTG

-4658 NGLSDSTLTVTGGTV
+4658 NGLSDSTMTVTGGTV

-4704 EVGNLTSESIVSIN
+4704 EVGNLTSDSIVSIN

-4731 GTANTVTL
+4731 GTADTVTL

-4769 VVEVEGLD
+4769 VVDVEGLD
-4777 AVTSVGGIKDTVSTG
+4777 AVTSVGDIKDTVSSG

-4824 GDLEVLFNGSAAVAE
+4824 GDLEVLFNGSANVAE

-4873 AQPDAAYT
+4873 TQPDAAYT

-4900 SMGFMNVTGVQ
+4900 SMGFMTVTGVT

-4953 AMTFGSYGKAAGTK
+4953 TITFGSYGKAVGTK

-4980 AKNGTFTGES
+4980 AKNGVFTGES
-4990 VTGSGTVQIGD
+4990 VTGTGTVQIGD
-5001 ADKVQEAQ
+5001 ADKVQNAQ

-5033 QSVSLTGAA
+5033 QSVKLTDAA

-5053 LNVSG
+5053 LTVSG

-5078 AFTQTGAEAQTT
+5078 AFSQTGETAQTT
-5090 ADTLNVGGLAAIN
+5090 ADTFNVGGLAAIN

-5112 TTVTAGSTLTSGVD
+5112 TTVTAGSTLTSGVE
-5126 AVITTGTLSAAGSV
+5126 AVITTGTLSVAGSV
-5140 TAEGSVTADRV
+5140 AAEGSVTADRL

-5169 TAGSFAADAFD
+5169 TGGSFTSDAFD

-5187 NAKVNLGTGDFGTGS
+5187 NAEVNLGTGDFGTGS
-5202 FTDSTVTMTGAVTG
+5202 FTDSDITMTGAVTG
-5216 SGLSVTGGS
+5216 SGLTVTGGS
-5225 INAADLDVASAEFT
+5225 INAADLDVVSADFT
-5239 GTEATLGTSDLGDMT
+5239 DTEATLGTSDLGDMT
-5254 FENAAVA
+5254 FANSTVD
-5261 VTGDLTGTSLEM
+5261 VTGNLSGTSLEM
-5273 TGGSLTT
+5273 TGGSVAMISGALQANTV
-5280 TEDLGITGLA
+5280 
-5290 SVTSGTLQT
+5290 SVADSN
-5299 AGLTA
+5299 LTA
-5304 DEVSILSGSTVTI
+5304 DSI
-5317 SGAADASAVTVKDSV
+5317 D
-5332 LTAGSIESDATTVS
+5332 AGSASITGS
-5346 GTSEVTVGSITV
+5346 SEVTVETITV
-5358 ENGLTV
+5358 DNTLTV
-5364 TDGTLTADNATAG
+5364 TDGTMTADNATAG
-5377 SATID
+5377 SADFD
-5382 GATVSIDT
+5382 GAIVSIGT
-5390 GNITEVSVAGDT
+5390 GNLTEVAVSGDT

-5415 MTGGDVTVGT
+5415 MTGGNVTVGT

-5430 TLGSVAQSAGSITGV
+5430 TLGSVDQSAGSITGV
-5445 GDTAINGKL
+5445 GDTVINGKL
-5454 TMTGSAT
+5454 TMTGSAS

-5468 GMIETGS
+5468 GSIETGS
-5475 GTRLEIES
+5475 GTRLEIGS

-5513 SFGNVAMNGAVSN
+5513 SFGNVSMGGTVSN
-5526 TGSINAND
+5526 TGSMTAKD
-5534 ATVKG
+5534 TTVKG
-5539 DFSSNGTFTSDKT
+5539 NFTSSGTFTSDKT
-5552 HVANGGSMSLGGIA
+5552 HVANGGSMTLGGIA
-5566 DLGNTTVDGSI
+5566 DLGNTTVDGSL

-5603 LGNTTVNGGKVSAE
+5603 LGNTTVNGGKVSAN
-5617 GGSIVAG
+5617 GGNIVAG

-5636 NGGSFTSGN
+5636 NGGSLTSGN
-5645 MQVSDADVTL
+5645 INVSDADVTL
-5655 GNGNLNASGSIDGSN
+5655 GDGNLNASGSIDNSN

-5915 LEFVLTGQKRPENFD
+5915 LEFVLTGQNRPEDFD

-5967 GTVGWVDEAEVGE
+5967 GTVGWVDEAEIGE

-6026 LDVGD
+6026 LEVGD

-6100 VDVNDGGSLVNNG
+6100 VDVNDGGLLVNNG

-6133 SNWGTVDID
+6133 SNWGSVDID

-6190 VEGDFTNNGNAEF
+6190 VEGDFTNNGEATF
-6203 DDMDITEGGHYH
+6203 DDMDITDGGHYH

-6272 GPGGSVNNDG
+6272 GPGGSVDNGG

-6327 LTNNGTESGNH
+6327 LVNNGTESGNN

-6343 GGEYVNNGTSDWGTV
+6343 GGEYVNNGDSDWGTV

-6367 GDLTITGDGDDSTG
+6367 GDLTIKGDGDDSTG

-6460 DWGSVN
+6460 DWGSVD

-6487 DFHVGPGGSVNNDGK
+6487 DFHVGPGGSVTNDGK

-6510 TEIEGDFTTGED
+6510 TDIEGDFTTGKD
-6522 GETIFDDVTVA
+6522 GETIFDDVTVS

-6552 EGGHYENNG
+6552 EGGRYENNG
-6561 DSSWNDVVIEGD
+6561 DSSWNDVVINGGD
-6573 IVNNGDTNWDNV
+6573 IINTGDTEWGNV

-6616 RPLDEANKAVAKWE
+6616 RLLDEANKAVAKWDS
-6630 NPKPIDVDIFV
+6630 PKTIDVDIFV

-6686 VGTGVYTDKENH
+6686 VGTGVYQDKENH

-6733 GATLTIT
+6733 GATLTIND
-6740 EGAQLAI
+6740 GAQLAI
-6747 GNIQTSG
+6747 GNIQSSG

-6761 FDLSANLDEN
+6761 FDLSANLDEH

-6848 GILTDK
+6848 GILTDE

-6931 VKSGKME
+6931 MKSGKME

-6949 LGADYVTA
+6949 LGADYVTE

-6995 GAWTPNESFNLSGHV
+6995 GAWTPNESFNLSGHF

-7021 KITLGNVGS
+7021 KITLGDVGS